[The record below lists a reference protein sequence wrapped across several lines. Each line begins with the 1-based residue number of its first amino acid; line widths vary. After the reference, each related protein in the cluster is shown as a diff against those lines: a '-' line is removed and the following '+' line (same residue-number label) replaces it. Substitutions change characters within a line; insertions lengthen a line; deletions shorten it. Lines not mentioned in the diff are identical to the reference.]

1 MKKIPSFSA
10 LFTSIL
16 MVLSVASA
24 TWAATETEMSL
35 TYDDDDGSYYVN
47 MPYLHDELIIGT
59 LTLTANDLSTYADP
73 STGEISFKVYD
84 DGGKSE
90 TYSADPA
97 SVLQIIV
104 PEGYVLTLN
113 GQIMTE
119 SINLA
124 SGRPYAYLNVYDAP
138 IQNEEALIAEYV
150 NSENVWGAVGPYVS
164 TSNAMTLYFTAW
176 DVLKDGLDLTVGV
189 HQTHAITVNTLVA
202 GGVVSGMTS
211 AYENQTATLT
221 ATPENGYAFV
231 KAVVIDGDGN
241 SVDVT
246 RSGNTFSFAMP
257 TSDVTVTPYFAD
269 PTVLSFDENG
279 CLNNGTHFHVECENS
294 TCTISQGLQ
303 DNPQEGVSDFRCW
316 SDLQQHIDGDEGLRY
331 STIVLGESLNLGGY
345 DEENAKCRMSFV
357 PLGKNQ
363 SFSGNGHS
371 FNGNDHTIENFCY
384 IGENSAGFFEKSNSS
399 LTFERVT
406 FKNAYVATTATTGY
420 ERAGVLGSEFGNATF
435 SDITIDGATVTGSVV
450 GGVAGNITG
459 MQSLEGTIS
468 NVVVKNSTISASIN
482 GGALAGVAYIYMS
495 ESSLFTDNTIT
506 GTGNLGGVV
515 GKLEGAYGGKPVSV
529 SGTSITTSSNT
540 GIVGGFAAVYSDSTA
555 YVMGGERG
563 IIQQFSFKGSLS
575 GGSMVG
581 GIFGRV
587 ALSSVRYMIKNCY
600 SVGDISGTGA
610 DTDELGYIIGSM
622 YGSPTESDSIYNN
635 YHSGSDEV
643 ELGIGGSTYTAE
655 LWSAGSGSVFSN
667 VRNAFG
673 SLTANTLGYHKIDWY
688 DNGNE
693 GSSVDFFAG
702 TVGYYEAV
710 IRTVNGVVAETDMTS
725 GLLAA
730 MMNYNLES
738 KGESAVWISK
748 SNSLPT
754 FATSSDEPNHMVVVV
769 ARGLPN
775 PTGLESVNESYLKDN
790 GDSEGGTVAYGFTA
804 YTDATGSLAS
814 TKFEDV
820 WKKIEAIQE
829 NYRNDAILV
838 DNDGNIVSA
847 STPINSY
854 QVWHFTTPSTY
865 DVVYKYCFS
874 ATNCVPFE
882 NVTTTALGFMTPK
895 IDSYAESAEAPLQ
908 LVPNVVDYSEVYHT
922 ASGLKFTFELQDESG
937 NTIQGIASGDAT
949 PQGTEIWSFEDIA
962 QKIRAAGI
970 EDAKTIVLKY
980 STPSTWYGEFPL
992 LEVENPKL
1000 LDFEV
1005 DVYAYD
1011 RNSSMVQVIESSAS
1025 GDYAYGSVEY
1035 GAAIKISKIKEVIGY
1050 NFDNT
1055 YSIAYQYKATLD
1067 GCTPSEQPVSE
1078 TTTQKNLGT
1087 VDELVTKMSA
1097 CGTAEWV
1104 VDNLNTE
1111 SATDLVILDNAKMA
1125 SFTAQRKYGNN
1136 VSERVVITPNYTLVQ
1151 YNLSFNLNLP
1161 DDLGVD
1167 SSSVFLGRNWAAVK
1181 TMDVEH
1187 PTLPKVYT
1195 TSCPKMKG
1203 WSWVAD
1209 TSVFQ
1214 EWDTKYVTT
1223 FSDRYGNSFVN
1234 YATFD
1239 EENGNAASAFGY
1251 WPSSCTDSDVPG
1263 MPLVFAAMEDNSPVL
1278 NNSKFHGNIVLK
1290 QSVDGTNDIS
1300 HKSKMVQNVDAAGY
1314 HYQTTLPVVD
1324 DTLSFIVE
1332 VSAEKGYTIE
1342 GITFVGTEKENH
1354 GIDETDE
1361 EVTLGFDEPE
1371 LTEATTHVTS
1381 TLAVNTAMLTAMQFN
1396 VTFNYMR
1403 YNVEFVRPTDE
1414 SAVGVS
1420 EVYVPDTYSN
1430 DQWMDGHVYTA
1441 EDVSNYET
1449 NVMPQL
1455 YATGKCMVWSENPS
1469 YLATDSVYTAFN
1481 WIAVNEFGQ
1490 ETKLYPIALTSEMD
1504 SDHCSGGPTETF
1516 TVTANVNLPD
1526 GLARLELRQ
1535 VIGVEGDGDHA
1546 DTIKHEMV
1554 QDGTSSKFTLEI
1566 PKVALSQ
1573 AETES
1578 YVPFTFE
1585 IHAVTKDGYTT
1596 YSNSYYR
1603 KITDAGEEIS
1613 ETIAGGTLTTN
1624 GNDEEFYVDLI
1635 DGDYTIAFDTT
1646 GWDHFVIPF
1655 SGDYTNYRYDIYIA
1669 DEDIDQFETYTKPDG
1684 STRLPKFYAATDE
1697 GANNTSQT
1705 WAIAGWTIYAD
1716 SAFCMLGSRME
1727 NGTCVTSSSKNLFT
1741 TFSGDLIVA
1750 AKKASLDDGFFENK
1764 VIKLYP
1770 VWTSAAVDVT
1780 YAGINKIK
1788 ASCPEQTDGCDDN
1801 DRPMV
1806 LTASQTF
1813 TLNGESITLK
1823 HSSDVFIPVP
1833 WEPGNRSI
1841 TLDIDFQANPGY
1853 EFNSVTL
1860 QNASEDEAVYTPA
1873 DKKLR
1878 LITQTHETNVNFVP
1892 VSLSYTPYTLTFDI
1906 SSLDSEIVAFG
1917 QSWYD
1922 KVDAETGKAVMN
1934 VGTANEFPN
1943 LYALHSGGDYGPYS
1957 FNEVYWTKEQAPEN
1971 ETEWNAWYG
1980 TYITSSMKQ
1989 PFNSDLVT
1997 QYFGE
2002 NSTETAMTAYPMI
2015 VSELINGYDARD
2027 AWVIWFKSEN
2037 TRDPKSYH
2045 GSVVISQ
2052 TWNGKTYKQK
2062 SKFGNSEIYEHALL
2076 IPKADDTLV
2085 YNISLDP
2092 DPGYVM
2098 KLDTMPPEASY
2109 RSFGWSDDDGGSAN
2123 PPEGEDWGYNLDP
2136 EVMTLKVQPSRM
2148 SSWANEA
2155 YVSFTVLHYNV
2166 EFSRPTDA
2174 EVFVASKWV
2183 SDNKYE
2189 VDWFESQT
2197 DVTVNNIKTP
2207 ILYDENGCQVYWKV
2221 KDSEAHV
2228 DTGIVGELVYMTSTE
2243 TLETAINV
2251 LVPDTD
2257 ESNRNCD
2264 NAETY
2269 KQTLTVEG
2277 EGTILLEQVIGDA
2290 PESPE
2295 DPAQVVLAH
2304 SFVEDE
2310 ATGVLTLNVP
2320 AAYNEVGPDFLIEQT
2335 GIKFRVVA
2343 VPAENYTL
2351 DKISYETAK
2360 NGNVMTVTVE
2370 DSAEVNVMESL
2381 PWTVK
2386 FKSLAP
2392 IYVTYDLSL
2401 VYPDDSADTYLPTN
2415 ATKSETLEL
2424 ANNADTVSFWKPYR
2438 VSTCF
2443 QGWSTTAAANYT
2455 ADDSAYTTFNAG
2467 NFTEFST
2474 NPDNPT
2480 TLYAIWGDCPEI
2492 RNLWTVENSQM
2503 NATLVLYQLF
2513 GDDTLFH
2520 EVSNRRGVT
2529 LEGDAF
2535 DVYVDPVKSAPKA
2548 GYHYA
2553 ADAKYELSYQYALPV
2568 TEGSDPVSETVE
2580 VEPDAENGGVW
2591 HLTSVGIPSTPTY
2604 TFKTD
2609 VEMMNYLIVFDVNA
2623 GDAPVFYGTDWTK
2636 EKTLTVDSGADE
2648 KKFPV
2653 YQRRT
2658 DACFAGW
2665 DLTTAMGAGPYH
2677 GFDDVVNVLNDII
2690 PTHETVVINDVG
2702 DVADRDYYKLYA
2714 IWDEDCEPSNYT
2726 LTTEVPAVQGSFRM
2740 VQKVDDEVYVY
2751 TLDGDHP
2758 LTLPKDHYV
2767 EYDTVKFVPA
2777 TGYTLA
2783 ADAEV
2788 SIVYSREDE
2797 NFGVHT
2803 FANGSRHNF
2812 NDSTG
2817 LGLTTASLEISGL
2830 NADAYELVFVDNT
2843 GEAEDKPFLGDS
2855 WADFLA
2861 EGTLTEDESGNWMLK
2876 VGYNASSENKGFPI
2890 ALYRNGQCLAGYTF
2904 AAGDN
2909 TDGVY
2914 KELSDAFLLKLAEL
2928 ENPVTLYPY
2937 WEDCENVYTVSA
2949 SDAEQGVLTLTQKFV
2964 KGETEYVRNYIVED
2978 GGIALSSTNDVTFK
2992 GISFAPNEGSNLV
3005 LDAER
3010 AYSYRADAETE
3021 WADLAVP
3028 FTVTSDMEIKAP
3040 LLLQAEFALDAGF
3053 DDVFYGPGFSWNWSS
3068 DGVAFGAALPT
3079 NLYRVGYKLAGWK
3092 FDNEE
3097 TPMLNLNED
3106 FAAAYSAY
3114 AESHGGDYPDTLH
3127 AVWTVSGVIPAY
3139 SLQLT
3144 EETLEQNAGV
3154 LTLSQTIGDSTIVH
3168 VFEDGMLNVPMVED
3182 LALTVNF
3189 AIDTAH
3195 SFDGETPIT
3204 LKSYFTEDTFGSYAT
3219 GDELVVHTEVLG
3231 EAGTVMVNVATK
3243 VDSYEFAFDINVGED
3258 DQVFYGKDWFAT
3270 KSYDMSEEELDSR
3283 FPASAYQ
3290 TQNCLGGFA
3299 FTAMEPL
3306 EDGYTITMPD
3316 VKFYTGID
3324 SAFIADYK
3332 ALEEKPTTLYAV
3344 WLKPGV
3350 HCSAITSNVMI
3361 SALNTSEEG
3370 EFTLTNADMEIKLPA
3385 SEESAAVQVP
3395 VADDLEFTVTFT
3407 PTSAYDFDAETGT
3420 ITISLVDGY
3429 DYTLVNAKTYSFA
3442 KNATLKAT
3450 PTLKAVA
3457 FDLNAN
3463 AGEASV
3469 FYGKEYAK
3477 TWTST
3482 GVAYGDEL
3490 PKNIYRAD
3498 AKFVGWAFAAL
3509 EDNATEGFFTKF
3521 DKDFMDAYAAQE
3533 TVPTTLYAVWKTDD
3547 ERATYKIASAST
3559 DAGDL
3564 LVAQFVGEDSLG
3576 YAVTAAGLTVPAESD
3591 LEFKAYFTVNM
3602 EHTLASVSQPL
3613 TLMNA
3618 DEEETPFGTI
3628 ANGGAFTLQGNTS
3641 IVANTSDDAY
3651 EFVLDVNAGDA
3662 TVFYGTNWVEN
3673 LVVEMTD
3680 ATASRDFPTSIYR
3693 TDKCLQGFSFD
3704 SENQETYYEGITE
3717 EFVTAFKDGGYSSPK
3732 TLYAVWG
3739 DCPDD
3744 HKNVSVTVANTA
3756 AEGWFS
3762 LGNYVGDIENEFD
3775 LDEDHESLL
3784 VPVADDLE
3792 FTVSFVSGGAY
3803 TFNGVINVLDADA
3816 ETPTL
3821 VKELHSTDTYTFTR
3835 NVKLQAVTEFVKVE
3849 LVFDLNVD
3857 DANVF
3862 FTSDFDGLT
3871 WNVND
3876 YGDEFPSK
3884 IVRADKVFAGW
3895 GFTRDA
3901 SEGFTVYDNDFVIAY
3916 NEFSDSH
3923 DLTNVPVTLYALWID
3938 APEAIETYHV
3948 SLQNSYDGKLTLS
3961 QSNAGV
3967 VTEYEVGADGI
3978 DIPVNAN
3985 REFRV
3990 TFDADYAYSL
4000 AAGTPITI
4008 SEISSMGNVT
4018 DETSIANGG
4027 VFEFDANSVISVEM
4041 GADKYILAFD
4051 VNAGDADVFYGTNWF
4066 ASKTYDMADEDLV
4079 AKFPTSVYQNGKCL
4093 SGYTFDAA
4101 GTGDV
4106 FTEINPDFISAYKA
4120 LEEAPEKLYAVWYT
4134 GDCDQASVTVASGNK
4149 DHEATFVLTNAG
4161 KDYEVSE
4168 ENPVEVPVASDLEF
4182 TVAFTAGSAYS
4193 TDDKF
4198 SVVMG
4203 NSTDAQV
4210 SGDTYTFTRN
4220 AELLANVN
4228 LKLVNVALKMNA
4240 GEANVFYARDYEN
4253 VWDSEDVEYGT
4264 ELPKNVYRADADLLG
4279 WAFEAIE
4286 DDAAEVWFTKFD
4298 NDFVEAYAAAS
4309 AGQGDDP
4316 TPLYAVWK
4324 TNTERATY
4332 TITSTEE
4339 TLGAGNLVVAQWA
4352 FADSVGYAVGADGLK
4367 VPAENNLIFRAYFE
4381 PLNTHSVVGDLPVAL
4396 DVDGEVTNVF
4406 VGQDFVLAGNTEITV
4421 ATENDVY
4428 VLAFDANADGATL
4441 FYGDNWFSGKTYSP
4455 ADAEEDLNFP
4465 TSLYRIDK
4473 CLDGFAF
4480 NADES
4485 VVYKS
4490 ISDEFITE
4498 FKERELTSPVTLVA
4512 VWKNCPE
4519 TYANYT
4525 VAAKDASEGVFTL
4538 TNKYGEIANKF
4549 EVGSE
4554 ALVIPAAEDLTF
4566 SVTFA
4571 ENVTVDYENKVSVLA
4586 GDETV
4591 ATVADGAT
4599 VSFSQNSEL
4608 KAVASVLDLTF
4619 AFDANKAAND
4629 TVFYNSEWSATKS
4642 YDLADEEFDYHFPTA
4657 YQTSKCLAGFAFSKT
4672 ATESEAFQEVG
4683 VDFIKAYKALEVKPT
4698 TLYAVWTTED
4708 CNHGY
4713 VVLRSG
4719 NTEAEGSFT
4728 ISDAVNSYE
4737 LSAGSLMAVPTH
4749 VVDFKVTFHEGR
4761 TYELKNIDVFSDD
4774 QTSNYSIANET
4785 ECRFDENT
4793 ILKANVEP
4801 KSKGLVFALN
4811 AEDATV
4817 FYGTSYDPKWFENLM
4832 NGDFYNDNL
4841 PSGIYRN
4848 DAVFMG
4854 WSFTQMSGVA
4864 EGSKYFTKIDDDFY
4878 EAFKNHAETR
4888 ENFDTPDTLYAVW
4901 KSAPNREIYTVTVGN
4916 KASEGKFR
4924 LTNASGGL
4932 SNEFLVDATTMLVIP
4947 AENDLVFTVSFV
4959 SASETAEYEGISVI
4973 STTGTQI
4980 AVIEMGDE
4988 YTFRKDVMLRAISYM
5003 PTMEFALDVNAGD
5016 ADVFYE
5022 SDFGFK
5028 WWASSYGQYL
5038 PTGIYRTDAKL
5049 VGWSL
5054 DKNAT
5059 PDKAFKEIDD
5069 AFNEAVESYMEHYGE
5084 DLIGDISEGDFDL
5097 SKIQEMYG
5105 MDFAQMSR
5113 GPVLYAV
5120 WEKADVKTVS
5130 VKSNSLRQGTLTLQ
5144 QLVDDS
5150 TFTFVVG
5157 EKGLKVPYVEG
5168 GLEFRAHF
5176 EANESHLLNSGK
5188 SLVWNAAAAADT
5200 TKNDEFVLVSEP
5212 IELSALVK
5220 VVGFNLAFNAESK
5233 ETLFYGDDWTSGKK
5247 VIAKG
5252 TSASQFP
5259 TMVYSASR
5267 CLVGWTLKNDVVAY
5281 TEMQDEL
5288 ANKLYEKYPKL
5299 TDTTKINMYAL
5310 WSDSPDQCSALMTR
5324 VSVEQDKGEV
5334 MLVEKTGE
5342 SNEVVHKFNEKG
5354 SMMLPSDI
5362 VSAEWTLRSA
5372 PDSSYALDSLTIVRN
5387 DKLLA
5392 VLREGGN
5399 LPGNMD
5405 NAVFKAHFSKA
5416 NKTPVEIVE
5425 RHFAQS
5431 GNAIQLNIKASEFEV
5446 TRGVEA
5452 RVRVFDVK
5460 DDSVVLD
5467 SLLGDSVAMGF
5478 ESEVVLRMKR
5488 TGDYKVVLT
5497 LEDEKESDA
5506 FEQEF
5511 GVKSSIASVGKDG
5524 WQMVSLAAVDTSAIN
5539 WTSDDQV
5546 FYWWDE
5552 FGNGG
5557 DYWQYKRY
5565 NRGDSVVAT
5574 RGAWY
5579 SSLDS
5584 LPLVL
5589 KRDIEDDGEDAVWKL
5604 DSIHSG
5610 WNLVA
5615 NTHGWEVS
5623 LFAGH
5628 ADEEKDVDEE
5638 SEISFYR
5645 YNSETADYEE
5655 TKYLKPYEAVWA
5667 KVGKK
5672 KNWKVSAAPV
5682 FAKATELEPQP
5693 EKPEGGRMLP
5703 KRVLAKASTKD
5714 RWVLQAV
5721 LSDKNGKQDAWN
5733 ILGAGNNPFSAEE
5746 PPESM
5751 GDHVNLSIVEGKRA
5765 LAKSI
5770 KSASDEM
5777 EWTVAL
5783 SASNDRV
5790 GYLTLVGIDDV
5801 NAFGYRVFV
5810 TVDGNT
5816 TEMKDGVP
5824 LQVLLKSNAK
5834 TATVRVAPAA
5844 KVVAQNSLKGLRS
5857 ARLGGKLKVSFEA
5870 TGLAGT
5876 NARVDLLDMKGH
5888 VMSTVNAKTLE
5899 GTNALVLDA
5908 PKSGLYMLRVR
5919 AGSQQQAAKVMVK

>member
-24 TWAATETEMSL
+24 TWAQDNKVDVSL
-35 TYDDDDGSYYVN
+35 TYDDDGTYYVN
-47 MPYLHDELIIGT
+47 MPYLRDKLIIGT
-59 LTLTANDLSTYADP
+59 LTLTANDLSSYADP

-84 DGGKSE
+84 DGGKSG
-90 TYSADPA
+90 TYNPYPT

-113 GQIMTE
+113 GQVKME
-119 SINLA
+119 SL
-124 SGRPYAYLNVYDAP
+124 PYAYLNVYDAA
-138 IQNEEALIAEYV
+138 ERSDDALIAENL
-150 NSENVWGAVGPYVS
+150 NSGNIGPYVS
-164 TSNAMTLYFTAW
+164 SGNALTLYFTAYNEGDDW
-176 DVLKDGLDLTVGV
+176 DGLDLTVGV

-231 KAVVIDGDGN
+231 KAVVIDGEGN

-316 SDLQQHIDGDEGLRY
+316 SDMVQYIEEDEGRLS
-331 STIVLGESLNLGGY
+331 STIALGTDLNLGGY
-345 DEENAKCRMSFV
+345 DEDNAKCRMSFV

-399 LTFERVT
+399 LTFERVS

-563 IIQQFSFKGSLS
+563 IIQQFSFEGSLS

-635 YHSGSDEV
+635 YHFGSDEV

-667 VRNAFG
+667 VRNASG

-710 IRTVNGVVAETDMTS
+710 IRTVNGVVAEADMES

-730 MMNYNLES
+730 MLNYNLES
-738 KGESAVWISK
+738 KDESAVWISK

-754 FATSSDEPNHMVVVV
+754 FATSSDMPNHMVVVV

-804 YTDATGSLAS
+804 YTDATGSLVS

-820 WKKIEAIQE
+820 WKEIEAIQE

-865 DVVYKYCFS
+865 DVVYKYCIS
-874 ATNCVPFE
+874 ANNCVPFE
-882 NVTTTALGFMTPK
+882 NVTETALGFMTPK

-970 EDAKTIVLKY
+970 ENVKTIVLKY

-1055 YSIAYQYKATLD
+1055 YSIAYQYKATLN
-1067 GCTPSEQPVSE
+1067 GCTPSEQPVTVPNAE
-1078 TTTQKNLGT
+1078 KTLGT
-1087 VDELVTKMSA
+1087 VDELVEKMSA

-1332 VSAEKGYTIE
+1332 ASAEKGYTIE

-1716 SAFCMLGSRME
+1716 SAFCLLGSRME

-1770 VWTSAAVDVT
+1770 VWTSAGQVT

-1892 VSLSYTPYTLTFDI
+1892 VSLSYTPYTIAFDI

-1922 KVDAETGKAVMN
+1922 KVDAGNGTAVMN

-1943 LYALHSGGDYGPYS
+1943 LYAFHGSGTYGPYS
-1957 FNEVYWTKEQAPEN
+1957 FNEVYWAKEQAPED

-1980 TYITSSMKQ
+1980 TYISSSMKQ

-2002 NSTETAMTAYPMI
+2002 NSTETAMAAYPMV
-2015 VSELINGYDARD
+2015 VSELTNGYDARD
-2027 AWVIWFKSEN
+2027 AWPIWFRSDN
-2037 TRDPKSYH
+2037 DSDPKSYH

-2062 SKFGNSEIYEHALL
+2062 SQFTAADAHTYLHRLF
-2076 IPKADDTLV
+2076 IPKADDTLA
-2085 YNISLDP
+2085 YNVSLEP
-2092 DPGYVM
+2092 DPGYAM
-2098 KLDTMPPEASY
+2098 TLKDYIEGHPEHTA
-2109 RSFGWSDDDGGSAN
+2109 FGWSDDDGGSADL
-2123 PPEGEDWGYNLDP
+2123 PEGEDWGYNLDP

-2221 KDSEAHV
+2221 KDSEAHI

-2335 GIKFRVVA
+2335 GVKFRVVA

-2401 VYPDDSADTYLPTN
+2401 GVTDSADTYLPTN
-2415 ATKSETLEL
+2415 ATKSEMLEL
-2424 ANNADTVSFWKPYR
+2424 ASNADTVVFWKPYR
-2438 VSTCF
+2438 ASTCF

-2480 TLYAIWGDCPEI
+2480 TLYAIWGDDCSEN
-2492 RNLWTVENSQM
+2492 RNLWTVENGQM

-2520 EVSNRRGVT
+2520 EVLDRRGLT
-2529 LEGDAF
+2529 LEGDSF
-2535 DVYVDPVKSAPKA
+2535 DVYIDPVRSAPKS

-2553 ADAKYELSYQYALPV
+2553 ADAKYELSYRYTLPV
-2568 TEGSDPVSETVE
+2568 TEGSNPDIETVE
-2580 VEPDAENGGVW
+2580 VEPDAEKGGVW

-2604 TFKTD
+2604 TFTTD
-2609 VEMMNYLIVFDVNA
+2609 VEMMSYLIVFDVNA
-2623 GDAPVFYGTDWTK
+2623 GDAPVFYGTDWVK
-2636 EKTLTVDSGADE
+2636 EKTLTLDSGDE
-2648 KKFPV
+2648 DKAFP
-2653 YQRRT
+2653 QDLRRT
-2658 DACFAGW
+2658 DACFEGW
-2665 DLTTAMGAGPYH
+2665 VIPEVENPEIYSN
-2677 GFDDVVNVLNDII
+2677 FDEVVEALKDVMANV
-2690 PTHETVVINDVG
+2690 ETVKNDEGVYVDRTYYTLSAQWNSDCTPETFKIFSGMTEGQGTFQVSQNPDAENAVWMDVPEEGLVIPELEGLSLAVKFTGADTYETG
-2702 DVADRDYYKLYA
+2702 DV
-2714 IWDEDCEPSNYT
+2714 IT
-2726 LTTEVPAVQGSFRM
+2726 G
-2740 VQKVDDEVYVY
+2740 
-2751 TLDGDHP
+2751 
-2758 LTLPKDHYV
+2758 
-2767 EYDTVKFVPA
+2767 VK
-2777 TGYTLA
+2777 
-2783 ADAEV
+2783 ADAE
-2788 SIVYSREDE
+2788 
-2797 NFGVHT
+2797 N
-2803 FANGSRHNF
+2803 
-2812 NDSTG
+2812 
-2817 LGLTTASLEISGL
+2817 
-2830 NADAYELVFVDNT
+2830 
-2843 GEAEDKPFLGDS
+2843 
-2855 WADFLA
+2855 
-2861 EGTLTEDESGNWMLK
+2861 
-2876 VGYNASSENKGFPI
+2876 
-2890 ALYRNGQCLAGYTF
+2890 
-2904 AAGDN
+2904 
-2909 TDGVY
+2909 
-2914 KELSDAFLLKLAEL
+2914 
-2928 ENPVTLYPY
+2928 
-2937 WEDCENVYTVSA
+2937 
-2949 SDAEQGVLTLTQKFV
+2949 AEQLFEIEN
-2964 KGETEYVRNYIVED
+2964 GE
-2978 GGIALSSTNDVTFK
+2978 S
-2992 GISFAPNEGSNLV
+2992 
-3005 LDAER
+3005 
-3010 AYSYRADAETE
+3010 
-3021 WADLAVP
+3021 
-3028 FTVTSDMEIKAP
+3028 FTVA
-3040 LLLQAEFALDAGF
+3040 AEQPDVKLNVEANLIEMNFALDAGY

-3068 DGVAFGAALPT
+3068 EGVAFGAALPS
-3079 NLYRVGYKLAGWK
+3079 NLYRAGYKFAGWK

-3106 FAAAYSAY
+3106 FAAAYNAY
-3114 AESHGGDYPDTLH
+3114 AAAHEGNYPDTLH

-3168 VFEDGMLNVPMVED
+3168 VFEDGMLDVPMVED

-3204 LKSYFTEDTFGSYAT
+3204 LKSIITDETVGSYAT
-3219 GDELVVHTEVLG
+3219 GDEVVVHTETLG
-3231 EAGTVMVNVATK
+3231 AAGTVMVNVATK

-3270 KSYDMSEEELDSR
+3270 KSYDMSEEELDSK
-3283 FPASAYQ
+3283 FPTSAYQ

-3361 SALNTSEEG
+3361 SALNASEEG

-3395 VADDLEFTVTFT
+3395 VAEDLEFTVTFT

-3477 TWTST
+3477 TWTSE
-3482 GVAYGDEL
+3482 GAAYGAEL
-3490 PKNIYRAD
+3490 PKNIYR
-3498 AKFVGWAFAAL
+3498 
-3509 EDNATEGFFTKF
+3509 
-3521 DKDFMDAYAAQE
+3521 
-3533 TVPTTLYAVWKTDD
+3533 
-3547 ERATYKIASAST
+3547 T
-3559 DAGDL
+3559 DA
-3564 LVAQFVGEDSLG
+3564 
-3576 YAVTAAGLTVPAESD
+3576 
-3591 LEFKAYFTVNM
+3591 N
-3602 EHTLASVSQPL
+3602 
-3613 TLMNA
+3613 
-3618 DEEETPFGTI
+3618 
-3628 ANGGAFTLQGNTS
+3628 
-3641 IVANTSDDAY
+3641 
-3651 EFVLDVNAGDA
+3651 
-3662 TVFYGTNWVEN
+3662 
-3673 LVVEMTD
+3673 
-3680 ATASRDFPTSIYR
+3680 
-3693 TDKCLQGFSFD
+3693 
-3704 SENQETYYEGITE
+3704 
-3717 EFVTAFKDGGYSSPK
+3717 
-3732 TLYAVWG
+3732 
-3739 DCPDD
+3739 
-3744 HKNVSVTVANTA
+3744 
-3756 AEGWFS
+3756 
-3762 LGNYVGDIENEFD
+3762 
-3775 LDEDHESLL
+3775 
-3784 VPVADDLE
+3784 
-3792 FTVSFVSGGAY
+3792 
-3803 TFNGVINVLDADA
+3803 
-3816 ETPTL
+3816 
-3821 VKELHSTDTYTFTR
+3821 
-3835 NVKLQAVTEFVKVE
+3835 
-3849 LVFDLNVD
+3849 
-3857 DANVF
+3857 
-3862 FTSDFDGLT
+3862 
-3871 WNVND
+3871 
-3876 YGDEFPSK
+3876 
-3884 IVRADKVFAGW
+3884 
-3895 GFTRDA
+3895 
-3901 SEGFTVYDNDFVIAY
+3901 
-3916 NEFSDSH
+3916 
-3923 DLTNVPVTLYALWID
+3923 
-3938 APEAIETYHV
+3938 
-3948 SLQNSYDGKLTLS
+3948 
-3961 QSNAGV
+3961 
-3967 VTEYEVGADGI
+3967 
-3978 DIPVNAN
+3978 
-3985 REFRV
+3985 
-3990 TFDADYAYSL
+3990 
-4000 AAGTPITI
+4000 
-4008 SEISSMGNVT
+4008 
-4018 DETSIANGG
+4018 
-4027 VFEFDANSVISVEM
+4027 
-4041 GADKYILAFD
+4041 
-4051 VNAGDADVFYGTNWF
+4051 
-4066 ASKTYDMADEDLV
+4066 
-4079 AKFPTSVYQNGKCL
+4079 
-4093 SGYTFDAA
+4093 
-4101 GTGDV
+4101 
-4106 FTEINPDFISAYKA
+4106 
-4120 LEEAPEKLYAVWYT
+4120 
-4134 GDCDQASVTVASGNK
+4134 
-4149 DHEATFVLTNAG
+4149 
-4161 KDYEVSE
+4161 
-4168 ENPVEVPVASDLEF
+4168 
-4182 TVAFTAGSAYS
+4182 
-4193 TDDKF
+4193 
-4198 SVVMG
+4198 
-4203 NSTDAQV
+4203 
-4210 SGDTYTFTRN
+4210 
-4220 AELLANVN
+4220 
-4228 LKLVNVALKMNA
+4228 
-4240 GEANVFYARDYEN
+4240 
-4253 VWDSEDVEYGT
+4253 
-4264 ELPKNVYRADADLLG
+4264 LLG

-4298 NDFVEAYAAAS
+4298 KDFMDAYAAQETA
-4309 AGQGDDP
+4309 P
-4316 TPLYAVWK
+4316 TTLYAVWK
-4324 TNTERATY
+4324 TNAERATY

-4352 FADSVGYAVGADGLK
+4352 FADSIGYAVGADGLK

-4465 TSLYRIDK
+4465 TSLYRTDK

-4591 ATVADGAT
+4591 AMVADGAS

-4642 YDLADEEFDYHFPTA
+4642 YDLAEEGHSREFPTA

-4672 ATESEAFQEVG
+4672 ATESESFQEVG
-4683 VDFIKAYKALEVKPT
+4683 TEFIKAYKALEVKPT

-4749 VVDFKVTFHEGR
+4749 VVDFKVTFHEGHA
-4761 TYELKNIDVFSDD
+4761 YELENIDLLDD
-4774 QTSNYSIANET
+4774 DLNSYSGFANGAEYS
-4785 ECRFDENT
+4785 FDMNT
-4793 ILKANVEP
+4793 VLKANVEP

-4811 AEDATV
+4811 ADDATV

-4848 DAVFMG
+4848 DAVFVG

-5003 PTMEFALDVNAGD
+5003 PTMEFALDVNAGN

-5028 WWASSYGQYL
+5028 WWASSYGQNL

-5120 WEKADVKTVS
+5120 WEKANVKTVS

-5188 SLVWNAAAAADT
+5188 SLVWNAAAADT
-5200 TKNDEFVLVSEP
+5200 TKNDEFVLVSEAT
-5212 IELSALVK
+5212 SFDALVK

-5267 CLVGWTLKNDVVAY
+5267 CLVGWTLKNDAVAY

-5460 DDSVVLD
+5460 GDSVVLD

-5557 DYWQYKRY
+5557 DYWQYRRY

-5682 FAKATELEPQP
+5682 FAKATEREPQP

>member
-1 MKKIPSFSA
+1 MKKRPGFSV

-16 MVLSVASA
+16 MVLSVVSA
-24 TWAATETEMSL
+24 TWAQDNKVDVSL
-35 TYDDDDGSYYVN
+35 TYDDDDGTYYVN
-47 MPYLHDELIIGT
+47 MPYLHDKLIIGT

-90 TYSADPA
+90 NYSADPA

-138 IQNEEALIAEYV
+138 TQNEEALIAEYV

-316 SDLQQHIDGDEGLRY
+316 SDMVQYIEEDEGRLS
-331 STIVLGESLNLGGY
+331 STIALGTDLNLGGY
-345 DEENAKCRMSFV
+345 DEDNAKCRMSFV

-563 IIQQFSFKGSLS
+563 IIQQFSFEGSLS

-635 YHSGSDEV
+635 YHFGSDEV

-667 VRNAFG
+667 VRNASG

-710 IRTVNGVVAETDMTS
+710 IRTVNGVVAEADMES

-730 MMNYNLES
+730 MLNYNLES
-738 KGESAVWISK
+738 KDESAVWISK

-754 FATSSDEPNHMVVVV
+754 FAAPSDMPNHMVVVV

-814 TKFEDV
+814 TKFENVLDE
-820 WKKIEAIQE
+820 IETIKGDLGD
-829 NYRNDAILV
+829 DAMLV
-838 DNDGNIVSA
+838 DDNGNIVSA

-865 DVVYKYCFS
+865 DVVYQYCDYQ
-874 ATNCVPFE
+874 NVCKNFE
-882 NVTTTALGFMTPK
+882 NVTETALGFMTPK
-895 IDSYAESAEAPLQ
+895 IDSYAESADAPLQ

-970 EDAKTIVLKY
+970 ENVKTIVLKY

-1055 YSIAYQYKATLD
+1055 YSIAYQYKATLN
-1067 GCTPSEQPVSE
+1067 GCTPSEQPVTVPNAE
-1078 TTTQKNLGT
+1078 KTLGT
-1087 VDELVTKMSA
+1087 VDELVEKMSA

-1332 VSAEKGYTIE
+1332 ASAEKGYTIE

-1716 SAFCMLGSRME
+1716 SAFCLLGSRME

-1770 VWTSAAVDVT
+1770 VWTSAGQVT

-1922 KVDAETGKAVMN
+1922 KVDAENGTAVMN

-1943 LYALHSGGDYGPYS
+1943 LYAFHGSGTYGPYS
-1957 FNEVYWTKEQAPEN
+1957 FNEVYWAKEQAPED

-1980 TYITSSMKQ
+1980 TYISSSMKQ

-2002 NSTETAMTAYPMI
+2002 NSTETAMAAYPMV
-2015 VSELINGYDARD
+2015 VSELTNGYDARD
-2027 AWVIWFKSEN
+2027 AWPIWFRSDN
-2037 TRDPKSYH
+2037 DSDPKSYH

-2062 SKFGNSEIYEHALL
+2062 SQFTSADAHTYLHRLF

-2085 YNISLDP
+2085 YNVSLEP
-2092 DPGYVM
+2092 DPGYAM
-2098 KLDTMPPEASY
+2098 TLKDYIEDHPEHTA
-2109 RSFGWSDDDGGSAN
+2109 FGWSDDDGGSADL
-2123 PPEGEDWGYNLDP
+2123 PEGEDWGYNLDP

-2335 GIKFRVVA
+2335 GVKFRVVA

-2401 VYPDDSADTYLPTN
+2401 GVTDSADTYLPTN
-2415 ATKSETLEL
+2415 ATKSEKLEL
-2424 ANNADTVSFWKPYR
+2424 ANNADTVVFWKPYR
-2438 VSTCF
+2438 ASTCF

-2480 TLYAIWGDCPEI
+2480 TLYAIWGDDCPET
-2492 RNLWTVENSQM
+2492 RNIWTVENGQM

-2520 EVSNRRGVT
+2520 EVLDRRGLT
-2529 LEGDAF
+2529 LEGDSF
-2535 DVYVDPVKSAPKA
+2535 DVYIDPVRSAPKS

-2553 ADAKYELSYQYALPV
+2553 ADAKYELSYRYTLPV
-2568 TEGSDPVSETVE
+2568 TEGSNPDIETVE
-2580 VEPDAENGGVW
+2580 VEPDAEKGGVW

-2604 TFKTD
+2604 TFTTD
-2609 VEMMNYLIVFDVNA
+2609 VEMMSYLIVFDVNA
-2623 GDAPVFYGTDWTK
+2623 GDAPVFYGTDWVK
-2636 EKTLTVDSGADE
+2636 EKTLTLDSGDE
-2648 KKFPV
+2648 DKAFP
-2653 YQRRT
+2653 QDLRRT
-2658 DACFAGW
+2658 DACFEGW
-2665 DLTTAMGAGPYH
+2665 VIPGIEEPEIYSN
-2677 GFDDVVNVLNDII
+2677 FDEVVDALKDVVATV
-2690 PTHETVVINDVG
+2690 ETVQNDEGESVDHTYYTLSAQWNSNCTPETFKIFSGMTEGQGTFQVSQNPDAENAVWMEVPEDGLVIPELEGLSLAVKFTGADTYETG
-2702 DVADRDYYKLYA
+2702 DV
-2714 IWDEDCEPSNYT
+2714 IT
-2726 LTTEVPAVQGSFRM
+2726 G
-2740 VQKVDDEVYVY
+2740 
-2751 TLDGDHP
+2751 
-2758 LTLPKDHYV
+2758 
-2767 EYDTVKFVPA
+2767 VK
-2777 TGYTLA
+2777 
-2783 ADAEV
+2783 ADAE
-2788 SIVYSREDE
+2788 
-2797 NFGVHT
+2797 N
-2803 FANGSRHNF
+2803 
-2812 NDSTG
+2812 
-2817 LGLTTASLEISGL
+2817 
-2830 NADAYELVFVDNT
+2830 
-2843 GEAEDKPFLGDS
+2843 
-2855 WADFLA
+2855 
-2861 EGTLTEDESGNWMLK
+2861 
-2876 VGYNASSENKGFPI
+2876 
-2890 ALYRNGQCLAGYTF
+2890 
-2904 AAGDN
+2904 
-2909 TDGVY
+2909 
-2914 KELSDAFLLKLAEL
+2914 
-2928 ENPVTLYPY
+2928 
-2937 WEDCENVYTVSA
+2937 
-2949 SDAEQGVLTLTQKFV
+2949 AEQLFEIEN
-2964 KGETEYVRNYIVED
+2964 GE
-2978 GGIALSSTNDVTFK
+2978 S
-2992 GISFAPNEGSNLV
+2992 
-3005 LDAER
+3005 
-3010 AYSYRADAETE
+3010 
-3021 WADLAVP
+3021 
-3028 FTVTSDMEIKAP
+3028 FTVV
-3040 LLLQAEFALDAGF
+3040 AEQPDVKLNVEANLIEMNIALDAGY

-3068 DGVAFGAALPT
+3068 EGVAFGAALPS
-3079 NLYRVGYKLAGWK
+3079 NLYRAGYKLAGWK

-3106 FAAAYSAY
+3106 FAAAYNAY
-3114 AESHGGDYPDTLH
+3114 AAAHEGNYPDTLH

-3168 VFEDGMLNVPMVED
+3168 VFEDGMLDVPMVED

-3204 LKSYFTEDTFGSYAT
+3204 LKSIITDETVGSYAT
-3219 GDELVVHTEVLG
+3219 GDEVVVHTETLG
-3231 EAGTVMVNVATK
+3231 AAGTVMVNVATK
-3243 VDSYEFAFDINVGED
+3243 VDSYKFAFDINVGED

-3270 KSYDMSEEELDSR
+3270 KSYDMSEEKLDSK
-3283 FPASAYQ
+3283 FPTSAYQ

-3361 SALNTSEEG
+3361 SALNASEEG

-3385 SEESAAVQVP
+3385 SEESAAVQIP
-3395 VADDLEFTVTFT
+3395 VAKDLEFTVTFN

-3477 TWTST
+3477 TWTSE
-3482 GVAYGDEL
+3482 GAAYGAEL
-3490 PKNIYRAD
+3490 PKNIYR
-3498 AKFVGWAFAAL
+3498 
-3509 EDNATEGFFTKF
+3509 
-3521 DKDFMDAYAAQE
+3521 
-3533 TVPTTLYAVWKTDD
+3533 
-3547 ERATYKIASAST
+3547 T
-3559 DAGDL
+3559 DA
-3564 LVAQFVGEDSLG
+3564 
-3576 YAVTAAGLTVPAESD
+3576 
-3591 LEFKAYFTVNM
+3591 N
-3602 EHTLASVSQPL
+3602 
-3613 TLMNA
+3613 
-3618 DEEETPFGTI
+3618 
-3628 ANGGAFTLQGNTS
+3628 
-3641 IVANTSDDAY
+3641 
-3651 EFVLDVNAGDA
+3651 
-3662 TVFYGTNWVEN
+3662 
-3673 LVVEMTD
+3673 
-3680 ATASRDFPTSIYR
+3680 
-3693 TDKCLQGFSFD
+3693 
-3704 SENQETYYEGITE
+3704 
-3717 EFVTAFKDGGYSSPK
+3717 
-3732 TLYAVWG
+3732 
-3739 DCPDD
+3739 
-3744 HKNVSVTVANTA
+3744 
-3756 AEGWFS
+3756 
-3762 LGNYVGDIENEFD
+3762 
-3775 LDEDHESLL
+3775 
-3784 VPVADDLE
+3784 
-3792 FTVSFVSGGAY
+3792 
-3803 TFNGVINVLDADA
+3803 
-3816 ETPTL
+3816 
-3821 VKELHSTDTYTFTR
+3821 
-3835 NVKLQAVTEFVKVE
+3835 
-3849 LVFDLNVD
+3849 
-3857 DANVF
+3857 
-3862 FTSDFDGLT
+3862 
-3871 WNVND
+3871 
-3876 YGDEFPSK
+3876 
-3884 IVRADKVFAGW
+3884 
-3895 GFTRDA
+3895 
-3901 SEGFTVYDNDFVIAY
+3901 
-3916 NEFSDSH
+3916 
-3923 DLTNVPVTLYALWID
+3923 
-3938 APEAIETYHV
+3938 
-3948 SLQNSYDGKLTLS
+3948 
-3961 QSNAGV
+3961 
-3967 VTEYEVGADGI
+3967 
-3978 DIPVNAN
+3978 
-3985 REFRV
+3985 
-3990 TFDADYAYSL
+3990 
-4000 AAGTPITI
+4000 
-4008 SEISSMGNVT
+4008 
-4018 DETSIANGG
+4018 
-4027 VFEFDANSVISVEM
+4027 
-4041 GADKYILAFD
+4041 
-4051 VNAGDADVFYGTNWF
+4051 
-4066 ASKTYDMADEDLV
+4066 
-4079 AKFPTSVYQNGKCL
+4079 
-4093 SGYTFDAA
+4093 
-4101 GTGDV
+4101 
-4106 FTEINPDFISAYKA
+4106 
-4120 LEEAPEKLYAVWYT
+4120 
-4134 GDCDQASVTVASGNK
+4134 
-4149 DHEATFVLTNAG
+4149 
-4161 KDYEVSE
+4161 
-4168 ENPVEVPVASDLEF
+4168 
-4182 TVAFTAGSAYS
+4182 
-4193 TDDKF
+4193 
-4198 SVVMG
+4198 
-4203 NSTDAQV
+4203 
-4210 SGDTYTFTRN
+4210 
-4220 AELLANVN
+4220 
-4228 LKLVNVALKMNA
+4228 
-4240 GEANVFYARDYEN
+4240 
-4253 VWDSEDVEYGT
+4253 
-4264 ELPKNVYRADADLLG
+4264 LLG

-4298 NDFVEAYAAAS
+4298 KDFMDAYAAQETA
-4309 AGQGDDP
+4309 P
-4316 TPLYAVWK
+4316 TTLYAVWK
-4324 TNTERATY
+4324 TNAERATY

-4352 FADSVGYAVGADGLK
+4352 FADSIGYAVGADGLK

-4381 PLNTHSVVGDLPVAL
+4381 PLNTYSVVGDLPVAL

-4538 TNKYGEIANKF
+4538 TNKYGEIANEF

-4586 GDETV
+4586 GGETV
-4591 ATVADGAT
+4591 AMVADGAT

-4749 VVDFKVTFHEGR
+4749 VVDFKVTFHEGHA
-4761 TYELKNIDVFSDD
+4761 YELENIDLLDD
-4774 QTSNYSIANET
+4774 DLNSYSGFANGAEYS
-4785 ECRFDENT
+4785 FDMNT
-4793 ILKANVEP
+4793 VLKANVEP

-4811 AEDATV
+4811 ADDATV

-4848 DAVFMG
+4848 DAVFVG

-5003 PTMEFALDVNAGD
+5003 PTMEFALDVNAGN

-5028 WWASSYGQYL
+5028 WWASSYGQNL
-5038 PTGIYRTDAKL
+5038 PTGIYRADAKL

-5120 WEKADVKTVS
+5120 WEKANVKTVS

-5188 SLVWNAAAAADT
+5188 SLVWNAAAADT
-5200 TKNDEFVLVSEP
+5200 TKNDEFVLVSEAT
-5212 IELSALVK
+5212 SFDALVK

-5267 CLVGWTLKNDVVAY
+5267 CLVGWTLKNDAVAY

-5342 SNEVVHKFNEKG
+5342 SNEVVHKFNEMG

-5524 WQMVSLAAVDTSAIN
+5524 WQMVSLAAVDTSAVN

-5682 FAKATELEPQP
+5682 FAKATEREPQP

-5751 GDHVNLSIVEGKRA
+5751 GNHVNLSIVEGKRA

-5857 ARLGGKLKVSFEA
+5857 ARFGGKLKVSFEA

>member
-24 TWAATETEMSL
+24 TWAQDNKVDVSL
-35 TYDDDDGSYYVN
+35 TYDDDDGTYYVN
-47 MPYLHDELIIGT
+47 MPYLHDKLIIGT

-84 DGGKSE
+84 DGGKSG

-138 IQNEEALIAEYV
+138 TQNEEALIAEYV

-294 TCTISQGLQ
+294 TCTITQGLQ
-303 DNPQEGVSDFRCW
+303 DDPNEGETDFRCW

-563 IIQQFSFKGSLS
+563 IIQQFSFEGSLS

-635 YHSGSDEV
+635 YHFGSDEV

-667 VRNAFG
+667 VRNASG

-710 IRTVNGVVAETDMTS
+710 IRTVNGVVAEADMES

-730 MMNYNLES
+730 MLNYNLES
-738 KGESAVWISK
+738 KDESAVWISK

-754 FATSSDEPNHMVVVV
+754 FAAPSDMPNHMVVVV

-814 TKFEDV
+814 TKFENVLDE
-820 WKKIEAIQE
+820 IETIKG
-829 NYRNDAILV
+829 NLGDDAMLV
-838 DNDGNIVSA
+838 DDNGNIVSA

-865 DVVYKYCFS
+865 DVVYQYCDYQ
-874 ATNCVPFE
+874 NVCKNFE
-882 NVTTTALGFMTPK
+882 NVTETALGFMTPK

-908 LVPNVVDYSEVYHT
+908 LVPNVVDYSEVYHS

-970 EDAKTIVLKY
+970 ENAKTIVLKY

-992 LEVENPKL
+992 LEIENPKL

-1087 VDELVTKMSA
+1087 VDELVAKMSA

-1332 VSAEKGYTIE
+1332 ASAEKGYTIE

-1716 SAFCMLGSRME
+1716 SAFCLLGSRME

-1770 VWTSAAVDVT
+1770 VWTSAGQVT

-1892 VSLSYTPYTLTFDI
+1892 VSLSYTPYTIAFDI

-1922 KVDAETGKAVMN
+1922 KVDAENGTAVMN

-1943 LYALHSGGDYGPYS
+1943 LYAFHGSGTYGPYS
-1957 FNEVYWTKEQAPEN
+1957 FNEVYWAKEQAPED

-1980 TYITSSMKQ
+1980 TYISSSMKQ

-2002 NSTETAMTAYPMI
+2002 NSTETAMAAYPMV
-2015 VSELINGYDARD
+2015 VSELTNGYDARD
-2027 AWVIWFKSEN
+2027 AWPIWFRSDN
-2037 TRDPKSYH
+2037 DSDPKSYH

-2062 SKFGNSEIYEHALL
+2062 SQFTSADAHTYLHRLF

-2085 YNISLDP
+2085 YNVSLEP
-2092 DPGYVM
+2092 DPGYAM
-2098 KLDTMPPEASY
+2098 TLKDYIEGHPEHTA
-2109 RSFGWSDDDGGSAN
+2109 FGWSDDDGGSADL
-2123 PPEGEDWGYNLDP
+2123 PEGEDWGYNLDP

-2221 KDSEAHV
+2221 KDSEAHI

-2335 GIKFRVVA
+2335 GVKFRVVA

-2443 QGWSTTAAANYT
+2443 KGWSTTAAANYT

-2636 EKTLTVDSGADE
+2636 EKTLTLGSGDE
-2648 KKFPV
+2648 DKAFP
-2653 YQRRT
+2653 QDLRRT
-2658 DACFAGW
+2658 DACFEGW
-2665 DLTTAMGAGPYH
+2665 VIPGIEEPEIYSN
-2677 GFDDVVNVLNDII
+2677 FDEVVDALKDVVATV
-2690 PTHETVVINDVG
+2690 ETVQNDEGESVDHTYYTLSAQWNSNCTPETFKIFSGMTEGQGTFQVSQNPDAENAVWMEVPEDGLVIPELEGLSLAVKFTGADTYETG
-2702 DVADRDYYKLYA
+2702 DV
-2714 IWDEDCEPSNYT
+2714 IT
-2726 LTTEVPAVQGSFRM
+2726 G
-2740 VQKVDDEVYVY
+2740 
-2751 TLDGDHP
+2751 
-2758 LTLPKDHYV
+2758 
-2767 EYDTVKFVPA
+2767 VK
-2777 TGYTLA
+2777 
-2783 ADAEV
+2783 ADAE
-2788 SIVYSREDE
+2788 
-2797 NFGVHT
+2797 N
-2803 FANGSRHNF
+2803 
-2812 NDSTG
+2812 
-2817 LGLTTASLEISGL
+2817 
-2830 NADAYELVFVDNT
+2830 
-2843 GEAEDKPFLGDS
+2843 
-2855 WADFLA
+2855 
-2861 EGTLTEDESGNWMLK
+2861 
-2876 VGYNASSENKGFPI
+2876 
-2890 ALYRNGQCLAGYTF
+2890 
-2904 AAGDN
+2904 
-2909 TDGVY
+2909 
-2914 KELSDAFLLKLAEL
+2914 
-2928 ENPVTLYPY
+2928 
-2937 WEDCENVYTVSA
+2937 
-2949 SDAEQGVLTLTQKFV
+2949 AEQLFEIEN
-2964 KGETEYVRNYIVED
+2964 GE
-2978 GGIALSSTNDVTFK
+2978 S
-2992 GISFAPNEGSNLV
+2992 
-3005 LDAER
+3005 
-3010 AYSYRADAETE
+3010 
-3021 WADLAVP
+3021 
-3028 FTVTSDMEIKAP
+3028 FTVA
-3040 LLLQAEFALDAGF
+3040 AEQPDVKLNVEANLIEMNFALDAGY

-3079 NLYRVGYKLAGWK
+3079 NLYRAGYKLAGWK

-3168 VFEDGMLNVPMVED
+3168 VFEDGMLDVPMVED

-3204 LKSYFTEDTFGSYAT
+3204 LKSIITDETVGSYAT
-3219 GDELVVHTEVLG
+3219 GDEVVVHTETLG
-3231 EAGTVMVNVATK
+3231 AAGTVMVNVATK

-3270 KSYDMSEEELDSR
+3270 KSYDMSEEELDSK
-3283 FPASAYQ
+3283 FPTSAYQ

-3350 HCSAITSNVMI
+3350 HCSAISSNVMI
-3361 SALNTSEEG
+3361 SALNASEEG

-3385 SEESAAVQVP
+3385 SEETAAVQVP
-3395 VADDLEFTVTFT
+3395 VAEDLEFTVTFT

-3477 TWTST
+3477 TWTSE
-3482 GVAYGDEL
+3482 GAAYGAEL
-3490 PKNIYRAD
+3490 PKNIYRTD
-3498 AKFVGWAFAAL
+3498 ANFLGWAFTAL

-3533 TVPTTLYAVWKTDD
+3533 TAPTTLYAVWKT
-3547 ERATYKIASAST
+3547 
-3559 DAGDL
+3559 
-3564 LVAQFVGEDSLG
+3564 
-3576 YAVTAAGLTVPAESD
+3576 
-3591 LEFKAYFTVNM
+3591 
-3602 EHTLASVSQPL
+3602 
-3613 TLMNA
+3613 NA
-3618 DEEETPFGTI
+3618 
-3628 ANGGAFTLQGNTS
+3628 
-3641 IVANTSDDAY
+3641 
-3651 EFVLDVNAGDA
+3651 
-3662 TVFYGTNWVEN
+3662 
-3673 LVVEMTD
+3673 
-3680 ATASRDFPTSIYR
+3680 
-3693 TDKCLQGFSFD
+3693 
-3704 SENQETYYEGITE
+3704 
-3717 EFVTAFKDGGYSSPK
+3717 
-3732 TLYAVWG
+3732 
-3739 DCPDD
+3739 
-3744 HKNVSVTVANTA
+3744 
-3756 AEGWFS
+3756 
-3762 LGNYVGDIENEFD
+3762 
-3775 LDEDHESLL
+3775 
-3784 VPVADDLE
+3784 
-3792 FTVSFVSGGAY
+3792 
-3803 TFNGVINVLDADA
+3803 
-3816 ETPTL
+3816 
-3821 VKELHSTDTYTFTR
+3821 
-3835 NVKLQAVTEFVKVE
+3835 
-3849 LVFDLNVD
+3849 
-3857 DANVF
+3857 
-3862 FTSDFDGLT
+3862 
-3871 WNVND
+3871 
-3876 YGDEFPSK
+3876 
-3884 IVRADKVFAGW
+3884 
-3895 GFTRDA
+3895 
-3901 SEGFTVYDNDFVIAY
+3901 
-3916 NEFSDSH
+3916 
-3923 DLTNVPVTLYALWID
+3923 
-3938 APEAIETYHV
+3938 
-3948 SLQNSYDGKLTLS
+3948 
-3961 QSNAGV
+3961 
-3967 VTEYEVGADGI
+3967 
-3978 DIPVNAN
+3978 
-3985 REFRV
+3985 
-3990 TFDADYAYSL
+3990 
-4000 AAGTPITI
+4000 
-4008 SEISSMGNVT
+4008 
-4018 DETSIANGG
+4018 
-4027 VFEFDANSVISVEM
+4027 
-4041 GADKYILAFD
+4041 
-4051 VNAGDADVFYGTNWF
+4051 
-4066 ASKTYDMADEDLV
+4066 
-4079 AKFPTSVYQNGKCL
+4079 
-4093 SGYTFDAA
+4093 
-4101 GTGDV
+4101 
-4106 FTEINPDFISAYKA
+4106 
-4120 LEEAPEKLYAVWYT
+4120 
-4134 GDCDQASVTVASGNK
+4134 
-4149 DHEATFVLTNAG
+4149 
-4161 KDYEVSE
+4161 
-4168 ENPVEVPVASDLEF
+4168 
-4182 TVAFTAGSAYS
+4182 
-4193 TDDKF
+4193 
-4198 SVVMG
+4198 
-4203 NSTDAQV
+4203 
-4210 SGDTYTFTRN
+4210 
-4220 AELLANVN
+4220 
-4228 LKLVNVALKMNA
+4228 
-4240 GEANVFYARDYEN
+4240 
-4253 VWDSEDVEYGT
+4253 
-4264 ELPKNVYRADADLLG
+4264 
-4279 WAFEAIE
+4279 
-4286 DDAAEVWFTKFD
+4286 
-4298 NDFVEAYAAAS
+4298 
-4309 AGQGDDP
+4309 
-4316 TPLYAVWK
+4316 
-4324 TNTERATY
+4324 ERATY

-4352 FADSVGYAVGADGLK
+4352 FADSIGYAVGADGLK

-4465 TSLYRIDK
+4465 TSLYRTDK

-4538 TNKYGEIANKF
+4538 TNKYGKIANEF

-4591 ATVADGAT
+4591 AMVADGAT

-4683 VDFIKAYKALEVKPT
+4683 TEFIKAYKALEVKPT

-4749 VVDFKVTFHEGR
+4749 VVDFKVTFHEGHA
-4761 TYELKNIDVFSDD
+4761 YELENIDLLDD
-4774 QTSNYSIANET
+4774 DLNSYSGFANGAEYS
-4785 ECRFDENT
+4785 FDMNT
-4793 ILKANVEP
+4793 VLKANVEP

-4811 AEDATV
+4811 ADDATV

-4848 DAVFMG
+4848 DAVFVG

-4878 EAFKNHAETR
+4878 EAFKNHAESR

-4916 KASEGKFR
+4916 KAFEGKFR

-4959 SASETAEYEGISVI
+4959 SASETAEYEGIGVI

-5003 PTMEFALDVNAGD
+5003 PTMEFALDVNAGN

-5120 WEKADVKTVS
+5120 WEKANVKTVS

-5188 SLVWNAAAAADT
+5188 SLVWNAAAADT
-5200 TKNDEFVLVSEP
+5200 TKNDEFVLVSEAT
-5212 IELSALVK
+5212 SFDALVK

-5267 CLVGWTLKNDVVAY
+5267 CLVGWTLKNDAVAY

-5392 VLREGGN
+5392 VLREGGS

-5460 DDSVVLD
+5460 GDSVVLD

-5579 SSLDS
+5579 SSLES

-5746 PPESM
+5746 PPENM

-5857 ARLGGKLKVSFEA
+5857 ARLGGKLKVSFET

-5919 AGSQQQAAKVMVK
+5919 AGSQQQAAKIVVR

>member
-1 MKKIPSFSA
+1 MTFEGPNFPKIYTSKCPTKLAWSPTEDASEVSSWYFEQEYYKDYMNSTFLYYNPPTGEDSSTTAYVYWNTDENCEDPETINLEIRADDEGASYGAAFVLKQKLSDDGDNVTYIEHPVTTHLGRGDNDTYGSLKLPVADDTMSF
-10 LFTSIL
+10 I
-16 MVLSVASA
+16 MSA
-24 TWAATETEMSL
+24 TPYKGFEISEIKYTATEKT
-35 TYDDDDGSYYVN
+35 
-47 MPYLHDELIIGT
+47 
-59 LTLTANDLSTYADP
+59 
-73 STGEISFKVYD
+73 
-84 DGGKSE
+84 
-90 TYSADPA
+90 
-97 SVLQIIV
+97 
-104 PEGYVLTLN
+104 
-113 GQIMTE
+113 
-119 SINLA
+119 
-124 SGRPYAYLNVYDAP
+124 
-138 IQNEEALIAEYV
+138 
-150 NSENVWGAVGPYVS
+150 NSE
-164 TSNAMTLYFTAW
+164 
-176 DVLKDGLDLTVGV
+176 
-189 HQTHAITVNTLVA
+189 
-202 GGVVSGMTS
+202 
-211 AYENQTATLT
+211 
-221 ATPENGYAFV
+221 
-231 KAVVIDGDGN
+231 
-241 SVDVT
+241 
-246 RSGNTFSFAMP
+246 
-257 TSDVTVTPYFAD
+257 
-269 PTVLSFDENG
+269 
-279 CLNNGTHFHVECENS
+279 
-294 TCTISQGLQ
+294 
-303 DNPQEGVSDFRCW
+303 
-316 SDLQQHIDGDEGLRY
+316 
-331 STIVLGESLNLGGY
+331 
-345 DEENAKCRMSFV
+345 
-357 PLGKNQ
+357 
-363 SFSGNGHS
+363 
-371 FNGNDHTIENFCY
+371 
-384 IGENSAGFFEKSNSS
+384 IGENS
-399 LTFERVT
+399 
-406 FKNAYVATTATTGY
+406 
-420 ERAGVLGSEFGNATF
+420 VLGW
-435 SDITIDGATVTGSVV
+435 
-450 GGVAGNITG
+450 
-459 MQSLEGTIS
+459 
-468 NVVVKNSTISASIN
+468 N
-482 GGALAGVAYIYMS
+482 G
-495 ESSLFTDNTIT
+495 
-506 GTGNLGGVV
+506 
-515 GKLEGAYGGKPVSV
+515 
-529 SGTSITTSSNT
+529 
-540 GIVGGFAAVYSDSTA
+540 SDST
-555 YVMGGERG
+555 
-563 IIQQFSFKGSLS
+563 
-575 GGSMVG
+575 
-581 GIFGRV
+581 
-587 ALSSVRYMIKNCY
+587 
-600 SVGDISGTGA
+600 
-610 DTDELGYIIGSM
+610 
-622 YGSPTESDSIYNN
+622 
-635 YHSGSDEV
+635 
-643 ELGIGGSTYTAE
+643 
-655 LWSAGSGSVFSN
+655 
-667 VRNAFG
+667 
-673 SLTANTLGYHKIDWY
+673 LT
-688 DNGNE
+688 
-693 GSSVDFFAG
+693 
-702 TVGYYEAV
+702 
-710 IRTVNGVVAETDMTS
+710 
-725 GLLAA
+725 
-730 MMNYNLES
+730 
-738 KGESAVWISK
+738 
-748 SNSLPT
+748 
-754 FATSSDEPNHMVVVV
+754 
-769 ARGLPN
+769 
-775 PTGLESVNESYLKDN
+775 
-790 GDSEGGTVAYGFTA
+790 
-804 YTDATGSLAS
+804 
-814 TKFEDV
+814 
-820 WKKIEAIQE
+820 
-829 NYRNDAILV
+829 
-838 DNDGNIVSA
+838 
-847 STPINSY
+847 
-854 QVWHFTTPSTY
+854 
-865 DVVYKYCFS
+865 
-874 ATNCVPFE
+874 
-882 NVTTTALGFMTPK
+882 
-895 IDSYAESAEAPLQ
+895 
-908 LVPNVVDYSEVYHT
+908 
-922 ASGLKFTFELQDESG
+922 
-937 NTIQGIASGDAT
+937 
-949 PQGTEIWSFEDIA
+949 
-962 QKIRAAGI
+962 
-970 EDAKTIVLKY
+970 
-980 STPSTWYGEFPL
+980 
-992 LEVENPKL
+992 
-1000 LDFEV
+1000 
-1005 DVYAYD
+1005 
-1011 RNSSMVQVIESSAS
+1011 
-1025 GDYAYGSVEY
+1025 
-1035 GAAIKISKIKEVIGY
+1035 
-1050 NFDNT
+1050 
-1055 YSIAYQYKATLD
+1055 
-1067 GCTPSEQPVSE
+1067 
-1078 TTTQKNLGT
+1078 
-1087 VDELVTKMSA
+1087 
-1097 CGTAEWV
+1097 
-1104 VDNLNTE
+1104 
-1111 SATDLVILDNAKMA
+1111 
-1125 SFTAQRKYGNN
+1125 
-1136 VSERVVITPNYTLVQ
+1136 
-1151 YNLSFNLNLP
+1151 
-1161 DDLGVD
+1161 
-1167 SSSVFLGRNWAAVK
+1167 
-1181 TMDVEH
+1181 
-1187 PTLPKVYT
+1187 
-1195 TSCPKMKG
+1195 
-1203 WSWVAD
+1203 
-1209 TSVFQ
+1209 
-1214 EWDTKYVTT
+1214 
-1223 FSDRYGNSFVN
+1223 
-1234 YATFD
+1234 
-1239 EENGNAASAFGY
+1239 
-1251 WPSSCTDSDVPG
+1251 
-1263 MPLVFAAMEDNSPVL
+1263 
-1278 NNSKFHGNIVLK
+1278 
-1290 QSVDGTNDIS
+1290 
-1300 HKSKMVQNVDAAGY
+1300 
-1314 HYQTTLPVVD
+1314 
-1324 DTLSFIVE
+1324 
-1332 VSAEKGYTIE
+1332 
-1342 GITFVGTEKENH
+1342 
-1354 GIDETDE
+1354 
-1361 EVTLGFDEPE
+1361 
-1371 LTEATTHVTS
+1371 
-1381 TLAVNTAMLTAMQFN
+1381 VNTALLENLRFN
-1396 VTFNYMR
+1396 VTFSYVDF
-1403 YNVEFVRPTDE
+1403 NVGFVRPTDAE
-1414 SAVGVS
+1414 ATGLADVKVF
-1420 EVYVPDTYSN
+1420 VPDEYQGTELSWFDSKAYTIASSGI
-1430 DQWMDGHVYTA
+1430 DDMLMPILYAKGGCVAWSKDPSYTA
-1441 EDVSNYET
+1441 GDVVYRYFDNAAVEDLDYNTTLYPVYFTSADFVSYDVS
-1449 NVMPQL
+1449 L
-1455 YATGKCMVWSENPS
+1455 
-1469 YLATDSVYTAFN
+1469 
-1481 WIAVNEFGQ
+1481 
-1490 ETKLYPIALTSEMD
+1490 
-1504 SDHCSGGPTETF
+1504 SGGMGYEVGYDDLCGDSPTGTF
-1516 TVTANVNLPD
+1516 TVTANVNTAE
-1526 GLARLELRQ
+1526 GLTRMELWQ
-1535 VIGVEGDGDHA
+1535 IIGAEGENSHA
-1546 DTIKHEMV
+1546 DTIKNVMT
-1554 QDGTSSKFTLEI
+1554 QDDQNQNLYTLEI
-1566 PKVALSQ
+1566 PKVTYTDEA
-1573 AETES
+1573 TGDES
-1578 YVPFTFE
+1578 VVPFTFE
-1585 IHAVTKDGYTT
+1585 IHAVPAEGYTT
-1596 YSNSYYR
+1596 YKDSYY
-1603 KITDAGEEIS
+1603 KKNAEDEKV
-1613 ETIAGGTLTTN
+1613 TIANGKLTTT
-1624 GNDEEFYVDLI
+1624 GNDEVFHVDLI
-1635 DGDYTIAFDTT
+1635 VAENYNLVFETEGLNYFWYWMAGLTT
-1646 GWDHFVIPF
+1646 PYHF
-1655 SGDYTNYRYDIYIA
+1655 YYNLYIT
-1669 DEDIDQFETYTKPDG
+1669 DEDRESLPEAYELGETAQKLPILHAVGFGPNNSSGSYT
-1684 STRLPKFYAATDE
+1684 LL
-1697 GANNTSQT
+1697 
-1705 WAIAGWTIYAD
+1705 GWTMYAD
-1716 SAFCMLGSRME
+1716 SAYCIAGSDRA
-1727 NGTCVTSSSKNLFT
+1727 TSAEDCIEEDSPNLFKT
-1741 TFSGDLIVA
+1741 YSGDMVVA
-1750 AKKASLDDGFFENK
+1750 IQASGITLDENK
-1764 VIKLYP
+1764 TVKLYP
-1770 VWTSAAVDVT
+1770 VWNHVRSDAVSNILVRCPADV
-1780 YAGINKIK
+1780 
-1788 ASCPEQTDGCDDN
+1788 DGCSN
-1801 DRPMV
+1801 GSPIDRPMTV
-1806 LTASQTF
+1806 TLSQTF
-1813 TLNGESITLK
+1813 NAGGQQITLTN
-1823 HSSDVFIPVP
+1823 V
-1833 WEPGNRSI
+1833 
-1841 TLDIDFQANPGY
+1841 
-1853 EFNSVTL
+1853 
-1860 QNASEDEAVYTPA
+1860 SEDKATMYATYPNIIMFPGDAYDYNFTIDVSYKANAGYKFSSIDLKGPETKICQTEDA
-1873 DKKLR
+1873 DECMIYSDGTLR
-1878 LITQTHETNVNFVP
+1878 TKHAYSPMGVVQMEFSFVP
-1892 VSLSYTPYTLTFDI
+1892 HELSFTPYTLTFDI

-2027 AWVIWFKSEN
+2027 AWPIWFRSDN
-2037 TRDPKSYH
+2037 DSDPKSYH

-2062 SKFGNSEIYEHALL
+2062 SQFTAADAHTYLHRLFVPDAT
-2076 IPKADDTLV
+2076 DDTLV
-2085 YNISLDP
+2085 YNVSLEP
-2092 DPGYVM
+2092 DPGYAM
-2098 KLDTMPPEASY
+2098 TLKDYIEGHPEY
-2109 RSFGWSDDDGGSAN
+2109 TVFGWSDDDGGSGD
-2123 PPEGEDWGYNLDP
+2123 PPDGEGWGFNLDP

-2148 SSWANEA
+2148 SSFHSEA

-2310 ATGVLTLNVP
+2310 ATGVLTMNVP

-2335 GIKFRVVA
+2335 GVKFRVVA

-2360 NGNVMTVTVE
+2360 NGNVMTVSVE

-2415 ATKSETLEL
+2415 AAKSESLEL
-2424 ANNADTVSFWKPYR
+2424 ASNADTVSFWKPYR

-2443 QGWSTTAAANYT
+2443 KGWSTTAAANYT

-2480 TLYAIWGDCPEI
+2480 TLYAIWGACPET
-2492 RNLWTVENSQM
+2492 RNIWTVENGQM

-2520 EVSNRRGVT
+2520 EVSNRRGLT

-2535 DVYVDPVKSAPKA
+2535 DVYIDPVRSAPKS

-2553 ADAKYELSYQYALPV
+2553 ADAKYELSYQYQLPV
-2568 TEGSDPVSETVE
+2568 TEGSNPDIETVE
-2580 VEPDAENGGVW
+2580 VEPDAEKGGVW

-2604 TFKTD
+2604 TFTTD
-2609 VEMMNYLIVFDVNA
+2609 VEMMNYLIVFDVNTKNA
-2623 GDAPVFYGTDWTK
+2623 TVFYGPDWVK
-2636 EKTLTVDSGADE
+2636 EKTLTLGSGDE
-2648 KKFPV
+2648 DKAFP
-2653 YQRRT
+2653 QDLRRT
-2658 DACFAGW
+2658 DACFEGW
-2665 DLTTAMGAGPYH
+2665 VIPGIEEPEIYSN
-2677 GFDDVVNVLNDII
+2677 FDEVVDALKDVMATV
-2690 PTHETVVINDVG
+2690 ETVQNDEGESVDHTYYTLSAQWNSNCTPETFKIFSGMTEGQGTFQVSQNPDAENAVWMEVPEDGLVIPELEGLSLAVKFTGADTYETG
-2702 DVADRDYYKLYA
+2702 DV
-2714 IWDEDCEPSNYT
+2714 IT
-2726 LTTEVPAVQGSFRM
+2726 G
-2740 VQKVDDEVYVY
+2740 
-2751 TLDGDHP
+2751 
-2758 LTLPKDHYV
+2758 
-2767 EYDTVKFVPA
+2767 VK
-2777 TGYTLA
+2777 
-2783 ADAEV
+2783 ADAE
-2788 SIVYSREDE
+2788 
-2797 NFGVHT
+2797 N
-2803 FANGSRHNF
+2803 
-2812 NDSTG
+2812 
-2817 LGLTTASLEISGL
+2817 
-2830 NADAYELVFVDNT
+2830 
-2843 GEAEDKPFLGDS
+2843 
-2855 WADFLA
+2855 
-2861 EGTLTEDESGNWMLK
+2861 
-2876 VGYNASSENKGFPI
+2876 
-2890 ALYRNGQCLAGYTF
+2890 
-2904 AAGDN
+2904 
-2909 TDGVY
+2909 
-2914 KELSDAFLLKLAEL
+2914 
-2928 ENPVTLYPY
+2928 
-2937 WEDCENVYTVSA
+2937 
-2949 SDAEQGVLTLTQKFV
+2949 AEQLFEIEN
-2964 KGETEYVRNYIVED
+2964 GE
-2978 GGIALSSTNDVTFK
+2978 S
-2992 GISFAPNEGSNLV
+2992 
-3005 LDAER
+3005 
-3010 AYSYRADAETE
+3010 
-3021 WADLAVP
+3021 
-3028 FTVTSDMEIKAP
+3028 FTVA
-3040 LLLQAEFALDAGF
+3040 AEQPDVKLNVEANLIEMNFALDAGF

-3079 NLYRVGYKLAGWK
+3079 NLYRAGYKLAGWK

-3097 TPMLNLNED
+3097 TPMLYFGED

-3144 EETLEQNAGV
+3144 EETLDQNSGV

-3168 VFEDGMLNVPMVED
+3168 VFEDGMLDVPMVED

-3258 DQVFYGKDWFAT
+3258 DQVFYGKDWFAS

-3370 EFTLTNADMEIKLPA
+3370 VFTLTNADMEIKLPA

-3490 PKNIYRAD
+3490 PKNIYRTD
-3498 AKFVGWAFAAL
+3498 ANFLGWAFTAL

-3547 ERATYKIASAST
+3547 ERETYKIASAST

-3651 EFVLDVNAGDA
+3651 EFVFDVNAGDA

-3704 SENQETYYEGITE
+3704 SENQETHYEGITE

-3821 VKELHSTDTYTFTR
+3821 VKELHSTDTYTFKQ

-3901 SEGFTVYDNDFVIAY
+3901 AEGFTAYDNDFVIAY

-3923 DLTNVPVTLYALWID
+3923 DLTNAPVTLYALWID
-3938 APEAIETYHV
+3938 APEAIETYHI

-4018 DETSIANGG
+4018 GETSIANGG

-4066 ASKTYDMADEDLV
+4066 ASKTYDMADEDLD

-4203 NSTDAQV
+4203 NSTDALV

-4309 AGQGDDP
+4309 AGQGDGP

-4324 TNTERATY
+4324 TNAERATY

-4352 FADSVGYAVGADGLK
+4352 FADSVGYAIGAAGLK

-4465 TSLYRIDK
+4465 TSLYRTDK

-4571 ENVTVDYENKVSVLA
+4571 ENVTVDYENKVSILA
-4586 GDETV
+4586 GNETV
-4591 ATVADGAT
+4591 ATVVDGAT

-4608 KAVASVLDLTF
+4608 KAVASVFDLTF

-4657 YQTSKCLAGFAFSKT
+4657 YQTSKCIAGFSFSKT

-4683 VDFIKAYKALEVKPT
+4683 VDFVRAYKALEVKPT

-4728 ISDAVNSYE
+4728 ISDAINSYE
-4737 LSAGSLMAVPTH
+4737 LPAGSLMAVPTH
-4749 VVDFKVTFHEGR
+4749 VVDFKVTFHEGHA
-4761 TYELKNIDVFSDD
+4761 YELENIDLLDD
-4774 QTSNYSIANET
+4774 DLNSYSGFANGAEYS
-4785 ECRFDENT
+4785 FDMNT
-4793 ILKANVEP
+4793 VLKANVEP

-4848 DAVFMG
+4848 DAVFVG

-5022 SDFGFK
+5022 GDFGFK

-5084 DLIGDISEGDFDL
+5084 DLIGDVSEGDFDL

-5188 SLVWNAAAAADT
+5188 SLVWNAAAADT
-5200 TKNDEFVLVSEP
+5200 TKNDEFVLVSEAT
-5212 IELSALVK
+5212 SFDALVK

>member
-24 TWAATETEMSL
+24 TWAQDNKVDVSL
-35 TYDDDDGSYYVN
+35 TYDDDDGTYYVN
-47 MPYLHDELIIGT
+47 MPYLHDKLIIGT

-73 STGEISFKVYD
+73 STGEISLKVYD
-84 DGGKSE
+84 DGGKSG

-138 IQNEEALIAEYV
+138 TQNEEALIAEYV

-294 TCTISQGLQ
+294 TCTITQGLQ
-303 DNPQEGVSDFRCW
+303 DDPNEGETDFRCW

-563 IIQQFSFKGSLS
+563 IIQQFSFEGSLS

-635 YHSGSDEV
+635 YHFGSDEV

-667 VRNAFG
+667 VRNASG

-710 IRTVNGVVAETDMTS
+710 IRTVNGVVAEADMES

-730 MMNYNLES
+730 MLNYNLES
-738 KGESAVWISK
+738 KDESAVWISK

-754 FATSSDEPNHMVVVV
+754 FAAPSDMPNHMVVVV

-814 TKFEDV
+814 TKFENVLDE
-820 WKKIEAIQE
+820 IEAIKGDLGD
-829 NYRNDAILV
+829 DAMLV
-838 DNDGNIVSA
+838 DDNGNIVSA

-865 DVVYKYCFS
+865 DVVYQYCDYQ
-874 ATNCVPFE
+874 NVCKNFE
-882 NVTTTALGFMTPK
+882 NVTETALGFMTPK
-895 IDSYAESAEAPLQ
+895 IDSYAESADAPLQ

-970 EDAKTIVLKY
+970 ENVKTIVLKY

-1055 YSIAYQYKATLD
+1055 YSIAYQYKATLN
-1067 GCTPSEQPVSE
+1067 GCTPSEQPVTVPNAE
-1078 TTTQKNLGT
+1078 KTLGT
-1087 VDELVTKMSA
+1087 VDELVEKMSA

-1136 VSERVVITPNYTLVQ
+1136 VTERVVITPNYTLVQ

-1332 VSAEKGYTIE
+1332 ASAEKGYTIE

-1716 SAFCMLGSRME
+1716 SAFCLLGSRME

-1770 VWTSAAVDVT
+1770 VWTSAGQVT

-1892 VSLSYTPYTLTFDI
+1892 VSLSYTPYTIAFDI

-1922 KVDAETGKAVMN
+1922 KVDAGNGTAVMN

-1943 LYALHSGGDYGPYS
+1943 LYAFHGSGTYGPYS

-1980 TYITSSMKQ
+1980 TYISSSMKQ

-2002 NSTETAMTAYPMI
+2002 NSTETAMAAYPMV
-2015 VSELINGYDARD
+2015 VSELTNGYDARD
-2027 AWVIWFKSEN
+2027 AWPIWFRSDN
-2037 TRDPKSYH
+2037 DSDPKSYH

-2062 SKFGNSEIYEHALL
+2062 SQFTAADAHTYLHRLF

-2085 YNISLDP
+2085 YNVSLEP
-2092 DPGYVM
+2092 DPGYAM
-2098 KLDTMPPEASY
+2098 TLKDYIEGHPEHTA
-2109 RSFGWSDDDGGSAN
+2109 FGWSDDDGGSADL
-2123 PPEGEDWGYNLDP
+2123 PEGEDWGYNLDP

-2221 KDSEAHV
+2221 KDSEAHI

-2335 GIKFRVVA
+2335 GVKFRVVA

-2370 DSAEVNVMESL
+2370 DSAEVNVMEAL

-2392 IYVTYDLSL
+2392 IYVAYDLSL

-2415 ATKSETLEL
+2415 AKKSEMLEL
-2424 ANNADTVSFWKPYR
+2424 ANNADTVVFWKPYR
-2438 VSTCF
+2438 ASTCF

-2480 TLYAIWGDCPEI
+2480 TLYAIWGDDCSEN
-2492 RNLWTVENSQM
+2492 RNLWTVENGQM

-2520 EVSNRRGVT
+2520 EVLDRRGLT
-2529 LEGDAF
+2529 LEGDSF
-2535 DVYVDPVKSAPKA
+2535 DVYIDPVRSSPKS

-2553 ADAKYELSYQYALPV
+2553 ADAKYELSYRYTLPV

-2604 TFKTD
+2604 TFTTD
-2609 VEMMNYLIVFDVNA
+2609 VEMMSYLIVFDVNA
-2623 GDAPVFYGTDWTK
+2623 GDAPVFYGTDWVK
-2636 EKTLTVDSGADE
+2636 EKTLTLDSGDE
-2648 KKFPV
+2648 DKVFP
-2653 YQRRT
+2653 QDLRRT
-2658 DACFAGW
+2658 DACFEGW
-2665 DLTTAMGAGPYH
+2665 VIPEVENPKIYSN
-2677 GFDDVVNVLNDII
+2677 FDEVVEALKDVMANV
-2690 PTHETVVINDVG
+2690 ETVKNEEGVYVDRTYYTLSAQWNSDCSPETFKVFSGMTEGQGTFLVSQNPDAENAVWMDVPEEGLVIPELEGLSLAVKFTGADTYETG
-2702 DVADRDYYKLYA
+2702 DV
-2714 IWDEDCEPSNYT
+2714 IT
-2726 LTTEVPAVQGSFRM
+2726 G
-2740 VQKVDDEVYVY
+2740 
-2751 TLDGDHP
+2751 
-2758 LTLPKDHYV
+2758 
-2767 EYDTVKFVPA
+2767 VK
-2777 TGYTLA
+2777 
-2783 ADAEV
+2783 ADAE
-2788 SIVYSREDE
+2788 
-2797 NFGVHT
+2797 N
-2803 FANGSRHNF
+2803 
-2812 NDSTG
+2812 
-2817 LGLTTASLEISGL
+2817 
-2830 NADAYELVFVDNT
+2830 
-2843 GEAEDKPFLGDS
+2843 
-2855 WADFLA
+2855 
-2861 EGTLTEDESGNWMLK
+2861 
-2876 VGYNASSENKGFPI
+2876 
-2890 ALYRNGQCLAGYTF
+2890 
-2904 AAGDN
+2904 
-2909 TDGVY
+2909 
-2914 KELSDAFLLKLAEL
+2914 
-2928 ENPVTLYPY
+2928 
-2937 WEDCENVYTVSA
+2937 
-2949 SDAEQGVLTLTQKFV
+2949 AEQLFEIEN
-2964 KGETEYVRNYIVED
+2964 GE
-2978 GGIALSSTNDVTFK
+2978 S
-2992 GISFAPNEGSNLV
+2992 
-3005 LDAER
+3005 
-3010 AYSYRADAETE
+3010 
-3021 WADLAVP
+3021 
-3028 FTVTSDMEIKAP
+3028 FTVA
-3040 LLLQAEFALDAGF
+3040 AEQPDVKLNVEANLIEMNFALDAGY

-3068 DGVAFGAALPT
+3068 EGVAFGAALPS
-3079 NLYRVGYKLAGWK
+3079 NLYRAGYKFAGWK

-3106 FAAAYSAY
+3106 FAAAYNAY
-3114 AESHGGDYPDTLH
+3114 AAAHEGNYPDTLH

-3204 LKSYFTEDTFGSYAT
+3204 LKSIITDETVGSYAT
-3219 GDELVVHTEVLG
+3219 GDEVVVHTETLG
-3231 EAGTVMVNVATK
+3231 AAGTVMVNVATK

-3270 KSYDMSEEELDSR
+3270 KSYDMSEEELDSK
-3283 FPASAYQ
+3283 FPTSAYQ

-3361 SALNTSEEG
+3361 SALNASEEG

-3385 SEESAAVQVP
+3385 SEETAAVQVP
-3395 VADDLEFTVTFT
+3395 VAEDLEFTVTFT

-3477 TWTST
+3477 TWTSE
-3482 GVAYGDEL
+3482 GAAYGAEL
-3490 PKNIYRAD
+3490 PKNIYR
-3498 AKFVGWAFAAL
+3498 
-3509 EDNATEGFFTKF
+3509 
-3521 DKDFMDAYAAQE
+3521 
-3533 TVPTTLYAVWKTDD
+3533 
-3547 ERATYKIASAST
+3547 T
-3559 DAGDL
+3559 DA
-3564 LVAQFVGEDSLG
+3564 
-3576 YAVTAAGLTVPAESD
+3576 
-3591 LEFKAYFTVNM
+3591 N
-3602 EHTLASVSQPL
+3602 
-3613 TLMNA
+3613 
-3618 DEEETPFGTI
+3618 
-3628 ANGGAFTLQGNTS
+3628 
-3641 IVANTSDDAY
+3641 
-3651 EFVLDVNAGDA
+3651 
-3662 TVFYGTNWVEN
+3662 
-3673 LVVEMTD
+3673 
-3680 ATASRDFPTSIYR
+3680 
-3693 TDKCLQGFSFD
+3693 
-3704 SENQETYYEGITE
+3704 
-3717 EFVTAFKDGGYSSPK
+3717 
-3732 TLYAVWG
+3732 
-3739 DCPDD
+3739 
-3744 HKNVSVTVANTA
+3744 
-3756 AEGWFS
+3756 
-3762 LGNYVGDIENEFD
+3762 
-3775 LDEDHESLL
+3775 
-3784 VPVADDLE
+3784 
-3792 FTVSFVSGGAY
+3792 
-3803 TFNGVINVLDADA
+3803 
-3816 ETPTL
+3816 
-3821 VKELHSTDTYTFTR
+3821 
-3835 NVKLQAVTEFVKVE
+3835 
-3849 LVFDLNVD
+3849 
-3857 DANVF
+3857 
-3862 FTSDFDGLT
+3862 
-3871 WNVND
+3871 
-3876 YGDEFPSK
+3876 
-3884 IVRADKVFAGW
+3884 
-3895 GFTRDA
+3895 
-3901 SEGFTVYDNDFVIAY
+3901 
-3916 NEFSDSH
+3916 
-3923 DLTNVPVTLYALWID
+3923 
-3938 APEAIETYHV
+3938 
-3948 SLQNSYDGKLTLS
+3948 
-3961 QSNAGV
+3961 
-3967 VTEYEVGADGI
+3967 
-3978 DIPVNAN
+3978 
-3985 REFRV
+3985 
-3990 TFDADYAYSL
+3990 
-4000 AAGTPITI
+4000 
-4008 SEISSMGNVT
+4008 
-4018 DETSIANGG
+4018 
-4027 VFEFDANSVISVEM
+4027 
-4041 GADKYILAFD
+4041 
-4051 VNAGDADVFYGTNWF
+4051 
-4066 ASKTYDMADEDLV
+4066 
-4079 AKFPTSVYQNGKCL
+4079 
-4093 SGYTFDAA
+4093 
-4101 GTGDV
+4101 
-4106 FTEINPDFISAYKA
+4106 
-4120 LEEAPEKLYAVWYT
+4120 
-4134 GDCDQASVTVASGNK
+4134 
-4149 DHEATFVLTNAG
+4149 
-4161 KDYEVSE
+4161 
-4168 ENPVEVPVASDLEF
+4168 
-4182 TVAFTAGSAYS
+4182 
-4193 TDDKF
+4193 
-4198 SVVMG
+4198 
-4203 NSTDAQV
+4203 
-4210 SGDTYTFTRN
+4210 
-4220 AELLANVN
+4220 
-4228 LKLVNVALKMNA
+4228 
-4240 GEANVFYARDYEN
+4240 
-4253 VWDSEDVEYGT
+4253 
-4264 ELPKNVYRADADLLG
+4264 LLG

-4298 NDFVEAYAAAS
+4298 KDFMDAYAAQETA
-4309 AGQGDDP
+4309 P
-4316 TPLYAVWK
+4316 TTLYAVWK
-4324 TNTERATY
+4324 TNAERATY

-4352 FADSVGYAVGADGLK
+4352 FADSIGYAVGADGLK

-4406 VGQDFVLAGNTEITV
+4406 VGQDFELAGNTEITV

-4428 VLAFDANADGATL
+4428 VLAFDANADDATL

-4465 TSLYRIDK
+4465 TSLYRTDK

-4490 ISDEFITE
+4490 ISDEFIKE

-4591 ATVADGAT
+4591 AMVADGAT

-4683 VDFIKAYKALEVKPT
+4683 TEFIKAYKALEVKPT

-4749 VVDFKVTFHEGR
+4749 VVDFKVTFHEGHA
-4761 TYELKNIDVFSDD
+4761 YELENIDLLDD
-4774 QTSNYSIANET
+4774 DLNSYSGFANGAEYS
-4785 ECRFDENT
+4785 FDMNT
-4793 ILKANVEP
+4793 VLKANVEP

-4811 AEDATV
+4811 ADDATV

-4848 DAVFMG
+4848 DAVFVG

-5003 PTMEFALDVNAGD
+5003 PTMEFALDVNAGN

-5028 WWASSYGQYL
+5028 WWASSYGQNL

-5120 WEKADVKTVS
+5120 WEKANVKTVS

-5188 SLVWNAAAAADT
+5188 SLVWNAAAADT
-5200 TKNDEFVLVSEP
+5200 TKNDEFVLVSEAT
-5212 IELSALVK
+5212 SFDALVK

-5267 CLVGWTLKNDVVAY
+5267 CLVGWTLKNDAVAY

-5342 SNEVVHKFNEKG
+5342 FNEVVHKFNEKG

-5362 VSAEWTLRSA
+5362 VSAEWTLRSV

-5460 DDSVVLD
+5460 GDSVVLD

-5557 DYWQYKRY
+5557 DYWQYRRY

-5682 FAKATELEPQP
+5682 FAKATEREPQP

-5857 ARLGGKLKVSFEA
+5857 ARLGGKLKVSFET

>member
-138 IQNEEALIAEYV
+138 TQNEEALIAEYV

-495 ESSLFTDNTIT
+495 ESSLFIDNTIT

-865 DVVYKYCFS
+865 DVVYKYCIS

-949 PQGTEIWSFEDIA
+949 PQGTEFWSFQDIA

-980 STPSTWYGEFPL
+980 SSASYGNYPMIA
-992 LEVENPKL
+992 VSNPKQK
-1000 LDFEV
+1000 DFQV
-1005 DVYAYD
+1005 DVYGYD
-1011 RNSSMVQVIESSAS
+1011 MNSSMVQMIYSSAS
-1025 GDYAYGSVEY
+1025 AEPYDLELPY
-1035 GAAIKISKIKEVIGY
+1035 GAGIRVSSIGDWRGFK
-1050 NFDNT
+1050 NSGL
-1055 YSIAYQYKATLD
+1055 YSVTYQYNATLD
-1067 GCTPSEQPVSE
+1067 GCTAPALDSNGVDD
-1078 TTTQKNLGT
+1078 LFFGT
-1087 VDELVTKMSA
+1087 VDALTEKMGA
-1097 CGTAEWV
+1097 CGTVKWTV
-1104 VDNLNTE
+1104 SGLDTLRTQ
-1111 SATDLVILDNAKMA
+1111 DLVILDSVKKA
-1125 SFTAQRKYGNN
+1125 SFIAQRKYGNTVTEKLSIVPDYSLVNYN
-1136 VSERVVITPNYTLVQ
+1136 VSFN
-1151 YNLSFNLNLP
+1151 FNLP
-1161 DDLGVD
+1161 EGKDL
-1167 SSSVFLGRNWAAVK
+1167 STVFLGRSWYTIDPSKMTFEGPNFPKIYTSKCPTKLAWSPTEDASEVSSWYFEQEYYKDYMNSTFLYYNPPTGDDSSTTAYVYWNTDENCEDPETINLEIRADDEGASYGAA
-1181 TMDVEH
+1181 
-1187 PTLPKVYT
+1187 
-1195 TSCPKMKG
+1195 
-1203 WSWVAD
+1203 
-1209 TSVFQ
+1209 F
-1214 EWDTKYVTT
+1214 
-1223 FSDRYGNSFVN
+1223 
-1234 YATFD
+1234 
-1239 EENGNAASAFGY
+1239 
-1251 WPSSCTDSDVPG
+1251 
-1263 MPLVFAAMEDNSPVL
+1263 
-1278 NNSKFHGNIVLK
+1278 VLK
-1290 QSVDGTNDIS
+1290 QKLSDDGDNVTYIEHPVTTHLGRGDNDTYGS
-1300 HKSKMVQNVDAAGY
+1300 LK
-1314 HYQTTLPVVD
+1314 LPVAD
-1324 DTLSFIVE
+1324 DTMSFIM
-1332 VSAEKGYTIE
+1332 SATPDKGFEISEIKYTA
-1342 GITFVGTEKENH
+1342 TEKTNSEIGENS
-1354 GIDETDE
+1354 
-1361 EVTLGFDEPE
+1361 VLGWNGSD
-1371 LTEATTHVTS
+1371 S
-1381 TLAVNTAMLTAMQFN
+1381 TLTVNTALLENLRFN
-1396 VTFNYMR
+1396 VTFSYVDF
-1403 YNVEFVRPTDE
+1403 NVGFVRPTDAE
-1414 SAVGVS
+1414 ATGLADVKVF
-1420 EVYVPDTYSN
+1420 VPDEYQGTELSWFDSKAYTIASSGI
-1430 DQWMDGHVYTA
+1430 DDMLMPILYAKGGCVAWSKDPSYTA
-1441 EDVSNYET
+1441 GDVVYRYFDNAAVEDLDYNTTLYPVYFTSADFVSYDVSLSSGMGYE
-1449 NVMPQL
+1449 VGYDDLCGDSP
-1455 YATGKCMVWSENPS
+1455 TG
-1469 YLATDSVYTAFN
+1469 
-1481 WIAVNEFGQ
+1481 
-1490 ETKLYPIALTSEMD
+1490 
-1504 SDHCSGGPTETF
+1504 TF
-1516 TVTANVNLPD
+1516 TVTANVNTAE
-1526 GLARLELRQ
+1526 GLTRMELWQ
-1535 VIGVEGDGDHA
+1535 IIGAEGENSHA
-1546 DTIKHEMV
+1546 DTIKNVMT
-1554 QDGTSSKFTLEI
+1554 QDDQNQNLYTLEI
-1566 PKVALSQ
+1566 PKVTYTDEA
-1573 AETES
+1573 TGDES
-1578 YVPFTFE
+1578 VVPFTFE
-1585 IHAVTKDGYTT
+1585 IHAVPAEGYTT
-1596 YSNSYYR
+1596 YKDSYY
-1603 KITDAGEEIS
+1603 KKNAEDEKV
-1613 ETIAGGTLTTN
+1613 TIANGKLTTT
-1624 GNDEEFYVDLI
+1624 GNDEVFHVDLI
-1635 DGDYTIAFDTT
+1635 VAENYNLVFETEGLNYFWYWMAGLTT
-1646 GWDHFVIPF
+1646 PYHF
-1655 SGDYTNYRYDIYIA
+1655 YYNLYIT
-1669 DEDIDQFETYTKPDG
+1669 DEDRESLPEAYELGETAQKLPILHAVGFGPNNSSGSYT
-1684 STRLPKFYAATDE
+1684 LL
-1697 GANNTSQT
+1697 
-1705 WAIAGWTIYAD
+1705 GWTMYAD
-1716 SAFCMLGSRME
+1716 SAYCIAGSDRA
-1727 NGTCVTSSSKNLFT
+1727 TSAEDCIEEDSPNLFKT
-1741 TFSGDLIVA
+1741 YSGDMVVA
-1750 AKKASLDDGFFENK
+1750 IQASGITLDENK
-1764 VIKLYP
+1764 TVKLYP
-1770 VWTSAAVDVT
+1770 VWNHVRSDAVSNILVRCPADV
-1780 YAGINKIK
+1780 
-1788 ASCPEQTDGCDDN
+1788 DGCSN
-1801 DRPMV
+1801 GSPIDRPMTV
-1806 LTASQTF
+1806 TLSQTF
-1813 TLNGESITLK
+1813 NAGGQQITLTN
-1823 HSSDVFIPVP
+1823 V
-1833 WEPGNRSI
+1833 
-1841 TLDIDFQANPGY
+1841 
-1853 EFNSVTL
+1853 
-1860 QNASEDEAVYTPA
+1860 SEDKATMYATYPNIIMFPGDAYDYNFTIDVSYKANAGYKFSSIDLKGPETKICQTEDA
-1873 DKKLR
+1873 DECMIYSDGTLR
-1878 LITQTHETNVNFVP
+1878 TKHAYSPMGVVQMEFSFVP
-1892 VSLSYTPYTLTFDI
+1892 HELSFTPYTLTFDI

-1922 KVDAETGKAVMN
+1922 KVDAGNGTAVMN

-2148 SSWANEA
+2148 SRWANEA

-2221 KDSEAHV
+2221 KDSEAHI

-2335 GIKFRVVA
+2335 GVKFRVVA

-2415 ATKSETLEL
+2415 AAKSESLEL
-2424 ANNADTVSFWKPYR
+2424 ASNADTVSFWKPYR

-2443 QGWSTTAAANYT
+2443 KGWSTTAAANYT

-2480 TLYAIWGDCPEI
+2480 TLYAIWGACPET
-2492 RNLWTVENSQM
+2492 RNIWTVENGQM

-2520 EVSNRRGVT
+2520 EVSNRRGLT
-2529 LEGDAF
+2529 LEGDSF
-2535 DVYVDPVKSAPKA
+2535 DVYIDPVRSAPKS

-2591 HLTSVGIPSTPTY
+2591 HLTSVGIPSSPTY
-2604 TFKTD
+2604 TFTTD

-2636 EKTLTVDSGADE
+2636 EKTLTLGSGDE
-2648 KKFPV
+2648 DKAFP
-2653 YQRRT
+2653 QDLRRT
-2658 DACFAGW
+2658 DACFEGW
-2665 DLTTAMGAGPYH
+2665 AIPGIEEPEIYSN
-2677 GFDDVVNVLNDII
+2677 FDEVVDALKDVIATV
-2690 PTHETVVINDVG
+2690 ETVQNDEGESVDHTYYTLSAQWNSDCTPETFKIFSGMTEGQGTFQVSQNPDAENAVWMEVPEDGLVIPELEGLSLAVKFTGADTYETG
-2702 DVADRDYYKLYA
+2702 DV
-2714 IWDEDCEPSNYT
+2714 IT
-2726 LTTEVPAVQGSFRM
+2726 G
-2740 VQKVDDEVYVY
+2740 
-2751 TLDGDHP
+2751 
-2758 LTLPKDHYV
+2758 
-2767 EYDTVKFVPA
+2767 VK
-2777 TGYTLA
+2777 
-2783 ADAEV
+2783 ADAE
-2788 SIVYSREDE
+2788 
-2797 NFGVHT
+2797 N
-2803 FANGSRHNF
+2803 
-2812 NDSTG
+2812 
-2817 LGLTTASLEISGL
+2817 
-2830 NADAYELVFVDNT
+2830 
-2843 GEAEDKPFLGDS
+2843 
-2855 WADFLA
+2855 
-2861 EGTLTEDESGNWMLK
+2861 
-2876 VGYNASSENKGFPI
+2876 
-2890 ALYRNGQCLAGYTF
+2890 
-2904 AAGDN
+2904 
-2909 TDGVY
+2909 
-2914 KELSDAFLLKLAEL
+2914 
-2928 ENPVTLYPY
+2928 
-2937 WEDCENVYTVSA
+2937 
-2949 SDAEQGVLTLTQKFV
+2949 AEQLFEIEN
-2964 KGETEYVRNYIVED
+2964 GE
-2978 GGIALSSTNDVTFK
+2978 S
-2992 GISFAPNEGSNLV
+2992 
-3005 LDAER
+3005 
-3010 AYSYRADAETE
+3010 
-3021 WADLAVP
+3021 
-3028 FTVTSDMEIKAP
+3028 FTVV
-3040 LLLQAEFALDAGF
+3040 AEQPDVKLNVEANLIEMNIALDAGY

-3079 NLYRVGYKLAGWK
+3079 NLYRAGYKLAGWK

-3097 TPMLNLNED
+3097 TPMLYFGED

-3154 LTLSQTIGDSTIVH
+3154 LTLNQTIGDSTIVH

-3231 EAGTVMVNVATK
+3231 EVGTVMVNVATK

-3385 SEESAAVQVP
+3385 SEETAAVQVP

-3477 TWTST
+3477 TWTSE
-3482 GVAYGDEL
+3482 GAAYGDEL
-3490 PKNIYRAD
+3490 PKNIYRTD
-3498 AKFVGWAFAAL
+3498 ANFLGWAFTAL

-3547 ERATYKIASAST
+3547 ERETYKIASAST

-3651 EFVLDVNAGDA
+3651 EFVFDVNAGDA

-3704 SENQETYYEGITE
+3704 SENQETYYKGITE

-3821 VKELHSTDTYTFTR
+3821 VKELHSTDSYTFKQ

-3901 SEGFTVYDNDFVIAY
+3901 AEGFTAYDNDFVIAY

-3938 APEAIETYHV
+3938 APETIETYHV

-3978 DIPVNAN
+3978 DIPVDAN

-4018 DETSIANGG
+4018 GETSIANGG

-4066 ASKTYDMADEDLV
+4066 ASKTYDMADEDLD

-4279 WAFEAIE
+4279 WAFEAVE

-4324 TNTERATY
+4324 TNAERTTY

-4339 TLGAGNLVVAQWA
+4339 TLGAGSLIVAQWA

-4591 ATVADGAT
+4591 ATVVDGAT

-4608 KAVASVLDLTF
+4608 KAVASVFDLTF

-4683 VDFIKAYKALEVKPT
+4683 VDFVRAYKALEVKPT

-4737 LSAGSLMAVPTH
+4737 LPAGSLMAVPTH
-4749 VVDFKVTFHEGR
+4749 VVDFKVTFHEGHA
-4761 TYELKNIDVFSDD
+4761 YELENIDLLDD
-4774 QTSNYSIANET
+4774 DLNSYSGFANGAEYS
-4785 ECRFDENT
+4785 FDMNT
-4793 ILKANVEP
+4793 VLKANVEP

-4811 AEDATV
+4811 ADDATV

-4878 EAFKNHAETR
+4878 EAFKNHAESR

-5003 PTMEFALDVNAGD
+5003 PTMEFALDMNAGD

-5069 AFNEAVESYMEHYGE
+5069 AFNEAVESYMEQYGE

-5120 WEKADVKTVS
+5120 WEKANVKTVS

-5200 TKNDEFVLVSEP
+5200 TKNDEFVLVSEAT
-5212 IELSALVK
+5212 SFDALVK

-5299 TDTTKINMYAL
+5299 TDTTKISMYAL

-5552 FGNGG
+5552 FGNSG

-5682 FAKATELEPQP
+5682 FAKATEREPQP

>member
-24 TWAATETEMSL
+24 TWAQDNKVDVSL
-35 TYDDDDGSYYVN
+35 TYDDDDGTYYVN
-47 MPYLHDELIIGT
+47 MPYLHDKLIIGT

-73 STGEISFKVYD
+73 STGEISLKVYD
-84 DGGKSE
+84 DGGKSG

-138 IQNEEALIAEYV
+138 TQNEEALIAEYV

-294 TCTISQGLQ
+294 TCTITQGLQ
-303 DNPQEGVSDFRCW
+303 DDPNEGETDFRCW

-563 IIQQFSFKGSLS
+563 IIQQFSFEGSLS

-635 YHSGSDEV
+635 YHFGSDEV

-667 VRNAFG
+667 VRNASG

-710 IRTVNGVVAETDMTS
+710 IRTVNGVVAEADMES

-730 MMNYNLES
+730 MLNYNLES
-738 KGESAVWISK
+738 KDESAVWISK

-754 FATSSDEPNHMVVVV
+754 FAAPSDMPNHMVVVV

-814 TKFEDV
+814 TKFENVLDE
-820 WKKIEAIQE
+820 IEAIKGDLGD
-829 NYRNDAILV
+829 DAMLV
-838 DNDGNIVSA
+838 DDNGNIVSA

-865 DVVYKYCFS
+865 DVVYQYCDYQ
-874 ATNCVPFE
+874 NVCKNFE
-882 NVTTTALGFMTPK
+882 NVTETALGFMTPK
-895 IDSYAESAEAPLQ
+895 IDSYAESADAPLQ

-970 EDAKTIVLKY
+970 ENVKTIVLKY

-1055 YSIAYQYKATLD
+1055 YSIAYQYKATLN
-1067 GCTPSEQPVSE
+1067 GCTPSEQPVTVPNAE
-1078 TTTQKNLGT
+1078 KTLGT
-1087 VDELVTKMSA
+1087 VDELVEKMSA

-1136 VSERVVITPNYTLVQ
+1136 VTERVVITPNYTLVQ

-1332 VSAEKGYTIE
+1332 ASAEKGYTIE

-1716 SAFCMLGSRME
+1716 SAFCLLGSRME

-1770 VWTSAAVDVT
+1770 VWTSAGQVT

-1892 VSLSYTPYTLTFDI
+1892 VSLSYTPYTIAFDI

-1922 KVDAETGKAVMN
+1922 KVDAGNGTAVMN

-1943 LYALHSGGDYGPYS
+1943 LYAFHGSGTYGPYS

-1980 TYITSSMKQ
+1980 TYISSSMKQ

-2002 NSTETAMTAYPMI
+2002 NSTETAMAAYPMV
-2015 VSELINGYDARD
+2015 VSELTNGYDARD
-2027 AWVIWFKSEN
+2027 AWPIWFRSDN
-2037 TRDPKSYH
+2037 DSDPKSYH

-2062 SKFGNSEIYEHALL
+2062 SQFTAADAHTYLHRLF

-2085 YNISLDP
+2085 YNVSLEP
-2092 DPGYVM
+2092 DPGYAM
-2098 KLDTMPPEASY
+2098 TLKDYIEGHPEHTA
-2109 RSFGWSDDDGGSAN
+2109 FGWSDDDGGSADL
-2123 PPEGEDWGYNLDP
+2123 PEGEDWGYNLDP

-2221 KDSEAHV
+2221 KDSEAHI

-2335 GIKFRVVA
+2335 GVKFRVVA

-2370 DSAEVNVMESL
+2370 DSAEVNVMEAL

-2392 IYVTYDLSL
+2392 IYVAYDLSL

-2415 ATKSETLEL
+2415 AKKSEMLEL
-2424 ANNADTVSFWKPYR
+2424 ANNADTVVFWKPYR
-2438 VSTCF
+2438 ASTCF

-2480 TLYAIWGDCPEI
+2480 TLYAIWGDDCSEN
-2492 RNLWTVENSQM
+2492 RNLWTVENGQM

-2520 EVSNRRGVT
+2520 EVLDRRGLT
-2529 LEGDAF
+2529 LEGDSF
-2535 DVYVDPVKSAPKA
+2535 DVYIDPVRSSPKS

-2553 ADAKYELSYQYALPV
+2553 ADAKYELSYRYTLPV

-2604 TFKTD
+2604 TFTTD
-2609 VEMMNYLIVFDVNA
+2609 VEMMSYLIVFDVNA
-2623 GDAPVFYGTDWTK
+2623 GDAPVFYGTDWVK
-2636 EKTLTVDSGADE
+2636 EKTLTLDSGDE
-2648 KKFPV
+2648 DKVFP
-2653 YQRRT
+2653 QDLRRT
-2658 DACFAGW
+2658 DACFEGW
-2665 DLTTAMGAGPYH
+2665 VIPEVENPKIYSN
-2677 GFDDVVNVLNDII
+2677 FDEVVEALKDVMANV
-2690 PTHETVVINDVG
+2690 ETVKNEEGVYVDRTYYTLSAQWNSDCSPETFKVFSGMTEGQGTFLVSQNPDAENAVWMDVPEEGLVIPELEGLSLAVKFTGADTYETG
-2702 DVADRDYYKLYA
+2702 DV
-2714 IWDEDCEPSNYT
+2714 IT
-2726 LTTEVPAVQGSFRM
+2726 G
-2740 VQKVDDEVYVY
+2740 
-2751 TLDGDHP
+2751 
-2758 LTLPKDHYV
+2758 
-2767 EYDTVKFVPA
+2767 VK
-2777 TGYTLA
+2777 
-2783 ADAEV
+2783 ADAE
-2788 SIVYSREDE
+2788 
-2797 NFGVHT
+2797 N
-2803 FANGSRHNF
+2803 
-2812 NDSTG
+2812 
-2817 LGLTTASLEISGL
+2817 
-2830 NADAYELVFVDNT
+2830 
-2843 GEAEDKPFLGDS
+2843 
-2855 WADFLA
+2855 
-2861 EGTLTEDESGNWMLK
+2861 
-2876 VGYNASSENKGFPI
+2876 
-2890 ALYRNGQCLAGYTF
+2890 
-2904 AAGDN
+2904 
-2909 TDGVY
+2909 
-2914 KELSDAFLLKLAEL
+2914 
-2928 ENPVTLYPY
+2928 
-2937 WEDCENVYTVSA
+2937 
-2949 SDAEQGVLTLTQKFV
+2949 AEQLFEIEN
-2964 KGETEYVRNYIVED
+2964 GE
-2978 GGIALSSTNDVTFK
+2978 S
-2992 GISFAPNEGSNLV
+2992 
-3005 LDAER
+3005 
-3010 AYSYRADAETE
+3010 
-3021 WADLAVP
+3021 
-3028 FTVTSDMEIKAP
+3028 FTVA
-3040 LLLQAEFALDAGF
+3040 AEQPDVKLNVEANLIEMNFALDAGY

-3068 DGVAFGAALPT
+3068 EGVAFGAALPS
-3079 NLYRVGYKLAGWK
+3079 NLYRAGYKFAGWK

-3106 FAAAYSAY
+3106 FAAAYNAY
-3114 AESHGGDYPDTLH
+3114 AAAHEGNYPDTLH

-3204 LKSYFTEDTFGSYAT
+3204 LKSIITDETVGSYAT
-3219 GDELVVHTEVLG
+3219 GDEVVVHTETLG
-3231 EAGTVMVNVATK
+3231 AAGTVMVNVATK

-3270 KSYDMSEEELDSR
+3270 KSYDMSEEELDSK
-3283 FPASAYQ
+3283 FPTSAYQ

-3361 SALNTSEEG
+3361 SALNASEEG

-3395 VADDLEFTVTFT
+3395 VAEDLEFTVTFT

-3477 TWTST
+3477 TWTSE
-3482 GVAYGDEL
+3482 GAAYGAEL
-3490 PKNIYRAD
+3490 PKNIYR
-3498 AKFVGWAFAAL
+3498 
-3509 EDNATEGFFTKF
+3509 
-3521 DKDFMDAYAAQE
+3521 
-3533 TVPTTLYAVWKTDD
+3533 
-3547 ERATYKIASAST
+3547 T
-3559 DAGDL
+3559 DA
-3564 LVAQFVGEDSLG
+3564 
-3576 YAVTAAGLTVPAESD
+3576 
-3591 LEFKAYFTVNM
+3591 N
-3602 EHTLASVSQPL
+3602 
-3613 TLMNA
+3613 
-3618 DEEETPFGTI
+3618 
-3628 ANGGAFTLQGNTS
+3628 
-3641 IVANTSDDAY
+3641 
-3651 EFVLDVNAGDA
+3651 
-3662 TVFYGTNWVEN
+3662 
-3673 LVVEMTD
+3673 
-3680 ATASRDFPTSIYR
+3680 
-3693 TDKCLQGFSFD
+3693 
-3704 SENQETYYEGITE
+3704 
-3717 EFVTAFKDGGYSSPK
+3717 
-3732 TLYAVWG
+3732 
-3739 DCPDD
+3739 
-3744 HKNVSVTVANTA
+3744 
-3756 AEGWFS
+3756 
-3762 LGNYVGDIENEFD
+3762 
-3775 LDEDHESLL
+3775 
-3784 VPVADDLE
+3784 
-3792 FTVSFVSGGAY
+3792 
-3803 TFNGVINVLDADA
+3803 
-3816 ETPTL
+3816 
-3821 VKELHSTDTYTFTR
+3821 
-3835 NVKLQAVTEFVKVE
+3835 
-3849 LVFDLNVD
+3849 
-3857 DANVF
+3857 
-3862 FTSDFDGLT
+3862 
-3871 WNVND
+3871 
-3876 YGDEFPSK
+3876 
-3884 IVRADKVFAGW
+3884 
-3895 GFTRDA
+3895 
-3901 SEGFTVYDNDFVIAY
+3901 
-3916 NEFSDSH
+3916 
-3923 DLTNVPVTLYALWID
+3923 
-3938 APEAIETYHV
+3938 
-3948 SLQNSYDGKLTLS
+3948 
-3961 QSNAGV
+3961 
-3967 VTEYEVGADGI
+3967 
-3978 DIPVNAN
+3978 
-3985 REFRV
+3985 
-3990 TFDADYAYSL
+3990 
-4000 AAGTPITI
+4000 
-4008 SEISSMGNVT
+4008 
-4018 DETSIANGG
+4018 
-4027 VFEFDANSVISVEM
+4027 
-4041 GADKYILAFD
+4041 
-4051 VNAGDADVFYGTNWF
+4051 
-4066 ASKTYDMADEDLV
+4066 
-4079 AKFPTSVYQNGKCL
+4079 
-4093 SGYTFDAA
+4093 
-4101 GTGDV
+4101 
-4106 FTEINPDFISAYKA
+4106 
-4120 LEEAPEKLYAVWYT
+4120 
-4134 GDCDQASVTVASGNK
+4134 
-4149 DHEATFVLTNAG
+4149 
-4161 KDYEVSE
+4161 
-4168 ENPVEVPVASDLEF
+4168 
-4182 TVAFTAGSAYS
+4182 
-4193 TDDKF
+4193 
-4198 SVVMG
+4198 
-4203 NSTDAQV
+4203 
-4210 SGDTYTFTRN
+4210 
-4220 AELLANVN
+4220 
-4228 LKLVNVALKMNA
+4228 
-4240 GEANVFYARDYEN
+4240 
-4253 VWDSEDVEYGT
+4253 
-4264 ELPKNVYRADADLLG
+4264 LLG

-4298 NDFVEAYAAAS
+4298 KDFMDAYAAQETA
-4309 AGQGDDP
+4309 P
-4316 TPLYAVWK
+4316 TTLYAVWK
-4324 TNTERATY
+4324 TNAERATY

-4352 FADSVGYAVGADGLK
+4352 FADSIGYAVGADGLK

-4406 VGQDFVLAGNTEITV
+4406 VGQDFELAGNTEITV

-4428 VLAFDANADGATL
+4428 VLAFDANADDATL

-4465 TSLYRIDK
+4465 TSLYRTDK

-4490 ISDEFITE
+4490 ISDEFIKE

-4591 ATVADGAT
+4591 AMVADGAT

-4683 VDFIKAYKALEVKPT
+4683 TEFIKAYKALEVKPT

-4749 VVDFKVTFHEGR
+4749 VVDFKVTFHEGHA
-4761 TYELKNIDVFSDD
+4761 YELENIDLLDD
-4774 QTSNYSIANET
+4774 DLNSYSGFANGAEYS
-4785 ECRFDENT
+4785 FDMNT
-4793 ILKANVEP
+4793 VLKANVEP

-4811 AEDATV
+4811 ADDATV

-4848 DAVFMG
+4848 DAVFVG

-5003 PTMEFALDVNAGD
+5003 PTMEFALDVNAGN

-5028 WWASSYGQYL
+5028 WWASSYGQNL

-5120 WEKADVKTVS
+5120 WEKANVKTVS

-5188 SLVWNAAAAADT
+5188 SLVWNAAAADT
-5200 TKNDEFVLVSEP
+5200 TKNDEFVLVSEAT
-5212 IELSALVK
+5212 SFDALVK

-5267 CLVGWTLKNDVVAY
+5267 CLVGWTLKNDAVAY

-5342 SNEVVHKFNEKG
+5342 FNEVVHKFNEKG

-5362 VSAEWTLRSA
+5362 VSAEWTLRSV

-5460 DDSVVLD
+5460 GDSVVLD

-5557 DYWQYKRY
+5557 DYWQYRRY

-5682 FAKATELEPQP
+5682 FAKATEREPQP

-5857 ARLGGKLKVSFEA
+5857 ARLGGKLKVSFET

>member
-24 TWAATETEMSL
+24 TWAQDNKVDVSL
-35 TYDDDDGSYYVN
+35 TYDDDDGTYYVN
-47 MPYLHDELIIGT
+47 MPYLHDKLIIGT

-73 STGEISFKVYD
+73 STGQISFKVYD
-84 DGGKSE
+84 DGGKSG

-138 IQNEEALIAEYV
+138 TQNEEALIAEYV

-294 TCTISQGLQ
+294 TCTITQGLQ
-303 DNPQEGVSDFRCW
+303 DDPNEGETDFRCW

-563 IIQQFSFKGSLS
+563 IIQQFSFEGSLS

-635 YHSGSDEV
+635 YHFGSDEV

-667 VRNAFG
+667 VRNASG

-710 IRTVNGVVAETDMTS
+710 IRTVNGVVAEADMES

-730 MMNYNLES
+730 MLNYNLES
-738 KGESAVWISK
+738 KDESAVWISK

-754 FATSSDEPNHMVVVV
+754 FAAPSDMPNHMVVVV

-814 TKFEDV
+814 TKFENVLDE
-820 WKKIEAIQE
+820 IETIKGDLGD
-829 NYRNDAILV
+829 DAMLV
-838 DNDGNIVSA
+838 DDNGNIVSA

-865 DVVYKYCFS
+865 DVVYQYCDYQ
-874 ATNCVPFE
+874 NVCKNFE
-882 NVTTTALGFMTPK
+882 NVTETALGFMTPK
-895 IDSYAESAEAPLQ
+895 IDSYAESADAPLQ

-970 EDAKTIVLKY
+970 ENVKTIVLKY

-1055 YSIAYQYKATLD
+1055 YSIAYQYKATLN
-1067 GCTPSEQPVSE
+1067 GCTPSEQPVTVPNAE
-1078 TTTQKNLGT
+1078 KTLGT
-1087 VDELVTKMSA
+1087 VDELVEKMSA

-1332 VSAEKGYTIE
+1332 ASAEKGYTIE

-1716 SAFCMLGSRME
+1716 SAFCLLGSRME

-1770 VWTSAAVDVT
+1770 VWTSAGQVT

-1892 VSLSYTPYTLTFDI
+1892 VSLSYTPYTIAFDI

-1922 KVDAETGKAVMN
+1922 KVDAGNGTAVMN

-1943 LYALHSGGDYGPYS
+1943 LYAFHGSGTYGPYS
-1957 FNEVYWTKEQAPEN
+1957 FNEVYWAKEQAPED

-1980 TYITSSMKQ
+1980 TYISSSMKQ

-2002 NSTETAMTAYPMI
+2002 NSTETAMAAYPMV
-2015 VSELINGYDARD
+2015 VSELTNGYDARD
-2027 AWVIWFKSEN
+2027 AWPIWFRSDN
-2037 TRDPKSYH
+2037 DSDPKSYH

-2062 SKFGNSEIYEHALL
+2062 SQFTSADAHTYLHRLF

-2085 YNISLDP
+2085 YNVSLEP
-2092 DPGYVM
+2092 DPGYAM
-2098 KLDTMPPEASY
+2098 TLKDYIEDHPEHTA
-2109 RSFGWSDDDGGSAN
+2109 FGWSDDDGGSADL
-2123 PPEGEDWGYNLDP
+2123 PEGEDWGYNLDP

-2221 KDSEAHV
+2221 KDSEAHI

-2335 GIKFRVVA
+2335 GVKFRVVA

-2392 IYVTYDLSL
+2392 IYVAYDLSL

-2415 ATKSETLEL
+2415 ATKSEKLEL
-2424 ANNADTVSFWKPYR
+2424 ANNADTVVFWKPYR
-2438 VSTCF
+2438 ASTCF

-2480 TLYAIWGDCPEI
+2480 TLYAIWGDDCSEN
-2492 RNLWTVENSQM
+2492 RNLWTVENGQM

-2520 EVSNRRGVT
+2520 EVLDRRGLT
-2529 LEGDAF
+2529 LEGDSF
-2535 DVYVDPVKSAPKA
+2535 DVYIDPVRSAPKS

-2553 ADAKYELSYQYALPV
+2553 ADAKYELSYRYTLPV
-2568 TEGSDPVSETVE
+2568 TEGSSPDIETVE
-2580 VEPDAENGGVW
+2580 VEPDAEKGGVW

-2604 TFKTD
+2604 TFTTD
-2609 VEMMNYLIVFDVNA
+2609 VEMMSYLIVFDVNA
-2623 GDAPVFYGTDWTK
+2623 GDAPVFYGTDWVK
-2636 EKTLTVDSGADE
+2636 EKTLTLDSGDE
-2648 KKFPV
+2648 DKVFP
-2653 YQRRT
+2653 QDLRRT
-2658 DACFAGW
+2658 DACFEGW
-2665 DLTTAMGAGPYH
+2665 VIPEVENPEIYSN
-2677 GFDDVVNVLNDII
+2677 FDEVVEALKDVMANV
-2690 PTHETVVINDVG
+2690 ETVKNDEGVYVDRTYYTLSAQWNSDCSPETFKVFSGMTEGQGTFQVSQNPDAENAVWMDVPEDGLVIPELEGLSLAVKFTGADTYETG
-2702 DVADRDYYKLYA
+2702 DV
-2714 IWDEDCEPSNYT
+2714 IT
-2726 LTTEVPAVQGSFRM
+2726 G
-2740 VQKVDDEVYVY
+2740 
-2751 TLDGDHP
+2751 
-2758 LTLPKDHYV
+2758 
-2767 EYDTVKFVPA
+2767 VK
-2777 TGYTLA
+2777 
-2783 ADAEV
+2783 ADAE
-2788 SIVYSREDE
+2788 
-2797 NFGVHT
+2797 N
-2803 FANGSRHNF
+2803 
-2812 NDSTG
+2812 
-2817 LGLTTASLEISGL
+2817 
-2830 NADAYELVFVDNT
+2830 
-2843 GEAEDKPFLGDS
+2843 
-2855 WADFLA
+2855 
-2861 EGTLTEDESGNWMLK
+2861 
-2876 VGYNASSENKGFPI
+2876 
-2890 ALYRNGQCLAGYTF
+2890 
-2904 AAGDN
+2904 
-2909 TDGVY
+2909 
-2914 KELSDAFLLKLAEL
+2914 
-2928 ENPVTLYPY
+2928 
-2937 WEDCENVYTVSA
+2937 
-2949 SDAEQGVLTLTQKFV
+2949 AEQLFEIEN
-2964 KGETEYVRNYIVED
+2964 GE
-2978 GGIALSSTNDVTFK
+2978 S
-2992 GISFAPNEGSNLV
+2992 
-3005 LDAER
+3005 
-3010 AYSYRADAETE
+3010 
-3021 WADLAVP
+3021 
-3028 FTVTSDMEIKAP
+3028 FTVV
-3040 LLLQAEFALDAGF
+3040 AEQPDVKLNVEANLIEMNIALDAGY

-3068 DGVAFGAALPT
+3068 EGVAFGAALPS
-3079 NLYRVGYKLAGWK
+3079 NLYRAGYKFAGWK

-3106 FAAAYSAY
+3106 FAAAYNAY
-3114 AESHGGDYPDTLH
+3114 AAAHEGNYPDTLH

-3168 VFEDGMLNVPMVED
+3168 VFEDGMLDVPMVED

-3204 LKSYFTEDTFGSYAT
+3204 LKSIITDETVGSYAT
-3219 GDELVVHTEVLG
+3219 GDEVVVHTETLG
-3231 EAGTVMVNVATK
+3231 AAGTVMVNVATK

-3270 KSYDMSEEELDSR
+3270 KSYDMSEEKLDSK
-3283 FPASAYQ
+3283 FPTSAYQ

-3361 SALNTSEEG
+3361 SALNASEEG

-3395 VADDLEFTVTFT
+3395 VAEDLEFTVTFT

-3477 TWTST
+3477 TWTSE
-3482 GVAYGDEL
+3482 GAAYGAEL
-3490 PKNIYRAD
+3490 PKNIYR
-3498 AKFVGWAFAAL
+3498 
-3509 EDNATEGFFTKF
+3509 
-3521 DKDFMDAYAAQE
+3521 
-3533 TVPTTLYAVWKTDD
+3533 
-3547 ERATYKIASAST
+3547 T
-3559 DAGDL
+3559 DA
-3564 LVAQFVGEDSLG
+3564 
-3576 YAVTAAGLTVPAESD
+3576 
-3591 LEFKAYFTVNM
+3591 N
-3602 EHTLASVSQPL
+3602 
-3613 TLMNA
+3613 
-3618 DEEETPFGTI
+3618 
-3628 ANGGAFTLQGNTS
+3628 
-3641 IVANTSDDAY
+3641 
-3651 EFVLDVNAGDA
+3651 
-3662 TVFYGTNWVEN
+3662 
-3673 LVVEMTD
+3673 
-3680 ATASRDFPTSIYR
+3680 
-3693 TDKCLQGFSFD
+3693 
-3704 SENQETYYEGITE
+3704 
-3717 EFVTAFKDGGYSSPK
+3717 
-3732 TLYAVWG
+3732 
-3739 DCPDD
+3739 
-3744 HKNVSVTVANTA
+3744 
-3756 AEGWFS
+3756 
-3762 LGNYVGDIENEFD
+3762 
-3775 LDEDHESLL
+3775 
-3784 VPVADDLE
+3784 
-3792 FTVSFVSGGAY
+3792 
-3803 TFNGVINVLDADA
+3803 
-3816 ETPTL
+3816 
-3821 VKELHSTDTYTFTR
+3821 
-3835 NVKLQAVTEFVKVE
+3835 
-3849 LVFDLNVD
+3849 
-3857 DANVF
+3857 
-3862 FTSDFDGLT
+3862 
-3871 WNVND
+3871 
-3876 YGDEFPSK
+3876 
-3884 IVRADKVFAGW
+3884 
-3895 GFTRDA
+3895 
-3901 SEGFTVYDNDFVIAY
+3901 
-3916 NEFSDSH
+3916 
-3923 DLTNVPVTLYALWID
+3923 
-3938 APEAIETYHV
+3938 
-3948 SLQNSYDGKLTLS
+3948 
-3961 QSNAGV
+3961 
-3967 VTEYEVGADGI
+3967 
-3978 DIPVNAN
+3978 
-3985 REFRV
+3985 
-3990 TFDADYAYSL
+3990 
-4000 AAGTPITI
+4000 
-4008 SEISSMGNVT
+4008 
-4018 DETSIANGG
+4018 
-4027 VFEFDANSVISVEM
+4027 
-4041 GADKYILAFD
+4041 
-4051 VNAGDADVFYGTNWF
+4051 
-4066 ASKTYDMADEDLV
+4066 
-4079 AKFPTSVYQNGKCL
+4079 
-4093 SGYTFDAA
+4093 
-4101 GTGDV
+4101 
-4106 FTEINPDFISAYKA
+4106 
-4120 LEEAPEKLYAVWYT
+4120 
-4134 GDCDQASVTVASGNK
+4134 
-4149 DHEATFVLTNAG
+4149 
-4161 KDYEVSE
+4161 
-4168 ENPVEVPVASDLEF
+4168 
-4182 TVAFTAGSAYS
+4182 
-4193 TDDKF
+4193 
-4198 SVVMG
+4198 
-4203 NSTDAQV
+4203 
-4210 SGDTYTFTRN
+4210 
-4220 AELLANVN
+4220 
-4228 LKLVNVALKMNA
+4228 
-4240 GEANVFYARDYEN
+4240 
-4253 VWDSEDVEYGT
+4253 
-4264 ELPKNVYRADADLLG
+4264 LLG

-4298 NDFVEAYAAAS
+4298 KDFMDAYAAQETA
-4309 AGQGDDP
+4309 P
-4316 TPLYAVWK
+4316 TTLYAVWK
-4324 TNTERATY
+4324 TNAERATY

-4352 FADSVGYAVGADGLK
+4352 FADSIGYAVGADGLK

-4591 ATVADGAT
+4591 AMVADGAT

-4683 VDFIKAYKALEVKPT
+4683 TEFIKAYKALEVKPT
-4698 TLYAVWTTED
+4698 TLYAVWITED

-4749 VVDFKVTFHEGR
+4749 VVDFKVTFHEGHA
-4761 TYELKNIDVFSDD
+4761 YELENIDLLDD
-4774 QTSNYSIANET
+4774 DLNSYSGFANGAEYS
-4785 ECRFDENT
+4785 FDMNT
-4793 ILKANVEP
+4793 VLKANVEP

-4811 AEDATV
+4811 ADDATV

-4848 DAVFMG
+4848 DAVFVG

-5003 PTMEFALDVNAGD
+5003 PTMEFALDVNAGN

-5028 WWASSYGQYL
+5028 WWASSYGQNL

-5084 DLIGDISEGDFDL
+5084 DLIGDVSEGDFDL

-5120 WEKADVKTVS
+5120 WEKANVKTVS

-5188 SLVWNAAAAADT
+5188 SLVWNAAAADT
-5200 TKNDEFVLVSEP
+5200 TKNDEFVLVSEAT
-5212 IELSALVK
+5212 SFDALVK

-5233 ETLFYGDDWTSGKK
+5233 ETLFYGDDWTPGKK

-5267 CLVGWTLKNDVVAY
+5267 CLVGWTLKNDAVAY

-5310 WSDSPDQCSALMTR
+5310 WSDSLNQCSALMTR

-5460 DDSVVLD
+5460 GDSVVLD

-5506 FEQEF
+5506 FELEF

-5557 DYWQYKRY
+5557 DYWQYRRY

-5682 FAKATELEPQP
+5682 FAKATEREPQP

-5801 NAFGYRVFV
+5801 NAFGYHVFV
-5810 TVDGNT
+5810 TVDGYT

-5857 ARLGGKLKVSFEA
+5857 ARLGGKLKVSFET

>member
-24 TWAATETEMSL
+24 TWAQDNKVDVSL
-35 TYDDDDGSYYVN
+35 TYDDDDGTYYVN
-47 MPYLHDELIIGT
+47 MPYLHDKLIIGT

-73 STGEISFKVYD
+73 STGQISFKVYD
-84 DGGKSE
+84 DGGKSG

-138 IQNEEALIAEYV
+138 TQNEEALIAEYV

-294 TCTISQGLQ
+294 TCTITQGLQ
-303 DNPQEGVSDFRCW
+303 DDPNEGETDFRCW

-563 IIQQFSFKGSLS
+563 IIQQFSFEGSLS

-635 YHSGSDEV
+635 YHFGSDEV

-667 VRNAFG
+667 VRNASG

-710 IRTVNGVVAETDMTS
+710 IRTVNGVVAEADMES

-730 MMNYNLES
+730 MLNYNLES
-738 KGESAVWISK
+738 KDESAVWISK

-754 FATSSDEPNHMVVVV
+754 FAAPSDMPNHMVVVV

-814 TKFEDV
+814 TKFENVLDE
-820 WKKIEAIQE
+820 IETIKGDLGD
-829 NYRNDAILV
+829 DAMLV
-838 DNDGNIVSA
+838 DDNGNIVSA

-865 DVVYKYCFS
+865 DVVYQYCDYQ
-874 ATNCVPFE
+874 NVCKNFE
-882 NVTTTALGFMTPK
+882 NVTETALGFMTPK
-895 IDSYAESAEAPLQ
+895 IDSYAESADAPLQ

-970 EDAKTIVLKY
+970 ENVKTIVLKY

-1055 YSIAYQYKATLD
+1055 YSIAYQYKATLN
-1067 GCTPSEQPVSE
+1067 GCTPSEQPVTVPNAE
-1078 TTTQKNLGT
+1078 KTLGT
-1087 VDELVTKMSA
+1087 VDELVEKMSA

-1332 VSAEKGYTIE
+1332 ASAEKGYTIE

-1716 SAFCMLGSRME
+1716 SAFCLLGSRME

-1770 VWTSAAVDVT
+1770 VWTSAGQVT

-1892 VSLSYTPYTLTFDI
+1892 VSLSYTPYTIAFDI

-1922 KVDAETGKAVMN
+1922 KVDAENGTAVMN

-1943 LYALHSGGDYGPYS
+1943 LYAFYGSGTYGPYS
-1957 FNEVYWTKEQAPEN
+1957 FNEVYWAKEQAPED

-1980 TYITSSMKQ
+1980 TYISSSMKQ

-2002 NSTETAMTAYPMI
+2002 NSTETAMAAYPMV
-2015 VSELINGYDARD
+2015 VSELTNGYDARD
-2027 AWVIWFKSEN
+2027 AWPIWFRSDN
-2037 TRDPKSYH
+2037 DSDPKSYH

-2062 SKFGNSEIYEHALL
+2062 SQFTSADAHTYLHRLF

-2085 YNISLDP
+2085 YNVSLEP
-2092 DPGYVM
+2092 DPGYAM
-2098 KLDTMPPEASY
+2098 TLKDYIEGHPEHTA
-2109 RSFGWSDDDGGSAN
+2109 FGWSDDDGGSAD

-2221 KDSEAHV
+2221 KDSEAHI

-2335 GIKFRVVA
+2335 GVKFRVVA

-2401 VYPDDSADTYLPTN
+2401 GVADSADTYLPTN
-2415 ATKSETLEL
+2415 ATKSEKLEL
-2424 ANNADTVSFWKPYR
+2424 ANNADTVVFWKPYR
-2438 VSTCF
+2438 ASTCF

-2480 TLYAIWGDCPEI
+2480 TLYAIWGDDCSEN
-2492 RNLWTVENSQM
+2492 RNLWTVENGQM

-2520 EVSNRRGVT
+2520 EVLDRRGLT
-2529 LEGDAF
+2529 LEGDSF
-2535 DVYVDPVKSAPKA
+2535 DVYIDPVRSAPKS

-2553 ADAKYELSYQYALPV
+2553 ADAKYELSYRYTLPV
-2568 TEGSDPVSETVE
+2568 TEGSSPDIETVE
-2580 VEPDAENGGVW
+2580 VEPDAEKGGVW

-2604 TFKTD
+2604 TFTTD
-2609 VEMMNYLIVFDVNA
+2609 VEMMSYLIVFDVNA
-2623 GDAPVFYGTDWTK
+2623 GDAPVFYGTDWVK
-2636 EKTLTVDSGADE
+2636 EKTLTLDSGDE
-2648 KKFPV
+2648 DKAFP
-2653 YQRRT
+2653 QDLRRT
-2658 DACFAGW
+2658 DACFEGW
-2665 DLTTAMGAGPYH
+2665 VIPGIEEPEIYSN
-2677 GFDDVVNVLNDII
+2677 FDEVVDALKDVVATV
-2690 PTHETVVINDVG
+2690 ETVQNDEGESVDHTYYTLSAQWNSNCTPETFKIFSGMTEGQGTFQVSQNPDAENAVWMEVPEDGLVIPELEGLSLAVKFTGADTYETG
-2702 DVADRDYYKLYA
+2702 DV
-2714 IWDEDCEPSNYT
+2714 IT
-2726 LTTEVPAVQGSFRM
+2726 G
-2740 VQKVDDEVYVY
+2740 
-2751 TLDGDHP
+2751 
-2758 LTLPKDHYV
+2758 
-2767 EYDTVKFVPA
+2767 VK
-2777 TGYTLA
+2777 
-2783 ADAEV
+2783 ADAE
-2788 SIVYSREDE
+2788 
-2797 NFGVHT
+2797 N
-2803 FANGSRHNF
+2803 
-2812 NDSTG
+2812 
-2817 LGLTTASLEISGL
+2817 
-2830 NADAYELVFVDNT
+2830 
-2843 GEAEDKPFLGDS
+2843 
-2855 WADFLA
+2855 
-2861 EGTLTEDESGNWMLK
+2861 
-2876 VGYNASSENKGFPI
+2876 
-2890 ALYRNGQCLAGYTF
+2890 
-2904 AAGDN
+2904 
-2909 TDGVY
+2909 
-2914 KELSDAFLLKLAEL
+2914 
-2928 ENPVTLYPY
+2928 
-2937 WEDCENVYTVSA
+2937 
-2949 SDAEQGVLTLTQKFV
+2949 AEQLFEIEN
-2964 KGETEYVRNYIVED
+2964 GE
-2978 GGIALSSTNDVTFK
+2978 S
-2992 GISFAPNEGSNLV
+2992 
-3005 LDAER
+3005 
-3010 AYSYRADAETE
+3010 
-3021 WADLAVP
+3021 
-3028 FTVTSDMEIKAP
+3028 FTVA
-3040 LLLQAEFALDAGF
+3040 AEQPDVKLNVEANLIEMNFALDAGY

-3068 DGVAFGAALPT
+3068 EGVAFGAALPS
-3079 NLYRVGYKLAGWK
+3079 NLYRAGYKLAGWK

-3106 FAAAYSAY
+3106 FATAYNAY
-3114 AESHGGDYPDTLH
+3114 AAAHEGNYPDTLH

-3168 VFEDGMLNVPMVED
+3168 VFEDGMLDVPMIED
-3182 LALTVNF
+3182 LTLTVNF

-3204 LKSYFTEDTFGSYAT
+3204 LKSIITDETVGSYAT
-3219 GDELVVHTEVLG
+3219 GDEVVVHTETLG
-3231 EAGTVMVNVATK
+3231 AAGTVMVNVATK

-3270 KSYDMSEEELDSR
+3270 KSYDMSEEELDSK
-3283 FPASAYQ
+3283 FPTSAYQ

-3361 SALNTSEEG
+3361 SALNASEEG
-3370 EFTLTNADMEIKLPA
+3370 EFTLTNAGMEIKLPA

-3395 VADDLEFTVTFT
+3395 VAKDLEFTVTFN

-3477 TWTST
+3477 TWTSE
-3482 GVAYGDEL
+3482 GAAYGAEL
-3490 PKNIYRAD
+3490 PKNIYR
-3498 AKFVGWAFAAL
+3498 
-3509 EDNATEGFFTKF
+3509 
-3521 DKDFMDAYAAQE
+3521 
-3533 TVPTTLYAVWKTDD
+3533 
-3547 ERATYKIASAST
+3547 T
-3559 DAGDL
+3559 DA
-3564 LVAQFVGEDSLG
+3564 
-3576 YAVTAAGLTVPAESD
+3576 
-3591 LEFKAYFTVNM
+3591 N
-3602 EHTLASVSQPL
+3602 
-3613 TLMNA
+3613 
-3618 DEEETPFGTI
+3618 
-3628 ANGGAFTLQGNTS
+3628 
-3641 IVANTSDDAY
+3641 
-3651 EFVLDVNAGDA
+3651 
-3662 TVFYGTNWVEN
+3662 
-3673 LVVEMTD
+3673 
-3680 ATASRDFPTSIYR
+3680 
-3693 TDKCLQGFSFD
+3693 
-3704 SENQETYYEGITE
+3704 
-3717 EFVTAFKDGGYSSPK
+3717 
-3732 TLYAVWG
+3732 
-3739 DCPDD
+3739 
-3744 HKNVSVTVANTA
+3744 
-3756 AEGWFS
+3756 
-3762 LGNYVGDIENEFD
+3762 
-3775 LDEDHESLL
+3775 
-3784 VPVADDLE
+3784 
-3792 FTVSFVSGGAY
+3792 
-3803 TFNGVINVLDADA
+3803 
-3816 ETPTL
+3816 
-3821 VKELHSTDTYTFTR
+3821 
-3835 NVKLQAVTEFVKVE
+3835 
-3849 LVFDLNVD
+3849 
-3857 DANVF
+3857 
-3862 FTSDFDGLT
+3862 
-3871 WNVND
+3871 
-3876 YGDEFPSK
+3876 
-3884 IVRADKVFAGW
+3884 
-3895 GFTRDA
+3895 
-3901 SEGFTVYDNDFVIAY
+3901 
-3916 NEFSDSH
+3916 
-3923 DLTNVPVTLYALWID
+3923 
-3938 APEAIETYHV
+3938 
-3948 SLQNSYDGKLTLS
+3948 
-3961 QSNAGV
+3961 
-3967 VTEYEVGADGI
+3967 
-3978 DIPVNAN
+3978 
-3985 REFRV
+3985 
-3990 TFDADYAYSL
+3990 
-4000 AAGTPITI
+4000 
-4008 SEISSMGNVT
+4008 
-4018 DETSIANGG
+4018 
-4027 VFEFDANSVISVEM
+4027 
-4041 GADKYILAFD
+4041 
-4051 VNAGDADVFYGTNWF
+4051 
-4066 ASKTYDMADEDLV
+4066 
-4079 AKFPTSVYQNGKCL
+4079 
-4093 SGYTFDAA
+4093 
-4101 GTGDV
+4101 
-4106 FTEINPDFISAYKA
+4106 
-4120 LEEAPEKLYAVWYT
+4120 
-4134 GDCDQASVTVASGNK
+4134 
-4149 DHEATFVLTNAG
+4149 
-4161 KDYEVSE
+4161 
-4168 ENPVEVPVASDLEF
+4168 
-4182 TVAFTAGSAYS
+4182 
-4193 TDDKF
+4193 
-4198 SVVMG
+4198 
-4203 NSTDAQV
+4203 
-4210 SGDTYTFTRN
+4210 
-4220 AELLANVN
+4220 
-4228 LKLVNVALKMNA
+4228 
-4240 GEANVFYARDYEN
+4240 
-4253 VWDSEDVEYGT
+4253 
-4264 ELPKNVYRADADLLG
+4264 LLG

-4298 NDFVEAYAAAS
+4298 KDFMDAYAAQETA
-4309 AGQGDDP
+4309 P
-4316 TPLYAVWK
+4316 TTLYAVWK
-4324 TNTERATY
+4324 TNAERATY

-4352 FADSVGYAVGADGLK
+4352 FADSIGYAVGADGLK

-4465 TSLYRIDK
+4465 TSLYRTDK

-4591 ATVADGAT
+4591 AMVADGAT

-4683 VDFIKAYKALEVKPT
+4683 TEFIKAYKALEVKPT
-4698 TLYAVWTTED
+4698 TLYAVWTAED

-4749 VVDFKVTFHEGR
+4749 VVDFKVTFHEGYA
-4761 TYELKNIDVFSDD
+4761 YELENIDLLDD
-4774 QTSNYSIANET
+4774 DLNSYSGFANGAEYS
-4785 ECRFDENT
+4785 FDMNT
-4793 ILKANVEP
+4793 VLKANVEP

-4811 AEDATV
+4811 ADDATV

-4848 DAVFMG
+4848 DAVFVG

-5003 PTMEFALDVNAGD
+5003 PTMEFALDVNAGN

-5028 WWASSYGQYL
+5028 WWASSYGQNL
-5038 PTGIYRTDAKL
+5038 PTGIYRADAKL

-5120 WEKADVKTVS
+5120 WEKANVKTVS

-5188 SLVWNAAAAADT
+5188 SLVWNAAAADT
-5200 TKNDEFVLVSEP
+5200 TKNDEFVLVSEAT
-5212 IELSALVK
+5212 SFDALVK

-5267 CLVGWTLKNDVVAY
+5267 CLVGWTLKNDAVAY

-5342 SNEVVHKFNEKG
+5342 SNEVVHKFNEMG

-5460 DDSVVLD
+5460 GDSVVLD

-5557 DYWQYKRY
+5557 DYWQYRRY

-5682 FAKATELEPQP
+5682 FAKATEREPQP

-5714 RWVLQAV
+5714 RWVLQAM

-5857 ARLGGKLKVSFEA
+5857 ARLGGKLKVSFET

-5919 AGSQQQAAKVMVK
+5919 AGSQQQAAKIVVR

>member
-1 MKKIPSFSA
+1 M
-10 LFTSIL
+10 
-16 MVLSVASA
+16 
-24 TWAATETEMSL
+24 
-35 TYDDDDGSYYVN
+35 
-47 MPYLHDELIIGT
+47 
-59 LTLTANDLSTYADP
+59 
-73 STGEISFKVYD
+73 
-84 DGGKSE
+84 
-90 TYSADPA
+90 
-97 SVLQIIV
+97 
-104 PEGYVLTLN
+104 
-113 GQIMTE
+113 
-119 SINLA
+119 
-124 SGRPYAYLNVYDAP
+124 
-138 IQNEEALIAEYV
+138 
-150 NSENVWGAVGPYVS
+150 
-164 TSNAMTLYFTAW
+164 
-176 DVLKDGLDLTVGV
+176 
-189 HQTHAITVNTLVA
+189 
-202 GGVVSGMTS
+202 
-211 AYENQTATLT
+211 
-221 ATPENGYAFV
+221 
-231 KAVVIDGDGN
+231 
-241 SVDVT
+241 
-246 RSGNTFSFAMP
+246 
-257 TSDVTVTPYFAD
+257 
-269 PTVLSFDENG
+269 
-279 CLNNGTHFHVECENS
+279 
-294 TCTISQGLQ
+294 
-303 DNPQEGVSDFRCW
+303 
-316 SDLQQHIDGDEGLRY
+316 
-331 STIVLGESLNLGGY
+331 
-345 DEENAKCRMSFV
+345 
-357 PLGKNQ
+357 
-363 SFSGNGHS
+363 
-371 FNGNDHTIENFCY
+371 
-384 IGENSAGFFEKSNSS
+384 
-399 LTFERVT
+399 
-406 FKNAYVATTATTGY
+406 
-420 ERAGVLGSEFGNATF
+420 
-435 SDITIDGATVTGSVV
+435 
-450 GGVAGNITG
+450 
-459 MQSLEGTIS
+459 
-468 NVVVKNSTISASIN
+468 
-482 GGALAGVAYIYMS
+482 
-495 ESSLFTDNTIT
+495 
-506 GTGNLGGVV
+506 
-515 GKLEGAYGGKPVSV
+515 
-529 SGTSITTSSNT
+529 
-540 GIVGGFAAVYSDSTA
+540 
-555 YVMGGERG
+555 
-563 IIQQFSFKGSLS
+563 
-575 GGSMVG
+575 
-581 GIFGRV
+581 
-587 ALSSVRYMIKNCY
+587 
-600 SVGDISGTGA
+600 
-610 DTDELGYIIGSM
+610 
-622 YGSPTESDSIYNN
+622 
-635 YHSGSDEV
+635 
-643 ELGIGGSTYTAE
+643 
-655 LWSAGSGSVFSN
+655 
-667 VRNAFG
+667 
-673 SLTANTLGYHKIDWY
+673 
-688 DNGNE
+688 
-693 GSSVDFFAG
+693 
-702 TVGYYEAV
+702 
-710 IRTVNGVVAETDMTS
+710 
-725 GLLAA
+725 
-730 MMNYNLES
+730 
-738 KGESAVWISK
+738 
-748 SNSLPT
+748 
-754 FATSSDEPNHMVVVV
+754 
-769 ARGLPN
+769 
-775 PTGLESVNESYLKDN
+775 
-790 GDSEGGTVAYGFTA
+790 
-804 YTDATGSLAS
+804 
-814 TKFEDV
+814 
-820 WKKIEAIQE
+820 
-829 NYRNDAILV
+829 
-838 DNDGNIVSA
+838 
-847 STPINSY
+847 
-854 QVWHFTTPSTY
+854 
-865 DVVYKYCFS
+865 
-874 ATNCVPFE
+874 
-882 NVTTTALGFMTPK
+882 
-895 IDSYAESAEAPLQ
+895 
-908 LVPNVVDYSEVYHT
+908 
-922 ASGLKFTFELQDESG
+922 
-937 NTIQGIASGDAT
+937 
-949 PQGTEIWSFEDIA
+949 
-962 QKIRAAGI
+962 
-970 EDAKTIVLKY
+970 
-980 STPSTWYGEFPL
+980 
-992 LEVENPKL
+992 
-1000 LDFEV
+1000 
-1005 DVYAYD
+1005 
-1011 RNSSMVQVIESSAS
+1011 
-1025 GDYAYGSVEY
+1025 
-1035 GAAIKISKIKEVIGY
+1035 
-1050 NFDNT
+1050 
-1055 YSIAYQYKATLD
+1055 
-1067 GCTPSEQPVSE
+1067 
-1078 TTTQKNLGT
+1078 
-1087 VDELVTKMSA
+1087 
-1097 CGTAEWV
+1097 
-1104 VDNLNTE
+1104 
-1111 SATDLVILDNAKMA
+1111 
-1125 SFTAQRKYGNN
+1125 
-1136 VSERVVITPNYTLVQ
+1136 
-1151 YNLSFNLNLP
+1151 
-1161 DDLGVD
+1161 
-1167 SSSVFLGRNWAAVK
+1167 
-1181 TMDVEH
+1181 
-1187 PTLPKVYT
+1187 
-1195 TSCPKMKG
+1195 
-1203 WSWVAD
+1203 
-1209 TSVFQ
+1209 
-1214 EWDTKYVTT
+1214 
-1223 FSDRYGNSFVN
+1223 
-1234 YATFD
+1234 
-1239 EENGNAASAFGY
+1239 
-1251 WPSSCTDSDVPG
+1251 
-1263 MPLVFAAMEDNSPVL
+1263 
-1278 NNSKFHGNIVLK
+1278 
-1290 QSVDGTNDIS
+1290 
-1300 HKSKMVQNVDAAGY
+1300 
-1314 HYQTTLPVVD
+1314 
-1324 DTLSFIVE
+1324 
-1332 VSAEKGYTIE
+1332 
-1342 GITFVGTEKENH
+1342 
-1354 GIDETDE
+1354 
-1361 EVTLGFDEPE
+1361 
-1371 LTEATTHVTS
+1371 
-1381 TLAVNTAMLTAMQFN
+1381 
-1396 VTFNYMR
+1396 
-1403 YNVEFVRPTDE
+1403 
-1414 SAVGVS
+1414 
-1420 EVYVPDTYSN
+1420 
-1430 DQWMDGHVYTA
+1430 
-1441 EDVSNYET
+1441 
-1449 NVMPQL
+1449 
-1455 YATGKCMVWSENPS
+1455 
-1469 YLATDSVYTAFN
+1469 
-1481 WIAVNEFGQ
+1481 
-1490 ETKLYPIALTSEMD
+1490 
-1504 SDHCSGGPTETF
+1504 
-1516 TVTANVNLPD
+1516 
-1526 GLARLELRQ
+1526 
-1535 VIGVEGDGDHA
+1535 
-1546 DTIKHEMV
+1546 
-1554 QDGTSSKFTLEI
+1554 
-1566 PKVALSQ
+1566 
-1573 AETES
+1573 
-1578 YVPFTFE
+1578 
-1585 IHAVTKDGYTT
+1585 
-1596 YSNSYYR
+1596 
-1603 KITDAGEEIS
+1603 
-1613 ETIAGGTLTTN
+1613 
-1624 GNDEEFYVDLI
+1624 
-1635 DGDYTIAFDTT
+1635 
-1646 GWDHFVIPF
+1646 
-1655 SGDYTNYRYDIYIA
+1655 
-1669 DEDIDQFETYTKPDG
+1669 
-1684 STRLPKFYAATDE
+1684 
-1697 GANNTSQT
+1697 
-1705 WAIAGWTIYAD
+1705 
-1716 SAFCMLGSRME
+1716 
-1727 NGTCVTSSSKNLFT
+1727 
-1741 TFSGDLIVA
+1741 
-1750 AKKASLDDGFFENK
+1750 
-1764 VIKLYP
+1764 
-1770 VWTSAAVDVT
+1770 
-1780 YAGINKIK
+1780 
-1788 ASCPEQTDGCDDN
+1788 
-1801 DRPMV
+1801 
-1806 LTASQTF
+1806 
-1813 TLNGESITLK
+1813 
-1823 HSSDVFIPVP
+1823 
-1833 WEPGNRSI
+1833 
-1841 TLDIDFQANPGY
+1841 
-1853 EFNSVTL
+1853 
-1860 QNASEDEAVYTPA
+1860 
-1873 DKKLR
+1873 
-1878 LITQTHETNVNFVP
+1878 
-1892 VSLSYTPYTLTFDI
+1892 
-1906 SSLDSEIVAFG
+1906 
-1917 QSWYD
+1917 
-1922 KVDAETGKAVMN
+1922 
-1934 VGTANEFPN
+1934 
-1943 LYALHSGGDYGPYS
+1943 
-1957 FNEVYWTKEQAPEN
+1957 
-1971 ETEWNAWYG
+1971 
-1980 TYITSSMKQ
+1980 
-1989 PFNSDLVT
+1989 
-1997 QYFGE
+1997 
-2002 NSTETAMTAYPMI
+2002 
-2015 VSELINGYDARD
+2015 
-2027 AWVIWFKSEN
+2027 
-2037 TRDPKSYH
+2037 
-2045 GSVVISQ
+2045 
-2052 TWNGKTYKQK
+2052 
-2062 SKFGNSEIYEHALL
+2062 
-2076 IPKADDTLV
+2076 
-2085 YNISLDP
+2085 
-2092 DPGYVM
+2092 
-2098 KLDTMPPEASY
+2098 
-2109 RSFGWSDDDGGSAN
+2109 
-2123 PPEGEDWGYNLDP
+2123 
-2136 EVMTLKVQPSRM
+2136 
-2148 SSWANEA
+2148 
-2155 YVSFTVLHYNV
+2155 
-2166 EFSRPTDA
+2166 
-2174 EVFVASKWV
+2174 FVASKWV

-2335 GIKFRVVA
+2335 GVKFRVVA

-2415 ATKSETLEL
+2415 ATKSEKLEL
-2424 ANNADTVSFWKPYR
+2424 ANNADTVVFWKPYR
-2438 VSTCF
+2438 ASTCF

-2480 TLYAIWGDCPEI
+2480 TLYAIWGDDCPET
-2492 RNLWTVENSQM
+2492 RNIWTVENGQM

-2623 GDAPVFYGTDWTK
+2623 GDAPVFYGTDWVK
-2636 EKTLTVDSGADE
+2636 EKTLTLGSGDE
-2648 KKFPV
+2648 DKAFP
-2653 YQRRT
+2653 QDLRRT
-2658 DACFAGW
+2658 DACFEGW
-2665 DLTTAMGAGPYH
+2665 VIPGIEEPEIYSN
-2677 GFDDVVNVLNDII
+2677 FDEVVDALKDVMATV
-2690 PTHETVVINDVG
+2690 ETVQNDEGESVDHTYYTLSAQWNSNCTPETFKIFSGMTEGQGTFQVSQNPDAENAVWMEVPEDGLVIPELEGLSLAVKFTGADTYETG
-2702 DVADRDYYKLYA
+2702 DV
-2714 IWDEDCEPSNYT
+2714 IT
-2726 LTTEVPAVQGSFRM
+2726 G
-2740 VQKVDDEVYVY
+2740 
-2751 TLDGDHP
+2751 
-2758 LTLPKDHYV
+2758 
-2767 EYDTVKFVPA
+2767 VK
-2777 TGYTLA
+2777 
-2783 ADAEV
+2783 ADAE
-2788 SIVYSREDE
+2788 
-2797 NFGVHT
+2797 N
-2803 FANGSRHNF
+2803 
-2812 NDSTG
+2812 
-2817 LGLTTASLEISGL
+2817 
-2830 NADAYELVFVDNT
+2830 
-2843 GEAEDKPFLGDS
+2843 
-2855 WADFLA
+2855 
-2861 EGTLTEDESGNWMLK
+2861 
-2876 VGYNASSENKGFPI
+2876 
-2890 ALYRNGQCLAGYTF
+2890 
-2904 AAGDN
+2904 
-2909 TDGVY
+2909 
-2914 KELSDAFLLKLAEL
+2914 
-2928 ENPVTLYPY
+2928 
-2937 WEDCENVYTVSA
+2937 
-2949 SDAEQGVLTLTQKFV
+2949 AEQLFEIEN
-2964 KGETEYVRNYIVED
+2964 GE
-2978 GGIALSSTNDVTFK
+2978 S
-2992 GISFAPNEGSNLV
+2992 
-3005 LDAER
+3005 
-3010 AYSYRADAETE
+3010 
-3021 WADLAVP
+3021 
-3028 FTVTSDMEIKAP
+3028 FTVV
-3040 LLLQAEFALDAGF
+3040 AEQPDVKLNVEANLIEMNIALDAGF

-3079 NLYRVGYKLAGWK
+3079 NLYRAGYKLAGWK

-3168 VFEDGMLNVPMVED
+3168 VFEDGMLDVPMVED

-3219 GDELVVHTEVLG
+3219 GDEVVVHTETLG
-3231 EAGTVMVNVATK
+3231 AAGTVMVNVATK

-3258 DQVFYGKDWFAT
+3258 DQVFYGKDWFAS

-3385 SEESAAVQVP
+3385 SEETAAVQVP

-3477 TWTST
+3477 TWTSE
-3482 GVAYGDEL
+3482 GAAYGAEL

-3651 EFVLDVNAGDA
+3651 EFAFDVNAGDA

-3717 EFVTAFKDGGYSSPK
+3717 EFVTAFKDGAYSSPK

-3821 VKELHSTDTYTFTR
+3821 VKELHSTGSYTFKQ

-3901 SEGFTVYDNDFVIAY
+3901 AEGFTVYDNDFVVAY

-3923 DLTNVPVTLYALWID
+3923 DLTNAPVTLYALWID

-3978 DIPVNAN
+3978 DIPVDAN

-4041 GADKYILAFD
+4041 GADKYIL
-4051 VNAGDADVFYGTNWF
+4051 
-4066 ASKTYDMADEDLV
+4066 
-4079 AKFPTSVYQNGKCL
+4079 
-4093 SGYTFDAA
+4093 
-4101 GTGDV
+4101 
-4106 FTEINPDFISAYKA
+4106 
-4120 LEEAPEKLYAVWYT
+4120 
-4134 GDCDQASVTVASGNK
+4134 
-4149 DHEATFVLTNAG
+4149 
-4161 KDYEVSE
+4161 
-4168 ENPVEVPVASDLEF
+4168 
-4182 TVAFTAGSAYS
+4182 
-4193 TDDKF
+4193 
-4198 SVVMG
+4198 
-4203 NSTDAQV
+4203 
-4210 SGDTYTFTRN
+4210 
-4220 AELLANVN
+4220 
-4228 LKLVNVALKMNA
+4228 
-4240 GEANVFYARDYEN
+4240 
-4253 VWDSEDVEYGT
+4253 
-4264 ELPKNVYRADADLLG
+4264 
-4279 WAFEAIE
+4279 
-4286 DDAAEVWFTKFD
+4286 
-4298 NDFVEAYAAAS
+4298 
-4309 AGQGDDP
+4309 
-4316 TPLYAVWK
+4316 
-4324 TNTERATY
+4324 
-4332 TITSTEE
+4332 
-4339 TLGAGNLVVAQWA
+4339 
-4352 FADSVGYAVGADGLK
+4352 
-4367 VPAENNLIFRAYFE
+4367 
-4381 PLNTHSVVGDLPVAL
+4381 
-4396 DVDGEVTNVF
+4396 
-4406 VGQDFVLAGNTEITV
+4406 
-4421 ATENDVY
+4421 
-4428 VLAFDANADGATL
+4428 
-4441 FYGDNWFSGKTYSP
+4441 
-4455 ADAEEDLNFP
+4455 
-4465 TSLYRIDK
+4465 
-4473 CLDGFAF
+4473 
-4480 NADES
+4480 
-4485 VVYKS
+4485 
-4490 ISDEFITE
+4490 
-4498 FKERELTSPVTLVA
+4498 
-4512 VWKNCPE
+4512 
-4519 TYANYT
+4519 
-4525 VAAKDASEGVFTL
+4525 
-4538 TNKYGEIANKF
+4538 
-4549 EVGSE
+4549 
-4554 ALVIPAAEDLTF
+4554 
-4566 SVTFA
+4566 
-4571 ENVTVDYENKVSVLA
+4571 
-4586 GDETV
+4586 
-4591 ATVADGAT
+4591 
-4599 VSFSQNSEL
+4599 
-4608 KAVASVLDLTF
+4608 

-4683 VDFIKAYKALEVKPT
+4683 VDFIKAYKALDVKPT

-4728 ISDAVNSYE
+4728 ISDAINSYE
-4737 LSAGSLMAVPTH
+4737 LPAGSLMAVPTH
-4749 VVDFKVTFHEGR
+4749 VVDFKVTFHEGHA
-4761 TYELKNIDVFSDD
+4761 YELENIDLLDD
-4774 QTSNYSIANET
+4774 DLNSYSGFANGAEYS
-4785 ECRFDENT
+4785 FDMNT
-4793 ILKANVEP
+4793 VLKANVEP

-4841 PSGIYRN
+4841 PSEIYRN

-5069 AFNEAVESYMEHYGE
+5069 AFNEAVESYMEQYGE
-5084 DLIGDISEGDFDL
+5084 GLIGDVSEGDFDL

-5120 WEKADVKTVS
+5120 WEKANVKTVS

-5188 SLVWNAAAAADT
+5188 SLVWNAAAADT
-5200 TKNDEFVLVSEP
+5200 TKNDEFVLVSEAT
-5212 IELSALVK
+5212 SFDALVK

>member
-24 TWAATETEMSL
+24 TWAQDNKVDVSL
-35 TYDDDDGSYYVN
+35 TYDDDDGTYYVN
-47 MPYLHDELIIGT
+47 MPYLHDKLIIGT

-84 DGGKSE
+84 DGGKSG

-138 IQNEEALIAEYV
+138 TQNEEALIAEYV

-294 TCTISQGLQ
+294 TCTITQGLQ
-303 DNPQEGVSDFRCW
+303 DDPNEGETDFRCW

-563 IIQQFSFKGSLS
+563 IIQQFSFEGSLS

-635 YHSGSDEV
+635 YHFGSDEV

-667 VRNAFG
+667 VRNASG

-710 IRTVNGVVAETDMTS
+710 IRTVNGVVAEADMES

-730 MMNYNLES
+730 MLNYNLES
-738 KGESAVWISK
+738 KDESAVWISK

-754 FATSSDEPNHMVVVV
+754 FAAPSDMPNHMVVVV

-814 TKFEDV
+814 TKFENVLDE
-820 WKKIEAIQE
+820 IEAIKGDLGD
-829 NYRNDAILV
+829 DAMLV
-838 DNDGNIVSA
+838 DDNGNIVSA

-865 DVVYKYCFS
+865 DVVYQYCDYQ
-874 ATNCVPFE
+874 NVCKNFE
-882 NVTTTALGFMTPK
+882 NVTETALGFMTPK
-895 IDSYAESAEAPLQ
+895 IDSYAESADAPLQ

-970 EDAKTIVLKY
+970 ENVKTIVLKY

-1055 YSIAYQYKATLD
+1055 YSIAYQYKATLN
-1067 GCTPSEQPVSE
+1067 GCTPSEQPVTVPNAE
-1078 TTTQKNLGT
+1078 KTLGT
-1087 VDELVTKMSA
+1087 VDELVEKMSA

-1136 VSERVVITPNYTLVQ
+1136 VTERVVITPNYTLVQ

-1332 VSAEKGYTIE
+1332 ASAEKGYTIE

-1716 SAFCMLGSRME
+1716 SAFCLLGSRME

-1770 VWTSAAVDVT
+1770 VWTSAGQVT

-1892 VSLSYTPYTLTFDI
+1892 VSLSYTPYTIAFDI

-1922 KVDAETGKAVMN
+1922 KVDAGNGTAVMN

-1943 LYALHSGGDYGPYS
+1943 LYAFHGSGTYGPYS
-1957 FNEVYWTKEQAPEN
+1957 FNEVYWAKEQAPED

-1980 TYITSSMKQ
+1980 TYISSSMKQ

-2002 NSTETAMTAYPMI
+2002 NSTETAMAAYPMV
-2015 VSELINGYDARD
+2015 VSELTNGYDARD
-2027 AWVIWFKSEN
+2027 AWPIWFRSDN
-2037 TRDPKSYH
+2037 DSDPKSYH

-2062 SKFGNSEIYEHALL
+2062 SQFSSADAHTYLHRLF

-2085 YNISLDP
+2085 YNVSLEP
-2092 DPGYVM
+2092 DPGYAM
-2098 KLDTMPPEASY
+2098 TLKDYIEDHPEHTA
-2109 RSFGWSDDDGGSAN
+2109 FGWSDDDGGSADL
-2123 PPEGEDWGYNLDP
+2123 PEGEDWGYNLDP

-2264 NAETY
+2264 NAQTY

-2290 PESPE
+2290 PETPE

-2335 GIKFRVVA
+2335 GVKFRVVA

-2392 IYVTYDLSL
+2392 IYVAYDLSL

-2415 ATKSETLEL
+2415 ATKSEKLEL
-2424 ANNADTVSFWKPYR
+2424 ANNADTVVFWKPYR
-2438 VSTCF
+2438 ASTCF

-2480 TLYAIWGDCPEI
+2480 TLYAIWGDDCSEN
-2492 RNLWTVENSQM
+2492 RNLWTVENGQM

-2520 EVSNRRGVT
+2520 EVLDRRGLT
-2529 LEGDAF
+2529 LEGDSF
-2535 DVYVDPVKSAPKA
+2535 DVYIDPVRSAPKS

-2553 ADAKYELSYQYALPV
+2553 ADAKYELSYRYTLPV
-2568 TEGSDPVSETVE
+2568 TEGSNPDIETVE
-2580 VEPDAENGGVW
+2580 VEPDAEKGGVW

-2604 TFKTD
+2604 TFTTD
-2609 VEMMNYLIVFDVNA
+2609 VEMMSYLIVFDVNA
-2623 GDAPVFYGTDWTK
+2623 GDAPVFYGTDWVK
-2636 EKTLTVDSGADE
+2636 EKTLTLDSGDE
-2648 KKFPV
+2648 DKAFP
-2653 YQRRT
+2653 QDLRRT
-2658 DACFAGW
+2658 DACFEGW
-2665 DLTTAMGAGPYH
+2665 VIPEVENPEIYSN
-2677 GFDDVVNVLNDII
+2677 FDEVVEALKDVMANV
-2690 PTHETVVINDVG
+2690 ETVKNDEGVYVDRTYYTLSAQWNSDCSPETFKVFSGMTEGQGTFQVSQNPDAENAVWMDVPEEGLVIPELEGLSLAVKFTGADTYETG
-2702 DVADRDYYKLYA
+2702 DV
-2714 IWDEDCEPSNYT
+2714 IT
-2726 LTTEVPAVQGSFRM
+2726 G
-2740 VQKVDDEVYVY
+2740 
-2751 TLDGDHP
+2751 
-2758 LTLPKDHYV
+2758 
-2767 EYDTVKFVPA
+2767 VK
-2777 TGYTLA
+2777 
-2783 ADAEV
+2783 ADAE
-2788 SIVYSREDE
+2788 
-2797 NFGVHT
+2797 N
-2803 FANGSRHNF
+2803 
-2812 NDSTG
+2812 
-2817 LGLTTASLEISGL
+2817 
-2830 NADAYELVFVDNT
+2830 
-2843 GEAEDKPFLGDS
+2843 
-2855 WADFLA
+2855 
-2861 EGTLTEDESGNWMLK
+2861 
-2876 VGYNASSENKGFPI
+2876 
-2890 ALYRNGQCLAGYTF
+2890 
-2904 AAGDN
+2904 
-2909 TDGVY
+2909 
-2914 KELSDAFLLKLAEL
+2914 
-2928 ENPVTLYPY
+2928 
-2937 WEDCENVYTVSA
+2937 
-2949 SDAEQGVLTLTQKFV
+2949 AEQLFEIEN
-2964 KGETEYVRNYIVED
+2964 GE
-2978 GGIALSSTNDVTFK
+2978 S
-2992 GISFAPNEGSNLV
+2992 
-3005 LDAER
+3005 
-3010 AYSYRADAETE
+3010 
-3021 WADLAVP
+3021 
-3028 FTVTSDMEIKAP
+3028 FTVA
-3040 LLLQAEFALDAGF
+3040 AEQPDVKLNVEANLIEMNFALDAGY

-3068 DGVAFGAALPT
+3068 EGVAFGAALPS
-3079 NLYRVGYKLAGWK
+3079 NLYRAGYKFAGWK

-3106 FAAAYSAY
+3106 FAAAYNAY
-3114 AESHGGDYPDTLH
+3114 AAAHEGNYPDTLH

-3168 VFEDGMLNVPMVED
+3168 VFEDGMLDVPMVED

-3204 LKSYFTEDTFGSYAT
+3204 LKSIITDETVGSYAT
-3219 GDELVVHTEVLG
+3219 GDEVVVHTETLG
-3231 EAGTVMVNVATK
+3231 AAGTVMVNVATK

-3270 KSYDMSEEELDSR
+3270 KSYDMSEEKLDSK
-3283 FPASAYQ
+3283 FPTSAYQ

-3361 SALNTSEEG
+3361 SALNASEEG

-3395 VADDLEFTVTFT
+3395 VAEDLEFTVTFT

-3477 TWTST
+3477 TWTSE
-3482 GVAYGDEL
+3482 GAAYGAEL
-3490 PKNIYRAD
+3490 PKNIYR
-3498 AKFVGWAFAAL
+3498 
-3509 EDNATEGFFTKF
+3509 
-3521 DKDFMDAYAAQE
+3521 
-3533 TVPTTLYAVWKTDD
+3533 
-3547 ERATYKIASAST
+3547 T
-3559 DAGDL
+3559 DA
-3564 LVAQFVGEDSLG
+3564 
-3576 YAVTAAGLTVPAESD
+3576 
-3591 LEFKAYFTVNM
+3591 N
-3602 EHTLASVSQPL
+3602 
-3613 TLMNA
+3613 
-3618 DEEETPFGTI
+3618 
-3628 ANGGAFTLQGNTS
+3628 
-3641 IVANTSDDAY
+3641 
-3651 EFVLDVNAGDA
+3651 
-3662 TVFYGTNWVEN
+3662 
-3673 LVVEMTD
+3673 
-3680 ATASRDFPTSIYR
+3680 
-3693 TDKCLQGFSFD
+3693 
-3704 SENQETYYEGITE
+3704 
-3717 EFVTAFKDGGYSSPK
+3717 
-3732 TLYAVWG
+3732 
-3739 DCPDD
+3739 
-3744 HKNVSVTVANTA
+3744 
-3756 AEGWFS
+3756 
-3762 LGNYVGDIENEFD
+3762 
-3775 LDEDHESLL
+3775 
-3784 VPVADDLE
+3784 
-3792 FTVSFVSGGAY
+3792 
-3803 TFNGVINVLDADA
+3803 
-3816 ETPTL
+3816 
-3821 VKELHSTDTYTFTR
+3821 
-3835 NVKLQAVTEFVKVE
+3835 
-3849 LVFDLNVD
+3849 
-3857 DANVF
+3857 
-3862 FTSDFDGLT
+3862 
-3871 WNVND
+3871 
-3876 YGDEFPSK
+3876 
-3884 IVRADKVFAGW
+3884 
-3895 GFTRDA
+3895 
-3901 SEGFTVYDNDFVIAY
+3901 
-3916 NEFSDSH
+3916 
-3923 DLTNVPVTLYALWID
+3923 
-3938 APEAIETYHV
+3938 
-3948 SLQNSYDGKLTLS
+3948 
-3961 QSNAGV
+3961 
-3967 VTEYEVGADGI
+3967 
-3978 DIPVNAN
+3978 
-3985 REFRV
+3985 
-3990 TFDADYAYSL
+3990 
-4000 AAGTPITI
+4000 
-4008 SEISSMGNVT
+4008 
-4018 DETSIANGG
+4018 
-4027 VFEFDANSVISVEM
+4027 
-4041 GADKYILAFD
+4041 
-4051 VNAGDADVFYGTNWF
+4051 
-4066 ASKTYDMADEDLV
+4066 
-4079 AKFPTSVYQNGKCL
+4079 
-4093 SGYTFDAA
+4093 
-4101 GTGDV
+4101 
-4106 FTEINPDFISAYKA
+4106 
-4120 LEEAPEKLYAVWYT
+4120 
-4134 GDCDQASVTVASGNK
+4134 
-4149 DHEATFVLTNAG
+4149 
-4161 KDYEVSE
+4161 
-4168 ENPVEVPVASDLEF
+4168 
-4182 TVAFTAGSAYS
+4182 
-4193 TDDKF
+4193 
-4198 SVVMG
+4198 
-4203 NSTDAQV
+4203 
-4210 SGDTYTFTRN
+4210 
-4220 AELLANVN
+4220 
-4228 LKLVNVALKMNA
+4228 
-4240 GEANVFYARDYEN
+4240 
-4253 VWDSEDVEYGT
+4253 
-4264 ELPKNVYRADADLLG
+4264 LLG

-4298 NDFVEAYAAAS
+4298 KDFMDAYAAQETA
-4309 AGQGDDP
+4309 P
-4316 TPLYAVWK
+4316 TTLYAVWK

-4352 FADSVGYAVGADGLK
+4352 FADSIGYAVGADGLK

-4406 VGQDFVLAGNTEITV
+4406 VGQDFELAGNTEITV

-4465 TSLYRIDK
+4465 TSLYRTDK

-4591 ATVADGAT
+4591 AMVADGAT

-4683 VDFIKAYKALEVKPT
+4683 TEFIKAYKALEVKPT

-4749 VVDFKVTFHEGR
+4749 VVDFKVTFHEGHA
-4761 TYELKNIDVFSDD
+4761 YELENIDLLDD
-4774 QTSNYSIANET
+4774 DLNSYSGFANGAEYS
-4785 ECRFDENT
+4785 FDMNT
-4793 ILKANVEP
+4793 VLKANVEP

-4811 AEDATV
+4811 ADDATV

-4848 DAVFMG
+4848 DAVFVG

-5028 WWASSYGQYL
+5028 WWASSYGQNL

-5120 WEKADVKTVS
+5120 WEKANVKTVS

-5188 SLVWNAAAAADT
+5188 SLVWNAAAADT
-5200 TKNDEFVLVSEP
+5200 TKNDEFVLVSEAT
-5212 IELSALVK
+5212 SFDALVK

-5267 CLVGWTLKNDVVAY
+5267 CLVGWTLKNDAVAY

-5460 DDSVVLD
+5460 GDSVVLD

-5557 DYWQYKRY
+5557 DYWQYRRY

-5682 FAKATELEPQP
+5682 FAKATEREPQP

-5857 ARLGGKLKVSFEA
+5857 ARLGGKLKVSFET

>member
-24 TWAATETEMSL
+24 TWAQDNKVDVSL
-35 TYDDDDGSYYVN
+35 TYDDDDGTYYVN
-47 MPYLHDELIIGT
+47 MPYLHDKLIIGT

-84 DGGKSE
+84 DGGKSG

-138 IQNEEALIAEYV
+138 TQNEEALIAEYV

-294 TCTISQGLQ
+294 TCTITQGLQ
-303 DNPQEGVSDFRCW
+303 DDPNEGETDFRCW

-563 IIQQFSFKGSLS
+563 IIQQFSFEGSLS

-635 YHSGSDEV
+635 YHFGSDEV

-667 VRNAFG
+667 VRNASG

-710 IRTVNGVVAETDMTS
+710 IRTVNGVVAEADMES

-730 MMNYNLES
+730 MLNYNLES
-738 KGESAVWISK
+738 KDESAVWISK

-754 FATSSDEPNHMVVVV
+754 FAAPSDMPNHMVVVV

-814 TKFEDV
+814 TKFENVLDE
-820 WKKIEAIQE
+820 IETIKG
-829 NYRNDAILV
+829 NLGDDAMLV
-838 DNDGNIVSA
+838 DDNGNIVSA

-865 DVVYKYCFS
+865 DVVYQYCDYQ
-874 ATNCVPFE
+874 NVCKNFE
-882 NVTTTALGFMTPK
+882 NVTETALGFMTPK
-895 IDSYAESAEAPLQ
+895 IDSYAESADAPLQ

-970 EDAKTIVLKY
+970 ENVKTIVLKY

-1055 YSIAYQYKATLD
+1055 YSIAYQYKATLN
-1067 GCTPSEQPVSE
+1067 GCTPSEQPVTVPNAE
-1078 TTTQKNLGT
+1078 KTLGT
-1087 VDELVTKMSA
+1087 VDELVEKMSA

-1332 VSAEKGYTIE
+1332 ASAEKGYTIE

-1716 SAFCMLGSRME
+1716 SAFCLLGSRME

-1770 VWTSAAVDVT
+1770 VWTSAGQVT

-1892 VSLSYTPYTLTFDI
+1892 VNLSYTPYTLTFDI
-1906 SSLDSEIVAFG
+1906 SSLENELVAFG

-1922 KVDAETGKAVMN
+1922 KVDAGNGTAVMN

-1943 LYALHSGGDYGPYS
+1943 LYAFHGSGTYGPYS
-1957 FNEVYWTKEQAPEN
+1957 FNEVYWAKEQAPED

-1980 TYITSSMKQ
+1980 TYISSSMKQ

-2002 NSTETAMTAYPMI
+2002 NSTETAMAAYPMV
-2015 VSELINGYDARD
+2015 VSKLTNGYDARD
-2027 AWVIWFKSEN
+2027 AWPIWFRSDN
-2037 TRDPKSYH
+2037 DSDPKSYH

-2062 SKFGNSEIYEHALL
+2062 SQFTSADAHTYLHRLF

-2085 YNISLDP
+2085 YNVSLEP
-2092 DPGYVM
+2092 DPGYAM
-2098 KLDTMPPEASY
+2098 TLKDYIEDHPEHTA
-2109 RSFGWSDDDGGSAN
+2109 FGWSDDDGGSAD

-2221 KDSEAHV
+2221 KDSEAHI

-2335 GIKFRVVA
+2335 GVKFRVVA

-2401 VYPDDSADTYLPTN
+2401 GVTDSADTYLPTN
-2415 ATKSETLEL
+2415 ATKSEKLEL
-2424 ANNADTVSFWKPYR
+2424 ANNADTVVFWKPYR
-2438 VSTCF
+2438 ASTCF

-2480 TLYAIWGDCPEI
+2480 TLYAIWGDDCPET
-2492 RNLWTVENSQM
+2492 RNIWTVENGQM

-2520 EVSNRRGVT
+2520 EVLDRRGLT
-2529 LEGDAF
+2529 LEGDSF
-2535 DVYVDPVKSAPKA
+2535 DVYIDPVRSAPKS

-2553 ADAKYELSYQYALPV
+2553 ADAKYELSYRYTLPV
-2568 TEGSDPVSETVE
+2568 TEGSNPDIETVE
-2580 VEPDAENGGVW
+2580 VEPDAEKGGVW

-2604 TFKTD
+2604 TFTTD
-2609 VEMMNYLIVFDVNA
+2609 VEMMSYLIVFDVNA
-2623 GDAPVFYGTDWTK
+2623 GDAPVFYGTDWVK
-2636 EKTLTVDSGADE
+2636 EKTLTLDSGDE
-2648 KKFPV
+2648 DKAFP
-2653 YQRRT
+2653 QDLRRT
-2658 DACFAGW
+2658 DACFEGW
-2665 DLTTAMGAGPYH
+2665 VIPGIEEPEIYSN
-2677 GFDDVVNVLNDII
+2677 FDEVVDALKDVVATV
-2690 PTHETVVINDVG
+2690 ETVQNDEGESVDHTYYTLSAQWNSNCTPETFKIFSGMTEGQGTFQVSQNPDAENAVWMDVPEEGLVIPELEGLSLAVKFTGADTYETG
-2702 DVADRDYYKLYA
+2702 DV
-2714 IWDEDCEPSNYT
+2714 IT
-2726 LTTEVPAVQGSFRM
+2726 G
-2740 VQKVDDEVYVY
+2740 
-2751 TLDGDHP
+2751 
-2758 LTLPKDHYV
+2758 
-2767 EYDTVKFVPA
+2767 VK
-2777 TGYTLA
+2777 
-2783 ADAEV
+2783 ADAE
-2788 SIVYSREDE
+2788 
-2797 NFGVHT
+2797 N
-2803 FANGSRHNF
+2803 
-2812 NDSTG
+2812 
-2817 LGLTTASLEISGL
+2817 
-2830 NADAYELVFVDNT
+2830 
-2843 GEAEDKPFLGDS
+2843 
-2855 WADFLA
+2855 
-2861 EGTLTEDESGNWMLK
+2861 
-2876 VGYNASSENKGFPI
+2876 
-2890 ALYRNGQCLAGYTF
+2890 
-2904 AAGDN
+2904 
-2909 TDGVY
+2909 
-2914 KELSDAFLLKLAEL
+2914 
-2928 ENPVTLYPY
+2928 
-2937 WEDCENVYTVSA
+2937 
-2949 SDAEQGVLTLTQKFV
+2949 AEQLFEIEN
-2964 KGETEYVRNYIVED
+2964 GE
-2978 GGIALSSTNDVTFK
+2978 S
-2992 GISFAPNEGSNLV
+2992 
-3005 LDAER
+3005 
-3010 AYSYRADAETE
+3010 
-3021 WADLAVP
+3021 
-3028 FTVTSDMEIKAP
+3028 FTVA
-3040 LLLQAEFALDAGF
+3040 AEQPDVKLNVEANLIEMNFALDAGY

-3068 DGVAFGAALPT
+3068 EGVAFGAALPS
-3079 NLYRVGYKLAGWK
+3079 NLYRAGYKFAGWK

-3106 FAAAYSAY
+3106 FAAAYNAY
-3114 AESHGGDYPDTLH
+3114 AAAHEGNYPDTLH

-3168 VFEDGMLNVPMVED
+3168 VFEDGMLDVPMVED

-3204 LKSYFTEDTFGSYAT
+3204 LKSIITDETVGSYAT
-3219 GDELVVHTEVLG
+3219 GDEVVVHTETLG
-3231 EAGTVMVNVATK
+3231 AAGTVMVNVATK

-3270 KSYDMSEEELDSR
+3270 KSYDMSEEELDSK
-3283 FPASAYQ
+3283 FPTSAYQ

-3350 HCSAITSNVMI
+3350 HCSAISSNVMI
-3361 SALNTSEEG
+3361 SALNASEEG

-3385 SEESAAVQVP
+3385 SEETAAVQVP
-3395 VADDLEFTVTFT
+3395 VAEDLEFTVTFT

-3477 TWTST
+3477 TWTSE
-3482 GVAYGDEL
+3482 GAAYGAEL
-3490 PKNIYRAD
+3490 PKNIYRTD
-3498 AKFVGWAFAAL
+3498 ANFLGWAFTAL

-3533 TVPTTLYAVWKTDD
+3533 TAPTTLYAVWKT
-3547 ERATYKIASAST
+3547 
-3559 DAGDL
+3559 
-3564 LVAQFVGEDSLG
+3564 
-3576 YAVTAAGLTVPAESD
+3576 
-3591 LEFKAYFTVNM
+3591 
-3602 EHTLASVSQPL
+3602 
-3613 TLMNA
+3613 NA
-3618 DEEETPFGTI
+3618 
-3628 ANGGAFTLQGNTS
+3628 
-3641 IVANTSDDAY
+3641 
-3651 EFVLDVNAGDA
+3651 
-3662 TVFYGTNWVEN
+3662 
-3673 LVVEMTD
+3673 
-3680 ATASRDFPTSIYR
+3680 
-3693 TDKCLQGFSFD
+3693 
-3704 SENQETYYEGITE
+3704 
-3717 EFVTAFKDGGYSSPK
+3717 
-3732 TLYAVWG
+3732 
-3739 DCPDD
+3739 
-3744 HKNVSVTVANTA
+3744 
-3756 AEGWFS
+3756 
-3762 LGNYVGDIENEFD
+3762 
-3775 LDEDHESLL
+3775 
-3784 VPVADDLE
+3784 
-3792 FTVSFVSGGAY
+3792 
-3803 TFNGVINVLDADA
+3803 
-3816 ETPTL
+3816 
-3821 VKELHSTDTYTFTR
+3821 
-3835 NVKLQAVTEFVKVE
+3835 
-3849 LVFDLNVD
+3849 
-3857 DANVF
+3857 
-3862 FTSDFDGLT
+3862 
-3871 WNVND
+3871 
-3876 YGDEFPSK
+3876 
-3884 IVRADKVFAGW
+3884 
-3895 GFTRDA
+3895 
-3901 SEGFTVYDNDFVIAY
+3901 
-3916 NEFSDSH
+3916 
-3923 DLTNVPVTLYALWID
+3923 
-3938 APEAIETYHV
+3938 
-3948 SLQNSYDGKLTLS
+3948 
-3961 QSNAGV
+3961 
-3967 VTEYEVGADGI
+3967 
-3978 DIPVNAN
+3978 
-3985 REFRV
+3985 
-3990 TFDADYAYSL
+3990 
-4000 AAGTPITI
+4000 
-4008 SEISSMGNVT
+4008 
-4018 DETSIANGG
+4018 
-4027 VFEFDANSVISVEM
+4027 
-4041 GADKYILAFD
+4041 
-4051 VNAGDADVFYGTNWF
+4051 
-4066 ASKTYDMADEDLV
+4066 
-4079 AKFPTSVYQNGKCL
+4079 
-4093 SGYTFDAA
+4093 
-4101 GTGDV
+4101 
-4106 FTEINPDFISAYKA
+4106 
-4120 LEEAPEKLYAVWYT
+4120 
-4134 GDCDQASVTVASGNK
+4134 
-4149 DHEATFVLTNAG
+4149 
-4161 KDYEVSE
+4161 
-4168 ENPVEVPVASDLEF
+4168 
-4182 TVAFTAGSAYS
+4182 
-4193 TDDKF
+4193 
-4198 SVVMG
+4198 
-4203 NSTDAQV
+4203 
-4210 SGDTYTFTRN
+4210 
-4220 AELLANVN
+4220 
-4228 LKLVNVALKMNA
+4228 
-4240 GEANVFYARDYEN
+4240 
-4253 VWDSEDVEYGT
+4253 
-4264 ELPKNVYRADADLLG
+4264 
-4279 WAFEAIE
+4279 
-4286 DDAAEVWFTKFD
+4286 
-4298 NDFVEAYAAAS
+4298 
-4309 AGQGDDP
+4309 
-4316 TPLYAVWK
+4316 
-4324 TNTERATY
+4324 ERATY

-4352 FADSVGYAVGADGLK
+4352 FADSIGYAVGADGLK

-4465 TSLYRIDK
+4465 TSLYRTDK

-4538 TNKYGEIANKF
+4538 TNKYGKIANEF

-4591 ATVADGAT
+4591 AMVADGAT

-4683 VDFIKAYKALEVKPT
+4683 TEFIKAYKALEVKPT

-4749 VVDFKVTFHEGR
+4749 VVDFKVTFHEGHA
-4761 TYELKNIDVFSDD
+4761 YELENIDLLDD
-4774 QTSNYSIANET
+4774 DLNSYSGFANGAEYS
-4785 ECRFDENT
+4785 FDMNT
-4793 ILKANVEP
+4793 VLKANVEP

-4811 AEDATV
+4811 ADDATV

-4848 DAVFMG
+4848 DAVFVG

-4878 EAFKNHAETR
+4878 EAFKNHAESR

-4916 KASEGKFR
+4916 KAFEGKFR

-4959 SASETAEYEGISVI
+4959 SASETAEYEGIGVI

-5003 PTMEFALDVNAGD
+5003 PTMEFALDVNAGN

-5120 WEKADVKTVS
+5120 WEKANVKTVS

-5188 SLVWNAAAAADT
+5188 SLVWNAAAADT
-5200 TKNDEFVLVSEP
+5200 TKNDEFVLVSEAT
-5212 IELSALVK
+5212 SFDALVK

-5267 CLVGWTLKNDVVAY
+5267 CLVGWTLKNDAVAY

-5392 VLREGGN
+5392 VLREGGS

-5460 DDSVVLD
+5460 GDSVVLD

-5579 SSLDS
+5579 SSLES

-5746 PPESM
+5746 PPENM

-5857 ARLGGKLKVSFEA
+5857 ARLGGKLKVSFET

-5919 AGSQQQAAKVMVK
+5919 AGSQQQAAKIVVR

>member
-24 TWAATETEMSL
+24 TWAQDNKVDVSL
-35 TYDDDDGSYYVN
+35 TYDDDGTYYVN
-47 MPYLHDELIIGT
+47 MPYLRDKLIIGT
-59 LTLTANDLSTYADP
+59 LTLTANDLSSYADP

-84 DGGKSE
+84 DGGKSG
-90 TYSADPA
+90 TYNPYPT

-113 GQIMTE
+113 GQVKME
-119 SINLA
+119 SL
-124 SGRPYAYLNVYDAP
+124 PYAYLNVYDAA
-138 IQNEEALIAEYV
+138 ERSDDALIAENL
-150 NSENVWGAVGPYVS
+150 NSGNIGPYVS
-164 TSNAMTLYFTAW
+164 SGNALTLYFTAYNEGDDW
-176 DVLKDGLDLTVGV
+176 DGLDLTVGV

-231 KAVVIDGDGN
+231 KAVVIDGEGN

-294 TCTISQGLQ
+294 ICTITQGLQ
-303 DNPQEGVSDFRCW
+303 LDPQEGVSDFRCW
-316 SDLQQHIDGDEGLRY
+316 SDMVQYIEEDEGRLS
-331 STIVLGESLNLGGY
+331 STIALGSDLNLGGY
-345 DEENAKCRMSFV
+345 DEDNAKCRMSFV
-357 PLGKNQ
+357 PFGSNHAGLDGSDNKY
-363 SFSGNGHS
+363 
-371 FNGNDHTIENFCY
+371 TIEGFCY
-384 IGENSAGFFEKSNSS
+384 KNTAGSAYFIETSRVENV
-399 LTFERVT
+399 L
-406 FKNAYVATTATTGY
+406 FKNAYVYGEGASLFNAYTVSSVYVDKATIVGGSSAGAMGWATSIGNVTVENSKISVGEFFEGFTIETVYAGALMARLGDVTWTGSVSLKDNTVETIGDGLVGAY
-420 ERAGVLGSEFGNATF
+420 LGGVAGEVSA
-435 SDITIDGATVTGSVV
+435 SGATVTLTGIIVENTSVNGSNDANYYV
-450 GGVAGNITG
+450 GGLVGANAR
-459 MQSLEGTIS
+459 GTSVSIS
-468 NVVVKNSTISASIN
+468 QC
-482 GGALAGVAYIYMS
+482 G
-495 ESSLFTDNTIT
+495 FTIT
-506 GTGNLGGVV
+506 GTG
-515 GKLEGAYGGKPVSV
+515 SV
-529 SGTSITTSSNT
+529 SGNT
-540 GIVGGFAAVYSDSTA
+540 
-555 YVMGGERG
+555 
-563 IIQQFSFKGSLS
+563 
-575 GGSMVG
+575 VG
-581 GIFGRV
+581 GIIGY
-587 ALSSVRYMIKNCY
+587 ADNYSSQVVIKNTY
-600 SVGDISGTGA
+600 SVGTISGTNA
-610 DTDELGYIIGSM
+610 GYIIGELGGGANGGLDGVSL
-622 YGSPTESDSIYNN
+622 YNN
-635 YHSGSDEV
+635 YHFGTDAV
-643 ELGIGGSTYTAE
+643 ELGVGILNGSAFGSDTWT
-655 LWSAGSGSVFSN
+655 SGSSSIFGN
-667 VRNAFG
+667 VRNATG
-673 SLTANTLGYHKIDWY
+673 TMTAVKMGDYRY
-688 DNGNE
+688 DYGCDVN
-693 GSSVDFFAG
+693 SYYWDFFAFS
-702 TVGYYEAV
+702 Y
-710 IRTVNGVVAETDMTS
+710 RTWPEEM
-725 GLLAA
+725 
-730 MMNYNLES
+730 
-738 KGESAVWISK
+738 
-748 SNSLPT
+748 
-754 FATSSDEPNHMVVVV
+754 
-769 ARGLPN
+769 
-775 PTGLESVNESYLKDN
+775 DN
-790 GDSEGGTVAYGFTA
+790 GDGTFTTIERADFTSAMRNGVASEADMKSDMFAALLNRNPADHDVEYVADDHNIWSRSSSQNEGLPIFASGSLLPNRIVIIPETSSMNLSSDQESSLGFYGWNGSFCDYFGGASNGLIG
-804 YTDATGSLAS
+804 YTDASGQLNEKARDSVSALVNAVKTNLSAES
-814 TKFEDV
+814 VF
-820 WKKIEAIQE
+820 
-829 NYRNDAILV
+829 LV
-838 DNDGNIVSA
+838 DEQGDVVSLDNPISSNQQWRLVLPTTYNIVYQYCISA
-847 STPINSY
+847 N
-854 QVWHFTTPSTY
+854 
-865 DVVYKYCFS
+865 
-874 ATNCVPFE
+874 NCVPFE
-882 NVTTTALGFMTPK
+882 NVTETALGFMTPK

-970 EDAKTIVLKY
+970 ENAKTIVLKY

-1035 GAAIKISKIKEVIGY
+1035 GAAIKISKIKKTRGY
-1050 NFDNT
+1050 NFDDT

-1087 VDELVTKMSA
+1087 VDELVAKMSA

-1136 VSERVVITPNYTLVQ
+1136 VSEGVVITPNYTLVN
-1151 YNLSFNLNLP
+1151 YNVSFNFNLP
-1161 DDLGVD
+1161 TGMDL
-1167 SSSVFLGRNWAAVK
+1167 STVFLGRSWYTIDPSKMTVEGPNFPKIYTNKCPAKLAWSPKEDASEVSSWYFQQYKDYINEDFLIYNPPTGEDSSTTAYVYWNTDENCEDPETINLEIRADDEGASYGAA
-1181 TMDVEH
+1181 
-1187 PTLPKVYT
+1187 
-1195 TSCPKMKG
+1195 
-1203 WSWVAD
+1203 
-1209 TSVFQ
+1209 F
-1214 EWDTKYVTT
+1214 
-1223 FSDRYGNSFVN
+1223 
-1234 YATFD
+1234 
-1239 EENGNAASAFGY
+1239 
-1251 WPSSCTDSDVPG
+1251 
-1263 MPLVFAAMEDNSPVL
+1263 
-1278 NNSKFHGNIVLK
+1278 VLK
-1290 QSVDGTNDIS
+1290 QKLSDNGENVTYIEHPVTIHLGRGENDTYGS
-1300 HKSKMVQNVDAAGY
+1300 LK
-1314 HYQTTLPVVD
+1314 LPVAD
-1324 DTLSFIVE
+1324 DTMSFIM
-1332 VSAEKGYTIE
+1332 SATPDKGFEISEIKYSA
-1342 GITFVGTEKENH
+1342 TEKTNSEIGENS
-1354 GIDETDE
+1354 
-1361 EVTLGFDEPE
+1361 VLGWNGSD
-1371 LTEATTHVTS
+1371 S
-1381 TLAVNTAMLTAMQFN
+1381 TLTVNTALLENLRFN
-1396 VTFNYMR
+1396 VTFSYVDF
-1403 YNVEFVRPTDE
+1403 NVGFVRPTDAE
-1414 SAVGVS
+1414 ATGLADVKVF
-1420 EVYVPDTYSN
+1420 VPDEYQGTELSWFDSKAYTIASSGI
-1430 DQWMDGHVYTA
+1430 DDMLMPILYAKGGCVAWSKDPSYTA
-1441 EDVSNYET
+1441 GDVVYRYFDNAAVEDLDYNTTLYPVYFTSADFVSYDVS
-1449 NVMPQL
+1449 L
-1455 YATGKCMVWSENPS
+1455 
-1469 YLATDSVYTAFN
+1469 
-1481 WIAVNEFGQ
+1481 
-1490 ETKLYPIALTSEMD
+1490 
-1504 SDHCSGGPTETF
+1504 SGGMRYEVGYDDLCGDSPTGTF
-1516 TVTANVNLPD
+1516 TVTANVNTAE
-1526 GLARLELRQ
+1526 GLTRMELWQ
-1535 VIGVEGDGDHA
+1535 IIGAEGENSHA
-1546 DTIKHEMV
+1546 DTIKNVMT
-1554 QDGTSSKFTLEI
+1554 QDDQNQNLYTLEI
-1566 PKVALSQ
+1566 PKVTYTDEA
-1573 AETES
+1573 TGDES
-1578 YVPFTFE
+1578 VVPFTFE
-1585 IHAVTKDGYTT
+1585 IHAVPAEGYTT
-1596 YSNSYYR
+1596 YKDSYY
-1603 KITDAGEEIS
+1603 KKNAEDEKV
-1613 ETIAGGTLTTN
+1613 TIANGKLTTT
-1624 GNDEEFYVDLI
+1624 GNDEVFHVDLI
-1635 DGDYTIAFDTT
+1635 VAENYNLVFETEGLNYFWYWMAGLTT
-1646 GWDHFVIPF
+1646 PYHF
-1655 SGDYTNYRYDIYIA
+1655 YYNLYIT
-1669 DEDIDQFETYTKPDG
+1669 DEDRESLPEVYELGETAQKLPILHAVGFGPNNSSGSYT
-1684 STRLPKFYAATDE
+1684 LL
-1697 GANNTSQT
+1697 
-1705 WAIAGWTIYAD
+1705 GWTMYAD
-1716 SAFCMLGSRME
+1716 SAYCVAGSDRA
-1727 NGTCVTSSSKNLFT
+1727 TSAEDCIEEDSPNLFKT
-1741 TFSGDLIVA
+1741 YSGDMVVA
-1750 AKKASLDDGFFENK
+1750 IQASGITLDENK
-1764 VIKLYP
+1764 TVKLYP
-1770 VWTSAAVDVT
+1770 VWDHVRSDAVSNILVRCPADV
-1780 YAGINKIK
+1780 
-1788 ASCPEQTDGCDDN
+1788 EGCSN
-1801 DRPMV
+1801 GSPIDRPMTV
-1806 LTASQTF
+1806 TLSQTF
-1813 TLNGESITLK
+1813 NAGGQQITLTN
-1823 HSSDVFIPVP
+1823 V
-1833 WEPGNRSI
+1833 
-1841 TLDIDFQANPGY
+1841 
-1853 EFNSVTL
+1853 
-1860 QNASEDEAVYTPA
+1860 SEDKATMYATYPNIIMFPGDAYDYNFTIDVSYKANAGYKFSSIDLKGPETKICQTEDADECMIYSDGTLRTKHAYSPMGAV
-1873 DKKLR
+1873 
-1878 LITQTHETNVNFVP
+1878 QMEFSFVP
-1892 VSLSYTPYTLTFDI
+1892 HELSYIPYTLTFDI

-1922 KVDAETGKAVMN
+1922 KVDAGNGTAVMN

-1943 LYALHSGGDYGPYS
+1943 LYAFHGSGTYGPYS
-1957 FNEVYWTKEQAPEN
+1957 FNEVYWAKEQAPED

-1980 TYITSSMKQ
+1980 TYISSSMKQ

-2002 NSTETAMTAYPMI
+2002 NSTETAMAAYPMV
-2015 VSELINGYDARD
+2015 VSELTNGYDARD
-2027 AWVIWFKSEN
+2027 AWPIWFRSDN
-2037 TRDPKSYH
+2037 DSDPKSYH

-2062 SKFGNSEIYEHALL
+2062 SQFTSADAHTYLHRLF

-2085 YNISLDP
+2085 YNVSLEP
-2092 DPGYVM
+2092 DPGYAM
-2098 KLDTMPPEASY
+2098 TLKDYIEGHPEHTA
-2109 RSFGWSDDDGGSAN
+2109 FGWSDDDGGSADL
-2123 PPEGEDWGYNLDP
+2123 PEGEDWGYNLDP

-2221 KDSEAHV
+2221 KDSEAHI

-2335 GIKFRVVA
+2335 GVKFRVVA

-2401 VYPDDSADTYLPTN
+2401 GVTDSADTYLPTN
-2415 ATKSETLEL
+2415 ATKSEKLEL
-2424 ANNADTVSFWKPYR
+2424 ANNADTVVFWKPYR
-2438 VSTCF
+2438 ASTCF

-2480 TLYAIWGDCPEI
+2480 TLYAIWGDDCPET
-2492 RNLWTVENSQM
+2492 RNIWTVENGQM

-2520 EVSNRRGVT
+2520 EVLDRRGLT
-2529 LEGDAF
+2529 LEGDSF
-2535 DVYVDPVKSAPKA
+2535 DVYIDPVRSAPKS

-2553 ADAKYELSYQYALPV
+2553 ADAKYELSYRYTLPV
-2568 TEGSDPVSETVE
+2568 TEGSNPDIETVE
-2580 VEPDAENGGVW
+2580 VEPDAEKGGVW

-2604 TFKTD
+2604 TFTTD
-2609 VEMMNYLIVFDVNA
+2609 VEMMSYLIVFDVNA
-2623 GDAPVFYGTDWTK
+2623 GDAPVFYGTDWVK
-2636 EKTLTVDSGADE
+2636 EKTLTLGSGDE
-2648 KKFPV
+2648 DKAFP
-2653 YQRRT
+2653 QDLRRT
-2658 DACFAGW
+2658 DACFEGW
-2665 DLTTAMGAGPYH
+2665 VIPGIEEPEIYSN
-2677 GFDDVVNVLNDII
+2677 FDEVVDALKDVMATV
-2690 PTHETVVINDVG
+2690 ETVQNDEGESVDHTYYTLSAQWNSNCTPETFKIFSGMTEGQGTFQVSQNPDAENAVWMEVPEDGLVIPELEGLSLAVKFTGADTYETG
-2702 DVADRDYYKLYA
+2702 DV
-2714 IWDEDCEPSNYT
+2714 IT
-2726 LTTEVPAVQGSFRM
+2726 G
-2740 VQKVDDEVYVY
+2740 
-2751 TLDGDHP
+2751 
-2758 LTLPKDHYV
+2758 
-2767 EYDTVKFVPA
+2767 VK
-2777 TGYTLA
+2777 
-2783 ADAEV
+2783 ADAE
-2788 SIVYSREDE
+2788 
-2797 NFGVHT
+2797 N
-2803 FANGSRHNF
+2803 
-2812 NDSTG
+2812 
-2817 LGLTTASLEISGL
+2817 
-2830 NADAYELVFVDNT
+2830 
-2843 GEAEDKPFLGDS
+2843 
-2855 WADFLA
+2855 
-2861 EGTLTEDESGNWMLK
+2861 
-2876 VGYNASSENKGFPI
+2876 
-2890 ALYRNGQCLAGYTF
+2890 
-2904 AAGDN
+2904 
-2909 TDGVY
+2909 
-2914 KELSDAFLLKLAEL
+2914 
-2928 ENPVTLYPY
+2928 
-2937 WEDCENVYTVSA
+2937 
-2949 SDAEQGVLTLTQKFV
+2949 AEQLFEIEN
-2964 KGETEYVRNYIVED
+2964 GE
-2978 GGIALSSTNDVTFK
+2978 S
-2992 GISFAPNEGSNLV
+2992 
-3005 LDAER
+3005 
-3010 AYSYRADAETE
+3010 
-3021 WADLAVP
+3021 
-3028 FTVTSDMEIKAP
+3028 FTVA
-3040 LLLQAEFALDAGF
+3040 AEQPDVKLNVEANLIEMNFALDAGY

-3079 NLYRVGYKLAGWK
+3079 NLYRAGYKFAGWK

-3168 VFEDGMLNVPMVED
+3168 VFEDGMLDVPMVED

-3204 LKSYFTEDTFGSYAT
+3204 LKSIITDETVGSYAT
-3219 GDELVVHTEVLG
+3219 GDEVVVHTETLG
-3231 EAGTVMVNVATK
+3231 AAGTVMVNVATK

-3270 KSYDMSEEELDSR
+3270 KSYDMSEEKLDSK
-3283 FPASAYQ
+3283 FPTSAYQ

-3361 SALNTSEEG
+3361 SALNASEEG

-3477 TWTST
+3477 TWTSE
-3482 GVAYGDEL
+3482 GAAYGAEL
-3490 PKNIYRAD
+3490 PKNIYR
-3498 AKFVGWAFAAL
+3498 
-3509 EDNATEGFFTKF
+3509 
-3521 DKDFMDAYAAQE
+3521 
-3533 TVPTTLYAVWKTDD
+3533 
-3547 ERATYKIASAST
+3547 T
-3559 DAGDL
+3559 DA
-3564 LVAQFVGEDSLG
+3564 
-3576 YAVTAAGLTVPAESD
+3576 
-3591 LEFKAYFTVNM
+3591 N
-3602 EHTLASVSQPL
+3602 
-3613 TLMNA
+3613 
-3618 DEEETPFGTI
+3618 
-3628 ANGGAFTLQGNTS
+3628 
-3641 IVANTSDDAY
+3641 
-3651 EFVLDVNAGDA
+3651 
-3662 TVFYGTNWVEN
+3662 
-3673 LVVEMTD
+3673 
-3680 ATASRDFPTSIYR
+3680 
-3693 TDKCLQGFSFD
+3693 
-3704 SENQETYYEGITE
+3704 
-3717 EFVTAFKDGGYSSPK
+3717 
-3732 TLYAVWG
+3732 
-3739 DCPDD
+3739 
-3744 HKNVSVTVANTA
+3744 
-3756 AEGWFS
+3756 
-3762 LGNYVGDIENEFD
+3762 
-3775 LDEDHESLL
+3775 
-3784 VPVADDLE
+3784 
-3792 FTVSFVSGGAY
+3792 
-3803 TFNGVINVLDADA
+3803 
-3816 ETPTL
+3816 
-3821 VKELHSTDTYTFTR
+3821 
-3835 NVKLQAVTEFVKVE
+3835 
-3849 LVFDLNVD
+3849 
-3857 DANVF
+3857 
-3862 FTSDFDGLT
+3862 
-3871 WNVND
+3871 
-3876 YGDEFPSK
+3876 
-3884 IVRADKVFAGW
+3884 
-3895 GFTRDA
+3895 
-3901 SEGFTVYDNDFVIAY
+3901 
-3916 NEFSDSH
+3916 
-3923 DLTNVPVTLYALWID
+3923 
-3938 APEAIETYHV
+3938 
-3948 SLQNSYDGKLTLS
+3948 
-3961 QSNAGV
+3961 
-3967 VTEYEVGADGI
+3967 
-3978 DIPVNAN
+3978 
-3985 REFRV
+3985 
-3990 TFDADYAYSL
+3990 
-4000 AAGTPITI
+4000 
-4008 SEISSMGNVT
+4008 
-4018 DETSIANGG
+4018 
-4027 VFEFDANSVISVEM
+4027 
-4041 GADKYILAFD
+4041 
-4051 VNAGDADVFYGTNWF
+4051 
-4066 ASKTYDMADEDLV
+4066 
-4079 AKFPTSVYQNGKCL
+4079 
-4093 SGYTFDAA
+4093 
-4101 GTGDV
+4101 
-4106 FTEINPDFISAYKA
+4106 
-4120 LEEAPEKLYAVWYT
+4120 
-4134 GDCDQASVTVASGNK
+4134 
-4149 DHEATFVLTNAG
+4149 
-4161 KDYEVSE
+4161 
-4168 ENPVEVPVASDLEF
+4168 
-4182 TVAFTAGSAYS
+4182 
-4193 TDDKF
+4193 
-4198 SVVMG
+4198 
-4203 NSTDAQV
+4203 
-4210 SGDTYTFTRN
+4210 
-4220 AELLANVN
+4220 
-4228 LKLVNVALKMNA
+4228 
-4240 GEANVFYARDYEN
+4240 
-4253 VWDSEDVEYGT
+4253 
-4264 ELPKNVYRADADLLG
+4264 LLG

-4298 NDFVEAYAAAS
+4298 KDFMDAYAAQETA
-4309 AGQGDDP
+4309 P
-4316 TPLYAVWK
+4316 TTLYAVWK
-4324 TNTERATY
+4324 TNAERATY

-4352 FADSVGYAVGADGLK
+4352 FADSIGYAVGADGLK

-4381 PLNTHSVVGDLPVAL
+4381 PLNTHSVVGNLPVAL

-4465 TSLYRIDK
+4465 TSLYRTDK

-4591 ATVADGAT
+4591 AMVADGAT

-4683 VDFIKAYKALEVKPT
+4683 TEFIKAYKALEVKPT

-4749 VVDFKVTFHEGR
+4749 VVDFKVTFHEGHA
-4761 TYELKNIDVFSDD
+4761 YELEKIDLLDD
-4774 QTSNYSIANET
+4774 DLNSYSGFANGAEYS
-4785 ECRFDENT
+4785 FDMNT
-4793 ILKANVEP
+4793 VLKANVEP

-4811 AEDATV
+4811 ADDATV

-4848 DAVFMG
+4848 DAVFVG

-5028 WWASSYGQYL
+5028 WWASSYGQNL

-5120 WEKADVKTVS
+5120 WEKANVKTVS

-5188 SLVWNAAAAADT
+5188 SLVWNAAAADT
-5200 TKNDEFVLVSEP
+5200 TKNDEFVLVSEAT
-5212 IELSALVK
+5212 SFDALVK

-5267 CLVGWTLKNDVVAY
+5267 CLVGWTLKNDAVAY

-5460 DDSVVLD
+5460 GDSVVLD

-5557 DYWQYKRY
+5557 DYWQYRRY

-5682 FAKATELEPQP
+5682 FAKATEREPQP

-5857 ARLGGKLKVSFEA
+5857 ARLGGKLKVSFET

-5919 AGSQQQAAKVMVK
+5919 AGSQQQAAKIVVR

>member
-1 MKKIPSFSA
+1 
-10 LFTSIL
+10 
-16 MVLSVASA
+16 
-24 TWAATETEMSL
+24 
-35 TYDDDDGSYYVN
+35 
-47 MPYLHDELIIGT
+47 
-59 LTLTANDLSTYADP
+59 
-73 STGEISFKVYD
+73 
-84 DGGKSE
+84 
-90 TYSADPA
+90 
-97 SVLQIIV
+97 
-104 PEGYVLTLN
+104 
-113 GQIMTE
+113 
-119 SINLA
+119 
-124 SGRPYAYLNVYDAP
+124 
-138 IQNEEALIAEYV
+138 
-150 NSENVWGAVGPYVS
+150 
-164 TSNAMTLYFTAW
+164 
-176 DVLKDGLDLTVGV
+176 
-189 HQTHAITVNTLVA
+189 
-202 GGVVSGMTS
+202 
-211 AYENQTATLT
+211 
-221 ATPENGYAFV
+221 
-231 KAVVIDGDGN
+231 
-241 SVDVT
+241 
-246 RSGNTFSFAMP
+246 
-257 TSDVTVTPYFAD
+257 
-269 PTVLSFDENG
+269 
-279 CLNNGTHFHVECENS
+279 
-294 TCTISQGLQ
+294 
-303 DNPQEGVSDFRCW
+303 
-316 SDLQQHIDGDEGLRY
+316 
-331 STIVLGESLNLGGY
+331 
-345 DEENAKCRMSFV
+345 
-357 PLGKNQ
+357 
-363 SFSGNGHS
+363 
-371 FNGNDHTIENFCY
+371 
-384 IGENSAGFFEKSNSS
+384 
-399 LTFERVT
+399 
-406 FKNAYVATTATTGY
+406 
-420 ERAGVLGSEFGNATF
+420 
-435 SDITIDGATVTGSVV
+435 
-450 GGVAGNITG
+450 
-459 MQSLEGTIS
+459 
-468 NVVVKNSTISASIN
+468 
-482 GGALAGVAYIYMS
+482 
-495 ESSLFTDNTIT
+495 
-506 GTGNLGGVV
+506 
-515 GKLEGAYGGKPVSV
+515 
-529 SGTSITTSSNT
+529 
-540 GIVGGFAAVYSDSTA
+540 
-555 YVMGGERG
+555 
-563 IIQQFSFKGSLS
+563 
-575 GGSMVG
+575 
-581 GIFGRV
+581 
-587 ALSSVRYMIKNCY
+587 
-600 SVGDISGTGA
+600 
-610 DTDELGYIIGSM
+610 
-622 YGSPTESDSIYNN
+622 
-635 YHSGSDEV
+635 
-643 ELGIGGSTYTAE
+643 
-655 LWSAGSGSVFSN
+655 
-667 VRNAFG
+667 
-673 SLTANTLGYHKIDWY
+673 
-688 DNGNE
+688 
-693 GSSVDFFAG
+693 
-702 TVGYYEAV
+702 
-710 IRTVNGVVAETDMTS
+710 
-725 GLLAA
+725 
-730 MMNYNLES
+730 
-738 KGESAVWISK
+738 
-748 SNSLPT
+748 
-754 FATSSDEPNHMVVVV
+754 
-769 ARGLPN
+769 
-775 PTGLESVNESYLKDN
+775 
-790 GDSEGGTVAYGFTA
+790 
-804 YTDATGSLAS
+804 
-814 TKFEDV
+814 
-820 WKKIEAIQE
+820 
-829 NYRNDAILV
+829 
-838 DNDGNIVSA
+838 
-847 STPINSY
+847 
-854 QVWHFTTPSTY
+854 
-865 DVVYKYCFS
+865 
-874 ATNCVPFE
+874 
-882 NVTTTALGFMTPK
+882 
-895 IDSYAESAEAPLQ
+895 
-908 LVPNVVDYSEVYHT
+908 
-922 ASGLKFTFELQDESG
+922 
-937 NTIQGIASGDAT
+937 
-949 PQGTEIWSFEDIA
+949 
-962 QKIRAAGI
+962 
-970 EDAKTIVLKY
+970 
-980 STPSTWYGEFPL
+980 
-992 LEVENPKL
+992 
-1000 LDFEV
+1000 
-1005 DVYAYD
+1005 
-1011 RNSSMVQVIESSAS
+1011 
-1025 GDYAYGSVEY
+1025 
-1035 GAAIKISKIKEVIGY
+1035 
-1050 NFDNT
+1050 
-1055 YSIAYQYKATLD
+1055 
-1067 GCTPSEQPVSE
+1067 
-1078 TTTQKNLGT
+1078 
-1087 VDELVTKMSA
+1087 
-1097 CGTAEWV
+1097 
-1104 VDNLNTE
+1104 
-1111 SATDLVILDNAKMA
+1111 
-1125 SFTAQRKYGNN
+1125 
-1136 VSERVVITPNYTLVQ
+1136 
-1151 YNLSFNLNLP
+1151 
-1161 DDLGVD
+1161 
-1167 SSSVFLGRNWAAVK
+1167 
-1181 TMDVEH
+1181 
-1187 PTLPKVYT
+1187 
-1195 TSCPKMKG
+1195 
-1203 WSWVAD
+1203 
-1209 TSVFQ
+1209 
-1214 EWDTKYVTT
+1214 
-1223 FSDRYGNSFVN
+1223 
-1234 YATFD
+1234 
-1239 EENGNAASAFGY
+1239 
-1251 WPSSCTDSDVPG
+1251 
-1263 MPLVFAAMEDNSPVL
+1263 
-1278 NNSKFHGNIVLK
+1278 
-1290 QSVDGTNDIS
+1290 
-1300 HKSKMVQNVDAAGY
+1300 
-1314 HYQTTLPVVD
+1314 
-1324 DTLSFIVE
+1324 
-1332 VSAEKGYTIE
+1332 
-1342 GITFVGTEKENH
+1342 
-1354 GIDETDE
+1354 
-1361 EVTLGFDEPE
+1361 
-1371 LTEATTHVTS
+1371 
-1381 TLAVNTAMLTAMQFN
+1381 
-1396 VTFNYMR
+1396 
-1403 YNVEFVRPTDE
+1403 
-1414 SAVGVS
+1414 
-1420 EVYVPDTYSN
+1420 
-1430 DQWMDGHVYTA
+1430 
-1441 EDVSNYET
+1441 
-1449 NVMPQL
+1449 
-1455 YATGKCMVWSENPS
+1455 
-1469 YLATDSVYTAFN
+1469 
-1481 WIAVNEFGQ
+1481 
-1490 ETKLYPIALTSEMD
+1490 
-1504 SDHCSGGPTETF
+1504 
-1516 TVTANVNLPD
+1516 
-1526 GLARLELRQ
+1526 
-1535 VIGVEGDGDHA
+1535 
-1546 DTIKHEMV
+1546 
-1554 QDGTSSKFTLEI
+1554 
-1566 PKVALSQ
+1566 
-1573 AETES
+1573 
-1578 YVPFTFE
+1578 
-1585 IHAVTKDGYTT
+1585 
-1596 YSNSYYR
+1596 
-1603 KITDAGEEIS
+1603 
-1613 ETIAGGTLTTN
+1613 
-1624 GNDEEFYVDLI
+1624 
-1635 DGDYTIAFDTT
+1635 
-1646 GWDHFVIPF
+1646 
-1655 SGDYTNYRYDIYIA
+1655 
-1669 DEDIDQFETYTKPDG
+1669 
-1684 STRLPKFYAATDE
+1684 
-1697 GANNTSQT
+1697 
-1705 WAIAGWTIYAD
+1705 
-1716 SAFCMLGSRME
+1716 
-1727 NGTCVTSSSKNLFT
+1727 
-1741 TFSGDLIVA
+1741 
-1750 AKKASLDDGFFENK
+1750 
-1764 VIKLYP
+1764 
-1770 VWTSAAVDVT
+1770 
-1780 YAGINKIK
+1780 
-1788 ASCPEQTDGCDDN
+1788 
-1801 DRPMV
+1801 
-1806 LTASQTF
+1806 
-1813 TLNGESITLK
+1813 
-1823 HSSDVFIPVP
+1823 
-1833 WEPGNRSI
+1833 
-1841 TLDIDFQANPGY
+1841 
-1853 EFNSVTL
+1853 
-1860 QNASEDEAVYTPA
+1860 
-1873 DKKLR
+1873 
-1878 LITQTHETNVNFVP
+1878 
-1892 VSLSYTPYTLTFDI
+1892 
-1906 SSLDSEIVAFG
+1906 
-1917 QSWYD
+1917 
-1922 KVDAETGKAVMN
+1922 
-1934 VGTANEFPN
+1934 
-1943 LYALHSGGDYGPYS
+1943 
-1957 FNEVYWTKEQAPEN
+1957 
-1971 ETEWNAWYG
+1971 
-1980 TYITSSMKQ
+1980 
-1989 PFNSDLVT
+1989 
-1997 QYFGE
+1997 
-2002 NSTETAMTAYPMI
+2002 
-2015 VSELINGYDARD
+2015 
-2027 AWVIWFKSEN
+2027 
-2037 TRDPKSYH
+2037 
-2045 GSVVISQ
+2045 
-2052 TWNGKTYKQK
+2052 
-2062 SKFGNSEIYEHALL
+2062 
-2076 IPKADDTLV
+2076 
-2085 YNISLDP
+2085 
-2092 DPGYVM
+2092 
-2098 KLDTMPPEASY
+2098 
-2109 RSFGWSDDDGGSAN
+2109 
-2123 PPEGEDWGYNLDP
+2123 
-2136 EVMTLKVQPSRM
+2136 
-2148 SSWANEA
+2148 
-2155 YVSFTVLHYNV
+2155 
-2166 EFSRPTDA
+2166 
-2174 EVFVASKWV
+2174 
-2183 SDNKYE
+2183 
-2189 VDWFESQT
+2189 
-2197 DVTVNNIKTP
+2197 
-2207 ILYDENGCQVYWKV
+2207 
-2221 KDSEAHV
+2221 
-2228 DTGIVGELVYMTSTE
+2228 
-2243 TLETAINV
+2243 
-2251 LVPDTD
+2251 
-2257 ESNRNCD
+2257 
-2264 NAETY
+2264 
-2269 KQTLTVEG
+2269 
-2277 EGTILLEQVIGDA
+2277 
-2290 PESPE
+2290 
-2295 DPAQVVLAH
+2295 
-2304 SFVEDE
+2304 
-2310 ATGVLTLNVP
+2310 
-2320 AAYNEVGPDFLIEQT
+2320 
-2335 GIKFRVVA
+2335 
-2343 VPAENYTL
+2343 
-2351 DKISYETAK
+2351 
-2360 NGNVMTVTVE
+2360 
-2370 DSAEVNVMESL
+2370 
-2381 PWTVK
+2381 
-2386 FKSLAP
+2386 
-2392 IYVTYDLSL
+2392 
-2401 VYPDDSADTYLPTN
+2401 LPTN
-2415 ATKSETLEL
+2415 ATKSEKLEL
-2424 ANNADTVSFWKPYR
+2424 ANNADTVVFWKPYR
-2438 VSTCF
+2438 ASTCF

-2480 TLYAIWGDCPEI
+2480 TLYAIWGDDCSEN
-2492 RNLWTVENSQM
+2492 RNLWTVENGQM

-2520 EVSNRRGVT
+2520 EVLDRRGLT
-2529 LEGDAF
+2529 LEGDSF
-2535 DVYVDPVKSAPKA
+2535 DVYIDPVRSAPKS

-2553 ADAKYELSYQYALPV
+2553 ADAKYELSYRYTLPV
-2568 TEGSDPVSETVE
+2568 TEGSNPDIETVE
-2580 VEPDAENGGVW
+2580 VEPDAEKGGVW

-2604 TFKTD
+2604 TFTTD
-2609 VEMMNYLIVFDVNA
+2609 VEMMSYLIVFDVNA
-2623 GDAPVFYGTDWTK
+2623 GDAPVFYGTDWVK
-2636 EKTLTVDSGADE
+2636 EKTLTLDSGDE
-2648 KKFPV
+2648 DKAFP
-2653 YQRRT
+2653 QDLRRT
-2658 DACFAGW
+2658 DACFEGW
-2665 DLTTAMGAGPYH
+2665 VIPGIEEPEIYSN
-2677 GFDDVVNVLNDII
+2677 FDEVVDALKDVMATV
-2690 PTHETVVINDVG
+2690 ETVQNDEGESVDHTYYTLSAQWNSNCTPETFKVFSGMTEGQGTFQVSQNPDAENAVWMDVPEEGLVIPELEGLSLAVKFTGADTYETG
-2702 DVADRDYYKLYA
+2702 DV
-2714 IWDEDCEPSNYT
+2714 IT
-2726 LTTEVPAVQGSFRM
+2726 G
-2740 VQKVDDEVYVY
+2740 
-2751 TLDGDHP
+2751 
-2758 LTLPKDHYV
+2758 
-2767 EYDTVKFVPA
+2767 VK
-2777 TGYTLA
+2777 
-2783 ADAEV
+2783 ADAE
-2788 SIVYSREDE
+2788 
-2797 NFGVHT
+2797 N
-2803 FANGSRHNF
+2803 
-2812 NDSTG
+2812 
-2817 LGLTTASLEISGL
+2817 
-2830 NADAYELVFVDNT
+2830 
-2843 GEAEDKPFLGDS
+2843 
-2855 WADFLA
+2855 
-2861 EGTLTEDESGNWMLK
+2861 
-2876 VGYNASSENKGFPI
+2876 
-2890 ALYRNGQCLAGYTF
+2890 
-2904 AAGDN
+2904 
-2909 TDGVY
+2909 
-2914 KELSDAFLLKLAEL
+2914 
-2928 ENPVTLYPY
+2928 
-2937 WEDCENVYTVSA
+2937 
-2949 SDAEQGVLTLTQKFV
+2949 AEQLFEIEN
-2964 KGETEYVRNYIVED
+2964 GE
-2978 GGIALSSTNDVTFK
+2978 S
-2992 GISFAPNEGSNLV
+2992 
-3005 LDAER
+3005 
-3010 AYSYRADAETE
+3010 
-3021 WADLAVP
+3021 
-3028 FTVTSDMEIKAP
+3028 FTVA
-3040 LLLQAEFALDAGF
+3040 AEQPDVKLNVEANLIEMNFALDAGY

-3068 DGVAFGAALPT
+3068 EGVAFGAALPS
-3079 NLYRVGYKLAGWK
+3079 NLYRAGYKFAGWK

-3168 VFEDGMLNVPMVED
+3168 VFEDGMLDVPMVED

-3204 LKSYFTEDTFGSYAT
+3204 LKSIITDETVGSYAT
-3219 GDELVVHTEVLG
+3219 GDEVVVHTETLG
-3231 EAGTVMVNVATK
+3231 AAGTVMVNVATK

-3270 KSYDMSEEELDSR
+3270 KSYDMSEEKLDSK
-3283 FPASAYQ
+3283 FPTSAYQ

-3361 SALNTSEEG
+3361 SALNASEEG

-3395 VADDLEFTVTFT
+3395 VAEDLEFTVTFT

-3477 TWTST
+3477 TWTSE
-3482 GVAYGDEL
+3482 GAAYGAEL
-3490 PKNIYRAD
+3490 PKNIYR
-3498 AKFVGWAFAAL
+3498 
-3509 EDNATEGFFTKF
+3509 
-3521 DKDFMDAYAAQE
+3521 
-3533 TVPTTLYAVWKTDD
+3533 
-3547 ERATYKIASAST
+3547 T
-3559 DAGDL
+3559 DA
-3564 LVAQFVGEDSLG
+3564 
-3576 YAVTAAGLTVPAESD
+3576 
-3591 LEFKAYFTVNM
+3591 N
-3602 EHTLASVSQPL
+3602 
-3613 TLMNA
+3613 
-3618 DEEETPFGTI
+3618 
-3628 ANGGAFTLQGNTS
+3628 
-3641 IVANTSDDAY
+3641 
-3651 EFVLDVNAGDA
+3651 
-3662 TVFYGTNWVEN
+3662 
-3673 LVVEMTD
+3673 
-3680 ATASRDFPTSIYR
+3680 
-3693 TDKCLQGFSFD
+3693 
-3704 SENQETYYEGITE
+3704 
-3717 EFVTAFKDGGYSSPK
+3717 
-3732 TLYAVWG
+3732 
-3739 DCPDD
+3739 
-3744 HKNVSVTVANTA
+3744 
-3756 AEGWFS
+3756 
-3762 LGNYVGDIENEFD
+3762 
-3775 LDEDHESLL
+3775 
-3784 VPVADDLE
+3784 
-3792 FTVSFVSGGAY
+3792 
-3803 TFNGVINVLDADA
+3803 
-3816 ETPTL
+3816 
-3821 VKELHSTDTYTFTR
+3821 
-3835 NVKLQAVTEFVKVE
+3835 
-3849 LVFDLNVD
+3849 
-3857 DANVF
+3857 
-3862 FTSDFDGLT
+3862 
-3871 WNVND
+3871 
-3876 YGDEFPSK
+3876 
-3884 IVRADKVFAGW
+3884 
-3895 GFTRDA
+3895 
-3901 SEGFTVYDNDFVIAY
+3901 
-3916 NEFSDSH
+3916 
-3923 DLTNVPVTLYALWID
+3923 
-3938 APEAIETYHV
+3938 
-3948 SLQNSYDGKLTLS
+3948 
-3961 QSNAGV
+3961 
-3967 VTEYEVGADGI
+3967 
-3978 DIPVNAN
+3978 
-3985 REFRV
+3985 
-3990 TFDADYAYSL
+3990 
-4000 AAGTPITI
+4000 
-4008 SEISSMGNVT
+4008 
-4018 DETSIANGG
+4018 
-4027 VFEFDANSVISVEM
+4027 
-4041 GADKYILAFD
+4041 
-4051 VNAGDADVFYGTNWF
+4051 
-4066 ASKTYDMADEDLV
+4066 
-4079 AKFPTSVYQNGKCL
+4079 
-4093 SGYTFDAA
+4093 
-4101 GTGDV
+4101 
-4106 FTEINPDFISAYKA
+4106 
-4120 LEEAPEKLYAVWYT
+4120 
-4134 GDCDQASVTVASGNK
+4134 
-4149 DHEATFVLTNAG
+4149 
-4161 KDYEVSE
+4161 
-4168 ENPVEVPVASDLEF
+4168 
-4182 TVAFTAGSAYS
+4182 
-4193 TDDKF
+4193 
-4198 SVVMG
+4198 
-4203 NSTDAQV
+4203 
-4210 SGDTYTFTRN
+4210 
-4220 AELLANVN
+4220 
-4228 LKLVNVALKMNA
+4228 
-4240 GEANVFYARDYEN
+4240 
-4253 VWDSEDVEYGT
+4253 
-4264 ELPKNVYRADADLLG
+4264 LLG

-4298 NDFVEAYAAAS
+4298 KDFMDAYAAQETA
-4309 AGQGDDP
+4309 P
-4316 TPLYAVWK
+4316 TTLYAVWK
-4324 TNTERATY
+4324 TNAERATY

-4352 FADSVGYAVGADGLK
+4352 FADSIGYAVGADGLK

-4498 FKERELTSPVTLVA
+4498 FKKRELTSPVTLVA

-4566 SVTFA
+4566 SVTFV

-4683 VDFIKAYKALEVKPT
+4683 TEFIKAYKALEVKPT

-4749 VVDFKVTFHEGR
+4749 VVDFKVTFHEGHA
-4761 TYELKNIDVFSDD
+4761 YELENIDLLDD
-4774 QTSNYSIANET
+4774 DLNSYSGFANGAEYS
-4785 ECRFDENT
+4785 FDMNT
-4793 ILKANVEP
+4793 VLKANVEP

-4811 AEDATV
+4811 ADDATV

-4848 DAVFMG
+4848 DAVFVG

-5028 WWASSYGQYL
+5028 WWASSYGQNL
-5038 PTGIYRTDAKL
+5038 PTGIYRADAKL

-5120 WEKADVKTVS
+5120 WEKANVKTVS

-5188 SLVWNAAAAADT
+5188 SLVWNAAAADT
-5200 TKNDEFVLVSEP
+5200 TKNDEFVLVSEAT
-5212 IELSALVK
+5212 SFDALVK

-5267 CLVGWTLKNDVVAY
+5267 CLVGWTLKNDAVAY

-5460 DDSVVLD
+5460 GDSVVLD

-5557 DYWQYKRY
+5557 DYWQYRRY

-5682 FAKATELEPQP
+5682 FAKATEREPQP

-5857 ARLGGKLKVSFEA
+5857 ARLGGKLKVSFET

>member
-563 IIQQFSFKGSLS
+563 IIQQFSFEGSLS

-949 PQGTEIWSFEDIA
+949 PQGTEFWSFEDIA

-980 STPSTWYGEFPL
+980 SSASYGNYPMIA
-992 LEVENPKL
+992 VSNPKQK
-1000 LDFEV
+1000 DFQV
-1005 DVYAYD
+1005 DVYGYD
-1011 RNSSMVQVIESSAS
+1011 MNSSMVQMIYSSAS
-1025 GDYAYGSVEY
+1025 AEPYDLELPY
-1035 GAAIKISKIKEVIGY
+1035 GAGIRVSSIGDWRGFK
-1050 NFDNT
+1050 NSGL
-1055 YSIAYQYKATLD
+1055 YSVTYQYNATLD
-1067 GCTPSEQPVSE
+1067 GCTAPALDSNGVDD
-1078 TTTQKNLGT
+1078 LFFGT
-1087 VDELVTKMSA
+1087 VDALTEKMGA
-1097 CGTAEWV
+1097 CGTVKWTV
-1104 VDNLNTE
+1104 SGLDTLRTQ
-1111 SATDLVILDNAKMA
+1111 DLVILDSVKKA
-1125 SFTAQRKYGNN
+1125 SFIAQRKYGNTVTEKLSIVPDYSLVNYN
-1136 VSERVVITPNYTLVQ
+1136 VSFN
-1151 YNLSFNLNLP
+1151 FNLP
-1161 DDLGVD
+1161 EGKDL
-1167 SSSVFLGRNWAAVK
+1167 STVFLGRSWYTIDPSKMTFEGPNFPKIYTSKCPTKLAWSPTEDASEVSSWYFEQEYYKDYMNSTFLYYNPPTGDDSSTTAYVYWNTDENCEDPETISLEIRADDEGASYGAA
-1181 TMDVEH
+1181 
-1187 PTLPKVYT
+1187 
-1195 TSCPKMKG
+1195 
-1203 WSWVAD
+1203 
-1209 TSVFQ
+1209 F
-1214 EWDTKYVTT
+1214 
-1223 FSDRYGNSFVN
+1223 
-1234 YATFD
+1234 
-1239 EENGNAASAFGY
+1239 
-1251 WPSSCTDSDVPG
+1251 
-1263 MPLVFAAMEDNSPVL
+1263 
-1278 NNSKFHGNIVLK
+1278 VLK
-1290 QSVDGTNDIS
+1290 QKLSDDGDNVTYIEHPVTTHLGRGDNDTYGS
-1300 HKSKMVQNVDAAGY
+1300 LK
-1314 HYQTTLPVVD
+1314 LPVAD
-1324 DTLSFIVE
+1324 DTMSFIM
-1332 VSAEKGYTIE
+1332 SATPDKGFEISEIKYTA
-1342 GITFVGTEKENH
+1342 TEKTNSEIGENS
-1354 GIDETDE
+1354 
-1361 EVTLGFDEPE
+1361 VLGWNGSD
-1371 LTEATTHVTS
+1371 S
-1381 TLAVNTAMLTAMQFN
+1381 TLTVNTALLENLRFN
-1396 VTFNYMR
+1396 VTFSYVDF
-1403 YNVEFVRPTDE
+1403 NVGFVRPTDAE
-1414 SAVGVS
+1414 ATGLADVKVF
-1420 EVYVPDTYSN
+1420 VPDEYQGTELSWFDSKAYTIASSGI
-1430 DQWMDGHVYTA
+1430 DDMLMPILYAKGGCVAWSKDPSYTA
-1441 EDVSNYET
+1441 GDVVYRYFDNAAVEDLDYNTTLYPVYFTSADFVSYDVSLSSGMGYE
-1449 NVMPQL
+1449 VGYDDLCGDSP
-1455 YATGKCMVWSENPS
+1455 TG
-1469 YLATDSVYTAFN
+1469 
-1481 WIAVNEFGQ
+1481 
-1490 ETKLYPIALTSEMD
+1490 
-1504 SDHCSGGPTETF
+1504 TF
-1516 TVTANVNLPD
+1516 TVTANVNTPE
-1526 GLARLELRQ
+1526 GLTRMELWQ
-1535 VIGVEGDGDHA
+1535 IIGAEGENSHA
-1546 DTIKHEMV
+1546 DTIKNVMT
-1554 QDGTSSKFTLEI
+1554 QDDQNQNLYTLEI
-1566 PKVALSQ
+1566 PKVTYTDEA
-1573 AETES
+1573 TGDES
-1578 YVPFTFE
+1578 VVPFTFE
-1585 IHAVTKDGYTT
+1585 IHAVPAEGYTT
-1596 YSNSYYR
+1596 YKDSYY
-1603 KITDAGEEIS
+1603 KKNAEDEKV
-1613 ETIAGGTLTTN
+1613 TIANGKLTTT

-1635 DGDYTIAFDTT
+1635 VAENYNLVFETEGLNYFWYWMAGLTT
-1646 GWDHFVIPF
+1646 PYHF
-1655 SGDYTNYRYDIYIA
+1655 YYNLYIT
-1669 DEDIDQFETYTKPDG
+1669 DEDRESLPEVYELGETAQKLPILHAVGFGPNNSSGSYT
-1684 STRLPKFYAATDE
+1684 LL
-1697 GANNTSQT
+1697 
-1705 WAIAGWTIYAD
+1705 GWTMYAD
-1716 SAFCMLGSRME
+1716 SAYCIAGSDRA
-1727 NGTCVTSSSKNLFT
+1727 TSAEDCIEEDSPNLFKT
-1741 TFSGDLIVA
+1741 YSGDMVVA
-1750 AKKASLDDGFFENK
+1750 IQASGITLDENK
-1764 VIKLYP
+1764 TVKLYP
-1770 VWTSAAVDVT
+1770 VWNHVRSDAVSNILVRCPADV
-1780 YAGINKIK
+1780 
-1788 ASCPEQTDGCDDN
+1788 DGCSN
-1801 DRPMV
+1801 GSPIDRPMTV
-1806 LTASQTF
+1806 TLSQTF
-1813 TLNGESITLK
+1813 NAGGQQITLTN
-1823 HSSDVFIPVP
+1823 V
-1833 WEPGNRSI
+1833 
-1841 TLDIDFQANPGY
+1841 
-1853 EFNSVTL
+1853 
-1860 QNASEDEAVYTPA
+1860 SEDKATMYATYPNIIMFPGDAYDYNFTIDVSYKANAGYKFSSIDLKGPETKICQTEDA
-1873 DKKLR
+1873 DECMIYSDGTLR
-1878 LITQTHETNVNFVP
+1878 TKHAYSPMGVVQMEFSFVP
-1892 VSLSYTPYTLTFDI
+1892 HELSFTPYTLTFDI

-1922 KVDAETGKAVMN
+1922 KVDAETGKSVMN

-2221 KDSEAHV
+2221 KDSEAHI

-2335 GIKFRVVA
+2335 GVKFRVVA

-2415 ATKSETLEL
+2415 AAKSESLEL
-2424 ANNADTVSFWKPYR
+2424 ASNADTVSFWKPYR

-2443 QGWSTTAAANYT
+2443 KGWSTTAAANYT

-2480 TLYAIWGDCPEI
+2480 TLYAIWGACPET
-2492 RNLWTVENSQM
+2492 RNIWTVENGQM

-2604 TFKTD
+2604 IFTTD
-2609 VEMMNYLIVFDVNA
+2609 VEMMSYLIVFDVNTKNA
-2623 GDAPVFYGTDWTK
+2623 TVFYGPDWVK
-2636 EKTLTVDSGADE
+2636 EKTLTLGSGDE
-2648 KKFPV
+2648 DKAFP
-2653 YQRRT
+2653 QDLRRT
-2658 DACFAGW
+2658 DACFEGW
-2665 DLTTAMGAGPYH
+2665 VIPGIEEPEIYSN
-2677 GFDDVVNVLNDII
+2677 FDEVVDALKDVMATV
-2690 PTHETVVINDVG
+2690 ETVQNDEGESVDRTYYTLSAQWNSNCTPETFKIFSGMTEGQGTFQVSQNPDAENAVWMEVPEDGLVIPELEGLSLAVKFTGADTYETG
-2702 DVADRDYYKLYA
+2702 DV
-2714 IWDEDCEPSNYT
+2714 IT
-2726 LTTEVPAVQGSFRM
+2726 G
-2740 VQKVDDEVYVY
+2740 
-2751 TLDGDHP
+2751 
-2758 LTLPKDHYV
+2758 
-2767 EYDTVKFVPA
+2767 VK
-2777 TGYTLA
+2777 
-2783 ADAEV
+2783 ADAE
-2788 SIVYSREDE
+2788 
-2797 NFGVHT
+2797 N
-2803 FANGSRHNF
+2803 
-2812 NDSTG
+2812 
-2817 LGLTTASLEISGL
+2817 
-2830 NADAYELVFVDNT
+2830 
-2843 GEAEDKPFLGDS
+2843 
-2855 WADFLA
+2855 
-2861 EGTLTEDESGNWMLK
+2861 
-2876 VGYNASSENKGFPI
+2876 
-2890 ALYRNGQCLAGYTF
+2890 
-2904 AAGDN
+2904 
-2909 TDGVY
+2909 
-2914 KELSDAFLLKLAEL
+2914 
-2928 ENPVTLYPY
+2928 
-2937 WEDCENVYTVSA
+2937 
-2949 SDAEQGVLTLTQKFV
+2949 AEQLFEIEN
-2964 KGETEYVRNYIVED
+2964 GE
-2978 GGIALSSTNDVTFK
+2978 S
-2992 GISFAPNEGSNLV
+2992 
-3005 LDAER
+3005 
-3010 AYSYRADAETE
+3010 
-3021 WADLAVP
+3021 
-3028 FTVTSDMEIKAP
+3028 FTVA
-3040 LLLQAEFALDAGF
+3040 AEQPDVKLNVEANLIEMNFALDAGY

-3079 NLYRVGYKLAGWK
+3079 NLYRAGYKLAGWK

-3097 TPMLNLNED
+3097 TPMLYFGED

-3144 EETLEQNAGV
+3144 EETLDQNAGV

-3168 VFEDGMLNVPMVED
+3168 VFEDGMLDVPMVED

-3243 VDSYEFAFDINVGED
+3243 VDSYEFAFDINVSED
-3258 DQVFYGKDWFAT
+3258 DQVFYGKDWFAS

-3370 EFTLTNADMEIKLPA
+3370 EFTLTNADMEIKLPT

-3407 PTSAYDFDAETGT
+3407 PTSAYDFDAEAGT

-3477 TWTST
+3477 TWTSE
-3482 GVAYGDEL
+3482 GAAYGAEL

-3498 AKFVGWAFAAL
+3498 AKFVGWAFTAL
-3509 EDNATEGFFTKF
+3509 EDNTTEGFFTKF

-3547 ERATYKIASAST
+3547 ERETYKIASAST

-3641 IVANTSDDAY
+3641 VVANTSDDAY
-3651 EFVLDVNAGDA
+3651 EFVFDVNAGDA

-3717 EFVTAFKDGGYSSPK
+3717 EFVKAFKDGGYSSPK

-3901 SEGFTVYDNDFVIAY
+3901 AEGFTAYDNDFVVAC
-3916 NEFSDSH
+3916 NEFSDLH

-4018 DETSIANGG
+4018 GETSIANGG

-4051 VNAGDADVFYGTNWF
+4051 
-4066 ASKTYDMADEDLV
+4066 
-4079 AKFPTSVYQNGKCL
+4079 
-4093 SGYTFDAA
+4093 
-4101 GTGDV
+4101 
-4106 FTEINPDFISAYKA
+4106 
-4120 LEEAPEKLYAVWYT
+4120 
-4134 GDCDQASVTVASGNK
+4134 
-4149 DHEATFVLTNAG
+4149 
-4161 KDYEVSE
+4161 
-4168 ENPVEVPVASDLEF
+4168 
-4182 TVAFTAGSAYS
+4182 
-4193 TDDKF
+4193 
-4198 SVVMG
+4198 
-4203 NSTDAQV
+4203 
-4210 SGDTYTFTRN
+4210 
-4220 AELLANVN
+4220 
-4228 LKLVNVALKMNA
+4228 
-4240 GEANVFYARDYEN
+4240 
-4253 VWDSEDVEYGT
+4253 
-4264 ELPKNVYRADADLLG
+4264 
-4279 WAFEAIE
+4279 
-4286 DDAAEVWFTKFD
+4286 
-4298 NDFVEAYAAAS
+4298 
-4309 AGQGDDP
+4309 
-4316 TPLYAVWK
+4316 
-4324 TNTERATY
+4324 
-4332 TITSTEE
+4332 
-4339 TLGAGNLVVAQWA
+4339 
-4352 FADSVGYAVGADGLK
+4352 
-4367 VPAENNLIFRAYFE
+4367 
-4381 PLNTHSVVGDLPVAL
+4381 
-4396 DVDGEVTNVF
+4396 
-4406 VGQDFVLAGNTEITV
+4406 
-4421 ATENDVY
+4421 
-4428 VLAFDANADGATL
+4428 
-4441 FYGDNWFSGKTYSP
+4441 
-4455 ADAEEDLNFP
+4455 
-4465 TSLYRIDK
+4465 
-4473 CLDGFAF
+4473 
-4480 NADES
+4480 
-4485 VVYKS
+4485 
-4490 ISDEFITE
+4490 
-4498 FKERELTSPVTLVA
+4498 
-4512 VWKNCPE
+4512 
-4519 TYANYT
+4519 
-4525 VAAKDASEGVFTL
+4525 
-4538 TNKYGEIANKF
+4538 
-4549 EVGSE
+4549 
-4554 ALVIPAAEDLTF
+4554 
-4566 SVTFA
+4566 
-4571 ENVTVDYENKVSVLA
+4571 
-4586 GDETV
+4586 
-4591 ATVADGAT
+4591 
-4599 VSFSQNSEL
+4599 
-4608 KAVASVLDLTF
+4608 
-4619 AFDANKAAND
+4619 ANKAAND

-4642 YDLADEEFDYHFPTA
+4642 YDLAEEGHSREFPTA

-4728 ISDAVNSYE
+4728 ISDAINSYE
-4737 LSAGSLMAVPTH
+4737 LPAGSLMAVPTH
-4749 VVDFKVTFHEGR
+4749 VVDFKVTFHEGHA
-4761 TYELKNIDVFSDD
+4761 YELENIDLLDD
-4774 QTSNYSIANET
+4774 DLNSYSGFANGAEYS
-4785 ECRFDENT
+4785 FDMNT
-4793 ILKANVEP
+4793 VLKANVEP

-4811 AEDATV
+4811 ADDATV

-4854 WSFTQMSGVA
+4854 WSFTQMSGVV

-4888 ENFDTPDTLYAVW
+4888 ENFDTSDTLYAVW

-5084 DLIGDISEGDFDL
+5084 DLIGDVSEGDFDL

-5157 EKGLKVPYVEG
+5157 EEGLKVPYVEG

-5188 SLVWNAAAAADT
+5188 SLVWNAAAADT
-5200 TKNDEFVLVSEP
+5200 TKNDEFVLVSEAT
-5212 IELSALVK
+5212 SFDALVK

-5354 SMMLPSDI
+5354 LMMLPSDI

-5511 GVKSSIASVGKDG
+5511 CVKSSIASVGKDG
-5524 WQMVSLAAVDTSAIN
+5524 WQMVSLAAVDTSAVN

-5682 FAKATELEPQP
+5682 FAKATEREPQP

-5783 SASNDRV
+5783 SASNDRA

>member
-1 MKKIPSFSA
+1 MKKRPGFSV

-16 MVLSVASA
+16 MVLFVASA
-24 TWAATETEMSL
+24 TWAQDNKVDVSL
-35 TYDDDDGSYYVN
+35 TYDDDDGTYYVN
-47 MPYLHDELIIGT
+47 MPYLHDKLIIGT
-59 LTLTANDLSTYADP
+59 LTLTANDLSSYADP

-84 DGGKSE
+84 DGGKSG

-138 IQNEEALIAEYV
+138 TQNEEALIAEYV

-202 GGVVSGMTS
+202 GGSVSGMTS

-294 TCTISQGLQ
+294 TCTITQGLQ
-303 DNPQEGVSDFRCW
+303 DDPNEGETDFRCW

-331 STIVLGESLNLGGY
+331 STIVLGSDLNLGGY
-345 DEENAKCRMSFV
+345 DEDNAKCRMSFV

-563 IIQQFSFKGSLS
+563 IIQQFSFEGSLS

-635 YHSGSDEV
+635 YHFGSDEV

-667 VRNAFG
+667 VRNASG

-693 GSSVDFFAG
+693 GSSVDFFSG

-710 IRTVNGVVAETDMTS
+710 IRTVNGVVAEADMES

-730 MMNYNLES
+730 MLNYNLES
-738 KGESAVWISK
+738 KDESAVWISK

-754 FATSSDEPNHMVVVV
+754 FAAPSDEPNHMVVVV

-814 TKFEDV
+814 TKFENVLDE
-820 WKKIEAIQE
+820 IEAIKGDLGD
-829 NYRNDAILV
+829 DAMLV
-838 DNDGNIVSA
+838 DDNGNIVSA

-865 DVVYKYCFS
+865 DVVYKYCIS

-882 NVTTTALGFMTPK
+882 NVTETALGFMTPK

-970 EDAKTIVLKY
+970 ENAKTIVLKY

-1055 YSIAYQYKATLD
+1055 YSIAYQYKATLN
-1067 GCTPSEQPVSE
+1067 GCTPSEQPVTVPNAE
-1078 TTTQKNLGT
+1078 KTLGT
-1087 VDELVTKMSA
+1087 VDELVEKMSA

-1263 MPLVFAAMEDNSPVL
+1263 MPLVFAAMEDDSPVL

-1332 VSAEKGYTIE
+1332 ASAEKGYTIE

-1455 YATGKCMVWSENPS
+1455 YATGKCMVWSKNPS

-1716 SAFCMLGSRME
+1716 SAFCKIDGGLE
-1727 NGTCVTSSSKNLFT
+1727 NGSCITSSSKNLFT

-1770 VWTSAAVDVT
+1770 VWTSAGQVT

-1906 SSLDSEIVAFG
+1906 SSLENELVAFG

-1922 KVDAETGKAVMN
+1922 KVDAGNGTAVMN

-1943 LYALHSGGDYGPYS
+1943 LYVLYGYTDDYNPV
-1957 FNEVYWTKEQAPEN
+1957 FNELYWTKEQAPEDVQ
-1971 ETEWNAWYG
+1971 EQNAWYSS
-1980 TYITSSMKQ
+1980 YITSSRKQ

-2002 NSTETAMTAYPMI
+2002 NSTETATTVYPMI
-2015 VSELINGYDARD
+2015 VSSLADYRTARGS
-2027 AWVIWFKSEN
+2027 WTLWLWN
-2037 TRDPKSYH
+2037 TDLTSTSYH
-2045 GSVVISQ
+2045 GRVVISQ
-2052 TWNGKTYKQK
+2052 TWNDKTYSQE
-2062 SKFGNSEIYEHALL
+2062 SMLYYTEAGYLHRL
-2076 IPKADDTLV
+2076 IVPNADDTLV
-2085 YNISLDP
+2085 YNVSLEP
-2092 DPGYVM
+2092 DPGYAM
-2098 KLDTMPPEASY
+2098 TLKDYIEDHPEHTA
-2109 RSFGWSDDDGGSAN
+2109 FGWSDDDGGSADL
-2123 PPEGEDWGYNLDP
+2123 PEGEDWGYNLDP

-2221 KDSEAHV
+2221 KDSEAHI

-2295 DPAQVVLAH
+2295 DPAQVVLEH

-2310 ATGVLTLNVP
+2310 ATSVLTLNVP

-2335 GIKFRVVA
+2335 GVKFRVVA

-2401 VYPDDSADTYLPTN
+2401 GVTDSADTYLPTN
-2415 ATKSETLEL
+2415 ATKSEKLEL
-2424 ANNADTVSFWKPYR
+2424 ANNADTVVFWKPYR

-2480 TLYAIWGDCPEI
+2480 TLYAIWGDDCPET
-2492 RNLWTVENSQM
+2492 RNIWTVENGQM

-2520 EVSNRRGVT
+2520 EVGRRELT
-2529 LEGDAF
+2529 LEGDSF
-2535 DVYVDPVKSAPKA
+2535 DVYIDPVRSAPKS

-2553 ADAKYELSYQYALPV
+2553 ADAKYELSYQYTLPV
-2568 TEGSDPVSETVE
+2568 TEGSNPDIETVE
-2580 VEPDAENGGVW
+2580 VEPDAEKGGVW
-2591 HLTSVGIPSTPTY
+2591 HLTSVGIPSSPTY
-2604 TFKTD
+2604 TFTTD

-2623 GDAPVFYGTDWTK
+2623 GDAPVFYGTDWAK
-2636 EKTLTVDSGADE
+2636 EKTLMLGSSDE
-2648 KKFPV
+2648 DKVFP
-2653 YQRRT
+2653 QDLRRT
-2658 DACFAGW
+2658 DACFEGW
-2665 DLTTAMGAGPYH
+2665 VIPGIEEPEIYSN
-2677 GFDDVVNVLNDII
+2677 FDEVVDALKDVMATV
-2690 PTHETVVINDVG
+2690 ETVQNDEGESVDRTYYTLSAQWNSNCTPETFKIFSGMTEGQGTFQVSQNPDAENAVWMEVPEDGLVIPELEGLSLAVMFTGADTYETG
-2702 DVADRDYYKLYA
+2702 DV
-2714 IWDEDCEPSNYT
+2714 IT
-2726 LTTEVPAVQGSFRM
+2726 G
-2740 VQKVDDEVYVY
+2740 
-2751 TLDGDHP
+2751 
-2758 LTLPKDHYV
+2758 
-2767 EYDTVKFVPA
+2767 VK
-2777 TGYTLA
+2777 
-2783 ADAEV
+2783 ADAE
-2788 SIVYSREDE
+2788 
-2797 NFGVHT
+2797 N
-2803 FANGSRHNF
+2803 
-2812 NDSTG
+2812 
-2817 LGLTTASLEISGL
+2817 
-2830 NADAYELVFVDNT
+2830 
-2843 GEAEDKPFLGDS
+2843 
-2855 WADFLA
+2855 
-2861 EGTLTEDESGNWMLK
+2861 
-2876 VGYNASSENKGFPI
+2876 
-2890 ALYRNGQCLAGYTF
+2890 
-2904 AAGDN
+2904 
-2909 TDGVY
+2909 
-2914 KELSDAFLLKLAEL
+2914 
-2928 ENPVTLYPY
+2928 
-2937 WEDCENVYTVSA
+2937 
-2949 SDAEQGVLTLTQKFV
+2949 AEQLFEIEN
-2964 KGETEYVRNYIVED
+2964 GE
-2978 GGIALSSTNDVTFK
+2978 S
-2992 GISFAPNEGSNLV
+2992 
-3005 LDAER
+3005 
-3010 AYSYRADAETE
+3010 
-3021 WADLAVP
+3021 
-3028 FTVTSDMEIKAP
+3028 FTVA
-3040 LLLQAEFALDAGF
+3040 AEQPDVKLNVEANLIEMNFALDAGY

-3068 DGVAFGAALPT
+3068 EGVAFGAALPS
-3079 NLYRVGYKLAGWK
+3079 NLYRAGYKLAGWK

-3106 FAAAYSAY
+3106 FAAAYNAY
-3114 AESHGGDYPDTLH
+3114 AAAHEGNYPDTLH

-3144 EETLEQNAGV
+3144 EETLEQKAGV

-3168 VFEDGMLNVPMVED
+3168 VFEDGMLDVPMVED

-3204 LKSYFTEDTFGSYAT
+3204 LKSIITDETVGSYAT
-3219 GDELVVHTEVLG
+3219 GDEVVVHTETLG
-3231 EAGTVMVNVATK
+3231 AAGTVMVNVATK

-3258 DQVFYGKDWFAT
+3258 DQVFYGKDWFAA
-3270 KSYDMSEEELDSR
+3270 KSYDMSEEELDSK
-3283 FPASAYQ
+3283 FPTSAYQ

-3361 SALNTSEEG
+3361 SALNASEEG

-3395 VADDLEFTVTFT
+3395 VAEDLEFTVTFT

-3457 FDLNAN
+3457 FDLNVN

-3477 TWTST
+3477 TWTSE
-3482 GVAYGDEL
+3482 GAAYGAEL
-3490 PKNIYRAD
+3490 PKNIYRTD
-3498 AKFVGWAFAAL
+3498 AEFAGWAFS
-3509 EDNATEGFFTKF
+3509 EDATEG
-3521 DKDFMDAYAAQE
+3521 
-3533 TVPTTLYAVWKTDD
+3533 
-3547 ERATYKIASAST
+3547 
-3559 DAGDL
+3559 
-3564 LVAQFVGEDSLG
+3564 
-3576 YAVTAAGLTVPAESD
+3576 
-3591 LEFKAYFTVNM
+3591 
-3602 EHTLASVSQPL
+3602 
-3613 TLMNA
+3613 
-3618 DEEETPFGTI
+3618 
-3628 ANGGAFTLQGNTS
+3628 
-3641 IVANTSDDAY
+3641 
-3651 EFVLDVNAGDA
+3651 
-3662 TVFYGTNWVEN
+3662 
-3673 LVVEMTD
+3673 
-3680 ATASRDFPTSIYR
+3680 
-3693 TDKCLQGFSFD
+3693 
-3704 SENQETYYEGITE
+3704 
-3717 EFVTAFKDGGYSSPK
+3717 
-3732 TLYAVWG
+3732 
-3739 DCPDD
+3739 
-3744 HKNVSVTVANTA
+3744 
-3756 AEGWFS
+3756 
-3762 LGNYVGDIENEFD
+3762 
-3775 LDEDHESLL
+3775 
-3784 VPVADDLE
+3784 
-3792 FTVSFVSGGAY
+3792 
-3803 TFNGVINVLDADA
+3803 
-3816 ETPTL
+3816 
-3821 VKELHSTDTYTFTR
+3821 
-3835 NVKLQAVTEFVKVE
+3835 
-3849 LVFDLNVD
+3849 
-3857 DANVF
+3857 
-3862 FTSDFDGLT
+3862 
-3871 WNVND
+3871 
-3876 YGDEFPSK
+3876 
-3884 IVRADKVFAGW
+3884 
-3895 GFTRDA
+3895 
-3901 SEGFTVYDNDFVIAY
+3901 
-3916 NEFSDSH
+3916 
-3923 DLTNVPVTLYALWID
+3923 
-3938 APEAIETYHV
+3938 
-3948 SLQNSYDGKLTLS
+3948 
-3961 QSNAGV
+3961 
-3967 VTEYEVGADGI
+3967 
-3978 DIPVNAN
+3978 
-3985 REFRV
+3985 
-3990 TFDADYAYSL
+3990 
-4000 AAGTPITI
+4000 
-4008 SEISSMGNVT
+4008 
-4018 DETSIANGG
+4018 
-4027 VFEFDANSVISVEM
+4027 
-4041 GADKYILAFD
+4041 
-4051 VNAGDADVFYGTNWF
+4051 
-4066 ASKTYDMADEDLV
+4066 
-4079 AKFPTSVYQNGKCL
+4079 
-4093 SGYTFDAA
+4093 
-4101 GTGDV
+4101 
-4106 FTEINPDFISAYKA
+4106 
-4120 LEEAPEKLYAVWYT
+4120 
-4134 GDCDQASVTVASGNK
+4134 
-4149 DHEATFVLTNAG
+4149 
-4161 KDYEVSE
+4161 
-4168 ENPVEVPVASDLEF
+4168 
-4182 TVAFTAGSAYS
+4182 
-4193 TDDKF
+4193 
-4198 SVVMG
+4198 
-4203 NSTDAQV
+4203 
-4210 SGDTYTFTRN
+4210 
-4220 AELLANVN
+4220 
-4228 LKLVNVALKMNA
+4228 
-4240 GEANVFYARDYEN
+4240 
-4253 VWDSEDVEYGT
+4253 
-4264 ELPKNVYRADADLLG
+4264 
-4279 WAFEAIE
+4279 
-4286 DDAAEVWFTKFD
+4286 FTKFD
-4298 NDFVEAYAAAS
+4298 NDFMVAYATAS
-4309 AGQGDDP
+4309 AGQETAP
-4316 TPLYAVWK
+4316 ATLYAVW
-4324 TNTERATY
+4324 TANDDRATY
-4332 TITSTEE
+4332 TISATEA
-4339 TLGAGNLVVAQWA
+4339 TLAAGDLSIAQWVLG
-4352 FADSVGYAVGADGLK
+4352 DSIGYAVGADGLK

-4428 VLAFDANADGATL
+4428 VLAFDANADGAML
-4441 FYGDNWFSGKTYSP
+4441 FYGDNWFSGKTYNP

-4465 TSLYRIDK
+4465 TSLYRTDK

-4608 KAVASVLDLTF
+4608 KAVASVLNLTF

-4683 VDFIKAYKALEVKPT
+4683 TEFIKAYKALEVKPT

-4749 VVDFKVTFHEGR
+4749 VVDFKVTFHEGHA
-4761 TYELKNIDVFSDD
+4761 YELENIDLLDD
-4774 QTSNYSIANET
+4774 DLNSYSGFANGAEYS
-4785 ECRFDENT
+4785 FDMNT
-4793 ILKANVEP
+4793 VLKANVEP

-4811 AEDATV
+4811 ADDATV

-4848 DAVFMG
+4848 DAVFVG

-5003 PTMEFALDVNAGD
+5003 PTMEFALDVNAGN

-5120 WEKADVKTVS
+5120 WEKANVKTVS

-5188 SLVWNAAAAADT
+5188 SLVWNAAAADT
-5200 TKNDEFVLVSEP
+5200 TKNDEFVLVSEAT
-5212 IELSALVK
+5212 SFDALVK

-5233 ETLFYGDDWTSGKK
+5233 EMLFYGDDWTSGKK

-5267 CLVGWTLKNDVVAY
+5267 CLVGWTLKNDAVAY

-5460 DDSVVLD
+5460 GDSVVLD

-5557 DYWQYKRY
+5557 DYWQYRRY

-5628 ADEEKDVDEE
+5628 TDEEKDVDEE

-5682 FAKATELEPQP
+5682 FAKATEREPQP

-5790 GYLTLVGIDDV
+5790 GYLTFVGIDDV

-5919 AGSQQQAAKVMVK
+5919 AGSLQQAAKVMVK

>member
-24 TWAATETEMSL
+24 TWAQDNKVDVSL
-35 TYDDDDGSYYVN
+35 TYDDDDGTYYVN
-47 MPYLHDELIIGT
+47 MPYLRDKLIIGT
-59 LTLTANDLSTYADP
+59 LTLTANDLSSYADL

-84 DGGKSE
+84 DGGKSG
-90 TYSADPA
+90 TYNPYPT

-138 IQNEEALIAEYV
+138 TQNEEALIAEYV

-294 TCTISQGLQ
+294 TCTITQGLQ
-303 DNPQEGVSDFRCW
+303 DDPNEGETDFRCW

-435 SDITIDGATVTGSVV
+435 SDITIDDATVTGSVV

-563 IIQQFSFKGSLS
+563 VIQQFSFEGSLS

-667 VRNAFG
+667 VRNASG

-710 IRTVNGVVAETDMTS
+710 IRTVNGVVAEADMES

-730 MMNYNLES
+730 MLNYNLES
-738 KGESAVWISK
+738 KDESAVWISK

-754 FATSSDEPNHMVVVV
+754 FAAPSDMPNHMVVVV

-804 YTDATGSLAS
+804 YTDATGSLTS
-814 TKFEDV
+814 TKFENVLDE
-820 WKKIEAIQE
+820 IEAIKGDLG
-829 NYRNDAILV
+829 NDAMLV
-838 DNDGNIVSA
+838 DDNGNIVSA

-865 DVVYKYCFS
+865 DIVYKYCIS
-874 ATNCVPFE
+874 ANNCVPFE
-882 NVTTTALGFMTPK
+882 NVTETALGFMTPK

-970 EDAKTIVLKY
+970 ENAKTIVLKY

-1035 GAAIKISKIKEVIGY
+1035 GAAIKISKIKKTRGY
-1050 NFDNT
+1050 NFDDT

-1087 VDELVTKMSA
+1087 VDELVAKMSA

-1136 VSERVVITPNYTLVQ
+1136 VSEGVVITPNYTLVN
-1151 YNLSFNLNLP
+1151 YNVSFNFNLP
-1161 DDLGVD
+1161 TGMDL
-1167 SSSVFLGRNWAAVK
+1167 STVFLGRSWYTIDPSKMTVEGPNFPKIYTNKCPAKLAWSPKEDASEVSSWYFQQYKDYINEDFLIYNPPTGEDSSTTAYVYWNTDENCEDPETINLEIRADDEGASYGAA
-1181 TMDVEH
+1181 
-1187 PTLPKVYT
+1187 
-1195 TSCPKMKG
+1195 
-1203 WSWVAD
+1203 
-1209 TSVFQ
+1209 F
-1214 EWDTKYVTT
+1214 
-1223 FSDRYGNSFVN
+1223 
-1234 YATFD
+1234 
-1239 EENGNAASAFGY
+1239 
-1251 WPSSCTDSDVPG
+1251 
-1263 MPLVFAAMEDNSPVL
+1263 
-1278 NNSKFHGNIVLK
+1278 VLK
-1290 QSVDGTNDIS
+1290 QKLSDNGENVTYIEHPVTIHLGRGENDTYGS
-1300 HKSKMVQNVDAAGY
+1300 LK
-1314 HYQTTLPVVD
+1314 LPVAD
-1324 DTLSFIVE
+1324 DTMSFIM
-1332 VSAEKGYTIE
+1332 SATPDKGFEISEIKYSA
-1342 GITFVGTEKENH
+1342 TEKTNSEIGENS
-1354 GIDETDE
+1354 
-1361 EVTLGFDEPE
+1361 VLGWNGSD
-1371 LTEATTHVTS
+1371 S
-1381 TLAVNTAMLTAMQFN
+1381 TLTVNTALLENLRFN
-1396 VTFNYMR
+1396 VTFSYVDF
-1403 YNVEFVRPTDE
+1403 NVGFVRPTDAE
-1414 SAVGVS
+1414 ATGLADVKVF
-1420 EVYVPDTYSN
+1420 VPDEYQGTELSWFDSKAYTIASSGI
-1430 DQWMDGHVYTA
+1430 DDMLMPILYAKGGCVAWSKDPSYTA
-1441 EDVSNYET
+1441 GDVVYRYFDNAAVEDLDYNTTLYPVYFTSADFVSYDVSLSSGMRYE
-1449 NVMPQL
+1449 VGYDDLCGDSP
-1455 YATGKCMVWSENPS
+1455 TG
-1469 YLATDSVYTAFN
+1469 
-1481 WIAVNEFGQ
+1481 
-1490 ETKLYPIALTSEMD
+1490 
-1504 SDHCSGGPTETF
+1504 TF
-1516 TVTANVNLPD
+1516 TVTANVNTPE
-1526 GLARLELRQ
+1526 GLTRMELWQ
-1535 VIGVEGDGDHA
+1535 IIGAESENSHA
-1546 DTIKHEMV
+1546 DTIKNVMT
-1554 QDGTSSKFTLEI
+1554 QDDQNQNLYTLEI
-1566 PKVALSQ
+1566 PKVTYTDEA
-1573 AETES
+1573 TGDES
-1578 YVPFTFE
+1578 VVPFTFE
-1585 IHAVTKDGYTT
+1585 IHAVPAEGYTT
-1596 YSNSYYR
+1596 YKDSYY
-1603 KITDAGEEIS
+1603 KKNAEDEKV
-1613 ETIAGGTLTTN
+1613 TIANGKLTTT
-1624 GNDEEFYVDLI
+1624 GNDEVFHVDLI
-1635 DGDYTIAFDTT
+1635 VAENYNLVFETEGLNYFWYWMTGSTT
-1646 GWDHFVIPF
+1646 PYHF
-1655 SGDYTNYRYDIYIA
+1655 YYNLYIT
-1669 DEDIDQFETYTKPDG
+1669 DEDRESLPEVYELGETAQKLPILHAVGFGPNNSSGSYT
-1684 STRLPKFYAATDE
+1684 LL
-1697 GANNTSQT
+1697 
-1705 WAIAGWTIYAD
+1705 GWTMYAD
-1716 SAFCMLGSRME
+1716 SAYCVAGSDRA
-1727 NGTCVTSSSKNLFT
+1727 TSAEDCIEEDSPNLFKT
-1741 TFSGDLIVA
+1741 YSGDMVVA
-1750 AKKASLDDGFFENK
+1750 IQASGITLDENK
-1764 VIKLYP
+1764 TVKLYP
-1770 VWTSAAVDVT
+1770 VWNHVRSDAVSNILVRCPADV
-1780 YAGINKIK
+1780 
-1788 ASCPEQTDGCDDN
+1788 EGCGN
-1801 DRPMV
+1801 GSPIDRPMTV
-1806 LTASQTF
+1806 TLSQTF
-1813 TLNGESITLK
+1813 NAGGQQITLTN
-1823 HSSDVFIPVP
+1823 V
-1833 WEPGNRSI
+1833 
-1841 TLDIDFQANPGY
+1841 
-1853 EFNSVTL
+1853 
-1860 QNASEDEAVYTPA
+1860 SEDKATMYATYPNIIMFPGDAYDYNFTIDVSYKANAGYKFSSIDLKGPETKICQTEDADECMIYSDGTLRTKHAYSPMGAV
-1873 DKKLR
+1873 
-1878 LITQTHETNVNFVP
+1878 QMEFSFVP
-1892 VSLSYTPYTLTFDI
+1892 HELSFTPYTLTFDI

-1922 KVDAETGKAVMN
+1922 KVDAENGTAVMN

-1943 LYALHSGGDYGPYS
+1943 LYAFHGSGTYGPYS
-1957 FNEVYWTKEQAPEN
+1957 FNEVYWAKEQAPED

-1980 TYITSSMKQ
+1980 TYISSSMKQ

-2002 NSTETAMTAYPMI
+2002 NSTETAMAAYPMV
-2015 VSELINGYDARD
+2015 VSELTNGYDARD
-2027 AWVIWFKSEN
+2027 AWPIWFRSDN
-2037 TRDPKSYH
+2037 DSDPKSYH

-2062 SKFGNSEIYEHALL
+2062 SQFTSADAHTYLHRLF

-2085 YNISLDP
+2085 YNVSLEP
-2092 DPGYVM
+2092 DPGYAM
-2098 KLDTMPPEASY
+2098 TLKDYIEDHPEHTA
-2109 RSFGWSDDDGGSAN
+2109 FGWSDDDGGSADL
-2123 PPEGEDWGYNLDP
+2123 PEGEDWGYNLDP

-2221 KDSEAHV
+2221 KDSEAHI

-2335 GIKFRVVA
+2335 GVKFRVVA

-2401 VYPDDSADTYLPTN
+2401 GVTDSADTYLPTN
-2415 ATKSETLEL
+2415 ATKSEKLEL
-2424 ANNADTVSFWKPYR
+2424 ANNADTVVFWKPYR
-2438 VSTCF
+2438 ASTCF

-2480 TLYAIWGDCPEI
+2480 TLYAIWGDDCPET
-2492 RNLWTVENSQM
+2492 RNIWTVENGQM

-2520 EVSNRRGVT
+2520 EVLDRRGLT
-2529 LEGDAF
+2529 LEGDSF
-2535 DVYVDPVKSAPKA
+2535 DVYIDPVRSAPKS

-2553 ADAKYELSYQYALPV
+2553 ADAKYELSYRYTLPV
-2568 TEGSDPVSETVE
+2568 TEGSNPDIETVE
-2580 VEPDAENGGVW
+2580 VEPDAEKGGVW

-2604 TFKTD
+2604 TFTTD
-2609 VEMMNYLIVFDVNA
+2609 VEMMSYLIVFDVNA
-2623 GDAPVFYGTDWTK
+2623 GDAPVFYGTDWVK
-2636 EKTLTVDSGADE
+2636 EKTLTLDSGDE
-2648 KKFPV
+2648 DKAFP
-2653 YQRRT
+2653 QDLRRT
-2658 DACFAGW
+2658 DACFEGW
-2665 DLTTAMGAGPYH
+2665 VIPEVENPEIYSN
-2677 GFDDVVNVLNDII
+2677 FDEVVDALKDVMATV
-2690 PTHETVVINDVG
+2690 ETVQDDEGESVDHTYYTLSAQWNSNCTPETFKIFSGMTEGQGTFQVSQNPDAENAVWMDVPEEGLVIPELEGLSLAIKFTGADTYETG
-2702 DVADRDYYKLYA
+2702 DV
-2714 IWDEDCEPSNYT
+2714 IT
-2726 LTTEVPAVQGSFRM
+2726 G
-2740 VQKVDDEVYVY
+2740 
-2751 TLDGDHP
+2751 
-2758 LTLPKDHYV
+2758 
-2767 EYDTVKFVPA
+2767 VK
-2777 TGYTLA
+2777 
-2783 ADAEV
+2783 ADAE
-2788 SIVYSREDE
+2788 
-2797 NFGVHT
+2797 N
-2803 FANGSRHNF
+2803 
-2812 NDSTG
+2812 
-2817 LGLTTASLEISGL
+2817 
-2830 NADAYELVFVDNT
+2830 
-2843 GEAEDKPFLGDS
+2843 
-2855 WADFLA
+2855 
-2861 EGTLTEDESGNWMLK
+2861 
-2876 VGYNASSENKGFPI
+2876 
-2890 ALYRNGQCLAGYTF
+2890 
-2904 AAGDN
+2904 
-2909 TDGVY
+2909 
-2914 KELSDAFLLKLAEL
+2914 
-2928 ENPVTLYPY
+2928 
-2937 WEDCENVYTVSA
+2937 
-2949 SDAEQGVLTLTQKFV
+2949 AEQLFEIEN
-2964 KGETEYVRNYIVED
+2964 GE
-2978 GGIALSSTNDVTFK
+2978 S
-2992 GISFAPNEGSNLV
+2992 
-3005 LDAER
+3005 
-3010 AYSYRADAETE
+3010 
-3021 WADLAVP
+3021 
-3028 FTVTSDMEIKAP
+3028 FTVA
-3040 LLLQAEFALDAGF
+3040 AEQPDVKLNVEANLIEMNFALDAGY

-3068 DGVAFGAALPT
+3068 EGVAFGAALPS
-3079 NLYRVGYKLAGWK
+3079 NLYRAGYKLAGWK
-3092 FDNEE
+3092 FNNEE

-3106 FAAAYSAY
+3106 FAAAYNAY
-3114 AESHGGDYPDTLH
+3114 AAAHEGNYPDTLH

-3168 VFEDGMLNVPMVED
+3168 VFEDGMLDVPMVED

-3204 LKSYFTEDTFGSYAT
+3204 LKSIITDETVGSYAT
-3219 GDELVVHTEVLG
+3219 GDEVVVHTETLG
-3231 EAGTVMVNVATK
+3231 AAGTVMVNVATK

-3270 KSYDMSEEELDSR
+3270 KSYDMSEEKLDSK
-3283 FPASAYQ
+3283 FPTSAYQ

-3361 SALNTSEEG
+3361 SALNASEEG

-3385 SEESAAVQVP
+3385 SEESAAVQIP
-3395 VADDLEFTVTFT
+3395 VAKDLEFTVTFN

-3477 TWTST
+3477 TWTSE
-3482 GVAYGDEL
+3482 GAAYGAEL
-3490 PKNIYRAD
+3490 PKNIYRTD
-3498 AKFVGWAFAAL
+3498 ANFLGWAFTAL

-3533 TVPTTLYAVWKTDD
+3533 TAPTTLYAVWKT
-3547 ERATYKIASAST
+3547 
-3559 DAGDL
+3559 
-3564 LVAQFVGEDSLG
+3564 
-3576 YAVTAAGLTVPAESD
+3576 
-3591 LEFKAYFTVNM
+3591 
-3602 EHTLASVSQPL
+3602 
-3613 TLMNA
+3613 NA
-3618 DEEETPFGTI
+3618 
-3628 ANGGAFTLQGNTS
+3628 
-3641 IVANTSDDAY
+3641 
-3651 EFVLDVNAGDA
+3651 
-3662 TVFYGTNWVEN
+3662 
-3673 LVVEMTD
+3673 
-3680 ATASRDFPTSIYR
+3680 
-3693 TDKCLQGFSFD
+3693 
-3704 SENQETYYEGITE
+3704 
-3717 EFVTAFKDGGYSSPK
+3717 
-3732 TLYAVWG
+3732 
-3739 DCPDD
+3739 
-3744 HKNVSVTVANTA
+3744 
-3756 AEGWFS
+3756 
-3762 LGNYVGDIENEFD
+3762 
-3775 LDEDHESLL
+3775 
-3784 VPVADDLE
+3784 
-3792 FTVSFVSGGAY
+3792 
-3803 TFNGVINVLDADA
+3803 
-3816 ETPTL
+3816 
-3821 VKELHSTDTYTFTR
+3821 
-3835 NVKLQAVTEFVKVE
+3835 
-3849 LVFDLNVD
+3849 
-3857 DANVF
+3857 
-3862 FTSDFDGLT
+3862 
-3871 WNVND
+3871 
-3876 YGDEFPSK
+3876 
-3884 IVRADKVFAGW
+3884 
-3895 GFTRDA
+3895 
-3901 SEGFTVYDNDFVIAY
+3901 
-3916 NEFSDSH
+3916 
-3923 DLTNVPVTLYALWID
+3923 
-3938 APEAIETYHV
+3938 
-3948 SLQNSYDGKLTLS
+3948 
-3961 QSNAGV
+3961 
-3967 VTEYEVGADGI
+3967 
-3978 DIPVNAN
+3978 
-3985 REFRV
+3985 
-3990 TFDADYAYSL
+3990 
-4000 AAGTPITI
+4000 
-4008 SEISSMGNVT
+4008 
-4018 DETSIANGG
+4018 
-4027 VFEFDANSVISVEM
+4027 
-4041 GADKYILAFD
+4041 
-4051 VNAGDADVFYGTNWF
+4051 
-4066 ASKTYDMADEDLV
+4066 
-4079 AKFPTSVYQNGKCL
+4079 
-4093 SGYTFDAA
+4093 
-4101 GTGDV
+4101 
-4106 FTEINPDFISAYKA
+4106 
-4120 LEEAPEKLYAVWYT
+4120 
-4134 GDCDQASVTVASGNK
+4134 
-4149 DHEATFVLTNAG
+4149 
-4161 KDYEVSE
+4161 
-4168 ENPVEVPVASDLEF
+4168 
-4182 TVAFTAGSAYS
+4182 
-4193 TDDKF
+4193 
-4198 SVVMG
+4198 
-4203 NSTDAQV
+4203 
-4210 SGDTYTFTRN
+4210 
-4220 AELLANVN
+4220 
-4228 LKLVNVALKMNA
+4228 
-4240 GEANVFYARDYEN
+4240 
-4253 VWDSEDVEYGT
+4253 
-4264 ELPKNVYRADADLLG
+4264 
-4279 WAFEAIE
+4279 
-4286 DDAAEVWFTKFD
+4286 
-4298 NDFVEAYAAAS
+4298 
-4309 AGQGDDP
+4309 
-4316 TPLYAVWK
+4316 
-4324 TNTERATY
+4324 ERATY

-4352 FADSVGYAVGADGLK
+4352 FADSIGYAVGADGLK

-4441 FYGDNWFSGKTYSP
+4441 FYGDNWFSGKTYNP

-4465 TSLYRIDK
+4465 TSLYRTDL

-4525 VAAKDASEGVFTL
+4525 VTAKDASEGVFTL

-4591 ATVADGAT
+4591 ATVVDGAM

-4657 YQTSKCLAGFAFSKT
+4657 YQTSKCIAGFSFSKT

-4749 VVDFKVTFHEGR
+4749 VVDFKVTFHEGHA
-4761 TYELKNIDVFSDD
+4761 YELENIDLLDD
-4774 QTSNYSIANET
+4774 DLNSYSGFANGAEYS
-4785 ECRFDENT
+4785 FDMNT
-4793 ILKANVEP
+4793 VLKANVEP

-4811 AEDATV
+4811 ADDATV

-4848 DAVFMG
+4848 DAVFVG

-5003 PTMEFALDVNAGD
+5003 PTMEFALDVNAGN

-5028 WWASSYGQYL
+5028 WWASSYGQNL

-5120 WEKADVKTVS
+5120 WEKANVKTVS

-5188 SLVWNAAAAADT
+5188 SLVWNAAAADT
-5200 TKNDEFVLVSEP
+5200 TKNDEFVLVSEAT
-5212 IELSALVK
+5212 SFDALVK

-5267 CLVGWTLKNDVVAY
+5267 CLVGWTLKNDAVAY

-5342 SNEVVHKFNEKG
+5342 SNEVVHKFNEMG

-5557 DYWQYKRY
+5557 DYWQYRRY

-5682 FAKATELEPQP
+5682 FAKATEREPQP

>member
-1 MKKIPSFSA
+1 MKKRPGFSV

-16 MVLSVASA
+16 MVLSAVSA
-24 TWAATETEMSL
+24 TWA
-35 TYDDDDGSYYVN
+35 DDDHLSLEKDTDGSYYVE
-47 MPYLHDELIIGT
+47 MRYYDQGLISRT
-59 LTLTANDLSTYADP
+59 LTLSEKDILDLIAE
-73 STGEISFKVYD
+73 TGAASFTVYD
-84 DGGKSE
+84 PFGKSDYCPAFTSE
-90 TYSADPA
+90 LVIEVPNGAKLLLSGTVSMIAPSFLNIYDGRDNSADPLNEDEIYLLTIDDDDPFA
-97 SVLQIIV
+97 STGNVVMLHLYSKGDTYSNGDTKSKGIELTVTVSLPPSHAVTMENPAVGGELSGSTIGY
-104 PEGYVLTLN
+104 EGFPVY
-113 GQIMTE
+113 
-119 SINLA
+119 LA
-124 SGRPYAYLNVYDAP
+124 VAPSADYAYVSAKVVDE
-138 IQNEEALIAEYV
+138 QGTEIA
-150 NSENVWGAVGPYVS
+150 
-164 TSNAMTLYFTAW
+164 
-176 DVLKDGLDLTVGV
+176 
-189 HQTHAITVNTLVA
+189 
-202 GGVVSGMTS
+202 
-211 AYENQTATLT
+211 
-221 ATPENGYAFV
+221 
-231 KAVVIDGDGN
+231 
-241 SVDVT
+241 VT
-246 RSGNTFSFAMP
+246 RSGDSVSFVMP
-257 TSDVTVTPYFAD
+257 SSDVTVTPYFAD
-269 PTVLSFDENG
+269 PNVLSFDENG

-316 SDLQQHIDGDEGLRY
+316 SDMVQYIEEDEGRLS
-331 STIVLGESLNLGGY
+331 STIALGSDLNLGGY
-345 DEENAKCRMSFV
+345 DADNAKCRMSFV
-357 PLGKNQ
+357 PFGSNHAGLDGSKNTVDG
-363 SFSGNGHS
+363 SYTVEG
-371 FNGNDHTIENFCY
+371 FCY
-384 IGENSAGFFEKSNSS
+384 KNTAGSAYFIETSS
-399 LTFERVT
+399 VQKVSFT
-406 FKNAYVATTATTGY
+406 NAYVYGEGASLFNAYTVSSVYVDKATIVGGSSAGAMGWATSIGNVTVENSKISVGQSFEGFTIETVY
-420 ERAGVLGSEFGNATF
+420 AGALMARMGDVIL
-435 SDITIDGATVTGSVV
+435 TGSVSLKDNTV
-450 GGVAGNITG
+450 ETIGDGLVGAYLGGVAGEVSASGVTVFLTG
-459 MQSLEGTIS
+459 IYVENTKVNGSNDANYYVGGLIGANGRGTSVTIS
-468 NVVVKNSTISASIN
+468 QCGFAETET
-482 GGALAGVAYIYMS
+482 GLA
-495 ESSLFTDNTIT
+495 
-506 GTGNLGGVV
+506 
-515 GKLEGAYGGKPVSV
+515 SV
-529 SGTSITTSSNT
+529 SGNT
-540 GIVGGFAAVYSDSTA
+540 
-555 YVMGGERG
+555 
-563 IIQQFSFKGSLS
+563 
-575 GGSMVG
+575 VG
-581 GIFGRV
+581 GIIGY
-587 ALSSVRYMIKNCY
+587 ADNYSSQVVIKNTY
-600 SVGDISGTGA
+600 SVGAISGTNA
-610 DTDELGYIIGSM
+610 GYIIGELGGGANGGLEGVSL
-622 YGSPTESDSIYNN
+622 YNN
-635 YHSGSDEV
+635 YHFGSDDV
-643 ELGIGGSTYTAE
+643 ELGVGGTLYNSESWQT
-655 LWSAGSGSVFSN
+655 GSSVVFGN
-667 VRNAFG
+667 VRNASG

-688 DNGNE
+688 DNGIE
-693 GSSVDFFAG
+693 GSSVDFFSG
-702 TVGYYEAV
+702 TVGEYEAV

-738 KGESAVWISK
+738 EGESAVWISK

-754 FATSSDEPNHMVVVV
+754 FATSSDKPNHMVALV
-769 ARGLPN
+769 ARGLSS
-775 PTGLESVNESYLKDN
+775 PTGLESVYESYLKDN
-790 GDSEGGTVAYGFTA
+790 GPSEGGTVAYGFTA
-804 YTDATGSLAS
+804 YTDASGSLIS
-814 TKFEDV
+814 TKFDDV
-820 WKKIEAIQE
+820 LGEIETIKGDLG
-829 NYRNDAILV
+829 NDAMLV
-838 DNDGNIVSA
+838 DDNGNIVSA
-847 STPINSY
+847 SMSIDSY
-854 QVWHFTTPSTY
+854 QVWHFTKPSTY
-865 DVVYKYCFS
+865 DIVYKYCIS

-970 EDAKTIVLKY
+970 ENAKTIVLKY

-992 LEVENPKL
+992 LEIENPKL

-1214 EWDTKYVTT
+1214 EWDTKYVTI

-1332 VSAEKGYTIE
+1332 ASAEKGYTIE

-1892 VSLSYTPYTLTFDI
+1892 VSLSYTPYTITFDI

-1922 KVDAETGKAVMN
+1922 KVDAGNGTAVMN

-1943 LYALHSGGDYGPYS
+1943 LYAFHGSGTYGPYS
-1957 FNEVYWTKEQAPEN
+1957 FNEVYWAKEQAPED

-1980 TYITSSMKQ
+1980 TYISSSMKQ

-2002 NSTETAMTAYPMI
+2002 NSTETAMAAYPMI

-2027 AWVIWFKSEN
+2027 AWPIWFRSDN
-2037 TRDPKSYH
+2037 DSDPKSYH

-2062 SKFGNSEIYEHALL
+2062 SQFTAADAHTYLHRLFVPDAT
-2076 IPKADDTLV
+2076 DDTLV
-2085 YNISLDP
+2085 YNVSLEP
-2092 DPGYVM
+2092 DPGYAM
-2098 KLDTMPPEASY
+2098 TLKDYIEDHPEY
-2109 RSFGWSDDDGGSAN
+2109 TVFGWSDDDGGSGD
-2123 PPEGEDWGYNLDP
+2123 PPEGEGWGFNLDP

-2148 SSWANEA
+2148 SSFHSEA

-2221 KDSEAHV
+2221 KDSEAHI

-2310 ATGVLTLNVP
+2310 ATGVLTMNVP

-2335 GIKFRVVA
+2335 GVKFRVVA

-2415 ATKSETLEL
+2415 AAKSESLEL
-2424 ANNADTVSFWKPYR
+2424 ASNADTVSFWKPYR
-2438 VSTCF
+2438 ASTCF

-2604 TFKTD
+2604 TFTTD

-2623 GDAPVFYGTDWTK
+2623 GDAPVFYGTDWVK
-2636 EKTLTVDSGADE
+2636 EKTLTLGSGDE
-2648 KKFPV
+2648 DKAFP
-2653 YQRRT
+2653 QDLRRT
-2658 DACFAGW
+2658 DACFEGW
-2665 DLTTAMGAGPYH
+2665 VIPEVENPEIYSN
-2677 GFDDVVNVLNDII
+2677 FDEVVDALKDVIATV
-2690 PTHETVVINDVG
+2690 ETVQNDEGESVDHTYYTLSAQWNSNCTPETFKIFSGMTEGQGTFQVSQNPDAENAVWMEVPEDGLVIPELEGLSLAVKFTGADTYETG
-2702 DVADRDYYKLYA
+2702 DV
-2714 IWDEDCEPSNYT
+2714 IT
-2726 LTTEVPAVQGSFRM
+2726 G
-2740 VQKVDDEVYVY
+2740 
-2751 TLDGDHP
+2751 
-2758 LTLPKDHYV
+2758 
-2767 EYDTVKFVPA
+2767 VK
-2777 TGYTLA
+2777 
-2783 ADAEV
+2783 ADAE
-2788 SIVYSREDE
+2788 
-2797 NFGVHT
+2797 N
-2803 FANGSRHNF
+2803 
-2812 NDSTG
+2812 
-2817 LGLTTASLEISGL
+2817 
-2830 NADAYELVFVDNT
+2830 
-2843 GEAEDKPFLGDS
+2843 
-2855 WADFLA
+2855 
-2861 EGTLTEDESGNWMLK
+2861 
-2876 VGYNASSENKGFPI
+2876 
-2890 ALYRNGQCLAGYTF
+2890 
-2904 AAGDN
+2904 
-2909 TDGVY
+2909 
-2914 KELSDAFLLKLAEL
+2914 
-2928 ENPVTLYPY
+2928 
-2937 WEDCENVYTVSA
+2937 
-2949 SDAEQGVLTLTQKFV
+2949 AEQLFEIEN
-2964 KGETEYVRNYIVED
+2964 GE
-2978 GGIALSSTNDVTFK
+2978 S
-2992 GISFAPNEGSNLV
+2992 
-3005 LDAER
+3005 
-3010 AYSYRADAETE
+3010 
-3021 WADLAVP
+3021 
-3028 FTVTSDMEIKAP
+3028 FTVV
-3040 LLLQAEFALDAGF
+3040 AEQPDVKLNVEANLIEMNIALDAGF

-3079 NLYRVGYKLAGWK
+3079 NLYRAGYKLAGWK

-3168 VFEDGMLNVPMVED
+3168 VFEDGMLDVPMVED

-3219 GDELVVHTEVLG
+3219 GDELVVQTEVLG

-3258 DQVFYGKDWFAT
+3258 DQVFYGKDWFAS

-3361 SALNTSEEG
+3361 SALNASEEG

-3385 SEESAAVQVP
+3385 SEETAAVQVP

-3490 PKNIYRAD
+3490 PKNIYRTD
-3498 AKFVGWAFAAL
+3498 ANFLGWAFTAL

-3521 DKDFMDAYAAQE
+3521 DKGFMDAYAAQE
-3533 TVPTTLYAVWKTDD
+3533 TAPTTLYAVWKT
-3547 ERATYKIASAST
+3547 
-3559 DAGDL
+3559 
-3564 LVAQFVGEDSLG
+3564 
-3576 YAVTAAGLTVPAESD
+3576 
-3591 LEFKAYFTVNM
+3591 
-3602 EHTLASVSQPL
+3602 
-3613 TLMNA
+3613 NA
-3618 DEEETPFGTI
+3618 
-3628 ANGGAFTLQGNTS
+3628 
-3641 IVANTSDDAY
+3641 
-3651 EFVLDVNAGDA
+3651 
-3662 TVFYGTNWVEN
+3662 
-3673 LVVEMTD
+3673 
-3680 ATASRDFPTSIYR
+3680 
-3693 TDKCLQGFSFD
+3693 
-3704 SENQETYYEGITE
+3704 
-3717 EFVTAFKDGGYSSPK
+3717 
-3732 TLYAVWG
+3732 
-3739 DCPDD
+3739 
-3744 HKNVSVTVANTA
+3744 
-3756 AEGWFS
+3756 
-3762 LGNYVGDIENEFD
+3762 
-3775 LDEDHESLL
+3775 
-3784 VPVADDLE
+3784 
-3792 FTVSFVSGGAY
+3792 
-3803 TFNGVINVLDADA
+3803 
-3816 ETPTL
+3816 
-3821 VKELHSTDTYTFTR
+3821 
-3835 NVKLQAVTEFVKVE
+3835 
-3849 LVFDLNVD
+3849 
-3857 DANVF
+3857 
-3862 FTSDFDGLT
+3862 
-3871 WNVND
+3871 
-3876 YGDEFPSK
+3876 
-3884 IVRADKVFAGW
+3884 
-3895 GFTRDA
+3895 
-3901 SEGFTVYDNDFVIAY
+3901 
-3916 NEFSDSH
+3916 
-3923 DLTNVPVTLYALWID
+3923 
-3938 APEAIETYHV
+3938 
-3948 SLQNSYDGKLTLS
+3948 
-3961 QSNAGV
+3961 
-3967 VTEYEVGADGI
+3967 
-3978 DIPVNAN
+3978 
-3985 REFRV
+3985 
-3990 TFDADYAYSL
+3990 
-4000 AAGTPITI
+4000 
-4008 SEISSMGNVT
+4008 
-4018 DETSIANGG
+4018 
-4027 VFEFDANSVISVEM
+4027 
-4041 GADKYILAFD
+4041 
-4051 VNAGDADVFYGTNWF
+4051 
-4066 ASKTYDMADEDLV
+4066 
-4079 AKFPTSVYQNGKCL
+4079 
-4093 SGYTFDAA
+4093 
-4101 GTGDV
+4101 
-4106 FTEINPDFISAYKA
+4106 
-4120 LEEAPEKLYAVWYT
+4120 
-4134 GDCDQASVTVASGNK
+4134 
-4149 DHEATFVLTNAG
+4149 
-4161 KDYEVSE
+4161 
-4168 ENPVEVPVASDLEF
+4168 
-4182 TVAFTAGSAYS
+4182 
-4193 TDDKF
+4193 
-4198 SVVMG
+4198 
-4203 NSTDAQV
+4203 
-4210 SGDTYTFTRN
+4210 
-4220 AELLANVN
+4220 
-4228 LKLVNVALKMNA
+4228 
-4240 GEANVFYARDYEN
+4240 
-4253 VWDSEDVEYGT
+4253 
-4264 ELPKNVYRADADLLG
+4264 
-4279 WAFEAIE
+4279 
-4286 DDAAEVWFTKFD
+4286 
-4298 NDFVEAYAAAS
+4298 
-4309 AGQGDDP
+4309 
-4316 TPLYAVWK
+4316 
-4324 TNTERATY
+4324 ERATY

-4339 TLGAGNLVVAQWA
+4339 TLGAGNLVVAQWV
-4352 FADSVGYAVGADGLK
+4352 FADSIGYAVGADGLK

-4525 VAAKDASEGVFTL
+4525 VTAKDASEGVFTL
-4538 TNKYGEIANKF
+4538 TNKYGEIANEF

-4591 ATVADGAT
+4591 AMVADGAT

-4749 VVDFKVTFHEGR
+4749 VVDFKVTFHEGHA
-4761 TYELKNIDVFSDD
+4761 YELENIDLLDD
-4774 QTSNYSIANET
+4774 DLNSYSGFANGAEYS
-4785 ECRFDENT
+4785 FDMNT
-4793 ILKANVEP
+4793 VLKANVEP

-4811 AEDATV
+4811 ADDATV

-4848 DAVFMG
+4848 DAVFVG

-4916 KASEGKFR
+4916 KAFEGKFR

-4959 SASETAEYEGISVI
+4959 SASETAGYEGISVI

-5120 WEKADVKTVS
+5120 WEKANVKTVS

-5188 SLVWNAAAAADT
+5188 SLVWNAAAADT
-5200 TKNDEFVLVSEP
+5200 TKNDEFVLVSEAT
-5212 IELSALVK
+5212 SFDALVK

-5267 CLVGWTLKNDVVAY
+5267 CLVGWTLKNDAVAY

-5342 SNEVVHKFNEKG
+5342 SNEVVHKFNEMG

-5460 DDSVVLD
+5460 GDSVVLD

-5478 ESEVVLRMKR
+5478 ESEAVLRMKR

-5557 DYWQYKRY
+5557 DYWQYRRY

-5682 FAKATELEPQP
+5682 FAKATEREPQP

-5857 ARLGGKLKVSFEA
+5857 ARLGGKLKVSFET

-5919 AGSQQQAAKVMVK
+5919 AGSQQQAAKIVVK

>member
-1 MKKIPSFSA
+1 MKKRPGFSV

-16 MVLSVASA
+16 MVLSAVSA

-138 IQNEEALIAEYV
+138 TQNEEALIAEYV

-399 LTFERVT
+399 LMFERVT

-563 IIQQFSFKGSLS
+563 IIQQFSFEGSLS

-710 IRTVNGVVAETDMTS
+710 IRTVNGVVAETDMAS

-865 DVVYKYCFS
+865 DVVYKYCIS

-949 PQGTEIWSFEDIA
+949 PQGTEFWSFQDIA

-980 STPSTWYGEFPL
+980 SSASYGNYPMIA
-992 LEVENPKL
+992 VSNPKQK
-1000 LDFEV
+1000 DFQV
-1005 DVYAYD
+1005 DVYGYD
-1011 RNSSMVQVIESSAS
+1011 MNSSMVQMIYSSAS
-1025 GDYAYGSVEY
+1025 AEPYDLELPY
-1035 GAAIKISKIKEVIGY
+1035 GAGIRVSSIGDWRGFK
-1050 NFDNT
+1050 NSGL
-1055 YSIAYQYKATLD
+1055 YSVTYQYNATLD
-1067 GCTPSEQPVSE
+1067 GCTAPALDSNGVDD
-1078 TTTQKNLGT
+1078 LFFGT
-1087 VDELVTKMSA
+1087 VDALTEKMGA
-1097 CGTAEWV
+1097 CGTVKWTV
-1104 VDNLNTE
+1104 SGLDTLRTQ
-1111 SATDLVILDNAKMA
+1111 DLVILDSVKKA
-1125 SFTAQRKYGNN
+1125 SFIAQRKYGNTVTEKLSIVPDYSLVNYN
-1136 VSERVVITPNYTLVQ
+1136 VSFN
-1151 YNLSFNLNLP
+1151 FNLP
-1161 DDLGVD
+1161 EGKDL
-1167 SSSVFLGRNWAAVK
+1167 STVFLGRSWYTIDPSKMTFEGPNFPKIYTSKCPTKLAWSPTEDASEVSSWYFEQEYYKDYMNSTFLYYNPPTGDDSSTTAYVYWNTDENCEDPETINLEIRADDEGASYGAA
-1181 TMDVEH
+1181 
-1187 PTLPKVYT
+1187 
-1195 TSCPKMKG
+1195 
-1203 WSWVAD
+1203 
-1209 TSVFQ
+1209 F
-1214 EWDTKYVTT
+1214 
-1223 FSDRYGNSFVN
+1223 
-1234 YATFD
+1234 
-1239 EENGNAASAFGY
+1239 
-1251 WPSSCTDSDVPG
+1251 
-1263 MPLVFAAMEDNSPVL
+1263 
-1278 NNSKFHGNIVLK
+1278 VLK
-1290 QSVDGTNDIS
+1290 QKLSDDGDNVTYIEHPVTTHLGRGDNDTYGS
-1300 HKSKMVQNVDAAGY
+1300 LK
-1314 HYQTTLPVVD
+1314 LPVAD
-1324 DTLSFIVE
+1324 DTMSFIM
-1332 VSAEKGYTIE
+1332 SATPDKGFEISEIKYTA
-1342 GITFVGTEKENH
+1342 TEKTNSEIGENS
-1354 GIDETDE
+1354 
-1361 EVTLGFDEPE
+1361 VLGWNGSD
-1371 LTEATTHVTS
+1371 S
-1381 TLAVNTAMLTAMQFN
+1381 TLTVNTALLENLRFN
-1396 VTFNYMR
+1396 VTFSYVDF
-1403 YNVEFVRPTDE
+1403 NVGFVRPTDAE
-1414 SAVGVS
+1414 ATGLADVKVF
-1420 EVYVPDTYSN
+1420 VPDEYQGTELSWFDSKAYTIASSGI
-1430 DQWMDGHVYTA
+1430 DDMLMPILYAKGGCVAWSKDPSYTA
-1441 EDVSNYET
+1441 GDVVYRYFDNAAVEDLDYNTTLYPVYFTSADFVSYDVSLSSGMGYE
-1449 NVMPQL
+1449 VGYDDLCGDSP
-1455 YATGKCMVWSENPS
+1455 TG
-1469 YLATDSVYTAFN
+1469 
-1481 WIAVNEFGQ
+1481 
-1490 ETKLYPIALTSEMD
+1490 
-1504 SDHCSGGPTETF
+1504 TF
-1516 TVTANVNLPD
+1516 TVTANVNTAE
-1526 GLARLELRQ
+1526 GLTRMELWQ
-1535 VIGVEGDGDHA
+1535 IIGAEGENSHA
-1546 DTIKHEMV
+1546 DTIKNVMT
-1554 QDGTSSKFTLEI
+1554 QDDQNQNLYTLEI
-1566 PKVALSQ
+1566 PKVTYTDEA
-1573 AETES
+1573 TGDES
-1578 YVPFTFE
+1578 VVPFTFE
-1585 IHAVTKDGYTT
+1585 IHAVPAEGYTT
-1596 YSNSYYR
+1596 YKDSYY
-1603 KITDAGEEIS
+1603 KKNAEDEKV
-1613 ETIAGGTLTTN
+1613 TIANGKLTTT
-1624 GNDEEFYVDLI
+1624 GNDEVFHVDLI
-1635 DGDYTIAFDTT
+1635 VAENYNLVFETEGLNYFWYWMAGLTT
-1646 GWDHFVIPF
+1646 PYHF
-1655 SGDYTNYRYDIYIA
+1655 YYNLYIT
-1669 DEDIDQFETYTKPDG
+1669 DEDRESLPEAYELGETAQKLPILHAVGFGPNNSSGSYT
-1684 STRLPKFYAATDE
+1684 LL
-1697 GANNTSQT
+1697 
-1705 WAIAGWTIYAD
+1705 GWTMYAD
-1716 SAFCMLGSRME
+1716 SAYCIAGSDRA
-1727 NGTCVTSSSKNLFT
+1727 TSAEDCIEEDSPNLFKT
-1741 TFSGDLIVA
+1741 YSGDMVVA
-1750 AKKASLDDGFFENK
+1750 IQASGITLDENK
-1764 VIKLYP
+1764 TVKLYP
-1770 VWTSAAVDVT
+1770 VWNHVRSDAVSNILVRCPADV
-1780 YAGINKIK
+1780 
-1788 ASCPEQTDGCDDN
+1788 DGCSN
-1801 DRPMV
+1801 GSPIDRPMTV
-1806 LTASQTF
+1806 TLSQTF
-1813 TLNGESITLK
+1813 NAGGQQITLTN
-1823 HSSDVFIPVP
+1823 V
-1833 WEPGNRSI
+1833 
-1841 TLDIDFQANPGY
+1841 
-1853 EFNSVTL
+1853 
-1860 QNASEDEAVYTPA
+1860 SEDKATMYATYPNIIMFPGDAYDYNFTIDVSYKANAGYKFSSIDLKGPETKICQTEDA
-1873 DKKLR
+1873 DECMIYSDGTLR
-1878 LITQTHETNVNFVP
+1878 TKHAYSPMGVVQMEFSFVP
-1892 VSLSYTPYTLTFDI
+1892 HELSFTPYTLTFDI

-2002 NSTETAMTAYPMI
+2002 NSTETAMAAYPMI

-2027 AWVIWFKSEN
+2027 AWPIWFRSDN
-2037 TRDPKSYH
+2037 DSDPKSYH

-2062 SKFGNSEIYEHALL
+2062 SQFTAADAHTYLHRLFVPDAT
-2076 IPKADDTLV
+2076 DDTLV
-2085 YNISLDP
+2085 YNVSLEP
-2092 DPGYVM
+2092 DPGYAM
-2098 KLDTMPPEASY
+2098 TLKDYIEGHPEY
-2109 RSFGWSDDDGGSAN
+2109 TVFGWSDDDGGSGD
-2123 PPEGEDWGYNLDP
+2123 PPEGEGWGFNLDP

-2148 SSWANEA
+2148 SSFHSEA

-2335 GIKFRVVA
+2335 GVKFRVVA

-2415 ATKSETLEL
+2415 ATKSEKLEL
-2424 ANNADTVSFWKPYR
+2424 ANNADTVVFWKPYR
-2438 VSTCF
+2438 ASTCF

-2480 TLYAIWGDCPEI
+2480 TLYAIWGDDCPET
-2492 RNLWTVENSQM
+2492 RNIWTVENGQM

-2623 GDAPVFYGTDWTK
+2623 GDAPVFYGTDWVK
-2636 EKTLTVDSGADE
+2636 EKTLTLGSGDE
-2648 KKFPV
+2648 DKAFP
-2653 YQRRT
+2653 QDLRRT
-2658 DACFAGW
+2658 DACFEGW
-2665 DLTTAMGAGPYH
+2665 VIPGIEEPEIYSN
-2677 GFDDVVNVLNDII
+2677 FDEVVDALKDVMATV
-2690 PTHETVVINDVG
+2690 ETVQNDEGESVDHTYYTLSAQWNSNCTPETFKIFSGMTEGQGTFQVSQNPDAENAVWMEVPEDGLVIPELEGLSLAVKFTGADTYETG
-2702 DVADRDYYKLYA
+2702 DV
-2714 IWDEDCEPSNYT
+2714 IT
-2726 LTTEVPAVQGSFRM
+2726 G
-2740 VQKVDDEVYVY
+2740 
-2751 TLDGDHP
+2751 
-2758 LTLPKDHYV
+2758 
-2767 EYDTVKFVPA
+2767 VK
-2777 TGYTLA
+2777 
-2783 ADAEV
+2783 ADAE
-2788 SIVYSREDE
+2788 
-2797 NFGVHT
+2797 N
-2803 FANGSRHNF
+2803 
-2812 NDSTG
+2812 
-2817 LGLTTASLEISGL
+2817 
-2830 NADAYELVFVDNT
+2830 
-2843 GEAEDKPFLGDS
+2843 
-2855 WADFLA
+2855 
-2861 EGTLTEDESGNWMLK
+2861 
-2876 VGYNASSENKGFPI
+2876 
-2890 ALYRNGQCLAGYTF
+2890 
-2904 AAGDN
+2904 
-2909 TDGVY
+2909 
-2914 KELSDAFLLKLAEL
+2914 
-2928 ENPVTLYPY
+2928 
-2937 WEDCENVYTVSA
+2937 
-2949 SDAEQGVLTLTQKFV
+2949 AEQLFEIEN
-2964 KGETEYVRNYIVED
+2964 GE
-2978 GGIALSSTNDVTFK
+2978 S
-2992 GISFAPNEGSNLV
+2992 
-3005 LDAER
+3005 
-3010 AYSYRADAETE
+3010 
-3021 WADLAVP
+3021 
-3028 FTVTSDMEIKAP
+3028 FTVV
-3040 LLLQAEFALDAGF
+3040 AEQPDVKLNVEANLIEMNIALDAGF

-3079 NLYRVGYKLAGWK
+3079 NLYRAGYKLAGWK

-3168 VFEDGMLNVPMVED
+3168 VFEDGMLDVPMVED

-3219 GDELVVHTEVLG
+3219 GDEVVVHTETLG
-3231 EAGTVMVNVATK
+3231 AAGTVMVNVATK

-3258 DQVFYGKDWFAT
+3258 DQVFYGKDWFAS

-3385 SEESAAVQVP
+3385 SEETAAVQVP

-3477 TWTST
+3477 TWTSE
-3482 GVAYGDEL
+3482 GAAYGAEL

-3509 EDNATEGFFTKF
+3509 EDNTTEGFFTKF

-3651 EFVLDVNAGDA
+3651 EFAFDVNAGDA

-3717 EFVTAFKDGGYSSPK
+3717 EFVTAFKDGAYSSPK

-3775 LDEDHESLL
+3775 LNEDHESLL

-3821 VKELHSTDTYTFTR
+3821 VKELHSTDTYTFKQ

-3901 SEGFTVYDNDFVIAY
+3901 AEGFTVYDNDFVVAY

-3923 DLTNVPVTLYALWID
+3923 DLTNAPVTLYALWID

-3978 DIPVNAN
+3978 DIPVDAN

-4041 GADKYILAFD
+4041 GADKYIL
-4051 VNAGDADVFYGTNWF
+4051 
-4066 ASKTYDMADEDLV
+4066 
-4079 AKFPTSVYQNGKCL
+4079 
-4093 SGYTFDAA
+4093 
-4101 GTGDV
+4101 
-4106 FTEINPDFISAYKA
+4106 
-4120 LEEAPEKLYAVWYT
+4120 
-4134 GDCDQASVTVASGNK
+4134 
-4149 DHEATFVLTNAG
+4149 
-4161 KDYEVSE
+4161 
-4168 ENPVEVPVASDLEF
+4168 
-4182 TVAFTAGSAYS
+4182 
-4193 TDDKF
+4193 
-4198 SVVMG
+4198 
-4203 NSTDAQV
+4203 
-4210 SGDTYTFTRN
+4210 
-4220 AELLANVN
+4220 
-4228 LKLVNVALKMNA
+4228 
-4240 GEANVFYARDYEN
+4240 
-4253 VWDSEDVEYGT
+4253 
-4264 ELPKNVYRADADLLG
+4264 
-4279 WAFEAIE
+4279 
-4286 DDAAEVWFTKFD
+4286 
-4298 NDFVEAYAAAS
+4298 
-4309 AGQGDDP
+4309 
-4316 TPLYAVWK
+4316 
-4324 TNTERATY
+4324 
-4332 TITSTEE
+4332 
-4339 TLGAGNLVVAQWA
+4339 
-4352 FADSVGYAVGADGLK
+4352 
-4367 VPAENNLIFRAYFE
+4367 
-4381 PLNTHSVVGDLPVAL
+4381 
-4396 DVDGEVTNVF
+4396 
-4406 VGQDFVLAGNTEITV
+4406 
-4421 ATENDVY
+4421 
-4428 VLAFDANADGATL
+4428 
-4441 FYGDNWFSGKTYSP
+4441 
-4455 ADAEEDLNFP
+4455 
-4465 TSLYRIDK
+4465 
-4473 CLDGFAF
+4473 
-4480 NADES
+4480 
-4485 VVYKS
+4485 
-4490 ISDEFITE
+4490 
-4498 FKERELTSPVTLVA
+4498 
-4512 VWKNCPE
+4512 
-4519 TYANYT
+4519 
-4525 VAAKDASEGVFTL
+4525 
-4538 TNKYGEIANKF
+4538 
-4549 EVGSE
+4549 
-4554 ALVIPAAEDLTF
+4554 
-4566 SVTFA
+4566 
-4571 ENVTVDYENKVSVLA
+4571 
-4586 GDETV
+4586 
-4591 ATVADGAT
+4591 
-4599 VSFSQNSEL
+4599 
-4608 KAVASVLDLTF
+4608 

-4683 VDFIKAYKALEVKPT
+4683 VDFIKAYKALDVKPT

-4728 ISDAVNSYE
+4728 ISDAINSYE
-4737 LSAGSLMAVPTH
+4737 LPAGSLMAVPTH
-4749 VVDFKVTFHEGR
+4749 VVDFKVTFHEGHA
-4761 TYELKNIDVFSDD
+4761 YELENIDLLDD
-4774 QTSNYSIANET
+4774 DLNSYSGFANGAEYS
-4785 ECRFDENT
+4785 FDMNT
-4793 ILKANVEP
+4793 VLKANVEP

-5069 AFNEAVESYMEHYGE
+5069 AFNEAVESYMEQYGE
-5084 DLIGDISEGDFDL
+5084 GLIGDVSEGDFDL

-5120 WEKADVKTVS
+5120 WEKANVKTVS

-5188 SLVWNAAAAADT
+5188 SLVWNAAAADT
-5200 TKNDEFVLVSEP
+5200 TKNDEFVLVSEATSF
-5212 IELSALVK
+5212 EALVK

>member
-24 TWAATETEMSL
+24 TWAQDNKVDVSL
-35 TYDDDDGSYYVN
+35 TYDDDDGTYYVN
-47 MPYLHDELIIGT
+47 MPYLHDKLIIGT

-73 STGEISFKVYD
+73 STGQISFKVYD
-84 DGGKSE
+84 DGGKSG

-138 IQNEEALIAEYV
+138 TQNEEALIAEYV

-294 TCTISQGLQ
+294 TCTITQGLQ
-303 DNPQEGVSDFRCW
+303 DDPNEGETDFRCW

-563 IIQQFSFKGSLS
+563 IIQQFSFEGSLS

-635 YHSGSDEV
+635 YHFGSDEV

-667 VRNAFG
+667 VRNASG

-710 IRTVNGVVAETDMTS
+710 IRTVNGVVAEADMES

-730 MMNYNLES
+730 MLNYNLES
-738 KGESAVWISK
+738 KDESAVWISK

-754 FATSSDEPNHMVVVV
+754 FAAPSDMPNHMVVVV

-814 TKFEDV
+814 TKFENVLDE
-820 WKKIEAIQE
+820 IETIKGDLGD
-829 NYRNDAILV
+829 DAMLV
-838 DNDGNIVSA
+838 DDNGNIVSA

-865 DVVYKYCFS
+865 DVVYQYCDYQ
-874 ATNCVPFE
+874 NVCKNFE
-882 NVTTTALGFMTPK
+882 NVTETALGFMTPK
-895 IDSYAESAEAPLQ
+895 IDSYAESADAPLQ

-970 EDAKTIVLKY
+970 ENVKTIVLKY

-1055 YSIAYQYKATLD
+1055 YSIAYQYKATLN
-1067 GCTPSEQPVSE
+1067 GCTPSEQPVTVPNAE
-1078 TTTQKNLGT
+1078 KTLGT
-1087 VDELVTKMSA
+1087 VDELVEKMSA

-1332 VSAEKGYTIE
+1332 ASAEKGYTIE

-1716 SAFCMLGSRME
+1716 SAFCLLGSRME

-1770 VWTSAAVDVT
+1770 VWTSAGQVT

-1892 VSLSYTPYTLTFDI
+1892 VSLSYTPYTIAFDI

-1922 KVDAETGKAVMN
+1922 KVDAGNGTAVMN

-1943 LYALHSGGDYGPYS
+1943 LYAFHGSGTYGPYS
-1957 FNEVYWTKEQAPEN
+1957 FNEVYWAKEQAPED

-1980 TYITSSMKQ
+1980 TYISSSMKQ

-2002 NSTETAMTAYPMI
+2002 NSTETAMAAYPMV
-2015 VSELINGYDARD
+2015 VSELTNGYDARD
-2027 AWVIWFKSEN
+2027 AWPIWFRSDN
-2037 TRDPKSYH
+2037 DSDPKSYH

-2062 SKFGNSEIYEHALL
+2062 SQFTSADAHTYLHRLF

-2085 YNISLDP
+2085 YNVSLEP
-2092 DPGYVM
+2092 DPGYAM
-2098 KLDTMPPEASY
+2098 TLKDYIEDHPEHTA
-2109 RSFGWSDDDGGSAN
+2109 FGWSDDDGGSADL
-2123 PPEGEDWGYNLDP
+2123 PEGEDWGYNLDP

-2221 KDSEAHV
+2221 KDSEAHI

-2335 GIKFRVVA
+2335 GVKFRVVA

-2392 IYVTYDLSL
+2392 IYVAYDLSL

-2415 ATKSETLEL
+2415 ATKSEKLEL
-2424 ANNADTVSFWKPYR
+2424 ANNADTVVFWKPYR
-2438 VSTCF
+2438 ASTCF

-2480 TLYAIWGDCPEI
+2480 TLYAIWGDDCSEN
-2492 RNLWTVENSQM
+2492 RNLWTVENGQM

-2520 EVSNRRGVT
+2520 EVLDRRGLT
-2529 LEGDAF
+2529 LEGDSF
-2535 DVYVDPVKSAPKA
+2535 DVYIDPVRSAPKS

-2553 ADAKYELSYQYALPV
+2553 ADAKYELSYRYTLPV
-2568 TEGSDPVSETVE
+2568 TEGSNPDIETVE
-2580 VEPDAENGGVW
+2580 VEPDAEKGGVW

-2604 TFKTD
+2604 TFTTD
-2609 VEMMNYLIVFDVNA
+2609 VEMMSYLIVFDVNA
-2623 GDAPVFYGTDWTK
+2623 GDAPVFYGTDWVK
-2636 EKTLTVDSGADE
+2636 EKTLTLDSGDE
-2648 KKFPV
+2648 DKVFP
-2653 YQRRT
+2653 QDLRRT
-2658 DACFAGW
+2658 DACFEGW
-2665 DLTTAMGAGPYH
+2665 VIPEVENPEIYSN
-2677 GFDDVVNVLNDII
+2677 FDEVVEALKDVMANV
-2690 PTHETVVINDVG
+2690 ETVKNDEGVYVDRTYYTLSAQWNSDCSPETFKVFSGMTEGQGTFQVSQNPDAENAVWMDVPEDGLVIPELEGLSLAVKFTGADTYETG
-2702 DVADRDYYKLYA
+2702 DV
-2714 IWDEDCEPSNYT
+2714 IT
-2726 LTTEVPAVQGSFRM
+2726 G
-2740 VQKVDDEVYVY
+2740 
-2751 TLDGDHP
+2751 
-2758 LTLPKDHYV
+2758 
-2767 EYDTVKFVPA
+2767 VK
-2777 TGYTLA
+2777 
-2783 ADAEV
+2783 ADAE
-2788 SIVYSREDE
+2788 
-2797 NFGVHT
+2797 N
-2803 FANGSRHNF
+2803 
-2812 NDSTG
+2812 
-2817 LGLTTASLEISGL
+2817 
-2830 NADAYELVFVDNT
+2830 
-2843 GEAEDKPFLGDS
+2843 
-2855 WADFLA
+2855 
-2861 EGTLTEDESGNWMLK
+2861 
-2876 VGYNASSENKGFPI
+2876 
-2890 ALYRNGQCLAGYTF
+2890 
-2904 AAGDN
+2904 
-2909 TDGVY
+2909 
-2914 KELSDAFLLKLAEL
+2914 
-2928 ENPVTLYPY
+2928 
-2937 WEDCENVYTVSA
+2937 
-2949 SDAEQGVLTLTQKFV
+2949 AEQLFEIEN
-2964 KGETEYVRNYIVED
+2964 GE
-2978 GGIALSSTNDVTFK
+2978 S
-2992 GISFAPNEGSNLV
+2992 
-3005 LDAER
+3005 
-3010 AYSYRADAETE
+3010 
-3021 WADLAVP
+3021 
-3028 FTVTSDMEIKAP
+3028 FTVV
-3040 LLLQAEFALDAGF
+3040 AEQPDVKLNVEANLIEMNIALDAGY

-3068 DGVAFGAALPT
+3068 EGVAFGAALPS
-3079 NLYRVGYKLAGWK
+3079 NLYRAGYKFAGWK

-3106 FAAAYSAY
+3106 FAAAYNAY
-3114 AESHGGDYPDTLH
+3114 AAAHEGNYPDTLH

-3168 VFEDGMLNVPMVED
+3168 VFEDGMLDVPMVED

-3204 LKSYFTEDTFGSYAT
+3204 LKSIITDETVGSYAT
-3219 GDELVVHTEVLG
+3219 GDEVVVHTETLG
-3231 EAGTVMVNVATK
+3231 AAGTVMVNVATK

-3270 KSYDMSEEELDSR
+3270 KSYDMSEEKLDSK
-3283 FPASAYQ
+3283 FPTSAYQ

-3350 HCSAITSNVMI
+3350 HCYAITSNVMI
-3361 SALNTSEEG
+3361 SALNASEEG

-3395 VADDLEFTVTFT
+3395 VAEDLEFTVTFT

-3477 TWTST
+3477 TWTSE
-3482 GVAYGDEL
+3482 GAAYGAEL
-3490 PKNIYRAD
+3490 PKNIYR
-3498 AKFVGWAFAAL
+3498 
-3509 EDNATEGFFTKF
+3509 
-3521 DKDFMDAYAAQE
+3521 
-3533 TVPTTLYAVWKTDD
+3533 
-3547 ERATYKIASAST
+3547 T
-3559 DAGDL
+3559 DA
-3564 LVAQFVGEDSLG
+3564 
-3576 YAVTAAGLTVPAESD
+3576 
-3591 LEFKAYFTVNM
+3591 N
-3602 EHTLASVSQPL
+3602 
-3613 TLMNA
+3613 
-3618 DEEETPFGTI
+3618 
-3628 ANGGAFTLQGNTS
+3628 
-3641 IVANTSDDAY
+3641 
-3651 EFVLDVNAGDA
+3651 
-3662 TVFYGTNWVEN
+3662 
-3673 LVVEMTD
+3673 
-3680 ATASRDFPTSIYR
+3680 
-3693 TDKCLQGFSFD
+3693 
-3704 SENQETYYEGITE
+3704 
-3717 EFVTAFKDGGYSSPK
+3717 
-3732 TLYAVWG
+3732 
-3739 DCPDD
+3739 
-3744 HKNVSVTVANTA
+3744 
-3756 AEGWFS
+3756 
-3762 LGNYVGDIENEFD
+3762 
-3775 LDEDHESLL
+3775 
-3784 VPVADDLE
+3784 
-3792 FTVSFVSGGAY
+3792 
-3803 TFNGVINVLDADA
+3803 
-3816 ETPTL
+3816 
-3821 VKELHSTDTYTFTR
+3821 
-3835 NVKLQAVTEFVKVE
+3835 
-3849 LVFDLNVD
+3849 
-3857 DANVF
+3857 
-3862 FTSDFDGLT
+3862 
-3871 WNVND
+3871 
-3876 YGDEFPSK
+3876 
-3884 IVRADKVFAGW
+3884 
-3895 GFTRDA
+3895 
-3901 SEGFTVYDNDFVIAY
+3901 
-3916 NEFSDSH
+3916 
-3923 DLTNVPVTLYALWID
+3923 
-3938 APEAIETYHV
+3938 
-3948 SLQNSYDGKLTLS
+3948 
-3961 QSNAGV
+3961 
-3967 VTEYEVGADGI
+3967 
-3978 DIPVNAN
+3978 
-3985 REFRV
+3985 
-3990 TFDADYAYSL
+3990 
-4000 AAGTPITI
+4000 
-4008 SEISSMGNVT
+4008 
-4018 DETSIANGG
+4018 
-4027 VFEFDANSVISVEM
+4027 
-4041 GADKYILAFD
+4041 
-4051 VNAGDADVFYGTNWF
+4051 
-4066 ASKTYDMADEDLV
+4066 
-4079 AKFPTSVYQNGKCL
+4079 
-4093 SGYTFDAA
+4093 
-4101 GTGDV
+4101 
-4106 FTEINPDFISAYKA
+4106 
-4120 LEEAPEKLYAVWYT
+4120 
-4134 GDCDQASVTVASGNK
+4134 
-4149 DHEATFVLTNAG
+4149 
-4161 KDYEVSE
+4161 
-4168 ENPVEVPVASDLEF
+4168 
-4182 TVAFTAGSAYS
+4182 
-4193 TDDKF
+4193 
-4198 SVVMG
+4198 
-4203 NSTDAQV
+4203 
-4210 SGDTYTFTRN
+4210 
-4220 AELLANVN
+4220 
-4228 LKLVNVALKMNA
+4228 
-4240 GEANVFYARDYEN
+4240 
-4253 VWDSEDVEYGT
+4253 
-4264 ELPKNVYRADADLLG
+4264 LLG

-4298 NDFVEAYAAAS
+4298 KDFMDAYAAQETA
-4309 AGQGDDP
+4309 P
-4316 TPLYAVWK
+4316 TTLYAVWK
-4324 TNTERATY
+4324 TNAERATY

-4352 FADSVGYAVGADGLK
+4352 FADSIGYAVGADGLK

-4591 ATVADGAT
+4591 AMVADGAT

-4683 VDFIKAYKALEVKPT
+4683 TEFIKAYKALEVKPT
-4698 TLYAVWTTED
+4698 TLYAVWITED

-4749 VVDFKVTFHEGR
+4749 VVDFKVTFHEGHA
-4761 TYELKNIDVFSDD
+4761 YELENIDLLDD
-4774 QTSNYSIANET
+4774 DLNSYSGFANGAEYS
-4785 ECRFDENT
+4785 FDMNT
-4793 ILKANVEP
+4793 VLKANVEP

-4811 AEDATV
+4811 ADDATV

-4848 DAVFMG
+4848 DAVFVG

-5003 PTMEFALDVNAGD
+5003 PTMEFALDVNAGN

-5028 WWASSYGQYL
+5028 WWASSYGQNL

-5084 DLIGDISEGDFDL
+5084 DLIGDVSEGDFDL

-5120 WEKADVKTVS
+5120 WEKANVKTVS

-5188 SLVWNAAAAADT
+5188 SLVWNAAAADT
-5200 TKNDEFVLVSEP
+5200 TKNDEFVLVSEAT
-5212 IELSALVK
+5212 SFDALVK

-5233 ETLFYGDDWTSGKK
+5233 ETLFYGDDWTPGKK

-5267 CLVGWTLKNDVVAY
+5267 CLVGWTLKNDAVAY

-5310 WSDSPDQCSALMTR
+5310 WSDSLNQCSALMTR

-5460 DDSVVLD
+5460 GDSVVLD

-5506 FEQEF
+5506 FELEF

-5557 DYWQYKRY
+5557 DYWQYRRY

-5682 FAKATELEPQP
+5682 FAKATEREPQP

-5801 NAFGYRVFV
+5801 NAFGYHVFV
-5810 TVDGNT
+5810 TVDGYT

-5857 ARLGGKLKVSFEA
+5857 ARLGGKLKVSFET

>member
-1 MKKIPSFSA
+1 MKKRPGFSV

-16 MVLSVASA
+16 MVLSVVSA
-24 TWAATETEMSL
+24 TWAQDNKVDVSL
-35 TYDDDDGSYYVN
+35 TYDDDDGTYYVN
-47 MPYLHDELIIGT
+47 MPYLHDKLIIGT

-84 DGGKSE
+84 DGGKSGN
-90 TYSADPA
+90 YSADPA

-138 IQNEEALIAEYV
+138 TQNEEALIAEYV

-294 TCTISQGLQ
+294 TCTITQGLQ
-303 DNPQEGVSDFRCW
+303 DDPNEGETDFRCW

-563 IIQQFSFKGSLS
+563 IIQQFSFEGSLS

-635 YHSGSDEV
+635 YHFGSDEV

-667 VRNAFG
+667 VRNASG

-710 IRTVNGVVAETDMTS
+710 IRTVNGVVAEADMES

-730 MMNYNLES
+730 MLNYNLES
-738 KGESAVWISK
+738 KDESAVWISK

-754 FATSSDEPNHMVVVV
+754 FAAPSDMPNHMVVVV

-814 TKFEDV
+814 TKFENVLDE
-820 WKKIEAIQE
+820 IETIKGDLGD
-829 NYRNDAILV
+829 DAMLV
-838 DNDGNIVSA
+838 DDNGNIVSA

-865 DVVYKYCFS
+865 DVVYQYCIS
-874 ATNCVPFE
+874 ANNCVPFE
-882 NVTTTALGFMTPK
+882 NVTETALGFMTPK
-895 IDSYAESAEAPLQ
+895 IDSYAESADAPLQ

-970 EDAKTIVLKY
+970 ENVKTIVLKY

-1055 YSIAYQYKATLD
+1055 YSIAYQYKATLN
-1067 GCTPSEQPVSE
+1067 GCTPSEQPVTVPNAE
-1078 TTTQKNLGT
+1078 KTLGT
-1087 VDELVTKMSA
+1087 VDELVEKMSA

-1332 VSAEKGYTIE
+1332 ASAEKGYTIE

-1716 SAFCMLGSRME
+1716 SAFCLLGSRME

-1770 VWTSAAVDVT
+1770 VWTSAGQVT

-1892 VSLSYTPYTLTFDI
+1892 VSLSYTPYTIAFDI

-1922 KVDAETGKAVMN
+1922 KVDAGNGTAVMN

-1943 LYALHSGGDYGPYS
+1943 LYAFHGSGTYGPYS
-1957 FNEVYWTKEQAPEN
+1957 FNEVYWAKEQAPED

-1980 TYITSSMKQ
+1980 TYISSSMKQ

-2002 NSTETAMTAYPMI
+2002 NSTETAMAAYPMV
-2015 VSELINGYDARD
+2015 VSELTNGYDARD
-2027 AWVIWFKSEN
+2027 AWPIWFRSDN
-2037 TRDPKSYH
+2037 DSDPKSYH

-2062 SKFGNSEIYEHALL
+2062 SQFTAADAHTYLHRLF

-2085 YNISLDP
+2085 YNVSLEP
-2092 DPGYVM
+2092 DPGYAM
-2098 KLDTMPPEASY
+2098 TLKDYIEDHPEHTA
-2109 RSFGWSDDDGGSAN
+2109 FGWSDDDGGSADL
-2123 PPEGEDWGYNLDP
+2123 PEGEDWGYNLDP

-2221 KDSEAHV
+2221 KDSEAHI

-2335 GIKFRVVA
+2335 GVKFRVVA

-2401 VYPDDSADTYLPTN
+2401 GVTDSADTYLPTN
-2415 ATKSETLEL
+2415 ATKSEKLEL
-2424 ANNADTVSFWKPYR
+2424 ANNADTVVFWKPYR
-2438 VSTCF
+2438 ASTCF

-2480 TLYAIWGDCPEI
+2480 TLYAIWGDDCSEN
-2492 RNLWTVENSQM
+2492 RNLWTVENGQM

-2520 EVSNRRGVT
+2520 EVLDRRGLT
-2529 LEGDAF
+2529 LEGDSF
-2535 DVYVDPVKSAPKA
+2535 DVYIDPVRSAPKS

-2553 ADAKYELSYQYALPV
+2553 ADAKYELSYRYTLPV
-2568 TEGSDPVSETVE
+2568 TEGSNPDIETVE
-2580 VEPDAENGGVW
+2580 VEPDAEKGGVW

-2604 TFKTD
+2604 TFTTD
-2609 VEMMNYLIVFDVNA
+2609 VEMMSYLIVFDVNA
-2623 GDAPVFYGTDWTK
+2623 GDAPVFYGTDWVK
-2636 EKTLTVDSGADE
+2636 EKTLTLDSGDE
-2648 KKFPV
+2648 DKAFP
-2653 YQRRT
+2653 QDLRRT
-2658 DACFAGW
+2658 DACFEGW
-2665 DLTTAMGAGPYH
+2665 VIPGIEEPEIYSN
-2677 GFDDVVNVLNDII
+2677 FDEVVDALKDVMATV
-2690 PTHETVVINDVG
+2690 ETVQNDEGESVDHTYYTLSAQWNSNCTPETFKIFSGMTEGQGTFQVSQNPDAENAVWMDVPEEGLVIPELEGLSLAVKFTGADTYETG
-2702 DVADRDYYKLYA
+2702 DV
-2714 IWDEDCEPSNYT
+2714 IT
-2726 LTTEVPAVQGSFRM
+2726 G
-2740 VQKVDDEVYVY
+2740 
-2751 TLDGDHP
+2751 
-2758 LTLPKDHYV
+2758 
-2767 EYDTVKFVPA
+2767 VK
-2777 TGYTLA
+2777 
-2783 ADAEV
+2783 ADAE
-2788 SIVYSREDE
+2788 
-2797 NFGVHT
+2797 N
-2803 FANGSRHNF
+2803 
-2812 NDSTG
+2812 
-2817 LGLTTASLEISGL
+2817 
-2830 NADAYELVFVDNT
+2830 
-2843 GEAEDKPFLGDS
+2843 
-2855 WADFLA
+2855 
-2861 EGTLTEDESGNWMLK
+2861 
-2876 VGYNASSENKGFPI
+2876 
-2890 ALYRNGQCLAGYTF
+2890 
-2904 AAGDN
+2904 
-2909 TDGVY
+2909 
-2914 KELSDAFLLKLAEL
+2914 
-2928 ENPVTLYPY
+2928 
-2937 WEDCENVYTVSA
+2937 
-2949 SDAEQGVLTLTQKFV
+2949 AEQLFEIEN
-2964 KGETEYVRNYIVED
+2964 GE
-2978 GGIALSSTNDVTFK
+2978 S
-2992 GISFAPNEGSNLV
+2992 
-3005 LDAER
+3005 
-3010 AYSYRADAETE
+3010 
-3021 WADLAVP
+3021 
-3028 FTVTSDMEIKAP
+3028 FTVVAEQPDVKLNVEANLIKMNI
-3040 LLLQAEFALDAGF
+3040 ALDAGY

-3068 DGVAFGAALPT
+3068 EGVAFGAALPS
-3079 NLYRVGYKLAGWK
+3079 NLYRAGYKLAGWK

-3168 VFEDGMLNVPMVED
+3168 VFEDGMLDVPMVED

-3204 LKSYFTEDTFGSYAT
+3204 LKSIITDETVGSYAT
-3219 GDELVVHTEVLG
+3219 GDEVVVHTETLG
-3231 EAGTVMVNVATK
+3231 AAGTVMVNVATK

-3270 KSYDMSEEELDSR
+3270 KSYDMSEEKLDSK
-3283 FPASAYQ
+3283 FPTSAYQ

-3361 SALNTSEEG
+3361 SALNASEEG

-3385 SEESAAVQVP
+3385 SEETAAVQIP
-3395 VADDLEFTVTFT
+3395 VAKDLEFTVTFN

-3477 TWTST
+3477 TWTSE
-3482 GVAYGDEL
+3482 GAAYGAEL
-3490 PKNIYRAD
+3490 PKNIYR
-3498 AKFVGWAFAAL
+3498 
-3509 EDNATEGFFTKF
+3509 
-3521 DKDFMDAYAAQE
+3521 
-3533 TVPTTLYAVWKTDD
+3533 
-3547 ERATYKIASAST
+3547 T
-3559 DAGDL
+3559 DA
-3564 LVAQFVGEDSLG
+3564 
-3576 YAVTAAGLTVPAESD
+3576 
-3591 LEFKAYFTVNM
+3591 N
-3602 EHTLASVSQPL
+3602 
-3613 TLMNA
+3613 
-3618 DEEETPFGTI
+3618 
-3628 ANGGAFTLQGNTS
+3628 
-3641 IVANTSDDAY
+3641 
-3651 EFVLDVNAGDA
+3651 
-3662 TVFYGTNWVEN
+3662 
-3673 LVVEMTD
+3673 
-3680 ATASRDFPTSIYR
+3680 
-3693 TDKCLQGFSFD
+3693 
-3704 SENQETYYEGITE
+3704 
-3717 EFVTAFKDGGYSSPK
+3717 
-3732 TLYAVWG
+3732 
-3739 DCPDD
+3739 
-3744 HKNVSVTVANTA
+3744 
-3756 AEGWFS
+3756 
-3762 LGNYVGDIENEFD
+3762 
-3775 LDEDHESLL
+3775 
-3784 VPVADDLE
+3784 
-3792 FTVSFVSGGAY
+3792 
-3803 TFNGVINVLDADA
+3803 
-3816 ETPTL
+3816 
-3821 VKELHSTDTYTFTR
+3821 
-3835 NVKLQAVTEFVKVE
+3835 
-3849 LVFDLNVD
+3849 
-3857 DANVF
+3857 
-3862 FTSDFDGLT
+3862 
-3871 WNVND
+3871 
-3876 YGDEFPSK
+3876 
-3884 IVRADKVFAGW
+3884 
-3895 GFTRDA
+3895 
-3901 SEGFTVYDNDFVIAY
+3901 
-3916 NEFSDSH
+3916 
-3923 DLTNVPVTLYALWID
+3923 
-3938 APEAIETYHV
+3938 
-3948 SLQNSYDGKLTLS
+3948 
-3961 QSNAGV
+3961 
-3967 VTEYEVGADGI
+3967 
-3978 DIPVNAN
+3978 
-3985 REFRV
+3985 
-3990 TFDADYAYSL
+3990 
-4000 AAGTPITI
+4000 
-4008 SEISSMGNVT
+4008 
-4018 DETSIANGG
+4018 
-4027 VFEFDANSVISVEM
+4027 
-4041 GADKYILAFD
+4041 
-4051 VNAGDADVFYGTNWF
+4051 
-4066 ASKTYDMADEDLV
+4066 
-4079 AKFPTSVYQNGKCL
+4079 
-4093 SGYTFDAA
+4093 
-4101 GTGDV
+4101 
-4106 FTEINPDFISAYKA
+4106 
-4120 LEEAPEKLYAVWYT
+4120 
-4134 GDCDQASVTVASGNK
+4134 
-4149 DHEATFVLTNAG
+4149 
-4161 KDYEVSE
+4161 
-4168 ENPVEVPVASDLEF
+4168 
-4182 TVAFTAGSAYS
+4182 
-4193 TDDKF
+4193 
-4198 SVVMG
+4198 
-4203 NSTDAQV
+4203 
-4210 SGDTYTFTRN
+4210 
-4220 AELLANVN
+4220 
-4228 LKLVNVALKMNA
+4228 
-4240 GEANVFYARDYEN
+4240 
-4253 VWDSEDVEYGT
+4253 
-4264 ELPKNVYRADADLLG
+4264 LLG

-4298 NDFVEAYAAAS
+4298 KDFMDAYAAQETA
-4309 AGQGDDP
+4309 P
-4316 TPLYAVWK
+4316 TTLYAVWK
-4324 TNTERATY
+4324 TNAERATY

-4352 FADSVGYAVGADGLK
+4352 FADSIGYAVGADGLK

-4465 TSLYRIDK
+4465 TSLYRTDK

-4683 VDFIKAYKALEVKPT
+4683 TEFIKAYKALEVKPT

-4749 VVDFKVTFHEGR
+4749 VVDFKVTFHEGHA
-4761 TYELKNIDVFSDD
+4761 YELEKIDLLDD
-4774 QTSNYSIANET
+4774 DLNSYSGFANGAEYS
-4785 ECRFDENT
+4785 FDMNT
-4793 ILKANVEP
+4793 VLKANVEP

-4811 AEDATV
+4811 ADDATV

-4848 DAVFMG
+4848 DAVFVG

-5028 WWASSYGQYL
+5028 WWASSYGQNL

-5059 PDKAFKEIDD
+5059 PDKAFTEIDD
-5069 AFNEAVESYMEHYGE
+5069 AFNEAVDYYMEHYGE

-5120 WEKADVKTVS
+5120 WEKANVKTVS

-5188 SLVWNAAAAADT
+5188 SLVWNAAAADT
-5200 TKNDEFVLVSEP
+5200 TKNDEFVLVSEAT
-5212 IELSALVK
+5212 SFDALVK

-5267 CLVGWTLKNDVVAY
+5267 CLVGWTLKNDAVAY

-5342 SNEVVHKFNEKG
+5342 SNEVVHKFNEMG

-5557 DYWQYKRY
+5557 DYWQYRRY

-5638 SEISFYR
+5638 SEINFYR

-5682 FAKATELEPQP
+5682 FAKATEREPQP

-5919 AGSQQQAAKVMVK
+5919 AGSQQQAAKIVVR

>member
-24 TWAATETEMSL
+24 TWAEDNKVDVSL
-35 TYDDDDGSYYVN
+35 TYDDDGTYYVN
-47 MPYLHDELIIGT
+47 MPYLRDKLIIGT
-59 LTLTANDLSTYADP
+59 LTLTANDLSSYADP

-84 DGGKSE
+84 DGGKSG
-90 TYSADPA
+90 TYNPYPT

-113 GQIMTE
+113 GQVKME
-119 SINLA
+119 SL
-124 SGRPYAYLNVYDAP
+124 PYAYLNVYDAA
-138 IQNEEALIAEYV
+138 ERSDDALIAENL
-150 NSENVWGAVGPYVS
+150 NSGNIGPYVS
-164 TSNAMTLYFTAW
+164 SGNALTLYFTAYNEGDDW
-176 DVLKDGLDLTVGV
+176 DGLDLTVGV

-231 KAVVIDGDGN
+231 KAVVIDGEGN

-316 SDLQQHIDGDEGLRY
+316 SDMVQYIEEDEGRLS
-331 STIVLGESLNLGGY
+331 STIALGTDLNLGGY
-345 DEENAKCRMSFV
+345 DEDNAKCRMSFV

-399 LTFERVT
+399 LTFERVS

-563 IIQQFSFKGSLS
+563 IIQQFSFEGSLS

-635 YHSGSDEV
+635 YHFGSDEV

-667 VRNAFG
+667 VRNASG

-710 IRTVNGVVAETDMTS
+710 IRTVNGVVAEADMES

-730 MMNYNLES
+730 MLNYNLES
-738 KGESAVWISK
+738 KDESAVWISK

-754 FATSSDEPNHMVVVV
+754 FAAPSDMPNHMVVVV

-814 TKFEDV
+814 TKFENVLDE
-820 WKKIEAIQE
+820 IETIKG
-829 NYRNDAILV
+829 NLGDDAMLV
-838 DNDGNIVSA
+838 DDNGNIVSA

-865 DVVYKYCFS
+865 DVVYQYCDYQ
-874 ATNCVPFE
+874 NVCKNFE
-882 NVTTTALGFMTPK
+882 NVTETALGFMTPK

-970 EDAKTIVLKY
+970 ENVKTIVLKY
-980 STPSTWYGEFPL
+980 STPSTWYGEFSL

-1055 YSIAYQYKATLD
+1055 YSIAYQYKATLN
-1067 GCTPSEQPVSE
+1067 GCTPSEQPVTVPNAE
-1078 TTTQKNLGT
+1078 KTLGT
-1087 VDELVTKMSA
+1087 VDELVEKMSA

-1332 VSAEKGYTIE
+1332 ASAEKGYTIE

-1716 SAFCMLGSRME
+1716 SAFCLLGSRME

-1770 VWTSAAVDVT
+1770 VWTSAGQVT

-1892 VSLSYTPYTLTFDI
+1892 VSLSYTPYTIAFDI

-1922 KVDAETGKAVMN
+1922 KVDAGNGTAVMN

-1943 LYALHSGGDYGPYS
+1943 LYAFHGSGTYGPYS
-1957 FNEVYWTKEQAPEN
+1957 FNEVYWAKEQAPED

-1980 TYITSSMKQ
+1980 TYISSSMKQ

-2002 NSTETAMTAYPMI
+2002 NSTETAMAAYPMV
-2015 VSELINGYDARD
+2015 VSELTNGYDARD
-2027 AWVIWFKSEN
+2027 AWPIWFRSDN
-2037 TRDPKSYH
+2037 DSDPKSYH

-2062 SKFGNSEIYEHALL
+2062 SQFTAADAHTYLHRLF

-2085 YNISLDP
+2085 YNVSLEP
-2092 DPGYVM
+2092 DPGYAM
-2098 KLDTMPPEASY
+2098 TLKDYIEGHPEHTA
-2109 RSFGWSDDDGGSAN
+2109 FGWSDDDGGSADL
-2123 PPEGEDWGYNLDP
+2123 PEGEDWGYNLDP

-2221 KDSEAHV
+2221 KDSEAHI

-2335 GIKFRVVA
+2335 GVKFRVVA
-2343 VPAENYTL
+2343 VPAENYML

-2401 VYPDDSADTYLPTN
+2401 GVTDSADTYLPTN
-2415 ATKSETLEL
+2415 ATKSEKLEL
-2424 ANNADTVSFWKPYR
+2424 ANNADTVVFWKPYR
-2438 VSTCF
+2438 ASTCF

-2480 TLYAIWGDCPEI
+2480 TLYAIWGDDCPET
-2492 RNLWTVENSQM
+2492 RNIWTVENGQM

-2520 EVSNRRGVT
+2520 EVLDRRGLT
-2529 LEGDAF
+2529 LEGDSF
-2535 DVYVDPVKSAPKA
+2535 DVYIDPVRSAPKS

-2553 ADAKYELSYQYALPV
+2553 ADAKYELSYQYTLPV
-2568 TEGSDPVSETVE
+2568 TEGSNPDIETVE
-2580 VEPDAENGGVW
+2580 VEPDAEKGGVW

-2604 TFKTD
+2604 TFTTD
-2609 VEMMNYLIVFDVNA
+2609 VEMMSYLIVFDVNA
-2623 GDAPVFYGTDWTK
+2623 GDAPVFYGTDWVK
-2636 EKTLTVDSGADE
+2636 EKTLTLDSGDE
-2648 KKFPV
+2648 DKAFP
-2653 YQRRT
+2653 QDLRRT
-2658 DACFAGW
+2658 DACFEGW
-2665 DLTTAMGAGPYH
+2665 VIPGIEEPEIYSN
-2677 GFDDVVNVLNDII
+2677 FDEVVDALKDVMATV
-2690 PTHETVVINDVG
+2690 ETVQNDEGESVDHTYYTLSAQWNSNCTPETFKIFSGMTEGQGTFQVSQNPDAENAVWMEVPEDGLVIPELEGLSLAVKFTGADTYETG
-2702 DVADRDYYKLYA
+2702 DV
-2714 IWDEDCEPSNYT
+2714 IT
-2726 LTTEVPAVQGSFRM
+2726 G
-2740 VQKVDDEVYVY
+2740 
-2751 TLDGDHP
+2751 
-2758 LTLPKDHYV
+2758 
-2767 EYDTVKFVPA
+2767 VK
-2777 TGYTLA
+2777 
-2783 ADAEV
+2783 ADAE
-2788 SIVYSREDE
+2788 
-2797 NFGVHT
+2797 N
-2803 FANGSRHNF
+2803 
-2812 NDSTG
+2812 
-2817 LGLTTASLEISGL
+2817 
-2830 NADAYELVFVDNT
+2830 
-2843 GEAEDKPFLGDS
+2843 
-2855 WADFLA
+2855 
-2861 EGTLTEDESGNWMLK
+2861 
-2876 VGYNASSENKGFPI
+2876 
-2890 ALYRNGQCLAGYTF
+2890 
-2904 AAGDN
+2904 
-2909 TDGVY
+2909 
-2914 KELSDAFLLKLAEL
+2914 
-2928 ENPVTLYPY
+2928 
-2937 WEDCENVYTVSA
+2937 
-2949 SDAEQGVLTLTQKFV
+2949 AEQLFEIEN
-2964 KGETEYVRNYIVED
+2964 GE
-2978 GGIALSSTNDVTFK
+2978 S
-2992 GISFAPNEGSNLV
+2992 
-3005 LDAER
+3005 
-3010 AYSYRADAETE
+3010 
-3021 WADLAVP
+3021 
-3028 FTVTSDMEIKAP
+3028 FTVV
-3040 LLLQAEFALDAGF
+3040 AEQPDVKLNVEANLIEMNIALDAGY

-3068 DGVAFGAALPT
+3068 EGVAFGAALPS
-3079 NLYRVGYKLAGWK
+3079 NLYRAGYKLAGWK

-3106 FAAAYSAY
+3106 FAAAYNAY
-3114 AESHGGDYPDTLH
+3114 AAAHEGNYPDTLH

-3168 VFEDGMLNVPMVED
+3168 VFEDGMLDVPMVED

-3204 LKSYFTEDTFGSYAT
+3204 LKSIITDETVGSYAT
-3219 GDELVVHTEVLG
+3219 GDEVVVHTEILG
-3231 EAGTVMVNVATK
+3231 AAGTVMVNVATK

-3270 KSYDMSEEELDSR
+3270 KSYDMSEEELDSK
-3283 FPASAYQ
+3283 FPTSAYQ

-3350 HCSAITSNVMI
+3350 HCSAISSNVMI
-3361 SALNTSEEG
+3361 SALNASEEG

-3395 VADDLEFTVTFT
+3395 VAEDLEFTVTFT

-3477 TWTST
+3477 TWTSE
-3482 GVAYGDEL
+3482 GAAYGAEL
-3490 PKNIYRAD
+3490 PKNIYR
-3498 AKFVGWAFAAL
+3498 
-3509 EDNATEGFFTKF
+3509 
-3521 DKDFMDAYAAQE
+3521 
-3533 TVPTTLYAVWKTDD
+3533 
-3547 ERATYKIASAST
+3547 T
-3559 DAGDL
+3559 DA
-3564 LVAQFVGEDSLG
+3564 
-3576 YAVTAAGLTVPAESD
+3576 
-3591 LEFKAYFTVNM
+3591 N
-3602 EHTLASVSQPL
+3602 
-3613 TLMNA
+3613 
-3618 DEEETPFGTI
+3618 
-3628 ANGGAFTLQGNTS
+3628 
-3641 IVANTSDDAY
+3641 
-3651 EFVLDVNAGDA
+3651 
-3662 TVFYGTNWVEN
+3662 
-3673 LVVEMTD
+3673 
-3680 ATASRDFPTSIYR
+3680 
-3693 TDKCLQGFSFD
+3693 
-3704 SENQETYYEGITE
+3704 
-3717 EFVTAFKDGGYSSPK
+3717 
-3732 TLYAVWG
+3732 
-3739 DCPDD
+3739 
-3744 HKNVSVTVANTA
+3744 
-3756 AEGWFS
+3756 
-3762 LGNYVGDIENEFD
+3762 
-3775 LDEDHESLL
+3775 
-3784 VPVADDLE
+3784 
-3792 FTVSFVSGGAY
+3792 
-3803 TFNGVINVLDADA
+3803 
-3816 ETPTL
+3816 
-3821 VKELHSTDTYTFTR
+3821 
-3835 NVKLQAVTEFVKVE
+3835 
-3849 LVFDLNVD
+3849 
-3857 DANVF
+3857 
-3862 FTSDFDGLT
+3862 
-3871 WNVND
+3871 
-3876 YGDEFPSK
+3876 
-3884 IVRADKVFAGW
+3884 
-3895 GFTRDA
+3895 
-3901 SEGFTVYDNDFVIAY
+3901 
-3916 NEFSDSH
+3916 
-3923 DLTNVPVTLYALWID
+3923 
-3938 APEAIETYHV
+3938 
-3948 SLQNSYDGKLTLS
+3948 
-3961 QSNAGV
+3961 
-3967 VTEYEVGADGI
+3967 
-3978 DIPVNAN
+3978 
-3985 REFRV
+3985 
-3990 TFDADYAYSL
+3990 
-4000 AAGTPITI
+4000 
-4008 SEISSMGNVT
+4008 
-4018 DETSIANGG
+4018 
-4027 VFEFDANSVISVEM
+4027 
-4041 GADKYILAFD
+4041 
-4051 VNAGDADVFYGTNWF
+4051 
-4066 ASKTYDMADEDLV
+4066 
-4079 AKFPTSVYQNGKCL
+4079 
-4093 SGYTFDAA
+4093 
-4101 GTGDV
+4101 
-4106 FTEINPDFISAYKA
+4106 
-4120 LEEAPEKLYAVWYT
+4120 
-4134 GDCDQASVTVASGNK
+4134 
-4149 DHEATFVLTNAG
+4149 
-4161 KDYEVSE
+4161 
-4168 ENPVEVPVASDLEF
+4168 
-4182 TVAFTAGSAYS
+4182 
-4193 TDDKF
+4193 
-4198 SVVMG
+4198 
-4203 NSTDAQV
+4203 
-4210 SGDTYTFTRN
+4210 
-4220 AELLANVN
+4220 
-4228 LKLVNVALKMNA
+4228 
-4240 GEANVFYARDYEN
+4240 
-4253 VWDSEDVEYGT
+4253 
-4264 ELPKNVYRADADLLG
+4264 LLG

-4298 NDFVEAYAAAS
+4298 KDFMDAYAAQETA
-4309 AGQGDDP
+4309 P
-4316 TPLYAVWK
+4316 TTLYAVWK
-4324 TNTERATY
+4324 TNAERATY

-4352 FADSVGYAVGADGLK
+4352 FADSIGYAVGADGLK

-4465 TSLYRIDK
+4465 TSLYRTDK

-4591 ATVADGAT
+4591 AMVADGAT

-4608 KAVASVLDLTF
+4608 KAVASVLYLTF

-4683 VDFIKAYKALEVKPT
+4683 TEFIMAYKALEVKPT

-4749 VVDFKVTFHEGR
+4749 VVDFKVTFHEGHA
-4761 TYELKNIDVFSDD
+4761 YELENIDLLDD
-4774 QTSNYSIANET
+4774 DLNSYSGFANGAEYS
-4785 ECRFDENT
+4785 FDMNT
-4793 ILKANVEP
+4793 VLKANVEP

-4811 AEDATV
+4811 ADDATV

-4848 DAVFMG
+4848 DAVFVG

-5003 PTMEFALDVNAGD
+5003 PTMEFALDVNAGN

-5028 WWASSYGQYL
+5028 WWASSYGQNL

-5113 GPVLYAV
+5113 DPVLYAV
-5120 WEKADVKTVS
+5120 WEKANVKTVS

-5188 SLVWNAAAAADT
+5188 SLVWNAAAADT
-5200 TKNDEFVLVSEP
+5200 TKNDEFVLVSEAT
-5212 IELSALVK
+5212 SFDALVK

-5267 CLVGWTLKNDVVAY
+5267 CLVGWTLKNDAVAY

-5342 SNEVVHKFNEKG
+5342 STEVVHKFNEKG

-5460 DDSVVLD
+5460 GDSVVLD

-5557 DYWQYKRY
+5557 DYWQYRRY

-5682 FAKATELEPQP
+5682 FAKATEREPQP

-5844 KVVAQNSLKGLRS
+5844 RVVAQNSLKGLRS
-5857 ARLGGKLKVSFEA
+5857 ARLGGKLKVSFET

>member
-1 MKKIPSFSA
+1 MKKRPGFSV

-16 MVLSVASA
+16 MVLSAVSA
-24 TWAATETEMSL
+24 TWAEDNKVDVSL
-35 TYDDDDGSYYVN
+35 TYDDDGTYYVN
-47 MPYLHDELIIGT
+47 MPYLRDKLIIGT
-59 LTLTANDLSTYADP
+59 LTLTANDLSSYADP
-73 STGEISFKVYD
+73 STGEILFKVYD
-84 DGGKSE
+84 DGGKSG
-90 TYSADPA
+90 TYNPYPT

-113 GQIMTE
+113 GQVKME
-119 SINLA
+119 SL
-124 SGRPYAYLNVYDAP
+124 PYAYLNVYDAA
-138 IQNEEALIAEYV
+138 ERSDDALIAENL
-150 NSENVWGAVGPYVS
+150 NSGNIGPYVS
-164 TSNAMTLYFTAW
+164 SGNALTLYFTAYNEGDDW
-176 DVLKDGLDLTVGV
+176 DGLDLTVGV

-231 KAVVIDGDGN
+231 KAVVIDGEGN

-316 SDLQQHIDGDEGLRY
+316 SDMVQYIEEDEGRLS
-331 STIVLGESLNLGGY
+331 STIALGTDLNLGGY
-345 DEENAKCRMSFV
+345 DEDNAKCRMSFV
-357 PLGKNQ
+357 PFGSNHAGLDGSDNKY
-363 SFSGNGHS
+363 
-371 FNGNDHTIENFCY
+371 TIEGFCY
-384 IGENSAGFFEKSNSS
+384 KNTAGSAYFIETSRVENV
-399 LTFERVT
+399 L
-406 FKNAYVATTATTGY
+406 FKNAYVYGEGASLFNAYTVSSVYVDKATIVGGSSAGAMGWATSIGNVTVENSKISVGEFFEGFTIETVYAGALMARLGDVTWTGSVSLKDNTVETIGDGLVGAY
-420 ERAGVLGSEFGNATF
+420 LGGVAGEVSA
-435 SDITIDGATVTGSVV
+435 SGATVTLTGIIVENTSVNGSNDANYYV
-450 GGVAGNITG
+450 GGLVGANAR
-459 MQSLEGTIS
+459 GTSVSIS
-468 NVVVKNSTISASIN
+468 QC
-482 GGALAGVAYIYMS
+482 G
-495 ESSLFTDNTIT
+495 FTIT
-506 GTGNLGGVV
+506 GTG
-515 GKLEGAYGGKPVSV
+515 SV
-529 SGTSITTSSNT
+529 SGNT
-540 GIVGGFAAVYSDSTA
+540 
-555 YVMGGERG
+555 
-563 IIQQFSFKGSLS
+563 
-575 GGSMVG
+575 VG
-581 GIFGRV
+581 GIIGY
-587 ALSSVRYMIKNCY
+587 ADNYSSQVVIKNTY
-600 SVGDISGTGA
+600 SVGTISGTNA
-610 DTDELGYIIGSM
+610 GYIIGELGGGANGGLDGVSL
-622 YGSPTESDSIYNN
+622 YNN
-635 YHSGSDEV
+635 YHFGTDAV
-643 ELGIGGSTYTAE
+643 ELGVGILNGSAFGSDTWT
-655 LWSAGSGSVFSN
+655 SGSSSIFGN
-667 VRNAFG
+667 VRNATG
-673 SLTANTLGYHKIDWY
+673 TMTAVKMGDYRY
-688 DNGNE
+688 DYGCDVN
-693 GSSVDFFAG
+693 SYYWDFFAFS
-702 TVGYYEAV
+702 Y
-710 IRTVNGVVAETDMTS
+710 RTWPEEM
-725 GLLAA
+725 
-730 MMNYNLES
+730 
-738 KGESAVWISK
+738 
-748 SNSLPT
+748 
-754 FATSSDEPNHMVVVV
+754 
-769 ARGLPN
+769 
-775 PTGLESVNESYLKDN
+775 DN
-790 GDSEGGTVAYGFTA
+790 GDGTFTTIERADFTSAMRNGVASEADMKSDMFAALLNRNPADHDVEYVADDHNIWSRSSSQNEGLPIFASGSLLPNRIVIIPETSSMNLSSDQESSLGFYGWNGSFCDYFGGASNGLIG
-804 YTDATGSLAS
+804 YTDASGQLNEKARDSISALVNAVKTNLSAES
-814 TKFEDV
+814 VF
-820 WKKIEAIQE
+820 
-829 NYRNDAILV
+829 LV
-838 DNDGNIVSA
+838 DEQGDVVSLDN
-847 STPINSY
+847 PISSN
-854 QVWHFTTPSTY
+854 QQWRLVLPTTY
-865 DVVYKYCFS
+865 DIVYQYCIS
-874 ATNCVPFE
+874 ANNCVPFE

-908 LVPNVVDYSEVYHT
+908 LVPNVVDYSEAYHT

-970 EDAKTIVLKY
+970 ENAKTIVLKY

-1000 LDFEV
+1000 FDFEV

-1011 RNSSMVQVIESSAS
+1011 RNSSMVQVIASSAS

-1035 GAAIKISKIKEVIGY
+1035 GAAIKISEIKKTRGY
-1050 NFDNT
+1050 NFDDT

-1087 VDELVTKMSA
+1087 VDELVAKMSA

-1125 SFTAQRKYGNN
+1125 SFTAQKKYGNN
-1136 VSERVVITPNYTLVQ
+1136 VSEGVVITPNYTLVN
-1151 YNLSFNLNLP
+1151 YNVSFNFNLP
-1161 DDLGVD
+1161 TGMDL
-1167 SSSVFLGRNWAAVK
+1167 STVFLGRSWYTIDPSKMTVEGPNFPKIYTNKCPAKLAWSPKENAN
-1181 TMDVEH
+1181 DVNSWYFQQYKDYINEDFLIYNP
-1187 PTLPKVYT
+1187 PTGEDSSTTAYVYWNT
-1195 TSCPKMKG
+1195 DENCEDPETISLLIR
-1203 WSWVAD
+1203 AD
-1209 TSVFQ
+1209 S
-1214 EWDTKYVTT
+1214 EGKPY
-1223 FSDRYGNSFVN
+1223 NASF
-1234 YATFD
+1234 
-1239 EENGNAASAFGY
+1239 
-1251 WPSSCTDSDVPG
+1251 
-1263 MPLVFAAMEDNSPVL
+1263 
-1278 NNSKFHGNIVLK
+1278 VLK
-1290 QSVDGTNDIS
+1290 QKLSGEGEGATYIEHPVTNKTEDDETYGS
-1300 HKSKMVQNVDAAGY
+1300 LD
-1314 HYQTTLPVVD
+1314 LPVAD
-1324 DTLSFIVE
+1324 DTMSFVLS
-1332 VSAEKGYTIE
+1332 ATPDKGFAIT
-1342 GITFVGTEKENH
+1342 GIDYEATNKANS
-1354 GIDETDE
+1354 GIDETSI
-1361 EVTLGFDEPE
+1361 LGWNDSD
-1371 LTEATTHVTS
+1371 S
-1381 TLAVNTAMLTAMQFN
+1381 TLTVNTAKLQSLAFN
-1396 VTFNYMR
+1396 VTFDFVDF
-1403 YNVEFVRPTDE
+1403 NVEFVRPTDA
-1414 SAVGVS
+1414 SASGLADK
-1420 EVYVPDTYSN
+1420 EIFVPDEYLGEEVSWFNSKTYTIASSRLSE
-1430 DQWMDGHVYTA
+1430 QLMPVLYAKDGCVAWSKKTSYTA
-1441 EDVSNYET
+1441 GD
-1449 NVMPQL
+1449 
-1455 YATGKCMVWSENPS
+1455 K
-1469 YLATDSVYTAFN
+1469 VYRLFDNFAFN
-1481 WIAVNEFGQ
+1481 DLDYSS
-1490 ETKLYPIALTSEMD
+1490 TLYPVYFTADDFVSFPVSGNINRSYSELCND
-1504 SDHCSGGPTETF
+1504 TPTGTF
-1516 TVTANVNLPD
+1516 TVTANVNTPE
-1526 GLARLELRQ
+1526 GLTRMELWQ
-1535 VIGVEGDGDHA
+1535 IIGTEGENSHA
-1546 DTIKHEMV
+1546 DTIKHEMTL
-1554 QDGTSSKFTLEI
+1554 DGTKFTLEI
-1566 PKVALSQ
+1566 PKVAALQ
-1573 AETES
+1573 AVTES

-1596 YSNSYYR
+1596 YSDSYYR

-1705 WAIAGWTIYAD
+1705 WVIAGWTIYAD
-1716 SAFCMLGSRME
+1716 SAFCLLGSRME

-1770 VWTSAAVDVT
+1770 VWTSAGEVT

-1906 SSLDSEIVAFG
+1906 SSLENELVAFG
-1917 QSWYD
+1917 QSWG
-1922 KVDAETGKAVMN
+1922 KVNEETGKAVMN

-1943 LYALHSGGDYGPYS
+1943 LYVLYGYTDDYNPV
-1957 FNEVYWTKEQAPEN
+1957 FNELYWTKEQAPED
-1971 ETEWNAWYG
+1971 EQEQNAWYSS
-1980 TYITSSMKQ
+1980 YITSSRKQ

-2002 NSTETAMTAYPMI
+2002 NSTETATTVYPMI
-2015 VSELINGYDARD
+2015 VSSLSDYRTARGSWTLWLWNKAD
-2027 AWVIWFKSEN
+2027 LTS
-2037 TRDPKSYH
+2037 TSYH
-2045 GSVVISQ
+2045 GRVVISQ
-2052 TWNGKTYKQK
+2052 TWNDKTYSQE
-2062 SKFGNSEIYEHALL
+2062 SMLYYTEAGYLHRL
-2076 IPKADDTLV
+2076 IVPNADDTLLYKV
-2085 YNISLDP
+2085 SLDP

-2098 KLDTMPPEASY
+2098 KLDTMPPEASS
-2109 RSFGWSDDDGGSAN
+2109 RSFGWSDDDGGSAD

-2148 SSWANEA
+2148 SRWANEA
-2155 YVSFTVLHYNV
+2155 YVSFTPLHYNV
-2166 EFSRPTDA
+2166 RYTIPEDA
-2174 EVFVASKWV
+2174 NVFVANQYMVAQESYV
-2183 SDNKYE
+2183 
-2189 VDWFESQT
+2189 VDWFDT
-2197 DVTVNNIKTP
+2197 LLDVTPETIKTP
-2207 ILYDENGCQVYWKV
+2207 LLYVAQDTKGCRVNWKV
-2221 KDSEAHV
+2221 VDSETHENK
-2228 DTGIVGELVYMTSTE
+2228 GIAKEFAYMTTRANDE
-2243 TLETAINV
+2243 DVELKNI
-2251 LVPDTD
+2251 LVPDED
-2257 ESNRNCD
+2257 QAVCD
-2264 NAETY
+2264 TFSSI

-2277 EGTILLEQVIGDA
+2277 EGTILFEQVLDV
-2290 PESPE
+2290 SPVAE
-2295 DPAQVVLAH
+2295 NDPKQVVIKH
-2304 SFVEDE
+2304 SFVNGDDE
-2310 ATGVLTLNVP
+2310 KYMLVP
-2320 AAYNEVGPDFLIEQT
+2320 AIHRYNDEGWWTTVGF
-2335 GIKFRVVA
+2335 KVRVVA
-2343 VPAENYTL
+2343 IPAEGYAL
-2351 DKISYETAK
+2351 DSKNAITYEK
-2360 NGNVMTVTVE
+2360 DVDGNHETIVVE
-2370 DSAEVNVMESL
+2370 DSSFVNIMRPL

-2415 ATKSETLEL
+2415 ATKSEKLEL
-2424 ANNADTVSFWKPYR
+2424 ANNADTVVFWKPYR
-2438 VSTCF
+2438 ASTCF

-2480 TLYAIWGDCPEI
+2480 TLYAIWGDDCPET
-2492 RNLWTVENSQM
+2492 RNIWTVENGQM

-2520 EVSNRRGVT
+2520 EVSNRSGVT

-2604 TFKTD
+2604 IFTTN
-2609 VEMMNYLIVFDVNA
+2609 VEMMSYLIVFDVNA
-2623 GDAPVFYGTDWTK
+2623 GDAPVFYGTDWVK
-2636 EKTLTVDSGADE
+2636 EKTLTLDSGDE
-2648 KKFPV
+2648 DKAFP
-2653 YQRRT
+2653 QDLRRT
-2658 DACFAGW
+2658 DACFEGW
-2665 DLTTAMGAGPYH
+2665 VIPGIEEPEIYSN
-2677 GFDDVVNVLNDII
+2677 FDEVVDALKDVMATV
-2690 PTHETVVINDVG
+2690 ETVQNDEGESVDHTYYTLSAQWNSNCTPETFKIFSGMTEGQGTFQVSQNPDAENAVWMEVPEDGLVIPELEGLSLAVKFTGADTYETG
-2702 DVADRDYYKLYA
+2702 DV
-2714 IWDEDCEPSNYT
+2714 IT
-2726 LTTEVPAVQGSFRM
+2726 G
-2740 VQKVDDEVYVY
+2740 
-2751 TLDGDHP
+2751 
-2758 LTLPKDHYV
+2758 
-2767 EYDTVKFVPA
+2767 VK
-2777 TGYTLA
+2777 
-2783 ADAEV
+2783 ADAE
-2788 SIVYSREDE
+2788 
-2797 NFGVHT
+2797 N
-2803 FANGSRHNF
+2803 
-2812 NDSTG
+2812 
-2817 LGLTTASLEISGL
+2817 
-2830 NADAYELVFVDNT
+2830 
-2843 GEAEDKPFLGDS
+2843 
-2855 WADFLA
+2855 
-2861 EGTLTEDESGNWMLK
+2861 
-2876 VGYNASSENKGFPI
+2876 
-2890 ALYRNGQCLAGYTF
+2890 
-2904 AAGDN
+2904 
-2909 TDGVY
+2909 
-2914 KELSDAFLLKLAEL
+2914 
-2928 ENPVTLYPY
+2928 
-2937 WEDCENVYTVSA
+2937 
-2949 SDAEQGVLTLTQKFV
+2949 AEQLFEIEN
-2964 KGETEYVRNYIVED
+2964 GE
-2978 GGIALSSTNDVTFK
+2978 S
-2992 GISFAPNEGSNLV
+2992 
-3005 LDAER
+3005 
-3010 AYSYRADAETE
+3010 
-3021 WADLAVP
+3021 
-3028 FTVTSDMEIKAP
+3028 FTVA
-3040 LLLQAEFALDAGF
+3040 AEQPDVKLNVEANLIEMNFALDAGY

-3068 DGVAFGAALPT
+3068 EGVAFGAALPS
-3079 NLYRVGYKLAGWK
+3079 NLYRAGYKFAGWK
-3092 FDNEE
+3092 FAAE

-3106 FAAAYSAY
+3106 FATAYNAY
-3114 AESHGGDYPDTLH
+3114 AAAHEGNYPDTLH

-3168 VFEDGMLNVPMVED
+3168 VFEDGMLDVPMVED

-3204 LKSYFTEDTFGSYAT
+3204 LKSIITDETVGSYAT
-3219 GDELVVHTEVLG
+3219 GDEVVVHTETLG
-3231 EAGTVMVNVATK
+3231 AAGTVMVNVATK

-3270 KSYDMSEEELDSR
+3270 KSYDMSEEKLDSK
-3283 FPASAYQ
+3283 FPTSAYQ

-3361 SALNTSEEG
+3361 SALNASEEG

-3385 SEESAAVQVP
+3385 SEESAAVQIP
-3395 VADDLEFTVTFT
+3395 VAKDLEFTVTFT

-3477 TWTST
+3477 TWTSE
-3482 GVAYGDEL
+3482 GAAYGAEL
-3490 PKNIYRAD
+3490 PKNIYRTD
-3498 AKFVGWAFAAL
+3498 ANFLGWAFTAL

-3533 TVPTTLYAVWKTDD
+3533 TAPTTLYAVWKT
-3547 ERATYKIASAST
+3547 
-3559 DAGDL
+3559 
-3564 LVAQFVGEDSLG
+3564 
-3576 YAVTAAGLTVPAESD
+3576 
-3591 LEFKAYFTVNM
+3591 
-3602 EHTLASVSQPL
+3602 
-3613 TLMNA
+3613 NA
-3618 DEEETPFGTI
+3618 
-3628 ANGGAFTLQGNTS
+3628 
-3641 IVANTSDDAY
+3641 
-3651 EFVLDVNAGDA
+3651 
-3662 TVFYGTNWVEN
+3662 
-3673 LVVEMTD
+3673 
-3680 ATASRDFPTSIYR
+3680 
-3693 TDKCLQGFSFD
+3693 
-3704 SENQETYYEGITE
+3704 
-3717 EFVTAFKDGGYSSPK
+3717 
-3732 TLYAVWG
+3732 
-3739 DCPDD
+3739 
-3744 HKNVSVTVANTA
+3744 
-3756 AEGWFS
+3756 
-3762 LGNYVGDIENEFD
+3762 
-3775 LDEDHESLL
+3775 
-3784 VPVADDLE
+3784 
-3792 FTVSFVSGGAY
+3792 
-3803 TFNGVINVLDADA
+3803 
-3816 ETPTL
+3816 
-3821 VKELHSTDTYTFTR
+3821 
-3835 NVKLQAVTEFVKVE
+3835 
-3849 LVFDLNVD
+3849 
-3857 DANVF
+3857 
-3862 FTSDFDGLT
+3862 
-3871 WNVND
+3871 
-3876 YGDEFPSK
+3876 
-3884 IVRADKVFAGW
+3884 
-3895 GFTRDA
+3895 
-3901 SEGFTVYDNDFVIAY
+3901 
-3916 NEFSDSH
+3916 
-3923 DLTNVPVTLYALWID
+3923 
-3938 APEAIETYHV
+3938 
-3948 SLQNSYDGKLTLS
+3948 
-3961 QSNAGV
+3961 
-3967 VTEYEVGADGI
+3967 
-3978 DIPVNAN
+3978 
-3985 REFRV
+3985 
-3990 TFDADYAYSL
+3990 
-4000 AAGTPITI
+4000 
-4008 SEISSMGNVT
+4008 
-4018 DETSIANGG
+4018 
-4027 VFEFDANSVISVEM
+4027 
-4041 GADKYILAFD
+4041 
-4051 VNAGDADVFYGTNWF
+4051 
-4066 ASKTYDMADEDLV
+4066 
-4079 AKFPTSVYQNGKCL
+4079 
-4093 SGYTFDAA
+4093 
-4101 GTGDV
+4101 
-4106 FTEINPDFISAYKA
+4106 
-4120 LEEAPEKLYAVWYT
+4120 
-4134 GDCDQASVTVASGNK
+4134 
-4149 DHEATFVLTNAG
+4149 
-4161 KDYEVSE
+4161 
-4168 ENPVEVPVASDLEF
+4168 
-4182 TVAFTAGSAYS
+4182 
-4193 TDDKF
+4193 
-4198 SVVMG
+4198 
-4203 NSTDAQV
+4203 
-4210 SGDTYTFTRN
+4210 
-4220 AELLANVN
+4220 
-4228 LKLVNVALKMNA
+4228 
-4240 GEANVFYARDYEN
+4240 
-4253 VWDSEDVEYGT
+4253 
-4264 ELPKNVYRADADLLG
+4264 
-4279 WAFEAIE
+4279 
-4286 DDAAEVWFTKFD
+4286 
-4298 NDFVEAYAAAS
+4298 
-4309 AGQGDDP
+4309 
-4316 TPLYAVWK
+4316 
-4324 TNTERATY
+4324 ERATY

-4352 FADSVGYAVGADGLK
+4352 FADSIGYAVGADGLK

-4441 FYGDNWFSGKTYSP
+4441 FYGDNWFSSKTYSP

-4591 ATVADGAT
+4591 AMVADGAT

-4683 VDFIKAYKALEVKPT
+4683 SEFIKAYKALEVKPT

-4749 VVDFKVTFHEGR
+4749 VVDFKVTFHEGHA
-4761 TYELKNIDVFSDD
+4761 YELENIDLLDD
-4774 QTSNYSIANET
+4774 DLNSYSGFANGAEYS
-4785 ECRFDENT
+4785 FDMNT
-4793 ILKANVEP
+4793 VLKAKVEP

-4811 AEDATV
+4811 ADDATV

-4848 DAVFMG
+4848 DAVFVG

-4916 KASEGKFR
+4916 KAFEGKFR

-5120 WEKADVKTVS
+5120 WEKANVKTVS

-5188 SLVWNAAAAADT
+5188 SLVWNAAAADT
-5200 TKNDEFVLVSEP
+5200 TKNDEFVLVSEAT
-5212 IELSALVK
+5212 SFDALVK

-5267 CLVGWTLKNDVVAY
+5267 CLVGWTLKNDAVAY

-5460 DDSVVLD
+5460 GDSVVLD

-5557 DYWQYKRY
+5557 DYWQYRRY

-5682 FAKATELEPQP
+5682 FAKATEREPQP

-5790 GYLTLVGIDDV
+5790 GYLTFVGIDDV

-5919 AGSQQQAAKVMVK
+5919 AGSLQQAAKVMVK

>member
-1 MKKIPSFSA
+1 MKTKINNLSVFILTA
-10 LFTSIL
+10 LFA
-16 MVLSVASA
+16 VSVAWSA
-24 TWAATETEMSL
+24 TRSL
-35 TYDDDDGSYYVN
+35 ENDGDGYYINLPVSGT
-47 MPYLHDELIIGT
+47 DELTIPDDIT
-59 LTLTANDLSTYADP
+59 
-73 STGEISFKVYD
+73 SFKLYD
-84 DGGKSE
+84 DGGYSDGEGGSTYNCSGKLKMTAPTGRIIQVAGTVTGRASLTGHLYIYDGTLSGSELLYVMTSGNGTNDPVAVVRSTENVLTVSLSGGNSDLELEVTVLDPSVPHEIQKGSVIENGDVTVVGGVTSATINTQISLELQPDAGYLPAGLNVVSSDGVPVKVDFSTSFDNAASFSMPYGDATITPFYTNDLTADGGLFVNIPVSGTPKTITIPNGVTSFKLYDDGGADSDGSVSASGTVVLNAPTGKILKFAGSANGYLESLNIYDGENSEASILHSMNFGSVEDVYSGSNVVAVALEGEQWGGVNIDFTVYVVDVEENRSITDASGTVSGGSVSIDKSTAQYGDLVTLSITPDE
-90 TYSADPA
+90 GYFLGELKVVRKQDGKSVEVTKVSESVRTFKVQDDDVVVSYYFANPKNVAFDEDGGLKDHVYFHMECENSVCTISQKVVEDPYRDHNNLSEWKDFKYWYRGTMDESQVCEVTGPYGSSVVSGSCEFGLVDMFKSHYPSYTLKLADTLRFGGYKNGACSMQFNPIPDAYAENSWSTATETAVVVDGNGYAIDGLCQIGSSSFGFVNAESKPLTISNVTFTNAYVNATGSNDVGVVAGKAGGNVTIKNVKVENATVIGAANVGGFVGNAAGLVDVQNSSFDGNVTGSDAAVVGGLVGYAYASSLKIQKSFLTGDVAKGAYVGGFVGRIENGNADGSKVSLNLRHTYSIGDITTETNDAKIGYLIGSLDSLSTEFYSVQYNYHYGTKDAQA
-97 SVLQIIV
+97 SLGIGSFTVNGWHK
-104 PEGYVLTLN
+104 PTLWDENDVN
-113 GQIMTE
+113 GRY
-119 SINLA
+119 IN
-124 SGRPYAYLNVYDAP
+124 RN
-138 IQNEEALIAEYV
+138 IRN
-150 NSENVWGAVGPYVS
+150 AVS
-164 TSNAMTLYFTAW
+164 
-176 DVLKDGLDLTVGV
+176 GLDADGDLVFGIYPIDVGTDV
-189 HQTHAITVNTLVA
+189 DWNN
-202 GGVVSGMTS
+202 GVVSGNSMKRGKLAVILNMWDGAWTRVDGVNKDLPFFADANYHALHIVAFEVDILQSNPAYEDQKAILDAAVNAGKYDIEYCGSGCYGLNVYTDYTGTLKSEDLEFVNSLLDEDSYWYGDKELNESTIFGSDVYYAYFENIKMNVVYHLCTGLLEYSEAAEGYVCVGTEYEVKPDQDIDGYDISFLLNPVKKFETSEYGLFIPPMVVTSSSGAKTVLPHNYQIKPKTDEYSLVSSYLAERSFDYFRTNLLPYSDPDQYYDTLHLYYDLEQDSYLAYVLRNGLDPDPETGITPVFTYDAVAFDVNGNEKS
-211 AYENQTATLT
+211 AYKMSVDTEPPSATLT
-221 ATPENGYAFV
+221 AGFVV
-231 KAVVIDGDGN
+231 KAPAGYKVDEYVVEFG
-241 SVDVT
+241 
-246 RSGNTFSFAMP
+246 
-257 TSDVTVTPYFAD
+257 
-269 PTVLSFDENG
+269 
-279 CLNNGTHFHVECENS
+279 
-294 TCTISQGLQ
+294 
-303 DNPQEGVSDFRCW
+303 
-316 SDLQQHIDGDEGLRY
+316 Y
-331 STIVLGESLNLGGY
+331 STMANDPVMVSSTNNYLVTSQDLIQNYGTKVWTFTTADTIRLDSIYKAYALRSLNLTNFTMKITPSFDYVDYMVNFIRPIGDNSPKNGVSPVDVYIPDSYVGASWEDSKTYSLNNTDTRMPVLYAAGGCIAWSDVNFY
-345 DEENAKCRMSFV
+345 DAVKPV
-357 PLGKNQ
+357 
-363 SFSGNGHS
+363 
-371 FNGNDHTIENFCY
+371 Y
-384 IGENSAGFFEKSNSS
+384 
-399 LTFERVT
+399 
-406 FKNAYVATTATTGY
+406 
-420 ERAGVLGSEFGNATF
+420 SEFDNLAVQNFESPMDLYPVYFTK
-435 SDITIDGATVTGSVV
+435 SEYEVT
-450 GGVAGNITG
+450 
-459 MQSLEGTIS
+459 
-468 NVVVKNSTISASIN
+468 
-482 GGALAGVAYIYMS
+482 
-495 ESSLFTDNTIT
+495 
-506 GTGNLGGVV
+506 
-515 GKLEGAYGGKPVSV
+515 
-529 SGTSITTSSNT
+529 
-540 GIVGGFAAVYSDSTA
+540 YSDWDS
-555 YVMGGERG
+555 
-563 IIQQFSFKGSLS
+563 K
-575 GGSMVG
+575 
-581 GIFGRV
+581 
-587 ALSSVRYMIKNCY
+587 C
-600 SVGDISGTGA
+600 GDA
-610 DTDELGYIIGSM
+610 
-622 YGSPTESDSIYNN
+622 PTES
-635 YHSGSDEV
+635 
-643 ELGIGGSTYTAE
+643 
-655 LWSAGSGSVFSN
+655 
-667 VRNAFG
+667 
-673 SLTANTLGYHKIDWY
+673 
-688 DNGNE
+688 
-693 GSSVDFFAG
+693 
-702 TVGYYEAV
+702 
-710 IRTVNGVVAETDMTS
+710 
-725 GLLAA
+725 
-730 MMNYNLES
+730 
-738 KGESAVWISK
+738 
-748 SNSLPT
+748 
-754 FATSSDEPNHMVVVV
+754 
-769 ARGLPN
+769 
-775 PTGLESVNESYLKDN
+775 
-790 GDSEGGTVAYGFTA
+790 
-804 YTDATGSLAS
+804 
-814 TKFEDV
+814 
-820 WKKIEAIQE
+820 
-829 NYRNDAILV
+829 
-838 DNDGNIVSA
+838 
-847 STPINSY
+847 
-854 QVWHFTTPSTY
+854 
-865 DVVYKYCFS
+865 
-874 ATNCVPFE
+874 
-882 NVTTTALGFMTPK
+882 
-895 IDSYAESAEAPLQ
+895 
-908 LVPNVVDYSEVYHT
+908 
-922 ASGLKFTFELQDESG
+922 
-937 NTIQGIASGDAT
+937 
-949 PQGTEIWSFEDIA
+949 
-962 QKIRAAGI
+962 
-970 EDAKTIVLKY
+970 
-980 STPSTWYGEFPL
+980 
-992 LEVENPKL
+992 
-1000 LDFEV
+1000 
-1005 DVYAYD
+1005 
-1011 RNSSMVQVIESSAS
+1011 
-1025 GDYAYGSVEY
+1025 
-1035 GAAIKISKIKEVIGY
+1035 
-1050 NFDNT
+1050 
-1055 YSIAYQYKATLD
+1055 
-1067 GCTPSEQPVSE
+1067 
-1078 TTTQKNLGT
+1078 
-1087 VDELVTKMSA
+1087 
-1097 CGTAEWV
+1097 
-1104 VDNLNTE
+1104 
-1111 SATDLVILDNAKMA
+1111 
-1125 SFTAQRKYGNN
+1125 
-1136 VSERVVITPNYTLVQ
+1136 
-1151 YNLSFNLNLP
+1151 
-1161 DDLGVD
+1161 
-1167 SSSVFLGRNWAAVK
+1167 
-1181 TMDVEH
+1181 
-1187 PTLPKVYT
+1187 
-1195 TSCPKMKG
+1195 
-1203 WSWVAD
+1203 
-1209 TSVFQ
+1209 
-1214 EWDTKYVTT
+1214 
-1223 FSDRYGNSFVN
+1223 
-1234 YATFD
+1234 
-1239 EENGNAASAFGY
+1239 
-1251 WPSSCTDSDVPG
+1251 
-1263 MPLVFAAMEDNSPVL
+1263 
-1278 NNSKFHGNIVLK
+1278 
-1290 QSVDGTNDIS
+1290 
-1300 HKSKMVQNVDAAGY
+1300 
-1314 HYQTTLPVVD
+1314 
-1324 DTLSFIVE
+1324 
-1332 VSAEKGYTIE
+1332 
-1342 GITFVGTEKENH
+1342 
-1354 GIDETDE
+1354 
-1361 EVTLGFDEPE
+1361 
-1371 LTEATTHVTS
+1371 
-1381 TLAVNTAMLTAMQFN
+1381 
-1396 VTFNYMR
+1396 
-1403 YNVEFVRPTDE
+1403 
-1414 SAVGVS
+1414 
-1420 EVYVPDTYSN
+1420 
-1430 DQWMDGHVYTA
+1430 
-1441 EDVSNYET
+1441 
-1449 NVMPQL
+1449 
-1455 YATGKCMVWSENPS
+1455 
-1469 YLATDSVYTAFN
+1469 
-1481 WIAVNEFGQ
+1481 
-1490 ETKLYPIALTSEMD
+1490 
-1504 SDHCSGGPTETF
+1504 F
-1516 TVTANVNLPD
+1516 TVTAHAKLNAAHLT
-1526 GLARLELRQ
+1526 RMELWQ
-1535 VIGVEGDGDHA
+1535 IIGAEGENSHA
-1546 DTIKHEMV
+1546 DTIKHVMT
-1554 QDGTSSKFTLEI
+1554 QDDQNQTLFTLEI
-1566 PKVALSQ
+1566 PKVTYTDA
-1573 AETES
+1573 TTGDES
-1578 YVPFTFE
+1578 AVSFTFE
-1585 IHAVTKDGYTT
+1585 AHAVPAEGYAVT
-1596 YSNSYYR
+1596 SNSYYAIMTSEGEGGQVVETRLVFGDR
-1603 KITDAGEEIS
+1603 KFS
-1613 ETIAGGTLTTN
+1613 VS
-1624 GNDEEFYVDLI
+1624 GNYEFNVDLI
-1635 DGDYTIAFDTT
+1635 GGESYNYAFDTEN
-1646 GWDHFVIPF
+1646 WDYISSQWGDEYYNVKYELYVADADLDLPESYVLGETALKLPMLYATTMKVNPSFV
-1655 SGDYTNYRYDIYIA
+1655 GN
-1669 DEDIDQFETYTKPDG
+1669 
-1684 STRLPKFYAATDE
+1684 
-1697 GANNTSQT
+1697 ANQSF
-1705 WAIAGWTIYAD
+1705 ALVGWTIYAD
-1716 SAFCMLGSRME
+1716 SAY
-1727 NGTCVTSSSKNLFT
+1727 CVVDQVKSDGQDCIESDSKNLFKE
-1741 TFSGDLIVA
+1741 FSGDMVVA
-1750 AKKASLDDGFFENK
+1750 IQEAVDEGGFTIEENT
-1764 VIKLYP
+1764 VPLYP
-1770 VWTSAAVDVT
+1770 VWGESYDEIT
-1780 YAGINKIK
+1780 KIK
-1788 ASCPEQTDGCDDN
+1788 IGCPNETEGCGSN
-1801 DRPMV
+1801 DHPMSV
-1806 LTASQTF
+1806 TLSQTF
-1813 TLNGESITLK
+1813 NIAGKEVTLT
-1823 HSSDVFIPVP
+1823 HSSDEAIAFPQKYRVP
-1833 WEPGNRSI
+1833 FSDF
-1841 TLDIDFQANPGY
+1841 TLDVSFTSNPGY
-1853 EFNSVTL
+1853 EVGSIKLEDTDLTGSEYASFTDGKLHL
-1860 QNASEDEAVYTPA
+1860 QNRYFYA
-1873 DKKLR
+1873 K
-1878 LITQTHETNVNFVP
+1878 FVP
-1892 VSLSYTPYTLTFDI
+1892 HELSYIPYTLTFDI

-1922 KVDAETGKAVMN
+1922 KVDAGNGTAVMN

-1957 FNEVYWTKEQAPEN
+1957 FNEVYWVKEQAPED

-1980 TYITSSMKQ
+1980 TYISSSMKQ

-2002 NSTETAMTAYPMI
+2002 NSTETAMAAYPMV
-2015 VSELINGYDARD
+2015 VSELTNGYDARD
-2027 AWVIWFKSEN
+2027 AWPIWFRSDN
-2037 TRDPKSYH
+2037 DSDPKSYH

-2062 SKFGNSEIYEHALL
+2062 SQFTSADAHTYLHRLF

-2085 YNISLDP
+2085 YNVSLEP
-2092 DPGYVM
+2092 DPGYAM
-2098 KLDTMPPEASY
+2098 TLKDYIEGHPEHTA
-2109 RSFGWSDDDGGSAN
+2109 FGWSDDDGGSADL
-2123 PPEGEDWGYNLDP
+2123 PEGEDWGYNLDP

-2335 GIKFRVVA
+2335 GVKFRVVA

-2401 VYPDDSADTYLPTN
+2401 GVTDSADTYLPTN
-2415 ATKSETLEL
+2415 ATKSEKLEL
-2424 ANNADTVSFWKPYR
+2424 ANNADTVVFWKPYR
-2438 VSTCF
+2438 ASTCF

-2480 TLYAIWGDCPEI
+2480 TLYAIWGDDCPET
-2492 RNLWTVENSQM
+2492 RNIWTVENGQM

-2520 EVSNRRGVT
+2520 EVLDRRGLT
-2529 LEGDAF
+2529 LEGDSF
-2535 DVYVDPVKSAPKA
+2535 DVYIDPVRSAPKS

-2553 ADAKYELSYQYALPV
+2553 ADAKYELSYRYTLPV
-2568 TEGSDPVSETVE
+2568 TEGSNPDIETVE
-2580 VEPDAENGGVW
+2580 VEPDAEKGGVW

-2604 TFKTD
+2604 TFTTD
-2609 VEMMNYLIVFDVNA
+2609 VEMMSYLIVFDVNA
-2623 GDAPVFYGTDWTK
+2623 GDAPVFYGTDWVK
-2636 EKTLTVDSGADE
+2636 EKTLTLDSGDE
-2648 KKFPV
+2648 DKAFP
-2653 YQRRT
+2653 QDLRRT
-2658 DACFAGW
+2658 DACFEGW
-2665 DLTTAMGAGPYH
+2665 VIPGIEEPEIYSN
-2677 GFDDVVNVLNDII
+2677 FDEVVDALKDVVATV
-2690 PTHETVVINDVG
+2690 ETVQNDEGESVDHTYYTLSAQWNSNCTPETFKIFSGMTEGQGTFQVSQNPDAENAVWMEVPEDGLVIPELEGLSLAVKFTGADTYETG
-2702 DVADRDYYKLYA
+2702 DV
-2714 IWDEDCEPSNYT
+2714 IT
-2726 LTTEVPAVQGSFRM
+2726 G
-2740 VQKVDDEVYVY
+2740 
-2751 TLDGDHP
+2751 
-2758 LTLPKDHYV
+2758 
-2767 EYDTVKFVPA
+2767 VK
-2777 TGYTLA
+2777 
-2783 ADAEV
+2783 ADAE
-2788 SIVYSREDE
+2788 
-2797 NFGVHT
+2797 N
-2803 FANGSRHNF
+2803 
-2812 NDSTG
+2812 
-2817 LGLTTASLEISGL
+2817 
-2830 NADAYELVFVDNT
+2830 
-2843 GEAEDKPFLGDS
+2843 
-2855 WADFLA
+2855 
-2861 EGTLTEDESGNWMLK
+2861 
-2876 VGYNASSENKGFPI
+2876 
-2890 ALYRNGQCLAGYTF
+2890 
-2904 AAGDN
+2904 
-2909 TDGVY
+2909 
-2914 KELSDAFLLKLAEL
+2914 
-2928 ENPVTLYPY
+2928 
-2937 WEDCENVYTVSA
+2937 
-2949 SDAEQGVLTLTQKFV
+2949 AEQLFEIEN
-2964 KGETEYVRNYIVED
+2964 GE
-2978 GGIALSSTNDVTFK
+2978 S
-2992 GISFAPNEGSNLV
+2992 
-3005 LDAER
+3005 
-3010 AYSYRADAETE
+3010 
-3021 WADLAVP
+3021 
-3028 FTVTSDMEIKAP
+3028 FTVA
-3040 LLLQAEFALDAGF
+3040 AEQPDVKLNVEANLIEMNFALDAGY

-3068 DGVAFGAALPT
+3068 EGVAFGAALPS
-3079 NLYRVGYKLAGWK
+3079 NLYRAGYKFAGWK

-3106 FAAAYSAY
+3106 VAAAYNAY
-3114 AESHGGDYPDTLH
+3114 AAAHEGNYPDTLH

-3168 VFEDGMLNVPMVED
+3168 VFEDGMLDVPMVED

-3204 LKSYFTEDTFGSYAT
+3204 LKSIITDETVGSYAT
-3219 GDELVVHTEVLG
+3219 GDEVDVHTETLG
-3231 EAGTVMVNVATK
+3231 AAGTVMVNVATK

-3270 KSYDMSEEELDSR
+3270 KSYDMSEEELDSK
-3283 FPASAYQ
+3283 FPTSAYQ

-3361 SALNTSEEG
+3361 SALNASEEG

-3385 SEESAAVQVP
+3385 SEETAAVQVP
-3395 VADDLEFTVTFT
+3395 VAEDLEFTVTFT

-3477 TWTST
+3477 TWTSESA
-3482 GVAYGDEL
+3482 AYGAEL
-3490 PKNIYRAD
+3490 PKNIYR
-3498 AKFVGWAFAAL
+3498 
-3509 EDNATEGFFTKF
+3509 
-3521 DKDFMDAYAAQE
+3521 
-3533 TVPTTLYAVWKTDD
+3533 
-3547 ERATYKIASAST
+3547 T
-3559 DAGDL
+3559 DA
-3564 LVAQFVGEDSLG
+3564 
-3576 YAVTAAGLTVPAESD
+3576 
-3591 LEFKAYFTVNM
+3591 N
-3602 EHTLASVSQPL
+3602 
-3613 TLMNA
+3613 
-3618 DEEETPFGTI
+3618 
-3628 ANGGAFTLQGNTS
+3628 
-3641 IVANTSDDAY
+3641 
-3651 EFVLDVNAGDA
+3651 
-3662 TVFYGTNWVEN
+3662 
-3673 LVVEMTD
+3673 
-3680 ATASRDFPTSIYR
+3680 
-3693 TDKCLQGFSFD
+3693 
-3704 SENQETYYEGITE
+3704 
-3717 EFVTAFKDGGYSSPK
+3717 
-3732 TLYAVWG
+3732 
-3739 DCPDD
+3739 
-3744 HKNVSVTVANTA
+3744 
-3756 AEGWFS
+3756 
-3762 LGNYVGDIENEFD
+3762 
-3775 LDEDHESLL
+3775 
-3784 VPVADDLE
+3784 
-3792 FTVSFVSGGAY
+3792 
-3803 TFNGVINVLDADA
+3803 
-3816 ETPTL
+3816 
-3821 VKELHSTDTYTFTR
+3821 
-3835 NVKLQAVTEFVKVE
+3835 
-3849 LVFDLNVD
+3849 
-3857 DANVF
+3857 
-3862 FTSDFDGLT
+3862 
-3871 WNVND
+3871 
-3876 YGDEFPSK
+3876 
-3884 IVRADKVFAGW
+3884 
-3895 GFTRDA
+3895 
-3901 SEGFTVYDNDFVIAY
+3901 
-3916 NEFSDSH
+3916 
-3923 DLTNVPVTLYALWID
+3923 
-3938 APEAIETYHV
+3938 
-3948 SLQNSYDGKLTLS
+3948 
-3961 QSNAGV
+3961 
-3967 VTEYEVGADGI
+3967 
-3978 DIPVNAN
+3978 
-3985 REFRV
+3985 
-3990 TFDADYAYSL
+3990 
-4000 AAGTPITI
+4000 
-4008 SEISSMGNVT
+4008 
-4018 DETSIANGG
+4018 
-4027 VFEFDANSVISVEM
+4027 
-4041 GADKYILAFD
+4041 
-4051 VNAGDADVFYGTNWF
+4051 
-4066 ASKTYDMADEDLV
+4066 
-4079 AKFPTSVYQNGKCL
+4079 
-4093 SGYTFDAA
+4093 
-4101 GTGDV
+4101 
-4106 FTEINPDFISAYKA
+4106 
-4120 LEEAPEKLYAVWYT
+4120 
-4134 GDCDQASVTVASGNK
+4134 
-4149 DHEATFVLTNAG
+4149 
-4161 KDYEVSE
+4161 
-4168 ENPVEVPVASDLEF
+4168 
-4182 TVAFTAGSAYS
+4182 
-4193 TDDKF
+4193 
-4198 SVVMG
+4198 
-4203 NSTDAQV
+4203 
-4210 SGDTYTFTRN
+4210 
-4220 AELLANVN
+4220 
-4228 LKLVNVALKMNA
+4228 
-4240 GEANVFYARDYEN
+4240 
-4253 VWDSEDVEYGT
+4253 
-4264 ELPKNVYRADADLLG
+4264 LLG

-4298 NDFVEAYAAAS
+4298 KDFMDAYAAQETA
-4309 AGQGDDP
+4309 P
-4316 TPLYAVWK
+4316 TTLYAVWK
-4324 TNTERATY
+4324 TNAERATY

-4352 FADSVGYAVGADGLK
+4352 FADSIGYAVGADGLK

-4428 VLAFDANADGATL
+4428 VLAFDANAGGATL

-4465 TSLYRIDK
+4465 TSLYRTDK

-4591 ATVADGAT
+4591 AMVADGAT

-4608 KAVASVLDLTF
+4608 KAVASVLGHTF

-4683 VDFIKAYKALEVKPT
+4683 TEFIKAYKALEVKPT

-4749 VVDFKVTFHEGR
+4749 VVDFKVTFHEGHA
-4761 TYELKNIDVFSDD
+4761 YELENIDLLDD
-4774 QTSNYSIANET
+4774 NLNSYSGFANGAEYS
-4785 ECRFDENT
+4785 FDMNT
-4793 ILKANVEP
+4793 VLKANVEP

-4811 AEDATV
+4811 ADDATV

-4848 DAVFMG
+4848 DAVFVG

-5028 WWASSYGQYL
+5028 WWASSYGQNL

-5069 AFNEAVESYMEHYGE
+5069 AFNEAVASYMENYGE

-5120 WEKADVKTVS
+5120 WEKANVKTVS

-5188 SLVWNAAAAADT
+5188 SLVWNAAAADT
-5200 TKNDEFVLVSEP
+5200 TKNDEFVLVSEAT
-5212 IELSALVK
+5212 SFDALVK

-5267 CLVGWTLKNDVVAY
+5267 CLVGWTLKTDAVAY

-5342 SNEVVHKFNEKG
+5342 STEVVHKFNEKG

-5460 DDSVVLD
+5460 GDSVVLD

-5557 DYWQYKRY
+5557 DYWQYRRY

-5682 FAKATELEPQP
+5682 FAKATEREPQP

-5790 GYLTLVGIDDV
+5790 GYLTFVGIDDV

-5857 ARLGGKLKVSFEA
+5857 ARLGGKLKVSFET

>member
-1 MKKIPSFSA
+1 MKKIPSFRA

-24 TWAATETEMSL
+24 TWA
-35 TYDDDDGSYYVN
+35 DDDHLSLEKDTDGSYYVE
-47 MPYLHDELIIGT
+47 MRYYDQGLISRT
-59 LTLTANDLSTYADP
+59 LTLSEKDILDLIAE
-73 STGEISFKVYD
+73 TGAASFTVYD
-84 DGGKSE
+84 PFGKSDYCPAFTSE
-90 TYSADPA
+90 LVIEVPNGAKLLLSGTVSMIAPSFLNIYDGRDNSADPLNEDEIYLLTIDDDDPFA
-97 SVLQIIV
+97 STGNVVMLHLYSKGDTYSNGDTKSKGIELTVTVSLPPSHAVTMENPAVGGELSGSTIGY
-104 PEGYVLTLN
+104 EGFPVY
-113 GQIMTE
+113 
-119 SINLA
+119 LA
-124 SGRPYAYLNVYDAP
+124 VAPSADYAYVSAKVVDE
-138 IQNEEALIAEYV
+138 QGTEIA
-150 NSENVWGAVGPYVS
+150 
-164 TSNAMTLYFTAW
+164 
-176 DVLKDGLDLTVGV
+176 
-189 HQTHAITVNTLVA
+189 
-202 GGVVSGMTS
+202 
-211 AYENQTATLT
+211 
-221 ATPENGYAFV
+221 
-231 KAVVIDGDGN
+231 
-241 SVDVT
+241 VT
-246 RSGNTFSFAMP
+246 RSGDSVSFVMP
-257 TSDVTVTPYFAD
+257 SSDVTVTPYFAD
-269 PTVLSFDENG
+269 PNVLSFDENG

-316 SDLQQHIDGDEGLRY
+316 SDMVQYIEEDEGRLS
-331 STIVLGESLNLGGY
+331 STIALGSDLNLGGY
-345 DEENAKCRMSFV
+345 DADNAKCRMSFV
-357 PLGKNQ
+357 PFGSNHAGLDGSKNTVDG
-363 SFSGNGHS
+363 SYTVEG
-371 FNGNDHTIENFCY
+371 FCY
-384 IGENSAGFFEKSNSS
+384 KNTAGSAYFIETSS
-399 LTFERVT
+399 VQKVSFT
-406 FKNAYVATTATTGY
+406 NAYVYGEGASLFNAYTVSSVYVDKATIVGGSSAGAMGWATSIGNVTVENSKISVGQSFEGFTIETVY
-420 ERAGVLGSEFGNATF
+420 AGALMARMGDVIL
-435 SDITIDGATVTGSVV
+435 TGSVSLKDNTV
-450 GGVAGNITG
+450 ETIGDGLVGAYLGGVAGEVSASGVTVFLTG
-459 MQSLEGTIS
+459 IYVENTKVNGSNDANYYVGGLIGANGRGTSVTIS
-468 NVVVKNSTISASIN
+468 QCGFAETET
-482 GGALAGVAYIYMS
+482 GLA
-495 ESSLFTDNTIT
+495 
-506 GTGNLGGVV
+506 
-515 GKLEGAYGGKPVSV
+515 SV
-529 SGTSITTSSNT
+529 SGNT
-540 GIVGGFAAVYSDSTA
+540 
-555 YVMGGERG
+555 
-563 IIQQFSFKGSLS
+563 
-575 GGSMVG
+575 VG
-581 GIFGRV
+581 GIIGY
-587 ALSSVRYMIKNCY
+587 ADNYSSQVVIKNTY
-600 SVGDISGTGA
+600 SVGAISGTNA
-610 DTDELGYIIGSM
+610 GYIIGELGGGANGGLEGVSL
-622 YGSPTESDSIYNN
+622 YNN
-635 YHSGSDEV
+635 YHFGSDDV
-643 ELGIGGSTYTAE
+643 ELGVGGTVYNSESWQT
-655 LWSAGSGSVFSN
+655 GSSVVFGN
-667 VRNAFG
+667 VRNASG

-693 GSSVDFFAG
+693 GSSVDFFSG
-702 TVGYYEAV
+702 TVGVYEAV

-754 FATSSDEPNHMVVVV
+754 FATSSDKPNHMVALV
-769 ARGLPN
+769 ARGLSS
-775 PTGLESVNESYLKDN
+775 PTGLESVEESYLKDN
-790 GDSEGGTVAYGFTA
+790 GPSEGGTVAYGFTA
-804 YTDATGSLAS
+804 YTDASGSLIS
-814 TKFEDV
+814 TKFDDV
-820 WKKIEAIQE
+820 LGEIETIKGDLG
-829 NYRNDAILV
+829 NDAMLV
-838 DNDGNIVSA
+838 DDNGNIVSA
-847 STPINSY
+847 SMSIDSY
-854 QVWHFTTPSTY
+854 QVWHFTKPSTY
-865 DVVYKYCFS
+865 DIVYQYCIS
-874 ATNCVPFE
+874 ANNCVPFE

-970 EDAKTIVLKY
+970 ENAKTIVLKY

-992 LEVENPKL
+992 LEIENPKL

-1087 VDELVTKMSA
+1087 VDELVAKMSA

-1332 VSAEKGYTIE
+1332 ASAEKGYTIE

-1526 GLARLELRQ
+1526 GLARLELCQ

-1770 VWTSAAVDVT
+1770 VWTSAAVDEN

-1922 KVDAETGKAVMN
+1922 KVDAGNGTAVMN

-2221 KDSEAHV
+2221 KDSETHV

-2335 GIKFRVVA
+2335 GVKFRVVA

-2415 ATKSETLEL
+2415 AAKSESLEL
-2424 ANNADTVSFWKPYR
+2424 ASNADTVSFWKPYR
-2438 VSTCF
+2438 ASTCF

-2480 TLYAIWGDCPEI
+2480 TLYAIWGDDCPET
-2492 RNLWTVENSQM
+2492 RNIWTVENGQM

-2568 TEGSDPVSETVE
+2568 TEGSDPDIETVE
-2580 VEPDAENGGVW
+2580 VEPDAEKGGVW
-2591 HLTSVGIPSTPTY
+2591 HLTSVGIPSSPTY
-2604 TFKTD
+2604 TFTTD

-2623 GDAPVFYGTDWTK
+2623 GDAPVFYGTDWVK
-2636 EKTLTVDSGADE
+2636 EKTLTLGSGDE
-2648 KKFPV
+2648 DKAFP
-2653 YQRRT
+2653 QDLRRT
-2658 DACFAGW
+2658 DACFEGW
-2665 DLTTAMGAGPYH
+2665 VIPEVENPEIYSN
-2677 GFDDVVNVLNDII
+2677 FDEVVDALKDVIATV
-2690 PTHETVVINDVG
+2690 ETVQNDEGESVDHTYYTLSAQWNSNCTPETFMIFSGMTEGQGTFQVSQNPDAENAVWMEVPEDGLVIPELEGLSLAVKFTGADTYETG
-2702 DVADRDYYKLYA
+2702 DV
-2714 IWDEDCEPSNYT
+2714 IT
-2726 LTTEVPAVQGSFRM
+2726 G
-2740 VQKVDDEVYVY
+2740 
-2751 TLDGDHP
+2751 
-2758 LTLPKDHYV
+2758 
-2767 EYDTVKFVPA
+2767 VK
-2777 TGYTLA
+2777 
-2783 ADAEV
+2783 ADAE
-2788 SIVYSREDE
+2788 
-2797 NFGVHT
+2797 N
-2803 FANGSRHNF
+2803 
-2812 NDSTG
+2812 
-2817 LGLTTASLEISGL
+2817 
-2830 NADAYELVFVDNT
+2830 
-2843 GEAEDKPFLGDS
+2843 
-2855 WADFLA
+2855 
-2861 EGTLTEDESGNWMLK
+2861 
-2876 VGYNASSENKGFPI
+2876 
-2890 ALYRNGQCLAGYTF
+2890 
-2904 AAGDN
+2904 
-2909 TDGVY
+2909 
-2914 KELSDAFLLKLAEL
+2914 
-2928 ENPVTLYPY
+2928 
-2937 WEDCENVYTVSA
+2937 
-2949 SDAEQGVLTLTQKFV
+2949 AEQLFEIEN
-2964 KGETEYVRNYIVED
+2964 GE
-2978 GGIALSSTNDVTFK
+2978 S
-2992 GISFAPNEGSNLV
+2992 
-3005 LDAER
+3005 
-3010 AYSYRADAETE
+3010 
-3021 WADLAVP
+3021 
-3028 FTVTSDMEIKAP
+3028 FTVV
-3040 LLLQAEFALDAGF
+3040 AEQPDVKLNVEANLIEMNIALDAGY

-3079 NLYRVGYKLAGWK
+3079 NLYRAGYKLAGWK

-3168 VFEDGMLNVPMVED
+3168 VFEDGMLDVPMVED
-3182 LALTVNF
+3182 LALTMNF

-3258 DQVFYGKDWFAT
+3258 NQVFYGKDWFAS

-3361 SALNTSEEG
+3361 SALNASEEG

-3385 SEESAAVQVP
+3385 SEETAAVQVP

-3477 TWTST
+3477 TWTSE
-3482 GVAYGDEL
+3482 GAAYGAEL

-3651 EFVLDVNAGDA
+3651 EFAFDVNAGDA

-3717 EFVTAFKDGGYSSPK
+3717 EFVKAFKDGGYSSPK

-3821 VKELHSTDTYTFTR
+3821 VKELHSTNSYTFKQ

-3901 SEGFTVYDNDFVIAY
+3901 AEGFTAYDNDFVIAY

-3967 VTEYEVGADGI
+3967 VTEYEVGANGI

-3990 TFDADYAYSL
+3990 TFDADYAFSL

-4051 VNAGDADVFYGTNWF
+4051 
-4066 ASKTYDMADEDLV
+4066 
-4079 AKFPTSVYQNGKCL
+4079 
-4093 SGYTFDAA
+4093 
-4101 GTGDV
+4101 
-4106 FTEINPDFISAYKA
+4106 
-4120 LEEAPEKLYAVWYT
+4120 
-4134 GDCDQASVTVASGNK
+4134 
-4149 DHEATFVLTNAG
+4149 
-4161 KDYEVSE
+4161 
-4168 ENPVEVPVASDLEF
+4168 
-4182 TVAFTAGSAYS
+4182 
-4193 TDDKF
+4193 
-4198 SVVMG
+4198 
-4203 NSTDAQV
+4203 
-4210 SGDTYTFTRN
+4210 
-4220 AELLANVN
+4220 
-4228 LKLVNVALKMNA
+4228 
-4240 GEANVFYARDYEN
+4240 
-4253 VWDSEDVEYGT
+4253 
-4264 ELPKNVYRADADLLG
+4264 
-4279 WAFEAIE
+4279 
-4286 DDAAEVWFTKFD
+4286 
-4298 NDFVEAYAAAS
+4298 
-4309 AGQGDDP
+4309 
-4316 TPLYAVWK
+4316 
-4324 TNTERATY
+4324 
-4332 TITSTEE
+4332 
-4339 TLGAGNLVVAQWA
+4339 
-4352 FADSVGYAVGADGLK
+4352 
-4367 VPAENNLIFRAYFE
+4367 
-4381 PLNTHSVVGDLPVAL
+4381 
-4396 DVDGEVTNVF
+4396 
-4406 VGQDFVLAGNTEITV
+4406 
-4421 ATENDVY
+4421 
-4428 VLAFDANADGATL
+4428 
-4441 FYGDNWFSGKTYSP
+4441 
-4455 ADAEEDLNFP
+4455 
-4465 TSLYRIDK
+4465 
-4473 CLDGFAF
+4473 
-4480 NADES
+4480 
-4485 VVYKS
+4485 
-4490 ISDEFITE
+4490 
-4498 FKERELTSPVTLVA
+4498 
-4512 VWKNCPE
+4512 
-4519 TYANYT
+4519 
-4525 VAAKDASEGVFTL
+4525 
-4538 TNKYGEIANKF
+4538 
-4549 EVGSE
+4549 
-4554 ALVIPAAEDLTF
+4554 
-4566 SVTFA
+4566 
-4571 ENVTVDYENKVSVLA
+4571 
-4586 GDETV
+4586 
-4591 ATVADGAT
+4591 
-4599 VSFSQNSEL
+4599 
-4608 KAVASVLDLTF
+4608 
-4619 AFDANKAAND
+4619 ANKAAND
-4629 TVFYNSEWSATKS
+4629 TVFYGAEWSATKS
-4642 YDLADEEFDYHFPTA
+4642 YDLAEEGHSREFPTA

-4683 VDFIKAYKALEVKPT
+4683 TEFIMAYKALEVKPT

-4728 ISDAVNSYE
+4728 ISDAINSYE
-4737 LSAGSLMAVPTH
+4737 LPAGSLMAVPTH
-4749 VVDFKVTFHEGR
+4749 VVDFKVTFHEGHA
-4761 TYELKNIDVFSDD
+4761 YELENIDLLDD
-4774 QTSNYSIANET
+4774 NLNSYSGFANGAEYS
-4785 ECRFDENT
+4785 FDMNT
-4793 ILKANVEP
+4793 VLKANVEP

-5120 WEKADVKTVS
+5120 WEKANVKTVS

-5188 SLVWNAAAAADT
+5188 SLVWNAATADT
-5200 TKNDEFVLVSEP
+5200 TKNDEFVLVSEAT
-5212 IELSALVK
+5212 SFDALVK